1 MSDTFKNQLVNMG
14 TRAAAFQARLRC
26 LHDSHVRLLQNTQ
39 PAPSGD
45 DIANN
50 IKYFVQ
56 TLLAVLKD
64 VRTSPHDLIRDP
76 SEDPTRMS
84 AYPNLEYG
92 NLYNALTML
101 IDVAP
106 CVQCGQ
112 IAFGKYLLQ
121 GLCCLLPFLD
131 KDLIDN
137 LPYLVS
143 STMSVLPTALHQD
156 IINALCYYI
165 LPFTITRRTADEEC
179 QACQAVSSVIMMVL
193 QYSHNPAHHCQ
204 LLECLMTLKHNVVK
218 DILCVIAYGTSV
230 SRSSAAKLLF
240 YYWPAFDP
248 NLFDRKVLLSKLTND
263 MVPFVCQC
271 DQCPNTGNAEAA
283 KVCFDHGISTSY
295 AAERAPPLYLCI
307 ECANEIHRKHANL
320 EFGDILH
327 PMQQVSMV
335 CENKNCRSTDKA
347 AFSICFSTECASY
360 NGYHPIRYCAQCH
373 SNRHNSRRGG
383 DHVVHRSL
391 QIIWQMDPEIQMHMV
406 ESVISLLRE
415 AKPLNFEPGKD
426 GTDPKKNGDNGTPDT
441 ISLEERQMLGRYGI
455 WLLVGRCTPTPE
467 MPVEVLGRILSML
480 FHWFHVT
487 ACSYDVGSQIES
499 TIEKLK
505 VEHVCNWLKEICRL
519 HYNVFISCLLPHP
532 PEYAR
537 VGGHWETLASR
548 TSHLKEGLQRLI
560 CLVPYEVITSEIW
573 DYVMPHWMEAI
584 TNDVG
589 EKELIELKIVL
600 SKILDPEM
608 SPLGFDAKTMYN
620 FVAMRFEKT
629 TAKVQQQALHWLQI
643 LTKLGILIPLVQL
656 FAMFGDGVRIMK
668 YGVQHELMREKEG
681 QTKSPKTPSKEQ
693 KNELGNPPRRSSISP
708 VVEDDS
714 GNTSAISDDEA
725 PTNRH
730 MEFSTDAEH
739 NLTCCILMLDILLK
753 QMELQDVEQHM
764 GIHTSVC
771 ENVSRLIKCMVTAAR
786 VGLSSHVCSLKVAEC
801 AYCEASIMWHQLSTK
816 LVQFM
821 APLNPVRAPDVPIED
836 IIEEEKSSRKSPP
849 ESDKEKSRD
858 RDVSLSMAPLPI
870 PLGPLGG
877 FADIL
882 KLDQFFSDDGK
893 IIIMAGPVPVAVP
906 QPEPHSVGGVLVHM
920 PHVCSNND
928 NGRSVGS
935 IELRKVH
942 ATDEIMTATVET
954 VSEQLDLASI
964 LPADR
969 AIARSITLSDADV
982 GSANV
987 SVTKASVIGE
997 NGGANGSTAGG
1008 AGENGS
1014 VSDDEEDEEDGE
1026 DFWHTSVGKFKFTLE
1041 QLPQTLQYIHQLLTE
1056 IPTIKKPEILY
1067 YILQCLN
1074 VMALHGDALAKAA
1087 REHRGFFI
1095 WCQENLLIRNLWEL
1109 CNAEHSHICQAGV
1122 PLLLHCI
1129 TLPLGS
1135 DVFWRV
1141 VQEAFHDT
1149 DWRVRFT
1156 AVERVTVITR
1166 FMDSTPLRTEVGLQ
1180 TALATAFC
1188 HLIASM
1194 DDINVYVAQRATL
1207 YIGTIHDTAIRSLLF
1222 CLESQ
1227 FDLFIVDRPVV
1238 LQSVYQ
1244 LHNSLSDRRIL
1255 TWEFFLNRFDT
1266 LFVEAQIN
1274 LEKCGD
1280 ISYLRDLRNSENGSE
1295 ALSSKILKAR
1305 EALSQSDT
1313 SGSMAKTL
1321 SASFGTKW
1329 PYKRT
1334 MSAPASMIPRQD
1346 SKFVPEKE
1354 KIYSR
1359 QISAPILKR
1368 KTSRFGLGQ
1377 FLGSSGNHA
1386 NVTSHSYA
1394 SSSHPPT
1401 QHTRGGHNHSHPYAH
1416 PHSSHATTSSKHYSS
1431 TIASTTQPCPVHNP
1445 CTTNTTTTTTSISH
1459 SHFFFSSNSPSTST
1473 NTFTT
1478 HFAHFTSSNAL
1489 PPTSQPQSVATFST
1503 LASSA
1508 SHSQSHQYLV
1518 HCVAPTPNQTFIAH
1532 SPMPTLREAEPPQ
1545 SSMHILSTQKSSL
1558 PPHQSHHASYHSHF
1572 QKHPSAPN
1580 LLPPPSVT
1588 AMPSPSPAT
1597 STNPLLHCTCDGGGP
1612 GGAGIGGSGSGS
1624 GGGGGGAS
1632 SNAPASAH
1640 QDGHIHSLG
1649 GINDDNLI
1657 GLLSRITE
1665 LEESDRETIHLLVFL
1680 LMQFMSRTDQAFP
1693 SEDKPISKTQNI
1705 VLKHLFLLLGHNQI
1719 DKTFHTAPENLR
1731 ASAVFNAFLANLPQ
1745 VLDQNH
1751 LIGGLILPSIMQII
1765 LYAPNPSNTAAD
1777 CYQNLVFNYSLWYLE
1792 QYPRRNWMLT
1802 ILVVLYKYSYT
1813 QPPHS
1818 AYVISAMRMVM
1829 NSLRNHFHQCRR
1841 IPTTTILDIQGASRS
1856 RDVSQPSLGTDP
1868 DEKDPSPPASP
1879 MFPSEGTSAASKSK
1893 GQNVA
1898 FTPKLQHAFRK
1909 YNDSSLEADE
1919 TESELVAIPESD
1931 LSDSTLHG
1939 SSAPG
1944 SFDDTVHYDETPLS
1958 KGDIQRSRAMRAIEY
1973 EEKTTKPHHKS
1984 MITTKTGDTYT
1995 TKIRTSGA
2003 QEAVS
2008 TTVVTTHARHS
2019 LQEGV
2024 RMIVTPLVGT
2034 DTAAETAI
2042 VSPPV
2047 DVHRAITV
2055 RNKSLENA
2063 AASTSKMFAAIA
2075 TNHLKALGAL
2085 QDIQTKSSDSN
2096 SKSLTSSNGN
2106 RSTNSSTESSDKRQQ
2121 QQQQPCT
2128 SQQTQQQHQAAI
2140 SKKPIGRHKTIVEC
2154 SAGTS
2159 SSSTGTD
2166 DSRLSA
2172 NHKKPTGKS
2181 LKRSDKAYGSPDSPL
2196 SKMSVMPNP
2205 VDEMDATKLPA
2216 PKSIA
2221 ALEIPTP
2228 ERLLPIGTHESVG
2241 GLVERMREGLNLP
2254 DISHL
2259 KQDSLDVSEST
2270 KDDVTPSSR
2279 TTSPRRLIKQVAL
2292 ESPPNAG
2299 IAGQQDLHSSILKS
2313 VTQEVRSATSA
2324 AATTS
2329 ISGTHITTKPEAPKR
2344 PRQKLAPFNVDAS
2357 AIPDVRSRFAG
2368 AWPPPPYQP
2377 PEEVDDDGEESNE
2390 NGNGHSSAAAQPNR
2404 VSSRRVGDY
2413 TVCDR
2418 CTDCGALIEE
2428 YTDEDIG
2435 ILIVILGTFIHREPA
2450 MAAPF
2455 LPEILTLTSRICL
2468 TSTHSWQGEN
2478 GPALVCSAQ
2487 AVALQFIRCVLHQ
2500 LAPNGIF
2507 LQVFQTQVKM
2517 KVRHNSFR
2525 SIARALQDF
2534 QELNATHPIYMVC
2547 ESLQSKKSLP
2557 IEQLPVIFR
2566 NMAEYLQCVPTELTT
2581 GPGVWQQAMQA
2592 MESLLR
2598 QVIVLLPNLDNP
2610 EHLLGIMVATL
2621 KLNIVP
2627 KTLLD
2632 PYSKIMGFCVQNTNL
2647 EYNSLYELCTLNMRT
2662 FSKDRDKMLLCRQ
2675 LIFEFVQALKF
2686 KTNIPDNNLLM
2697 IIGFVLH
2704 DAGGALP
2711 PGTIAGLPE
2720 TAPPLTTNA
2729 ADCMRQ
2735 YVNDVIDFLADFHT
2749 LSKIKNFKNGHV
2761 QNGLGEDTL
2770 GGVLKG
2776 AVAQYLA
2783 LEMSRG
2789 NTRDNKS
2796 SSRYLPWLNNAPSS
2810 LQQGPKE
2817 FTECVGHMRLL
2828 SWLLLGSLTH
2838 LALTQRR
2845 NEHHTVPIPLQ
2856 QVPPTVPP
2864 AAVHYQ
2870 HHHQHPS
2877 ATAPI
2882 AMPVSQESSCHIAD
2896 HIQVI
2901 FAGFAEQSK
2910 TSVLHMS
2917 SLFHAFTLCQLWTV
2931 YLEHIA
2937 RTSSNAEGN
2946 TMGVLFE
2953 FWAKVTP
2960 CILQLVSHA
2969 RPPKES
2975 AGANVG
2981 SGGIADFTQNPNAKT
2996 PNAKLSEMVNLHF
3009 LSLLEALKETN
3020 STILGKLLPL
3030 WSPVLSSQTQLS
3042 DTLHV
3047 RLQNVRDYAPDYV
3060 EQQTHP
3066 SDALLKWLQR
3076 LQFKMGQIELQA
3088 STATQFYSI

>member
-1 MSDTFKNQLVNMG
+1 MTGSFKVQLINMG
-14 TRAAAFQARLRC
+14 TRAAAFQAKLRA
-26 LHDSHVRLLQNTQ
+26 LHEYHVRLLHNVL
-39 PAPSGD
+39 PAPSGV

-50 IKYFVQ
+50 IKYFSQ
-56 TLLAVLKD
+56 TLLTVLKD
-64 VRTSPHDLIRDP
+64 VRTSPHELIRDP
-76 SEDPTRMS
+76 LEDPTRMS

-106 CVQCGQ
+106 CIQYGQ
-112 IAFGKYLLQ
+112 IVFGKALLQ
-121 GLCCLLPFLD
+121 CLCCILPFLD

-143 STMSVLPTALHQD
+143 STISVLPPALHQD
-156 IINALCYYI
+156 IVNALCYYI
-165 LPFTITRRTADEEC
+165 LPFTITRRSSDEQEC
-179 QACQAVSSVIMMVL
+179 QACQSVSSVIMMVL
-193 QYSHNPAHHCQ
+193 QYSKNPAHHCQ

-218 DILCVIAYGTSV
+218 DILCVVAYGTAV

-263 MVPFVCQC
+263 LVPFTCQREH
-271 DQCPNTGNAEAA
+271 CPNAGNAEAA
-283 KVCFDHGISTSY
+283 KVCYDHSISITY
-295 AAERAPPLYLCI
+295 AQDCPPPLYLCI
-307 ECANEIHRKHANL
+307 ECANEIHREHTNL

-335 CENKNCRSTDKA
+335 CENKNCRSNEKS
-347 AFSICFSTECASY
+347 AFSICFSTECASF
-360 NGYHPIRYCAQCH
+360 NGNHPIRYCAQCH

-391 QIIWQMDPEIQMHMV
+391 QPAWQMDPEMQMHMV
-406 ESVISLLRE
+406 ESVVSLLRE
-415 AKPLNFEPGKD
+415 AKPLNFEPGKESLMD
-426 GTDPKKNGDNGTPDT
+426 VKKNGSATTPDN
-441 ISLEERQMLGRYGI
+441 ISLEERQRLGRYGI
-455 WLLVGRCTPTPE
+455 WLLVGRCTPTADT
-467 MPVEVLGRILSML
+467 PVEVLGRILSML

-487 ACSYDVGSQIES
+487 AYSYDAAGQVES

-505 VEHVCNWLKEICRL
+505 IDHVCNWLKEICRI

-584 TNDVG
+584 TNDVA
-589 EKELIELKIVL
+589 EKELHELKIVL

-620 FVAMRFEKT
+620 FVAIRFEKT

-643 LTKLGILIPLVQL
+643 LTKLEILIPLVQL

-668 YGVQHELMREKEG
+668 YGIQHELMREKEKEP
-681 QTKSPKTPSKEQ
+681 QTQQQAKAPKTPCKESKAEMA
-693 KNELGNPPRRSSISP
+693 NPPRRSSISP

-730 MEFSTDAEH
+730 TEFSTDAEH

-786 VGLSSHVCSLKVAEC
+786 VGLSSHVCALKVAEC
-801 AYCEASIMWHQLSTK
+801 AYCEASTMWHQLSTK
-816 LVQFM
+816 LVEFM
-821 APLNPVRAPDVPIED
+821 APLNPVRPPDVPIED

-849 ESDKEKSRD
+849 ESEKEKT

-877 FADIL
+877 F
-882 KLDQFFSDDGK
+882 
-893 IIIMAGPVPVAVP
+893 AGPVPVAVP

-920 PHVCSNND
+920 PHVCSNNE
-928 NGRSVGS
+928 NGHSVDS
-935 IELRKVH
+935 NELRKVH

-964 LPADR
+964 LPTDR
-969 AIARSITLSDADV
+969 AVARSITLSDADV

-987 SVTKASVIGE
+987 SVTKASVMGE
-997 NGGANGSTAGG
+997 NGANGSTAGG
-1008 AGENGS
+1008 ENGS
-1014 VSDDEEDEEDGE
+1014 GSENDEEEEDSD
-1026 DFWHTSVGKFKFTLE
+1026 DFWHTSVGKFKFTLD
-1041 QLPQTLQYIHQLLTE
+1041 QLPQPLQYIHQLLTE

-1067 YILQCLN
+1067 YVLQCLKT
-1074 VMALHGDALAKAA
+1074 MALHGDALTKAA
-1087 REHRGFFI
+1087 KEQRGFFI
-1095 WCQENLLIRNLWEL
+1095 WCQENLLIKNLWEL
-1109 CNAEHSHICQAGV
+1109 CNAEHSHICQVCV

-1141 VQEAFHDT
+1141 VQEAFHDV

-1166 FMDSTPLRTEVGLQ
+1166 FMDSTPLRSEVGLQ

-1244 LHNSLSDRRIL
+1244 LHNSLSDRKIL
-1255 TWEFFLNRFDT
+1255 SWEFFLNRFDT

-1280 ISYLRDLRNSENGSE
+1280 ISYLRDLRNSDNGSE
-1295 ALSSKILKAR
+1295 ALSAKILKAR

-1334 MSAPASMIPRQD
+1334 MSAPASMAPRQD

-1359 QISAPILKR
+1359 QVSAPILKR
-1368 KTSRFGLGQ
+1368 KTSRFGL
-1377 FLGSSGNHA
+1377 
-1386 NVTSHSYA
+1386 
-1394 SSSHPPT
+1394 
-1401 QHTRGGHNHSHPYAH
+1401 
-1416 PHSSHATTSSKHYSS
+1416 
-1431 TIASTTQPCPVHNP
+1431 
-1445 CTTNTTTTTTSISH
+1445 
-1459 SHFFFSSNSPSTST
+1459 
-1473 NTFTT
+1473 
-1478 HFAHFTSSNAL
+1478 
-1489 PPTSQPQSVATFST
+1489 
-1503 LASSA
+1503 
-1508 SHSQSHQYLV
+1508 
-1518 HCVAPTPNQTFIAH
+1518 
-1532 SPMPTLREAEPPQ
+1532 
-1545 SSMHILSTQKSSL
+1545 
-1558 PPHQSHHASYHSHF
+1558 
-1572 QKHPSAPN
+1572 
-1580 LLPPPSVT
+1580 
-1588 AMPSPSPAT
+1588 
-1597 STNPLLHCTCDGGGP
+1597 
-1612 GGAGIGGSGSGS
+1612 
-1624 GGGGGGAS
+1624 
-1632 SNAPASAH
+1632 
-1640 QDGHIHSLG
+1640 DGHIHSLG
-1649 GINDDNLI
+1649 GLNDDNLI

-1665 LEESDRETIHLLVFL
+1665 LEESDRETIHLLVFM

-1693 SEDKPISKTQNI
+1693 SEDKPMTRTQNI

-1719 DKTFHTAPENLR
+1719 DKTFHTTPESLR
-1731 ASAVFNAFLANLPQ
+1731 VSAVFNAFLANLPQ

-1751 LIGGLILPSIMQII
+1751 LIGGLMLPSVMQII
-1765 LYAPNPSNTAAD
+1765 LYAPNPTSTSGES
-1777 CYQNLVFNYSLWYLE
+1777 YQNIVFNYSLWYLE
-1792 QYPRRNWMLT
+1792 QYPRRNWLFT
-1802 ILVVLYKYSYT
+1802 LLVVLYKYSYT
-1813 QPPHS
+1813 QPPLS
-1818 AYVISAMRMVM
+1818 GYVISAIRMIM
-1829 NSLRNHFHQCRR
+1829 NSLRGHFHQCRR
-1841 IPTTTILDIQGASRS
+1841 IPTTTILDIQTSVGGAARS

-1868 DEKDPSPPASP
+1868 DDKEASPPASP

-1909 YNDSSLEADE
+1909 YNDSSLDADE

-1944 SFDDTVHYDETPLS
+1944 SFDDAIHFDDMLPTKIESL
-1958 KGDIQRSRAMRAIEY
+1958 RNRRAIEY
-1973 EEKTTKPHHKS
+1973 SEEKSKAPKS
-1984 MITTKTGDTYT
+1984 MITTKTGDTYS
-1995 TKIRTSGA
+1995 TKIKTNES
-2003 QEAVS
+2003 VS
-2008 TTVVTTHARHS
+2008 TTVVTTHTRHS

-2024 RMIVTPLVGT
+2024 RMIVTPLVGSET
-2034 DTAAETAI
+2034 TETAI

-2047 DVHRAITV
+2047 DVHRAVTV

-2063 AASTSKMFAAIA
+2063 ATSTSKMFAAIA

-2085 QDIQTKSSDSN
+2085 QDVPASSG
-2096 SKSLTSSNGN
+2096 SKPSTSSSTTGNGN
-2106 RSTNSSTESSDKRQQ
+2106 RSANGATATLASNIAKS
-2121 QQQQPCT
+2121 
-2128 SQQTQQQHQAAI
+2128 
-2140 SKKPIGRHKTIVEC
+2140 IGRHKTIVEC
-2154 SAGTS
+2154 SAATS
-2159 SSSTGTD
+2159 SSSVD
-2166 DSRLSA
+2166 DSRQ
-2172 NHKKPTGKS
+2172 KKSQTKS
-2181 LKRSDKAYGSPDSPL
+2181 LKRTDKPYGSPDSPL

-2205 VDEMDATKLPA
+2205 CDELDASLLP
-2216 PKSIA
+2216 PSKNIA

-2228 ERLLPIGTHESVG
+2228 ERLLPIGTQDTVAT
-2241 GLVERMREGLNLP
+2241 LVERMRDGLNLP

-2270 KDDVTPSSR
+2270 KDDVTHSSR
-2279 TTSPRRLIKQVAL
+2279 NNSPRRLIKQVAL
-2292 ESPPNAG
+2292 ESPPNPNAPV
-2299 IAGQQDLHSSILKS
+2299 ATPVAPPPHLPQSQTHQDLHTSILKN
-2313 VTQEVRSATSA
+2313 VTQDLKQQPSERQPQATGTS
-2324 AATTS
+2324 TTS
-2329 ISGTHITTKPEAPKR
+2329 NSVKR
-2344 PRQKLAPFNVDAS
+2344 PRQKLAPFNVDTN
-2357 AIPDVRSRFAG
+2357 AIPDIRSRFAG
-2368 AWPPPPYQP
+2368 SWPPPPPIQP
-2377 PEEVDDDGEESNE
+2377 TEEHDEEGEDSPEAT
-2390 NGNGHSSAAAQPNR
+2390 NGHTAHSTAQAQR
-2404 VSSRRVGDY
+2404 GSSRRVGNY
-2413 TVCDR
+2413 TIVDR
-2418 CTDCGALIEE
+2418 CSDCGAVIEE
-2428 YTDEDIG
+2428 YTDEEIG
-2435 ILIVILGTFIHREPA
+2435 IFIVILGTFIHREPA
-2450 MAAPF
+2450 IAAPF
-2455 LPEILTLTSRICL
+2455 LPEVLTMTSRICL
-2468 TSTHSWQGEN
+2468 SGTHSWQGEN
-2478 GPALVCSAQ
+2478 GLPLASSAQ

-2507 LQVFQTQVKM
+2507 LQVFQTQM
-2517 KVRHNSFR
+2517 KIKIRHNHFR
-2525 SIARALQDF
+2525 SIAKALQDF
-2534 QELNATHPIYMVC
+2534 QDLNATSPIYMVC
-2547 ESLQSKKSLP
+2547 DSLTSKKALP
-2557 IEQLPVIFR
+2557 IDQLPIIFR
-2566 NMAEYLQCVPTELTT
+2566 NMAEYLQCVPVEA
-2581 GPGVWQQAMQA
+2581 GVGLAVWSQAMQA
-2592 MESLLR
+2592 VESLLR
-2598 QVIVLLPNLDNP
+2598 QVIVIMPSLSNAEYMLD
-2610 EHLLGIMVATL
+2610 LIVATL
-2621 KLNIVP
+2621 RLNCVP

-2632 PYSKIMGFCVQNTNL
+2632 PYSKIMAYCVQHTNL
-2647 EYNSLYELCTLNMRT
+2647 EYQTLYDLCTLSTRSFN
-2662 FSKDRDKMLLCRQ
+2662 KDRDKNLLCRQ
-2675 LIFEFVQALKF
+2675 MIFEFVQALKF
-2686 KTNIPDNNLLM
+2686 KSNIPDHNLLM
-2697 IIGFVLH
+2697 IIGFVLL
-2704 DAGGALP
+2704 DAGGTLP
-2711 PGTIAGLPE
+2711 PGALPGLPDA
-2720 TAPPLTTNA
+2720 APVLTTNA
-2729 ADCMRQ
+2729 ADCLRQ
-2735 YVNDVIDFLADFHT
+2735 YINDVIDFLADFHT
-2749 LSKIKNFKNGHV
+2749 LSKIKNFKNG
-2761 QNGLGEDTL
+2761 QTSNGLGEDTL

-2789 NTRDNKS
+2789 NSRDNKAV
-2796 SSRYLPWLNNAPSS
+2796 SRYLPWLNNAPSS

-2838 LALTQRR
+2838 MALMQRR
-2845 NEHHTVPIPLQ
+2845 QETHTL
-2856 QVPPTVPP
+2856 PPALPPNVAPGQGQPP
-2864 AAVHYQ
+2864 AASVHYQ
-2870 HHHQHPS
+2870 HQGVTYS
-2877 ATAPI
+2877 Q
-2882 AMPVSQESSCHIAD
+2882 PVPQEASCHIAD

-2931 YLEHIA
+2931 YLEQMAHN
-2937 RTSSNAEGN
+2937 TNSNAEGS
-2946 TMGVLFE
+2946 TLGVLFE
-2953 FWAKVTP
+2953 FWTKVTP
-2960 CILQLVSHA
+2960 SILQLVSHA
-2969 RPPKES
+2969 KPPNKELHAQAS
-2975 AGANVG
+2975 V
-2981 SGGIADFTQNPNAKT
+2981 DFQTQSTNS
-2996 PNAKLSEMVNLHF
+2996 KLSEMVNLHF

-3020 STILGKLLPL
+3020 STVLSKLLPM
-3030 WSPVLSSQTQLS
+3030 WSTVLSSQTQLS

-3047 RLQNVRDYAPDYV
+3047 RLQNVRDYAPDFE
-3060 EQQTHP
+3060 EQQTHK
-3066 SDALLKWLQR
+3066 SEALLKWLQH

>member
-1 MSDTFKNQLVNMG
+1 MTGSFKVQLINMG
-14 TRAAAFQARLRC
+14 TRAAAFQAKLRA
-26 LHDSHVRLLQNTQ
+26 LHEYHVRLLHNVL
-39 PAPSGD
+39 PAPSGV

-50 IKYFVQ
+50 IKYFSQ
-56 TLLAVLKD
+56 TLLTVLKD
-64 VRTSPHDLIRDP
+64 VRTSPHELIRDP
-76 SEDPTRMS
+76 LEDPTRMS

-106 CVQCGQ
+106 CIQYGQ
-112 IAFGKYLLQ
+112 IVFGKALLQ
-121 GLCCLLPFLD
+121 CLSCILPFLD

-143 STMSVLPTALHQD
+143 STISVLPPALHQD
-156 IINALCYYI
+156 IVNALCYYI
-165 LPFTITRRTADEEC
+165 LPFTITRRSSDEQEC
-179 QACQAVSSVIMMVL
+179 QACQSVSSVIMMVL
-193 QYSHNPAHHCQ
+193 QYSNNPAHHCQ

-218 DILCVIAYGTSV
+218 DILCVVAYGTAV
-230 SRSSAAKLLF
+230 SRTSAAKLLF
-240 YYWPAFDP
+240 YYWPAFNA

-263 MVPFVCQC
+263 LVPFTCQREH
-271 DQCPNTGNAEAA
+271 CPNSGNAEAA
-283 KVCFDHGISTSY
+283 KVCYDHSISIAY
-295 AAERAPPLYLCI
+295 APDCPPPLYLCI
-307 ECANEIHRKHANL
+307 ECANEIHREHGSL

-335 CENKNCRSTDKA
+335 CENKNCRSNEKA
-347 AFSICFSTECASY
+347 AFSICFSTECASF
-360 NGYHPIRYCAQCH
+360 NGNHPIRYCSQCH

-391 QIIWQMDPEIQMHMV
+391 QPAWQMDPEMQMHMV
-406 ESVISLLRE
+406 ESVVSLLRE
-415 AKPLNFEPGKD
+415 AKPLNFEPGKESLSSES
-426 GTDPKKNGDNGTPDT
+426 KKNGSPLTADN
-441 ISLEERQMLGRYGI
+441 ISLEERQRLGRYGI
-455 WLLVGRCTPTPE
+455 WLLVGRCTPTADT
-467 MPVEVLGRILSML
+467 PVEVLGRILSML

-487 ACSYDVGSQIES
+487 AYSYDAAGQVES

-505 VEHVCNWLKEICRL
+505 VEHVCDWLKDICRI

-584 TNDVG
+584 TNDVA
-589 EKELIELKIVL
+589 EKELNELKIVL

-620 FVAMRFEKT
+620 FVAIRFEKT

-643 LTKLGILIPLVQL
+643 LTKLEILIPLVQL

-668 YGVQHELMREKEG
+668 YGIQHELMREKDA
-681 QTKSPKTPSKEQ
+681 QSQSLAKAPKTPCKESKET
-693 KNELGNPPRRSSISP
+693 KADMANPPRRSSISP

-730 MEFSTDAEH
+730 TEFSTDAEH

-786 VGLSSHVCSLKVAEC
+786 VGLSSHVCALKVAEC
-801 AYCEASIMWHQLSTK
+801 AYCEASIMWHQLATK

-821 APLNPVRAPDVPIED
+821 APLNPVRPPDIPIED

-849 ESDKEKSRD
+849 ESDKEKTRD

-877 FADIL
+877 F
-882 KLDQFFSDDGK
+882 
-893 IIIMAGPVPVAVP
+893 AGPVPVAVP

-920 PHVCSNND
+920 PHVCSNNE
-928 NGRSVGS
+928 NGHSVDS
-935 IELRKVH
+935 NELRKVH

-964 LPADR
+964 LPTDR
-969 AIARSITLSDADV
+969 AIARASSDADV
-982 GSANV
+982 GSA
-987 SVTKASVIGE
+987 SVMGE
-997 NGGANGSTAGG
+997 NGANGGAACGG
-1008 AGENGS
+1008 GENGS
-1014 VSDDEEDEEDGE
+1014 GSEEDEEEEDSD
-1026 DFWHTSVGKFKFTLE
+1026 DFWHTSVGKFKFTLDT
-1041 QLPQTLQYIHQLLTE
+1041 LPQPLQYIHQLLTE

-1067 YILQCLN
+1067 YVLQCLN
-1074 VMALHGDALAKAA
+1074 TMALHGDALAKAA
-1087 REHRGFFI
+1087 REQRGFFI
-1095 WCQENLLIRNLWEL
+1095 WCQENLLIKNLWEL
-1109 CNAEHSHICQAGV
+1109 CNAEHSHICQVGV

-1141 VQEAFHDT
+1141 VQEAFHDA

-1166 FMDSTPLRTEVGLQ
+1166 FMDSTPLRSEVGLQ

-1244 LHNSLSDRRIL
+1244 LHNSLSDRKML
-1255 TWEFFLNRFDT
+1255 GWEFFLNRFDT

-1280 ISYLRDLRNSENGSE
+1280 ISYLRDLRNSDNGSE
-1295 ALSSKILKAR
+1295 ALSAKIQKAR

-1334 MSAPASMIPRQD
+1334 MSAPASMAPRQD

-1359 QISAPILKR
+1359 QVSAPILKR
-1368 KTSRFGLGQ
+1368 KTSRFGL
-1377 FLGSSGNHA
+1377 
-1386 NVTSHSYA
+1386 
-1394 SSSHPPT
+1394 
-1401 QHTRGGHNHSHPYAH
+1401 
-1416 PHSSHATTSSKHYSS
+1416 
-1431 TIASTTQPCPVHNP
+1431 
-1445 CTTNTTTTTTSISH
+1445 
-1459 SHFFFSSNSPSTST
+1459 
-1473 NTFTT
+1473 
-1478 HFAHFTSSNAL
+1478 
-1489 PPTSQPQSVATFST
+1489 
-1503 LASSA
+1503 
-1508 SHSQSHQYLV
+1508 
-1518 HCVAPTPNQTFIAH
+1518 
-1532 SPMPTLREAEPPQ
+1532 
-1545 SSMHILSTQKSSL
+1545 
-1558 PPHQSHHASYHSHF
+1558 
-1572 QKHPSAPN
+1572 
-1580 LLPPPSVT
+1580 
-1588 AMPSPSPAT
+1588 
-1597 STNPLLHCTCDGGGP
+1597 
-1612 GGAGIGGSGSGS
+1612 
-1624 GGGGGGAS
+1624 
-1632 SNAPASAH
+1632 
-1640 QDGHIHSLG
+1640 DGHIHSLG
-1649 GINDDNLI
+1649 GLNDDNLI

-1665 LEESDRETIHLLVFL
+1665 LEESDRETIHLLVFM
-1680 LMQFMSRTDQAFP
+1680 LMQFMSRTDQAYP
-1693 SEDKPISKTQNI
+1693 SEEKPMTKTQNI

-1719 DKTFHTAPENLR
+1719 DKTFHTTPESLR
-1731 ASAVFNAFLANLPQ
+1731 VSAVFNAFLANLPQ

-1751 LIGGLILPSIMQII
+1751 LIGGLILPSVMQII
-1765 LYAPNPSNTAAD
+1765 LYAPNPTSTSGES
-1777 CYQNLVFNYSLWYLE
+1777 YQNLVFNYSLWHLE
-1792 QYPRRNWMLT
+1792 QYPRRNWLFT
-1802 ILVVLYKYSYT
+1802 LLVVLYKYSYT
-1813 QPPHS
+1813 TPPLS
-1818 AYVISAMRMVM
+1818 GYVIAGIRLIM
-1829 NSLRNHFHQCRR
+1829 NSLRGHFHQCRR
-1841 IPTTTILDIQGASRS
+1841 IPTTTILDIQGVGGAARS

-1868 DEKDPSPPASP
+1868 DDKEASPPASP

-1909 YNDSSLEADE
+1909 YNDSSLDADE

-1944 SFDDTVHYDETPLS
+1944 SFDDTIHFEDVMPRNRRTL
-1958 KGDIQRSRAMRAIEY
+1958 EY
-1973 EEKTTKPHHKS
+1973 TEEKSTKSHKS
-1984 MITTKTGDTYT
+1984 MITTKVGDTYT
-1995 TKIRTSGA
+1995 TKIKATTTS
-2003 QEAVS
+2003 E
-2008 TTVVTTHARHS
+2008 TLVTTHTRHS

-2024 RMIVTPLVGT
+2024 RMIVTPLVGAET
-2034 DTAAETAI
+2034 TETAI

-2047 DVHRAITV
+2047 DVHRAVTV

-2085 QDIQTKSSDSN
+2085 QDFPAAAERKAGSSSG
-2096 SKSLTSSNGN
+2096 SGSRSANGN
-2106 RSTNSSTESSDKRQQ
+2106 GSGGSAPAAMQASSSAGAS
-2121 QQQQPCT
+2121 
-2128 SQQTQQQHQAAI
+2128 
-2140 SKKPIGRHKTIVEC
+2140 KPIGRHKTIVEC
-2154 SAGTS
+2154 SAGNS
-2159 SSSTGTD
+2159 SSSAD
-2166 DSRLSA
+2166 DSRQ
-2172 NHKKPTGKS
+2172 KKSQAKA
-2181 LKRSDKAYGSPDSPL
+2181 LKRTDKNYGSPESPL

-2205 VDEMDATKLPA
+2205 RDEVDEGMQSLPP

-2228 ERLLPIGTHESVG
+2228 ERLLPIGTQDTVAT
-2241 GLVERMREGLNLP
+2241 LVERVRDGLNLP

-2279 TTSPRRLIKQVAL
+2279 TNSPRRLIKQVAL
-2292 ESPPNAG
+2292 ESPPNPNA
-2299 IAGQQDLHSSILKS
+2299 QLPSQPSVDLHTSILKN
-2313 VTQEVRSATSA
+2313 VQQELKQNAGASGGGLTSSN
-2324 AATTS
+2324 S
-2329 ISGTHITTKPEAPKR
+2329 IKR
-2344 PRQKLAPFNVDAS
+2344 PRQKLAPFNVDS
-2357 AIPDVRSRFAG
+2357 NAIPDIRSRFAG
-2368 AWPPPPYQP
+2368 SWPPPPFQP
-2377 PEEVDDDGEESNE
+2377 VDPEPDDDDEVGAEAS
-2390 NGNGHSSAAAQPNR
+2390 NGHGTQSTAHAPR
-2404 VSSRRVGDY
+2404 GSSRRVGDY
-2413 TVCDR
+2413 TIVER
-2418 CTDCGALIEE
+2418 CSDCGAHIEE
-2428 YTDEDIG
+2428 YTDEEIG
-2435 ILIVILGTFIHREPA
+2435 IFIVILGTFIHREPA

-2455 LPEILTLTSRICL
+2455 LPEILTMTSRICL
-2468 TSTHSWQGEN
+2468 SSTHAWQGEN
-2478 GPALVCSAQ
+2478 GPPLACSAQ
-2487 AVALQFIRCVLHQ
+2487 AVALQFFRCVLHQ

-2507 LQVFQTQVKM
+2507 LQVFQTQMKM
-2517 KVRHNSFR
+2517 KIRHNHFR
-2525 SIARALQDF
+2525 SIAKALQDF
-2534 QELNATHPIYMVC
+2534 QDLNATSPIYMVC
-2547 ESLQSKKSLP
+2547 DSLTSKKALP
-2557 IEQLPVIFR
+2557 VEQLPVIFR
-2566 NMAEYLQCVPTELTT
+2566 NMAEYLNLQCVPAEA
-2581 GPGVWQQAMQA
+2581 GVGLAVWSQAMQA

-2598 QVIVLLPNLDNP
+2598 QVIVVMPSLSNAEYMLD
-2610 EHLLGIMVATL
+2610 IIAATL
-2621 KLNIVP
+2621 RLNCVP

-2632 PYSKIMGFCVQNTNL
+2632 PYSKIMAYCVQHTNL
-2647 EYNSLYELCTLNMRT
+2647 EYQTLYELCTLNIRS
-2662 FSKDRDKMLLCRQ
+2662 FNKDRDKNLLCRQ
-2675 LIFEFVQALKF
+2675 MIFEFVQALKF
-2686 KTNIPDNNLLM
+2686 KSNIPDHNLLT
-2697 IIGFVLH
+2697 IIGFVLL
-2704 DAGGALP
+2704 DAGGTLP
-2711 PGTIAGLPE
+2711 PGAAPGLPDA
-2720 TAPPLTTNA
+2720 APMMTTNS
-2729 ADCMRQ
+2729 ADCLRQ
-2735 YVNDVIDFLADFHT
+2735 YINDVIDFLADFHT
-2749 LSKIKNFKNGHV
+2749 LSKIKNFKNG
-2761 QNGLGEDTL
+2761 QTSNGLGEDTL

-2789 NTRDNKS
+2789 NSRDNKAV
-2796 SSRYLPWLNNAPSS
+2796 SRYLPWLNNAPSS

-2838 LALTQRR
+2838 MALMQRR
-2845 NEHHTVPIPLQ
+2845 QETHSIPTPL
-2856 QVPPTVPP
+2856 PPQTGQGAGPT
-2864 AAVHYQ
+2864 ASVHYQ
-2870 HHHQHPS
+2870 HQGVTYS
-2877 ATAPI
+2877 Q
-2882 AMPVSQESSCHIAD
+2882 PVPQEASCHIAD

-2931 YLEHIA
+2931 YLEQMAHN
-2937 RTSSNAEGN
+2937 TNSNAEGS
-2946 TMGVLFE
+2946 TLGVLFE

-2969 RPPKES
+2969 KPTVNKDQPQTPLDFQTQS
-2975 AGANVG
+2975 AN
-2981 SGGIADFTQNPNAKT
+2981 S
-2996 PNAKLSEMVNLHF
+2996 KLSEMVNLHF
-3009 LSLLEALKETN
+3009 LSLLEALKDTN
-3020 STILGKLLPL
+3020 STVLGKLLPM

-3047 RLQNVRDYAPDYV
+3047 RLQNVRDYAPDYE
-3060 EQQTHP
+3060 EQQTFK
-3066 SDALLKWLQR
+3066 SEALLKWLQR

>member
-1 MSDTFKNQLVNMG
+1 MTDSFKTQLVNMG
-14 TRAAAFQARLRC
+14 TRAQAFKAKLRC
-26 LHDSHVRLLQNTQ
+26 LHEYHVRLLHNVL
-39 PAPSGD
+39 PAPSGA

-50 IKYFVQ
+50 IKYFSQ
-56 TLLAVLKD
+56 TLLTVLKD
-64 VRTSPHDLIRDP
+64 VRTSPHELIRDP
-76 SEDPTRMS
+76 TEDPTRMS

-106 CVQCGQ
+106 CIQYGQ
-112 IAFGKYLLQ
+112 LAFGRALLQ
-121 GLCCLLPFLD
+121 CLCCILPFLD

-137 LPYLVS
+137 LPYLAS
-143 STMSVLPTALHQD
+143 STISVLPPALHQD
-156 IINALCYYI
+156 IVNALCYYI
-165 LPFTITRRTADEEC
+165 LPFTITRRSADEQES
-179 QACQAVSSVIMMVL
+179 QACQSVSSVIMMVL
-193 QYSHNPAHHCQ
+193 QYSNNPAHHCQ

-218 DILCVIAYGTSV
+218 DILCVVAYGTAV

-263 MVPFVCQC
+263 LVPFVCQREN
-271 DQCPNTGNAEAA
+271 CPNSGNAEAA
-283 KVCFDHGISTSY
+283 KVCFDHSISITY
-295 AAERAPPLYLCI
+295 APDCPPPLYLCI
-307 ECANEIHRKHANL
+307 ECANEIHREHANL

-335 CENKNCRSTDKA
+335 CENKNCRSTEKS

-360 NGYHPIRYCAQCH
+360 NGNHPIRYCSQCH

-391 QIIWQMDPEIQMHMV
+391 PPAWQMDPEMQMHMV
-406 ESVISLLRE
+406 ECVVSLLRE
-415 AKPLNFEPGKD
+415 AKPINFEPGKESSD
-426 GTDPKKNGDNGTPDT
+426 SKKNGASATGGNGIMPDAIT
-441 ISLEERQMLGRYGI
+441 LEERQMLGRYGI
-455 WLLVGRCTPTPE
+455 WLLVGRCTPTADT
-467 MPVEVLGRILSML
+467 PVEILGRILSML

-487 ACSYDVGSQIES
+487 AYSYDAGQIES

-505 VEHVCNWLKEICRL
+505 TEHVVDWLKEICRI
-519 HYNVFISCLLPHP
+519 HYSVFTSCLLPHP
-532 PEYAR
+532 PEYGR

-548 TSHLKEGLQRLI
+548 TAHLKEGLQRLI

-584 TNDVG
+584 TNDVS
-589 EKELIELKIVL
+589 EKELNELKIVL

-620 FVAMRFEKT
+620 FVAIRFEKT
-629 TAKVQQQALHWLQI
+629 TAKVQQQALRWLQI
-643 LTKLGILIPLVQL
+643 LSKLGILIPLVQL

-668 YGVQHELMREKEG
+668 YGVQHELMREKDG
-681 QTKSPKTPSKEQ
+681 APKGGVKAVSKDTKD
-693 KNELGNPPRRSSISP
+693 NPPRRSSISP

-730 MEFSTDAEH
+730 TEFSTDAEH

-753 QMELQDVEQHM
+753 QMELQDIEQHM

-771 ENVSRLIKCMVTAAR
+771 EDVSRLMKCMVTAAR

-816 LVQFM
+816 IVQFM
-821 APLNPVRAPDVPIED
+821 APLNPLRPPDVPIED

-849 ESDKEKSRD
+849 ESDKEKSRE

-877 FADIL
+877 F
-882 KLDQFFSDDGK
+882 S
-893 IIIMAGPVPVAVP
+893 GPVPVAVP

-920 PHVCSNND
+920 PHVCSKND
-928 NGRSVGS
+928 NGQSVDS

-987 SVTKASVIGE
+987 SVTKASVLGGD
-997 NGGANGSTAGG
+997 NGVGNGSSGGACGLDNGSLS
-1008 AGENGS
+1008 GE
-1014 VSDDEEDEEDGE
+1014 DEEEEDGE
-1026 DFWHTSVGKFKFTLE
+1026 DFWHTSVGKFKFSLD
-1041 QLPQTLQYIHQLLTE
+1041 QLPQSLQYIHQLLTE

-1067 YILQCLN
+1067 YVLHCLN
-1074 VMALHGDALAKAA
+1074 VMTLHGDALAKAA

-1095 WCQENLLIRNLWEL
+1095 WCQENLLIKNLWEL
-1109 CNAEHSHICQAGV
+1109 CNAEHSHICQVGV

-1149 DWRVRFT
+1149 DWRIRFT

-1244 LHNSLSDRRIL
+1244 LHNSLSDRKIL

-1266 LFVEAQIN
+1266 LFVEAQIT

-1313 SGSMAKTL
+1313 ATGGMAKTL

-1346 SKFVPEKE
+1346 SKFVPDKE

-1368 KTSRFGLGQ
+1368 KTSRFGL
-1377 FLGSSGNHA
+1377 
-1386 NVTSHSYA
+1386 
-1394 SSSHPPT
+1394 
-1401 QHTRGGHNHSHPYAH
+1401 
-1416 PHSSHATTSSKHYSS
+1416 
-1431 TIASTTQPCPVHNP
+1431 
-1445 CTTNTTTTTTSISH
+1445 
-1459 SHFFFSSNSPSTST
+1459 
-1473 NTFTT
+1473 
-1478 HFAHFTSSNAL
+1478 
-1489 PPTSQPQSVATFST
+1489 
-1503 LASSA
+1503 
-1508 SHSQSHQYLV
+1508 
-1518 HCVAPTPNQTFIAH
+1518 
-1532 SPMPTLREAEPPQ
+1532 
-1545 SSMHILSTQKSSL
+1545 
-1558 PPHQSHHASYHSHF
+1558 
-1572 QKHPSAPN
+1572 
-1580 LLPPPSVT
+1580 
-1588 AMPSPSPAT
+1588 
-1597 STNPLLHCTCDGGGP
+1597 
-1612 GGAGIGGSGSGS
+1612 
-1624 GGGGGGAS
+1624 
-1632 SNAPASAH
+1632 
-1640 QDGHIHSLG
+1640 DGHIHSLSG
-1649 GINDDNLI
+1649 MNDDSLI

-1680 LMQFMSRTDQAFP
+1680 LMQFMSRPDQAYP
-1693 SEDKPISKTQNI
+1693 SEDKPISKTQGI

-1719 DKTFHTAPENLR
+1719 DKTFHTSPENLR
-1731 ASAVFNAFLANLPQ
+1731 ASAVFNAFMANLPQ

-1751 LIGGLILPSIMQII
+1751 LIGGLILSSVMQVI
-1765 LYAPNPSNTAAD
+1765 LYAPNPNNNAAD
-1777 CYQNLVFNYSLWYLE
+1777 LYQNQVFNYSLWYLE
-1792 QYPRRNWMLT
+1792 LYPRRNWMFT
-1802 ILVVLYKYSYT
+1802 MLVVLYKYSYT
-1813 QPPHS
+1813 QPPQS
-1818 AYVISAMRMVM
+1818 AYVNSAIRIIM

-1841 IPTTTILDIQGASRS
+1841 IPTTTILDMQGTSRS

-1868 DEKDPSPPASP
+1868 EDKEQSPPASP
-1879 MFPSEGTSAASKSK
+1879 MFPSEGTSGASKGK

-1909 YNDSSLEADE
+1909 YNDSSLDADE

-1944 SFDDTVHYDETPLS
+1944 SFDDTIHFEEINSS
-1958 KGDIQRSRAMRAIEY
+1958 KLDVLRSRRTT
-1973 EEKTTKPHHKS
+1973 EETMKNQKT

-1995 TKIRTSGA
+1995 TKIKSTVS
-2003 QEAVS
+2003 ETVS
-2008 TTVVTTHARHS
+2008 TTVVATHSRHS

-2034 DTAAETAI
+2034 EPSETAI
-2042 VSPPV
+2042 ISPPV

-2055 RNKSLENA
+2055 RNKSQDSA
-2063 AASTSKMFAAIA
+2063 ATSTSKMFAAIA

-2085 QDIQTKSSDSN
+2085 QDITSPRVTE
-2096 SKSLTSSNGN
+2096 SKSQSSTNGS
-2106 RSTNSSTESSDKRQQ
+2106 RSTNGNGESSDKR
-2121 QQQQPCT
+2121 PVVAK
-2128 SQQTQQQHQAAI
+2128 QTTVEQ
-2140 SKKPIGRHKTIVEC
+2140 SKKPLGRHKTIIEC

-2159 SSSTGTD
+2159 SSSNGND

-2172 NHKKPTGKS
+2172 NHKKLTSKT

-2205 VDEMDATKLPA
+2205 VDEIDPATLPP
-2216 PKSIA
+2216 PKNIGT
-2221 ALEIPTP
+2221 LEIPTP
-2228 ERLLPIGTHESVG
+2228 ERLLPIGTQESVAAIADR
-2241 GLVERMREGLNLP
+2241 LREGLNLP

-2279 TTSPRRLIKQVAL
+2279 TNSPRRLIKQVAL
-2292 ESPPNAG
+2292 EEPHTTHHVSA
-2299 IAGQQDLHSSILKS
+2299 QQAAHKDETQHDLHTSILKT
-2313 VTQEVRSATSA
+2313 VQEDKMNGALGPSTTSA
-2324 AATTS
+2324 GAQIPHNTAARTDS
-2329 ISGTHITTKPEAPKR
+2329 AKK
-2344 PRQKLAPFNVDAS
+2344 PRQKMAPFAVDVN
-2357 AIPDVRSRFAG
+2357 AIPDIRSRYAG
-2368 AWPPPPYQP
+2368 SWPPPPYQP
-2377 PEEVDDDGEESNE
+2377 PEEQDDDLDDGLE
-2390 NGNGHSSAAAQPNR
+2390 NGLGGQTIPQPDR
-2404 VSSRRVGDY
+2404 VSTRRVGDY
-2413 TVCDR
+2413 TVCER
-2418 CTDCGALIEE
+2418 CSECGALIEE
-2428 YTDEDIG
+2428 YTDEEIG
-2435 ILIVILGTFIHREPA
+2435 LLIVILGTFIHREPS

-2455 LPEILTLTSRICL
+2455 LPEILTITSKIS
-2468 TSTHSWQGEN
+2468 STCTYAWQGEN
-2478 GPALVCSAQ
+2478 GPPLLCSAQ
-2487 AVALQFIRCVLHQ
+2487 AVALQFLRCVLHQ

-2507 LQVFQTQVKM
+2507 LQILQTEVIM
-2517 KVRHNSFR
+2517 KVRRNTFR
-2525 SIARALQDF
+2525 SIAKALQDF
-2534 QELNATHPIYMVC
+2534 QELNASSPIYMVC
-2547 ESLQSKKSLP
+2547 EALQAKKSLP
-2557 IEQLPVIFR
+2557 IENLPIIFR
-2566 NMAEYLQCVPTELTT
+2566 NMAEYLQCVVPDGTVQSAW
-2581 GPGVWQQAMQA
+2581 PQAMTSL
-2592 MESLLR
+2592 ENLLR
-2598 QVIVLLPNLDNP
+2598 QVIVILPTLTNHEYLLDL
-2610 EHLLGIMVATL
+2610 MVATL
-2621 KLNIVP
+2621 RLNCVP

-2632 PYSKIMGFCVQNTNL
+2632 PYSKILAYCVQHTNL
-2647 EYNSLYELCTLNMRT
+2647 DYSVLYDICIYSRS
-2662 FSKDRDKMLLCRQ
+2662 FSRDRDKQYLCRQ

-2686 KTNIPDNNLLM
+2686 KTNIPDHNLLM
-2697 IIGFVLH
+2697 IIGFVLL
-2704 DAGGALP
+2704 DAGGTLP
-2711 PGTIAGLPE
+2711 PGTLQDIPE
-2720 TAPPLTTNA
+2720 VPPNISTNS
-2729 ADCMRQ
+2729 ADCLRQ
-2735 YVNDVIDFLADFHT
+2735 YINDVIDFLADFHT
-2749 LSKIKNFKNGHV
+2749 LSKIKNFKNSQT

-2776 AVAQYLA
+2776 AVSQYLA

-2789 NTRDNKS
+2789 NSRDNKAVA
-2796 SSRYLPWLNNAPSS
+2796 RYLPWLYNAPSS

-2838 LALTQRR
+2838 MALLQRR
-2845 NEHHTVPIPLQ
+2845 STIHIATNANATTNQPTNANNPAGGHHSAAAGHANFSQPVP
-2856 QVPPTVPP
+2856 
-2864 AAVHYQ
+2864 
-2870 HHHQHPS
+2870 
-2877 ATAPI
+2877 
-2882 AMPVSQESSCHIAD
+2882 QEASCHIAD

-2931 YLEHIA
+2931 YLEQIA
-2937 RTSSNAEGN
+2937 HTSNNPEGN

-2960 CILQLVSHA
+2960 CILQLVSHSK
-2969 RPPKES
+2969 PTKET
-2975 AGANVG
+2975 N
-2981 SGGIADFTQNPNAKT
+2981 DFSQNS
-2996 PNAKLSEMVNLHF
+2996 NAKLSEMVNLHF

-3020 STILGKLLPL
+3020 STVLSKLLPL

-3047 RLQNVRDYAPDYV
+3047 RLQNVRDYAPDY
-3060 EQQTHP
+3060 EEKQTHH
-3066 SDALLKWLQR
+3066 AENLLKWLQH

>member
-1 MSDTFKNQLVNMG
+1 MTGSFKVQLINMG
-14 TRAAAFQARLRC
+14 TRAAAFQAKLRA
-26 LHDSHVRLLQNTQ
+26 LHEYHVRLLHNVL
-39 PAPSGD
+39 PAPSGV

-50 IKYFVQ
+50 IKYFSQ
-56 TLLAVLKD
+56 TLLTVLKD
-64 VRTSPHDLIRDP
+64 VRTSPHELIRDP
-76 SEDPTRMS
+76 LEDPTRMS

-106 CVQCGQ
+106 CIQYGQ
-112 IAFGKYLLQ
+112 IVFGKALLQ
-121 GLCCLLPFLD
+121 CLSCILPFLD

-143 STMSVLPTALHQD
+143 STISVLPPALHQC

-165 LPFTITRRTADEEC
+165 LPFTITRRSSDEQEC
-179 QACQAVSSVIMMVL
+179 QACQSVSSVIMMVL
-193 QYSHNPAHHCQ
+193 QYSNNPAHHCQ

-218 DILCVIAYGTSV
+218 DILCVVAYGTAV
-230 SRSSAAKLLF
+230 SRTSAAKLLF
-240 YYWPAFDP
+240 YYWPAFNA

-263 MVPFVCQC
+263 LVPFTCQREH
-271 DQCPNTGNAEAA
+271 CPNSGNAEAA
-283 KVCFDHGISTSY
+283 KVCYDHSISIAY
-295 AAERAPPLYLCI
+295 APDCPPPLYLCI
-307 ECANEIHRKHANL
+307 ECANEIHREHGSL

-335 CENKNCRSTDKA
+335 CENKNCRSNEKS
-347 AFSICFSTECASY
+347 AFSICFSTECASF
-360 NGYHPIRYCAQCH
+360 NGNHPIRYCSQCH

-391 QIIWQMDPEIQMHMV
+391 QPAWQMDPEMQMHMV
-406 ESVISLLRE
+406 ESVVSLLRE
-415 AKPLNFEPGKD
+415 AKPLNFEPGKESSSSES
-426 GTDPKKNGDNGTPDT
+426 KKNGSGITADN
-441 ISLEERQMLGRYGI
+441 ISLEERQRLGRYGI
-455 WLLVGRCTPTPE
+455 WLLVGRCTPTADT
-467 MPVEVLGRILSML
+467 PVEVLGRILSML

-487 ACSYDVGSQIES
+487 AYSYDAAGQVES

-505 VEHVCNWLKEICRL
+505 VDHVCNWLKDICRI

-584 TNDVG
+584 TNDVA
-589 EKELIELKIVL
+589 EKELNELKIVL

-620 FVAMRFEKT
+620 FVAIRFEKT

-643 LTKLGILIPLVQL
+643 LTKLEILIPLVQL

-668 YGVQHELMREKEG
+668 YGIQHELMREKDA
-681 QTKSPKTPSKEQ
+681 QSQSLAKTPKTPCKESKET
-693 KNELGNPPRRSSISP
+693 KADMANPPRRSSISP

-730 MEFSTDAEH
+730 TEFSTDAEH

-786 VGLSSHVCSLKVAEC
+786 VGLSSHVCALKVAEC
-801 AYCEASIMWHQLSTK
+801 AYCEASIMWHQLATK

-821 APLNPVRAPDVPIED
+821 APLNPVRPPDVPIED

-849 ESDKEKSRD
+849 ESDKEKTRD

-877 FADIL
+877 FADIF

-920 PHVCSNND
+920 PHVCS
-928 NGRSVGS
+928 
-935 IELRKVH
+935 
-942 ATDEIMTATVET
+942 IMTATVET

-964 LPADR
+964 LPTDR

-987 SVTKASVIGE
+987 SVTKASVMGE
-997 NGGANGSTAGG
+997 NGANGGAACGG
-1008 AGENGS
+1008 GENGS
-1014 VSDDEEDEEDGE
+1014 GSEEDEEEEDSD
-1026 DFWHTSVGKFKFTLE
+1026 DFWHTSVGKFKFTLDT
-1041 QLPQTLQYIHQLLTE
+1041 LPQPLQYIHQLLTE

-1067 YILQCLN
+1067 YVLQCLN
-1074 VMALHGDALAKAA
+1074 TMALHGDALAKAA
-1087 REHRGFFI
+1087 REQRGFFI
-1095 WCQENLLIRNLWEL
+1095 WCQENLLIKNLWEL
-1109 CNAEHSHICQAGV
+1109 CNAEHSHICQVGV

-1166 FMDSTPLRTEVGLQ
+1166 FMDSTPLRSEVGLQ

-1244 LHNSLSDRRIL
+1244 LHNSLSDRKML
-1255 TWEFFLNRFDT
+1255 GWEFFLNRFDT

-1280 ISYLRDLRNSENGSE
+1280 ISYLRDLRNSDNGSE
-1295 ALSSKILKAR
+1295 ALSAKIQKAR

-1313 SGSMAKTL
+1313 SGGMAKTL

-1334 MSAPASMIPRQD
+1334 MSAPASMAPRQD

-1359 QISAPILKR
+1359 QVSAPILKR
-1368 KTSRFGLGQ
+1368 KTSRFGL
-1377 FLGSSGNHA
+1377 
-1386 NVTSHSYA
+1386 
-1394 SSSHPPT
+1394 
-1401 QHTRGGHNHSHPYAH
+1401 
-1416 PHSSHATTSSKHYSS
+1416 
-1431 TIASTTQPCPVHNP
+1431 
-1445 CTTNTTTTTTSISH
+1445 
-1459 SHFFFSSNSPSTST
+1459 
-1473 NTFTT
+1473 
-1478 HFAHFTSSNAL
+1478 
-1489 PPTSQPQSVATFST
+1489 
-1503 LASSA
+1503 
-1508 SHSQSHQYLV
+1508 
-1518 HCVAPTPNQTFIAH
+1518 
-1532 SPMPTLREAEPPQ
+1532 
-1545 SSMHILSTQKSSL
+1545 
-1558 PPHQSHHASYHSHF
+1558 
-1572 QKHPSAPN
+1572 
-1580 LLPPPSVT
+1580 
-1588 AMPSPSPAT
+1588 
-1597 STNPLLHCTCDGGGP
+1597 
-1612 GGAGIGGSGSGS
+1612 
-1624 GGGGGGAS
+1624 
-1632 SNAPASAH
+1632 
-1640 QDGHIHSLG
+1640 DGHIHSLG
-1649 GINDDNLI
+1649 GLNDDNLI

-1665 LEESDRETIHLLVFL
+1665 LEESDRETIHLLVFM
-1680 LMQFMSRTDQAFP
+1680 LMQFMSRTDQAYP
-1693 SEDKPISKTQNI
+1693 SEEKPMTKTQNI

-1719 DKTFHTAPENLR
+1719 DKTFHTTPESLR
-1731 ASAVFNAFLANLPQ
+1731 VSAVFNAFLANLPQ

-1751 LIGGLILPSIMQII
+1751 LIGGLILPSVMQII
-1765 LYAPNPSNTAAD
+1765 LYAPNPTSTSGES
-1777 CYQNLVFNYSLWYLE
+1777 YQNIVFNYSLWHLE
-1792 QYPRRNWMLT
+1792 QYPRRNWLFT
-1802 ILVVLYKYSYT
+1802 LLVVLYKYSYT
-1813 QPPHS
+1813 QPPLS
-1818 AYVISAMRMVM
+1818 GYVIAGIRLIM
-1829 NSLRNHFHQCRR
+1829 NSLRGHFHQCRR
-1841 IPTTTILDIQGASRS
+1841 IPTTTILDIQGVGGAARS

-1868 DEKDPSPPASP
+1868 DDKEASPPASP

-1893 GQNVA
+1893 GNVA

-1909 YNDSSLEADE
+1909 YNDSSLDADE

-1944 SFDDTVHYDETPLS
+1944 SFDDTIHFEDVMP
-1958 KGDIQRSRAMRAIEY
+1958 RNRRALEY
-1973 EEKTTKPHHKS
+1973 TEEKSTKSHKS
-1984 MITTKTGDTYT
+1984 MITTKVGDTYT
-1995 TKIRTSGA
+1995 TKIKATTTS
-2003 QEAVS
+2003 E
-2008 TTVVTTHARHS
+2008 TLVTTHTRHS

-2024 RMIVTPLVGT
+2024 RMIVTPLVGAET
-2034 DTAAETAI
+2034 TETAI

-2047 DVHRAITV
+2047 DVHRAVTV

-2085 QDIQTKSSDSN
+2085 QDMPAAVERKAGSSSG
-2096 SKSLTSSNGN
+2096 SGSRSGNGSGN
-2106 RSTNSSTESSDKRQQ
+2106 GSGGSV
-2121 QQQQPCT
+2121 P
-2128 SQQTQQQHQAAI
+2128 AAI
-2140 SKKPIGRHKTIVEC
+2140 QASSSAAASKPIGRHKTIVEC
-2154 SAGTS
+2154 SAGNS
-2159 SSSTGTD
+2159 SSSAD
-2166 DSRLSA
+2166 DSRQ
-2172 NHKKPTGKS
+2172 KKSQTKS
-2181 LKRSDKAYGSPDSPL
+2181 LRRTDKNYGSPDSPL

-2205 VDEMDATKLPA
+2205 RDEIDESMQSLPP

-2228 ERLLPIGTHESVG
+2228 ERLLPIGTQDTVAT
-2241 GLVERMREGLNLP
+2241 LVERVRDGLNLP

-2279 TTSPRRLIKQVAL
+2279 TNSPRRLIKQVAL
-2292 ESPPNAG
+2292 ESPPNPNAQLPSQPSADLHTS
-2299 IAGQQDLHSSILKS
+2299 ILKNVQQDLKQNAPEGNGL
-2313 VTQEVRSATSA
+2313 
-2324 AATTS
+2324 TTS
-2329 ISGTHITTKPEAPKR
+2329 NSIKR
-2344 PRQKLAPFNVDAS
+2344 PRQKLAPFNVDS
-2357 AIPDVRSRFAG
+2357 NAIPDIRSRFAG
-2368 AWPPPPYQP
+2368 SWPPPPFQP
-2377 PEEVDDDGEESNE
+2377 VDPEPDDDDEIGAEAS
-2390 NGNGHSSAAAQPNR
+2390 NGHGTHSTPHAPR
-2404 VSSRRVGDY
+2404 GSSRRVGDY
-2413 TVCDR
+2413 TIVER
-2418 CTDCGALIEE
+2418 CSDCGAHIEE
-2428 YTDEDIG
+2428 YTDEEIG
-2435 ILIVILGTFIHREPA
+2435 IFIVILGTFIHREPA

-2455 LPEILTLTSRICL
+2455 LPEILTMTSRICL
-2468 TSTHSWQGEN
+2468 SSTHAWQGEN
-2478 GPALVCSAQ
+2478 GPPLASSAQ
-2487 AVALQFIRCVLHQ
+2487 AVACQFFRCVLHQ

-2507 LQVFQTQVKM
+2507 LQVFQTQMKM
-2517 KVRHNSFR
+2517 KIRHHHFR
-2525 SIARALQDF
+2525 SIAKALQDF
-2534 QELNATHPIYMVC
+2534 QDLNSTSPIYMVC
-2547 ESLQSKKSLP
+2547 ESLTSKKALP
-2557 IEQLPVIFR
+2557 IDQLPVIFR
-2566 NMAEYLQCVPTELTT
+2566 NMAEYLNLQCVPTEA
-2581 GPGVWQQAMQA
+2581 GVGLAVWSQAMQA

-2598 QVIVLLPNLDNP
+2598 QVIVIMPSLTNAEYMLD
-2610 EHLLGIMVATL
+2610 IMAATL
-2621 KLNIVP
+2621 RLNCVP

-2632 PYSKIMGFCVQNTNL
+2632 PYSKIMAYCVQHTNL
-2647 EYNSLYELCTLNMRT
+2647 EYQTLYELCTLNIRS
-2662 FSKDRDKMLLCRQ
+2662 FSKDRDKNLLCRQ
-2675 LIFEFVQALKF
+2675 MIFEFVQALKF
-2686 KTNIPDNNLLM
+2686 KSNIPDHNLLT
-2697 IIGFVLH
+2697 IIGFVLL
-2704 DAGGALP
+2704 DAGGTLP
-2711 PGTIAGLPE
+2711 PGAAPGLPDA
-2720 TAPPLTTNA
+2720 APMMTTNS
-2729 ADCMRQ
+2729 ADCLRQ
-2735 YVNDVIDFLADFHT
+2735 YINDVIDFLADFHT
-2749 LSKIKNFKNGHV
+2749 LSKIKNFKNG
-2761 QNGLGEDTL
+2761 QTSSGLGEDTL

-2789 NTRDNKS
+2789 NSRDNKAV
-2796 SSRYLPWLNNAPSS
+2796 SRYLPWLNNAPSS

-2838 LALTQRR
+2838 MALMQRR
-2845 NEHHTVPIPLQ
+2845 QETHSIPTPMPQ
-2856 QVPPTVPP
+2856 QNSQGTGP
-2864 AAVHYQ
+2864 AASVHYQ
-2870 HHHQHPS
+2870 HQGVTYS
-2877 ATAPI
+2877 Q
-2882 AMPVSQESSCHIAD
+2882 PVPQEASCHIAD

-2931 YLEHIA
+2931 YLEQMAHN
-2937 RTSSNAEGN
+2937 TNSNAEGS
-2946 TMGVLFE
+2946 TLGVLFE

-2969 RPPKES
+2969 KPTVNKDQPQTPLDFQTQS
-2975 AGANVG
+2975 AN
-2981 SGGIADFTQNPNAKT
+2981 S
-2996 PNAKLSEMVNLHF
+2996 KLSEMVNLHF
-3009 LSLLEALKETN
+3009 LSLLEALKDTN
-3020 STILGKLLPL
+3020 STVLGKLLPM

-3047 RLQNVRDYAPDYV
+3047 RLQNVRDYAPDYE
-3060 EQQTHP
+3060 EQQTYK
-3066 SDALLKWLQR
+3066 SEALLKWLQR

>member
-14 TRAAAFQARLRC
+14 TRAAAFQAKLRC

-39 PAPSGD
+39 PTPSGV

-50 IKYFVQ
+50 IKYFSQ
-56 TLLAVLKD
+56 TLLTVLKD
-64 VRTSPHDLIRDP
+64 VRTSPHELIRDP

-106 CVQCGQ
+106 CIQYGQ
-112 IAFGKYLLQ
+112 IVFGKALLQ
-121 GLCCLLPFLD
+121 CLCCILPFLD

-143 STMSVLPTALHQD
+143 STMSVLPPALHQD
-156 IINALCYYI
+156 IVNALCYYI
-165 LPFTITRRTADEEC
+165 LPFTITRRSADEQEC

-218 DILCVIAYGTSV
+218 DILCVIAYGTSM

-271 DQCPNTGNAEAA
+271 EQCPNAGNAEAA
-283 KVCFDHGISTSY
+283 KVCFDHSISISY
-295 AAERAPPLYLCI
+295 APDCPPPLYLCI

-360 NGYHPIRYCAQCH
+360 NGNHPIRYCSLCH

-426 GTDPKKNGDNGTPDT
+426 GSDPKKNGGNGTPDT
-441 ISLEERQMLGRYGI
+441 ITLEERQMLGRYGI

-487 ACSYDVGSQIES
+487 ACSYDVASQIES

-505 VEHVCNWLKEICRL
+505 VEHVCNWLKEICRI

-589 EKELIELKIVL
+589 EKELNELKIVL

-620 FVAMRFEKT
+620 FVAIRFEKT

-681 QTKSPKTPSKEQ
+681 QGKEPKTPLKET

-730 MEFSTDAEH
+730 TEFSTDAEH

-801 AYCEASIMWHQLSTK
+801 AYCEASIMWHQLATK

-821 APLNPVRAPDVPIED
+821 APLNPVRPPDIPIED

-849 ESDKEKSRD
+849 ESDKEKSRE

-920 PHVCSNND
+920 PHVCS
-928 NGRSVGS
+928 
-935 IELRKVH
+935 
-942 ATDEIMTATVET
+942 IMTATVET

-987 SVTKASVIGE
+987 SVTRASVLGE
-997 NGGANGSTAGG
+997 NGGANGSTGGG

-1014 VSDDEEDEEDGE
+1014 VSDEEEDEEEGE
-1026 DFWHTSVGKFKFTLE
+1026 DFWHTSVGKFKFTLD

-1067 YILQCLN
+1067 YVLQCLN

-1095 WCQENLLIRNLWEL
+1095 WCQENLLIKNLWGL
-1109 CNAEHSHICQAGV
+1109 CNAEHSHICQASV

-1149 DWRVRFT
+1149 DWRIRFT

-1244 LHNSLSDRRIL
+1244 LHNSLSDRKIL
-1255 TWEFFLNRFDT
+1255 NWEFFLNRFDT

-1346 SKFVPEKE
+1346 SKFMPEKE

-1368 KTSRFGLGQ
+1368 KTSRFGL
-1377 FLGSSGNHA
+1377 
-1386 NVTSHSYA
+1386 
-1394 SSSHPPT
+1394 
-1401 QHTRGGHNHSHPYAH
+1401 
-1416 PHSSHATTSSKHYSS
+1416 
-1431 TIASTTQPCPVHNP
+1431 
-1445 CTTNTTTTTTSISH
+1445 
-1459 SHFFFSSNSPSTST
+1459 
-1473 NTFTT
+1473 
-1478 HFAHFTSSNAL
+1478 
-1489 PPTSQPQSVATFST
+1489 
-1503 LASSA
+1503 
-1508 SHSQSHQYLV
+1508 
-1518 HCVAPTPNQTFIAH
+1518 
-1532 SPMPTLREAEPPQ
+1532 
-1545 SSMHILSTQKSSL
+1545 
-1558 PPHQSHHASYHSHF
+1558 
-1572 QKHPSAPN
+1572 
-1580 LLPPPSVT
+1580 
-1588 AMPSPSPAT
+1588 
-1597 STNPLLHCTCDGGGP
+1597 
-1612 GGAGIGGSGSGS
+1612 
-1624 GGGGGGAS
+1624 
-1632 SNAPASAH
+1632 
-1640 QDGHIHSLG
+1640 DGHIHSLG

-1693 SEDKPISKTQNI
+1693 SEDKPVSKTQNI

-1719 DKTFHTAPENLR
+1719 DKTFHTTPENLR
-1731 ASAVFNAFLANLPQ
+1731 VSAVFNAFLANLPQ

-1802 ILVVLYKYSYT
+1802 VLVVLYKYSYT
-1813 QPPHS
+1813 QPPYS

-1841 IPTTTILDIQGASRS
+1841 IPTTTILDIQGTSRS

-1944 SFDDTVHYDETPLS
+1944 SFDDTVHFEETSLT
-1958 KGDIQRSRAMRAIEY
+1958 KGDMQRARTARAIEY
-1973 EEKTTKPHHKS
+1973 EEKTSKAQHKS
-1984 MITTKTGDTYT
+1984 LITTKTGDTYT
-1995 TKIRTSGA
+1995 TKIRTTGG

-2008 TTVVTTHARHS
+2008 TTVVTTQARHS

-2034 DTAAETAI
+2034 DAAAETAI

-2085 QDIQTKSSDSN
+2085 QDIQAKSSDSN

-2106 RSTNSSTESSDKRQQ
+2106 RSTNSSTENSGKCPQQ
-2121 QQQQPCT
+2121 LPPVTSQHVQNQQQQPPHHPPA
-2128 SQQTQQQHQAAI
+2128 S

-2172 NHKKPTGKS
+2172 NHKKPAGKS

-2205 VDEMDATKLPA
+2205 VDEVDTTKLPA

-2241 GLVERMREGLNLP
+2241 GLIDRLREGLNLP

-2259 KQDSLDVSEST
+2259 KQDSLDVSDST
-2270 KDDVTPSSR
+2270 KDDITPSSR

-2292 ESPPNAG
+2292 ESPPNASA
-2299 IAGQQDLHSSILKS
+2299 AGQQDLHSSILKS
-2313 VTQEVRSATSA
+2313 VTQEVKTATSVTVTA
-2324 AATTS
+2324 STS
-2329 ISGTHITTKPEAPKR
+2329 GVHTATKPEAPKR
-2344 PRQKLAPFNVDAS
+2344 PRQKLAPFNMDAS
-2357 AIPDVRSRFAG
+2357 AMPDIRSRFAG

-2377 PEEVDDDGEESNE
+2377 PEELDDDLDDGIE
-2390 NGNGHSSAAAQPNR
+2390 NGNGHSGAAAQPNR
-2404 VSSRRVGDY
+2404 VSTRRVGDY
-2413 TVCDR
+2413 TICDR

-2455 LPEILTLTSRICL
+2455 LPEILTITSRICL

-2487 AVALQFIRCVLHQ
+2487 AVSLQFIRCVLHQ

-2507 LQVFQTQVKM
+2507 VQVFQTQVKM

-2557 IEQLPVIFR
+2557 VEQLPVIFR
-2566 NMAEYLQCVPTELTT
+2566 NMAEYLHCVPTELTT

-2598 QVIVLLPNLDNP
+2598 QVIVLLPNLANP
-2610 EHLLGIMVATL
+2610 EHLLDIMVATL

-2632 PYSKIMGFCVQNTNL
+2632 PYSKIIGFCVQNTNL
-2647 EYNSLYELCTLNMRT
+2647 EYHSLYELCTLNMRS

-2704 DAGGALP
+2704 DAGGTLP
-2711 PGTIAGLPE
+2711 PGTIVGFPE
-2720 TAPPLTTNA
+2720 APLPLTTNA

-2749 LSKIKNFKNGHV
+2749 LSKIKNFKNGQI

-2845 NEHHTVPIPLQ
+2845 NERHAIPIPPQ

-2870 HHHQHPS
+2870 HHHQQPS
-2877 ATAPI
+2877 GMAPF

-2931 YLEHIA
+2931 YLEHVA
-2937 RTSSNAEGN
+2937 RSSSNAEGN

-2975 AGANVG
+2975 SSSGVGGA
-2981 SGGIADFTQNPNAKT
+2981 GIADFTQNPNAKS

-3042 DTLHV
+3042 KTLHV
-3047 RLQNVRDYAPDYV
+3047 RLQNVRDNAPDFE

>member
-1 MSDTFKNQLVNMG
+1 MTGSFKVQLINMG
-14 TRAAAFQARLRC
+14 TRAAAFQAKLRA
-26 LHDSHVRLLQNTQ
+26 LHEYHVRLLHNVL
-39 PAPSGD
+39 PAPSGV

-50 IKYFVQ
+50 IKYFSQ
-56 TLLAVLKD
+56 TLLTVLKD
-64 VRTSPHDLIRDP
+64 VRTSPHELIRDP
-76 SEDPTRMS
+76 LEDPTRMS

-106 CVQCGQ
+106 CIQYGQ
-112 IAFGKYLLQ
+112 IVFGKALLQ
-121 GLCCLLPFLD
+121 CLSCILPFLD

-143 STMSVLPTALHQD
+143 STISVLPPALHQC

-165 LPFTITRRTADEEC
+165 LPFTITRRSSDEQEC
-179 QACQAVSSVIMMVL
+179 QACQSVSSVIMMVL
-193 QYSHNPAHHCQ
+193 QYSNNPAHHCQ

-218 DILCVIAYGTSV
+218 DILCVVAYGTAV
-230 SRSSAAKLLF
+230 SRTSAAKLLF
-240 YYWPAFDP
+240 YYWPAFNA

-263 MVPFVCQC
+263 LVPFTCQREH
-271 DQCPNTGNAEAA
+271 CPNSGNAEAA
-283 KVCFDHGISTSY
+283 KVCYDHSISIAY
-295 AAERAPPLYLCI
+295 APDCPPPLYLCI
-307 ECANEIHRKHANL
+307 ECANEIHREHGSL

-335 CENKNCRSTDKA
+335 CENKNCRSNEKS
-347 AFSICFSTECASY
+347 AFSICFSTECASF
-360 NGYHPIRYCAQCH
+360 NGNHPIRYCSQCH

-391 QIIWQMDPEIQMHMV
+391 QPAWQMDPEMQMHMV
-406 ESVISLLRE
+406 ESVVSLLRE
-415 AKPLNFEPGKD
+415 AKPLNFEPGKESLSSES
-426 GTDPKKNGDNGTPDT
+426 KKNGSGITADN
-441 ISLEERQMLGRYGI
+441 ISLEERQRLGRYGI
-455 WLLVGRCTPTPE
+455 WLLVGRCTPTADT
-467 MPVEVLGRILSML
+467 PVEVLGRILSML

-487 ACSYDVGSQIES
+487 AYSYDAAGQVES

-505 VEHVCNWLKEICRL
+505 VDHVCNWLKDICRI

-584 TNDVG
+584 TNDVA
-589 EKELIELKIVL
+589 EKELNELKIVL

-620 FVAMRFEKT
+620 FVAIRFEKT

-643 LTKLGILIPLVQL
+643 LTKLEILIPLVQL

-668 YGVQHELMREKEG
+668 YGIQHELMREKDA
-681 QTKSPKTPSKEQ
+681 QSQSLAKAPKTPCKESKET
-693 KNELGNPPRRSSISP
+693 KADMANPPRRSSISP

-730 MEFSTDAEH
+730 TEFSTDAEH

-786 VGLSSHVCSLKVAEC
+786 VGLSSHVCALKVAEC
-801 AYCEASIMWHQLSTK
+801 AYCEASIMWHQLATK

-821 APLNPVRAPDVPIED
+821 APLNPVRPPDVPIED

-849 ESDKEKSRD
+849 ESDKEKTRD

-877 FADIL
+877 FADIF

-920 PHVCSNND
+920 PHVCS
-928 NGRSVGS
+928 
-935 IELRKVH
+935 
-942 ATDEIMTATVET
+942 IMTATVET

-964 LPADR
+964 LPTDR

-987 SVTKASVIGE
+987 SVTKASVMGE
-997 NGGANGSTAGG
+997 NGANGGAACGG
-1008 AGENGS
+1008 GENGS
-1014 VSDDEEDEEDGE
+1014 GSEDDEEEEDSD
-1026 DFWHTSVGKFKFTLE
+1026 DFWHTSVGKFKFTLDT
-1041 QLPQTLQYIHQLLTE
+1041 LPQPLQYIHQLLTE

-1067 YILQCLN
+1067 YVLQCLN
-1074 VMALHGDALAKAA
+1074 TMALHGDALAKAA
-1087 REHRGFFI
+1087 REQRGFFI
-1095 WCQENLLIRNLWEL
+1095 WCQENLLIKNLWEL
-1109 CNAEHSHICQAGV
+1109 CNAEHSHICQVGV

-1166 FMDSTPLRTEVGLQ
+1166 FMDSTPLRSEVGLQ

-1194 DDINVYVAQRATL
+1194 DDVNVYVAQRATL

-1244 LHNSLSDRRIL
+1244 LHNSLSDRKML
-1255 TWEFFLNRFDT
+1255 GWEFFLNRFDT

-1280 ISYLRDLRNSENGSE
+1280 ISYLRDLRNSDNGSE
-1295 ALSSKILKAR
+1295 ALSAKIQKAR

-1313 SGSMAKTL
+1313 SGGMAKTL

-1334 MSAPASMIPRQD
+1334 MSAPASMAPRQD

-1359 QISAPILKR
+1359 QVSAPILKR
-1368 KTSRFGLGQ
+1368 KTSRFGL
-1377 FLGSSGNHA
+1377 
-1386 NVTSHSYA
+1386 
-1394 SSSHPPT
+1394 
-1401 QHTRGGHNHSHPYAH
+1401 
-1416 PHSSHATTSSKHYSS
+1416 
-1431 TIASTTQPCPVHNP
+1431 
-1445 CTTNTTTTTTSISH
+1445 
-1459 SHFFFSSNSPSTST
+1459 
-1473 NTFTT
+1473 
-1478 HFAHFTSSNAL
+1478 
-1489 PPTSQPQSVATFST
+1489 
-1503 LASSA
+1503 
-1508 SHSQSHQYLV
+1508 
-1518 HCVAPTPNQTFIAH
+1518 
-1532 SPMPTLREAEPPQ
+1532 
-1545 SSMHILSTQKSSL
+1545 
-1558 PPHQSHHASYHSHF
+1558 
-1572 QKHPSAPN
+1572 
-1580 LLPPPSVT
+1580 
-1588 AMPSPSPAT
+1588 
-1597 STNPLLHCTCDGGGP
+1597 
-1612 GGAGIGGSGSGS
+1612 
-1624 GGGGGGAS
+1624 
-1632 SNAPASAH
+1632 
-1640 QDGHIHSLG
+1640 DGHIHSLG
-1649 GINDDNLI
+1649 GLNDDNLI

-1665 LEESDRETIHLLVFL
+1665 LEESDRETIHLLVFM
-1680 LMQFMSRTDQAFP
+1680 LMQFMSRTDQAYP
-1693 SEDKPISKTQNI
+1693 SEEKPMTKTQNI

-1719 DKTFHTAPENLR
+1719 DKTFHTTPESLR
-1731 ASAVFNAFLANLPQ
+1731 VSAVFNAFLANLPQ

-1751 LIGGLILPSIMQII
+1751 LIGGLIMPSVMQII
-1765 LYAPNPSNTAAD
+1765 LYAPNPTSTSGES
-1777 CYQNLVFNYSLWYLE
+1777 YQNIIFNYSLWHLE
-1792 QYPRRNWMLT
+1792 QYPRRNWLFT
-1802 ILVVLYKYSYT
+1802 LLVVLYKYSYT
-1813 QPPHS
+1813 QPPLS
-1818 AYVISAMRMVM
+1818 GYVIAGIRLIM
-1829 NSLRNHFHQCRR
+1829 NSLRGHFHQCRR
-1841 IPTTTILDIQGASRS
+1841 IPTTTILDIQGVGGAARS

-1868 DEKDPSPPASP
+1868 DDKEASPPASP

-1893 GQNVA
+1893 GNVA

-1909 YNDSSLEADE
+1909 YNDSSLDADE

-1944 SFDDTVHYDETPLS
+1944 SFDDTIHFEDVMP
-1958 KGDIQRSRAMRAIEY
+1958 RSRRTLEY
-1973 EEKTTKPHHKS
+1973 TEEKSTKSHKS
-1984 MITTKTGDTYT
+1984 MITTKVGDTYT
-1995 TKIRTSGA
+1995 TKIKATTTS
-2003 QEAVS
+2003 E
-2008 TTVVTTHARHS
+2008 TLVTTHTRHS

-2024 RMIVTPLVGT
+2024 RMIVTPLVGAET
-2034 DTAAETAI
+2034 TETAI

-2047 DVHRAITV
+2047 DVHRAVTV

-2085 QDIQTKSSDSN
+2085 QDMSPAVERKAGSSSGSGSRSANGNGNGNGSGGSAPAAIQA
-2096 SKSLTSSNGN
+2096 TSS
-2106 RSTNSSTESSDKRQQ
+2106 T
-2121 QQQQPCT
+2121 
-2128 SQQTQQQHQAAI
+2128 AA
-2140 SKKPIGRHKTIVEC
+2140 SKPIGRHKTIVEC
-2154 SAGTS
+2154 SAGNS
-2159 SSSTGTD
+2159 SSSAD
-2166 DSRLSA
+2166 DSRQ
-2172 NHKKPTGKS
+2172 KKSQTKS
-2181 LKRSDKAYGSPDSPL
+2181 LRRTDKNYGSPDSPL

-2205 VDEMDATKLPA
+2205 RDEMDESIQSLPP

-2228 ERLLPIGTHESVG
+2228 ERLLPIGTQDTVAT
-2241 GLVERMREGLNLP
+2241 LVERVRDGLNLP

-2279 TTSPRRLIKQVAL
+2279 TNSPRRLIKQVAL
-2292 ESPPNAG
+2292 ESPPNPNAQLPSQPSADLHTS
-2299 IAGQQDLHSSILKS
+2299 ILKNVQQDLKQNAPEGNGL
-2313 VTQEVRSATSA
+2313 
-2324 AATTS
+2324 TTS
-2329 ISGTHITTKPEAPKR
+2329 NSIKR
-2344 PRQKLAPFNVDAS
+2344 PRQKLAPFNVDS
-2357 AIPDVRSRFAG
+2357 NAIPDIRSRFAG
-2368 AWPPPPYQP
+2368 SWPPPPFQP
-2377 PEEVDDDGEESNE
+2377 VDPDPDDDDEIGAEAS
-2390 NGNGHSSAAAQPNR
+2390 NGHGTHSTTHAPR
-2404 VSSRRVGDY
+2404 GSSRRVGDY
-2413 TVCDR
+2413 TIVER
-2418 CTDCGALIEE
+2418 CSDCGAHIEE
-2428 YTDEDIG
+2428 YTDEEIG
-2435 ILIVILGTFIHREPA
+2435 IFIVILGTFIHREPA

-2455 LPEILTLTSRICL
+2455 LPEILTMTSRICL
-2468 TSTHSWQGEN
+2468 SSTHAWQGEN
-2478 GPALVCSAQ
+2478 GPPLASSAQ
-2487 AVALQFIRCVLHQ
+2487 AVACQFFRCVLHQ

-2507 LQVFQTQVKM
+2507 LQVFQTQMKM
-2517 KVRHNSFR
+2517 KIRHHHFR
-2525 SIARALQDF
+2525 SIAKALQDF
-2534 QELNATHPIYMVC
+2534 QDLNSTSPIYMVC
-2547 ESLQSKKSLP
+2547 ESLTSKKALP
-2557 IEQLPVIFR
+2557 IDQLPVIFR
-2566 NMAEYLQCVPTELTT
+2566 NMAEYLNLQCVPTEA
-2581 GPGVWQQAMQA
+2581 GVGLAVWSQAMQA

-2598 QVIVLLPNLDNP
+2598 QVIVIMPSLTNAEYMLD
-2610 EHLLGIMVATL
+2610 IMAATL
-2621 KLNIVP
+2621 RLNCVP

-2632 PYSKIMGFCVQNTNL
+2632 PYSKIMAYCVQHTNL
-2647 EYNSLYELCTLNMRT
+2647 EYQTLYELCTLNIRS
-2662 FSKDRDKMLLCRQ
+2662 FSKDRDKNLLCRQ
-2675 LIFEFVQALKF
+2675 MIFEFVQALKF
-2686 KTNIPDNNLLM
+2686 KSNIPDHNLLT
-2697 IIGFVLH
+2697 IIGFVLL
-2704 DAGGALP
+2704 DAGGTLP
-2711 PGTIAGLPE
+2711 PGAAPGLPDA
-2720 TAPPLTTNA
+2720 APMMTTNS
-2729 ADCMRQ
+2729 ADCLRQ
-2735 YVNDVIDFLADFHT
+2735 YINDVIDFLADFHT
-2749 LSKIKNFKNGHV
+2749 LSKIKNFKNG
-2761 QNGLGEDTL
+2761 QTSSGLGEDTL

-2789 NTRDNKS
+2789 NSRDNKAV
-2796 SSRYLPWLNNAPSS
+2796 SRYLPWLNNAPSS

-2838 LALTQRR
+2838 MALMQRR
-2845 NEHHTVPIPLQ
+2845 QETHSIPTPMPQ
-2856 QVPPTVPP
+2856 QNSQGTGPT
-2864 AAVHYQ
+2864 ASVHYQ
-2870 HHHQHPS
+2870 HQGVTYS
-2877 ATAPI
+2877 Q
-2882 AMPVSQESSCHIAD
+2882 PVPQEASCHIAD

-2931 YLEHIA
+2931 YLEQMAHN
-2937 RTSSNAEGN
+2937 TNSNAEGS
-2946 TMGVLFE
+2946 TLGVLFE

-2969 RPPKES
+2969 KPTVNKDQPQTPLDFQTQS
-2975 AGANVG
+2975 AN
-2981 SGGIADFTQNPNAKT
+2981 S
-2996 PNAKLSEMVNLHF
+2996 KLSEMVNLHF
-3009 LSLLEALKETN
+3009 LSLLEALKDTN
-3020 STILGKLLPL
+3020 STVLGKLLPM

-3047 RLQNVRDYAPDYV
+3047 RLQNVRDYAPDYE
-3060 EQQTHP
+3060 EQQTYK
-3066 SDALLKWLQR
+3066 SEALLKWLQR

>member
-14 TRAAAFQARLRC
+14 TRAAAFQAKLRC

-39 PAPSGD
+39 PTPSGV

-50 IKYFVQ
+50 IKYFSQ
-56 TLLAVLKD
+56 TLLTVLKD
-64 VRTSPHDLIRDP
+64 VRTSPHELIRDP

-106 CVQCGQ
+106 CIQYGQ
-112 IAFGKYLLQ
+112 IVFGKALLQ
-121 GLCCLLPFLD
+121 CLCCILPFLD

-143 STMSVLPTALHQD
+143 STMSVLPPALHQD
-156 IINALCYYI
+156 IVNALCYYI
-165 LPFTITRRTADEEC
+165 LPFTITRRSADEQEC

-218 DILCVIAYGTSV
+218 DILCVIAYGTSM

-271 DQCPNTGNAEAA
+271 EQCPNAGNAEAA
-283 KVCFDHGISTSY
+283 KVCFDHSISISY
-295 AAERAPPLYLCI
+295 APDCPPPLYLCI

-360 NGYHPIRYCAQCH
+360 NGNHPIRYCSLCH

-426 GTDPKKNGDNGTPDT
+426 GADAKKNGGNGTPDT
-441 ISLEERQMLGRYGI
+441 ITLEERQMLGRYGI

-487 ACSYDVGSQIES
+487 ACSYDVASQIES

-505 VEHVCNWLKEICRL
+505 VEHVCNWLKEICRI

-589 EKELIELKIVL
+589 EKELNELKIVL

-620 FVAMRFEKT
+620 FVAIRFEKT

-681 QTKSPKTPSKEQ
+681 QGKGPKTPLKET

-730 MEFSTDAEH
+730 TEFSTDAEH

-801 AYCEASIMWHQLSTK
+801 AYCEASIMWHQLATK

-821 APLNPVRAPDVPIED
+821 APLNPVRPPDIPIED

-849 ESDKEKSRD
+849 ESDKEKSRE

-920 PHVCSNND
+920 PHVCS
-928 NGRSVGS
+928 
-935 IELRKVH
+935 
-942 ATDEIMTATVET
+942 IMTATVET

-987 SVTKASVIGE
+987 SVTRASVLGE
-997 NGGANGSTAGG
+997 NGGANGSTGGG

-1014 VSDDEEDEEDGE
+1014 VSDEEEDEEEGE
-1026 DFWHTSVGKFKFTLE
+1026 DFWHTSVGKFKFTLD

-1067 YILQCLN
+1067 YVLQCLN

-1095 WCQENLLIRNLWEL
+1095 WCQENLLIKNLWGL
-1109 CNAEHSHICQAGV
+1109 CNAEHSHICQASV

-1149 DWRVRFT
+1149 DWRIRFT

-1244 LHNSLSDRRIL
+1244 LHNSLSDRKIL
-1255 TWEFFLNRFDT
+1255 NWEFFLNRFDT

-1274 LEKCGD
+1274 LEKCGG

-1346 SKFVPEKE
+1346 SKFMPEKE

-1368 KTSRFGLGQ
+1368 KTSRFGL
-1377 FLGSSGNHA
+1377 
-1386 NVTSHSYA
+1386 
-1394 SSSHPPT
+1394 
-1401 QHTRGGHNHSHPYAH
+1401 
-1416 PHSSHATTSSKHYSS
+1416 
-1431 TIASTTQPCPVHNP
+1431 
-1445 CTTNTTTTTTSISH
+1445 
-1459 SHFFFSSNSPSTST
+1459 
-1473 NTFTT
+1473 
-1478 HFAHFTSSNAL
+1478 
-1489 PPTSQPQSVATFST
+1489 
-1503 LASSA
+1503 
-1508 SHSQSHQYLV
+1508 
-1518 HCVAPTPNQTFIAH
+1518 
-1532 SPMPTLREAEPPQ
+1532 
-1545 SSMHILSTQKSSL
+1545 
-1558 PPHQSHHASYHSHF
+1558 
-1572 QKHPSAPN
+1572 
-1580 LLPPPSVT
+1580 
-1588 AMPSPSPAT
+1588 
-1597 STNPLLHCTCDGGGP
+1597 
-1612 GGAGIGGSGSGS
+1612 
-1624 GGGGGGAS
+1624 
-1632 SNAPASAH
+1632 
-1640 QDGHIHSLG
+1640 DGHIHSLG

-1693 SEDKPISKTQNI
+1693 SEDKPVSKTQNI

-1719 DKTFHTAPENLR
+1719 DKTFHTTPENLR
-1731 ASAVFNAFLANLPQ
+1731 VSAVFNAFLANLPQ

-1802 ILVVLYKYSYT
+1802 VLVVLYKYSYT
-1813 QPPHS
+1813 QPPYS

-1841 IPTTTILDIQGASRS
+1841 IPTTTILDIQGTSRS

-1868 DEKDPSPPASP
+1868 DEKDASPPASP

-1944 SFDDTVHYDETPLS
+1944 SFDDTVHFEETSLT
-1958 KGDIQRSRAMRAIEY
+1958 KGDMQRARAARAIEY
-1973 EEKTTKPHHKS
+1973 EEKTSRTQHKS
-1984 MITTKTGDTYT
+1984 LITTKTGDTYT
-1995 TKIRTSGA
+1995 TKIRTTGG

-2008 TTVVTTHARHS
+2008 TTVVTTQARHS

-2034 DTAAETAI
+2034 DAAAETAI

-2085 QDIQTKSSDSN
+2085 QDIQAKSSDSN

-2106 RSTNSSTESSDKRQQ
+2106 RSTNSSTENSGKCPQQ
-2121 QQQQPCT
+2121 LPPVTSQHVQNQQQQPP
-2128 SQQTQQQHQAAI
+2128 QHPPAS

-2172 NHKKPTGKS
+2172 NHKKPAGKS

-2205 VDEMDATKLPA
+2205 VDEVDTTKLPA

-2228 ERLLPIGTHESVG
+2228 ERLLPIGTHESVS
-2241 GLVERMREGLNLP
+2241 GLIDRLRDGLNLP

-2259 KQDSLDVSEST
+2259 KQDSLDVSDST
-2270 KDDVTPSSR
+2270 KDDITPSSR

-2292 ESPPNAG
+2292 ESPPNASA
-2299 IAGQQDLHSSILKS
+2299 AGQQDLHSSILKS
-2313 VTQEVRSATSA
+2313 VTQEVKTTTSATVTAS
-2324 AATTS
+2324 TS
-2329 ISGTHITTKPEAPKR
+2329 GVYTANKPEAPKR
-2344 PRQKLAPFNVDAS
+2344 PRQKLAPFNMDTS
-2357 AIPDVRSRFAG
+2357 AMPDIRSRFAG

-2377 PEEVDDDGEESNE
+2377 PEELDDDMDDGIE
-2390 NGNGHSSAAAQPNR
+2390 NGNGHSGAAAQPNR
-2404 VSSRRVGDY
+2404 VSTRRVGDY
-2413 TVCDR
+2413 TICDR

-2455 LPEILTLTSRICL
+2455 LPEILTITSRICL

-2487 AVALQFIRCVLHQ
+2487 AVSLQFIRCVLHQ

-2507 LQVFQTQVKM
+2507 VQVFQTQVKM

-2557 IEQLPVIFR
+2557 VEQLPVIFR
-2566 NMAEYLQCVPTELTT
+2566 NMAEYLHCVPTELTT

-2598 QVIVLLPNLDNP
+2598 QVIVLLPNLANP

-2621 KLNIVP
+2621 KLSIVP

-2632 PYSKIMGFCVQNTNL
+2632 PYSKIIGFCVQNTNL
-2647 EYNSLYELCTLNMRT
+2647 EYHSLYELCTLNMRS

-2704 DAGGALP
+2704 DAGGTLP
-2711 PGTIAGLPE
+2711 PGTLVGFPQAP
-2720 TAPPLTTNA
+2720 PPLTTNA

-2749 LSKIKNFKNGHV
+2749 LSKIKNFKNGQI

-2845 NEHHTVPIPLQ
+2845 NERHAIPIPLQ

-2870 HHHQHPS
+2870 HHHQQPS
-2877 ATAPI
+2877 GMAPF

-2931 YLEHIA
+2931 YLEHVA
-2937 RTSSNAEGN
+2937 RSSNNAEGN

-2975 AGANVG
+2975 SG
-2981 SGGIADFTQNPNAKT
+2981 SGVGGAGIADFTQN

-3042 DTLHV
+3042 KTLHV
-3047 RLQNVRDYAPDYV
+3047 RLQNVRDNAPDFE

>member
-14 TRAAAFQARLRC
+14 TRAAAFQAKLRC

-39 PAPSGD
+39 PTPSGV

-50 IKYFVQ
+50 IKYFSQ
-56 TLLAVLKD
+56 TLLTVLKD
-64 VRTSPHDLIRDP
+64 VRTSPHELIRDP

-106 CVQCGQ
+106 CIQYGQ
-112 IAFGKYLLQ
+112 IVFGKALLQ
-121 GLCCLLPFLD
+121 CLCCILPFLD

-143 STMSVLPTALHQD
+143 STMSVLPPALHQD
-156 IINALCYYI
+156 IVNALCYYI
-165 LPFTITRRTADEEC
+165 LPFTITRRSADEQEC

-218 DILCVIAYGTSV
+218 DILCVIAYGTSM

-271 DQCPNTGNAEAA
+271 EQCPNAGNAEAA
-283 KVCFDHGISTSY
+283 KVCFDHSISISY
-295 AAERAPPLYLCI
+295 APDCPPPLYLCI

-360 NGYHPIRYCAQCH
+360 NGNHPIRYCSLCH

-426 GTDPKKNGDNGTPDT
+426 GSDPKKNGGNGTPDT
-441 ISLEERQMLGRYGI
+441 ITLEERQMLGRYGI

-487 ACSYDVGSQIES
+487 ACSYDVASQIES

-505 VEHVCNWLKEICRL
+505 VEHVCNWLKEICRI

-589 EKELIELKIVL
+589 EKELNELKIVL

-620 FVAMRFEKT
+620 FVAIRFEKT

-681 QTKSPKTPSKEQ
+681 QGKEPKTPLKET

-730 MEFSTDAEH
+730 TEFSTDAEH

-801 AYCEASIMWHQLSTK
+801 AYCEASIMWHQLATK

-821 APLNPVRAPDVPIED
+821 APLNPVRPPDIPIED

-849 ESDKEKSRD
+849 ESDKEKSRE

-920 PHVCSNND
+920 PHVCS
-928 NGRSVGS
+928 
-935 IELRKVH
+935 
-942 ATDEIMTATVET
+942 IMTATVET

-987 SVTKASVIGE
+987 SVTRASVLGE
-997 NGGANGSTAGG
+997 NGGANGSTGGG

-1014 VSDDEEDEEDGE
+1014 VSDEEEDEEEGE
-1026 DFWHTSVGKFKFTLE
+1026 DFWHTSVGKFKFTLD

-1067 YILQCLN
+1067 YVLQCLN

-1095 WCQENLLIRNLWEL
+1095 WCQENLLIKNLWGL
-1109 CNAEHSHICQAGV
+1109 CNAEHSHICQASV

-1149 DWRVRFT
+1149 DWRIRFT

-1244 LHNSLSDRRIL
+1244 LHNSLSDRKIL
-1255 TWEFFLNRFDT
+1255 NWEFFLNRFDT

-1346 SKFVPEKE
+1346 SKFMPEKE

-1368 KTSRFGLGQ
+1368 KTSRFGL
-1377 FLGSSGNHA
+1377 
-1386 NVTSHSYA
+1386 
-1394 SSSHPPT
+1394 
-1401 QHTRGGHNHSHPYAH
+1401 
-1416 PHSSHATTSSKHYSS
+1416 
-1431 TIASTTQPCPVHNP
+1431 
-1445 CTTNTTTTTTSISH
+1445 
-1459 SHFFFSSNSPSTST
+1459 
-1473 NTFTT
+1473 
-1478 HFAHFTSSNAL
+1478 
-1489 PPTSQPQSVATFST
+1489 
-1503 LASSA
+1503 
-1508 SHSQSHQYLV
+1508 
-1518 HCVAPTPNQTFIAH
+1518 
-1532 SPMPTLREAEPPQ
+1532 
-1545 SSMHILSTQKSSL
+1545 
-1558 PPHQSHHASYHSHF
+1558 
-1572 QKHPSAPN
+1572 
-1580 LLPPPSVT
+1580 
-1588 AMPSPSPAT
+1588 
-1597 STNPLLHCTCDGGGP
+1597 
-1612 GGAGIGGSGSGS
+1612 
-1624 GGGGGGAS
+1624 
-1632 SNAPASAH
+1632 
-1640 QDGHIHSLG
+1640 DGHIHSLG

-1693 SEDKPISKTQNI
+1693 SEDKPVSKTQNI

-1719 DKTFHTAPENLR
+1719 DKTFHTTPENLR
-1731 ASAVFNAFLANLPQ
+1731 VSAVFNAFLANLPQ

-1802 ILVVLYKYSYT
+1802 VLVVLYKYSYT
-1813 QPPHS
+1813 QPPYS

-1841 IPTTTILDIQGASRS
+1841 IPTTTILDIQGTSRS

-1944 SFDDTVHYDETPLS
+1944 SFDDTVHFEETSLT
-1958 KGDIQRSRAMRAIEY
+1958 KGDMQRARTARAIEY
-1973 EEKTTKPHHKS
+1973 EEKTSKAQHKS
-1984 MITTKTGDTYT
+1984 LITTKTGDTYT
-1995 TKIRTSGA
+1995 TKIRTTGG

-2008 TTVVTTHARHS
+2008 TTVVTTQARHS

-2034 DTAAETAI
+2034 DAAAETAI

-2085 QDIQTKSSDSN
+2085 QDIQAKSSDSN

-2106 RSTNSSTESSDKRQQ
+2106 RSTNSSTENSGKCPQQ
-2121 QQQQPCT
+2121 LPPVTSQHVQNQQQQPPHHPPA
-2128 SQQTQQQHQAAI
+2128 S

-2172 NHKKPTGKS
+2172 NHKKPAGKS

-2205 VDEMDATKLPA
+2205 VDEVDTTKLPA

-2241 GLVERMREGLNLP
+2241 GLIDRLREGLNLP

-2259 KQDSLDVSEST
+2259 KQDSLDVSDST
-2270 KDDVTPSSR
+2270 KDDITPSSR

-2292 ESPPNAG
+2292 ESPPNASA
-2299 IAGQQDLHSSILKS
+2299 AGQQDLHSSILKS
-2313 VTQEVRSATSA
+2313 VTQEVKTATSVTVTA
-2324 AATTS
+2324 STS
-2329 ISGTHITTKPEAPKR
+2329 GVHTATKPEAPKR
-2344 PRQKLAPFNVDAS
+2344 PRQKLAPFNMDAS
-2357 AIPDVRSRFAG
+2357 AMPDIRSRFAG

-2377 PEEVDDDGEESNE
+2377 PEELDDDLDDGIE
-2390 NGNGHSSAAAQPNR
+2390 NGNGHSGAAAQPNR
-2404 VSSRRVGDY
+2404 VSTRRVGDY
-2413 TVCDR
+2413 TICDR

-2455 LPEILTLTSRICL
+2455 LPEILTITSRICL

-2487 AVALQFIRCVLHQ
+2487 AVSLQFIRCVLHQ

-2507 LQVFQTQVKM
+2507 VQVFQTQVKM

-2557 IEQLPVIFR
+2557 VEQLPVIFR
-2566 NMAEYLQCVPTELTT
+2566 NMAEYLHCVPTELTT

-2598 QVIVLLPNLDNP
+2598 QVIVLLPNLANP
-2610 EHLLGIMVATL
+2610 EHLLDIMVATL

-2632 PYSKIMGFCVQNTNL
+2632 PYSKIIGFCVQNTNL
-2647 EYNSLYELCTLNMRT
+2647 EYHSLYELCTLNMRS

-2704 DAGGALP
+2704 DAGGTLP
-2711 PGTIAGLPE
+2711 PGTIVGFPE
-2720 TAPPLTTNA
+2720 APLPLTTNA

-2749 LSKIKNFKNGHV
+2749 LSKIKNFKNGQI

-2845 NEHHTVPIPLQ
+2845 NERHAIPIPPQ

-2870 HHHQHPS
+2870 HHHQQPS
-2877 ATAPI
+2877 GMAPF

-2931 YLEHIA
+2931 YLEHVA
-2937 RTSSNAEGN
+2937 RSSSNAEGN

-2975 AGANVG
+2975 SSSGVGGA
-2981 SGGIADFTQNPNAKT
+2981 GIADFTQN

-3042 DTLHV
+3042 KTLHV
-3047 RLQNVRDYAPDYV
+3047 RLQNVRDNAPDFE

>member
-1 MSDTFKNQLVNMG
+1 MTDSFKTQLVNMG
-14 TRAAAFQARLRC
+14 TRAQAFKAKLRY
-26 LHDSHVRLLQNTQ
+26 LHEYHVKLLHNFL
-39 PAPSGD
+39 PAPSGV

-50 IKYFVQ
+50 IKYFSQ
-56 TLLAVLKD
+56 TLLTVLKD
-64 VRTSPHDLIRDP
+64 VRTSPHELIRDP
-76 SEDPTRMS
+76 SEDQTRMS

-106 CVQCGQ
+106 CIQYGQ
-112 IAFGKYLLQ
+112 IVFGKALLQ
-121 GLCCLLPFLD
+121 CLCCILPFLD

-137 LPYLVS
+137 LPYLAS
-143 STMSVLPTALHQD
+143 STISVLPPALHQD
-156 IINALCYYI
+156 IVNALCYYI
-165 LPFTITRRTADEEC
+165 LPFTITRRSADEQES
-179 QACQAVSSVIMMVL
+179 QACQSVSSVIMMVL
-193 QYSHNPAHHCQ
+193 QYSNNPAHHCQ

-248 NLFDRKVLLSKLTND
+248 NLFDRKVLLSKLAND
-263 MVPFVCQC
+263 LVPFVCQREH
-271 DQCPNTGNAEAA
+271 CPNAGNAEAA
-283 KVCFDHGISTSY
+283 KVCFDHSISITY
-295 AAERAPPLYLCI
+295 APDCPPPLYLCI
-307 ECANEIHRKHANL
+307 ECANEIHREHAHL

-335 CENKNCRSTDKA
+335 CENKNCRSKISDKS

-360 NGYHPIRYCAQCH
+360 NGNHPIRYCSQCH

-391 QIIWQMDPEIQMHMV
+391 PPAWQMDPEMQMHMV
-406 ESVISLLRE
+406 ECVVSLLRE
-415 AKPLNFEPGKD
+415 AKPLNFEPSKESSD
-426 GTDPKKNGDNGTPDT
+426 SKKNGSGSTTGTNGVIPDV
-441 ISLEERQMLGRYGI
+441 IPLEDRQMLGRYGI
-455 WLLVGRCTPTPE
+455 WLLVGRCTPTADT
-467 MPVEVLGRILSML
+467 PVEVLGRILSML

-487 ACSYDVGSQIES
+487 SCNYETDQIERP
-499 TIEKLK
+499 IEKLK
-505 VEHVCNWLKEICRL
+505 SEHVIGWLKEICRI

-532 PEYAR
+532 PEYGR

-548 TSHLKEGLQRLI
+548 TAHLKEGLKRLYY
-560 CLVPYEVITSEIW
+560 LVPYDVITSEIW

-584 TNDVG
+584 TNDVS
-589 EKELIELKIVL
+589 EKELNELQITLKKLLEPV
-600 SKILDPEM
+600 M
-608 SPLGFDAKTMYN
+608 SPLGFDVKTLYN
-620 FVAMRFEKT
+620 FVAIRFEKT
-629 TAKVQQQALHWLQI
+629 TAKVQQQALRWLQI
-643 LTKLGILIPLVQL
+643 LSKLDIVIPLEQL
-656 FAMFGDGVRIMK
+656 FFMFGDGVRIMK
-668 YGVQHELMREKEG
+668 YGVQHELTREKEG
-681 QTKSPKTPSKEQ
+681 VPKDVKTIPKDSKE
-693 KNELGNPPRRSSISP
+693 NPPRRSSISP

-730 MEFSTDAEH
+730 TEFSTDAEH

-753 QMELQDVEQHM
+753 QIELQQIKEHL

-771 ENVSRLIKCMVTAAR
+771 ENVTRLMKCMVTAAR
-786 VGLSSHVCSLKVAEC
+786 VGLSGHVCTQREC
-801 AYCEASIMWHQLSTK
+801 AYCEASVMWHQLSIQI
-816 LVQFM
+816 VQFM
-821 APLNPVRAPDVPIED
+821 APKHPTKPPDVPIEN

-849 ESDKEKSRD
+849 ESDKEKTRE

-870 PLGPLGG
+870 PLG
-877 FADIL
+877 
-882 KLDQFFSDDGK
+882 FSDDGK
-893 IIIMAGPVPVAVP
+893 IIIMAGPVQVAVP

-920 PHVCSNND
+920 PHVCSKND
-928 NGRSVGS
+928 NGQSVDS

-987 SVTKASVIGE
+987 SVTKASVLGGDNGIG
-997 NGGANGSTAGG
+997 NGSTGG
-1008 AGENGS
+1008 ACGLENGS
-1014 VSDDEEDEEDGE
+1014 LSDEEEEEEDGE
-1026 DFWHTSVGKFKFTLE
+1026 DFWHTSVGKFKFSLD
-1041 QLPQTLQYIHQLLTE
+1041 QLPQSLQYIHQLLTE

-1067 YILQCLN
+1067 YVLHCLN
-1074 VMALHGDALAKAA
+1074 VMTLHGDALAKAA

-1095 WCQENLLIRNLWEL
+1095 WCQENLLIKNLWEL
-1109 CNAEHSHICQAGV
+1109 CNAEHSHICQVGV

-1266 LFVEAQIN
+1266 LFVEAQIT

-1313 SGSMAKTL
+1313 ATGGMAKTL

-1346 SKFVPEKE
+1346 SKFVPDKE

-1359 QISAPILKR
+1359 QVSAPILKR
-1368 KTSRFGLGQ
+1368 KTSRFGLDLWLN
-1377 FLGSSGNHA
+1377 FH
-1386 NVTSHSYA
+1386 
-1394 SSSHPPT
+1394 
-1401 QHTRGGHNHSHPYAH
+1401 R
-1416 PHSSHATTSSKHYSS
+1416 
-1431 TIASTTQPCPVHNP
+1431 
-1445 CTTNTTTTTTSISH
+1445 
-1459 SHFFFSSNSPSTST
+1459 PS
-1473 NTFTT
+1473 
-1478 HFAHFTSSNAL
+1478 
-1489 PPTSQPQSVATFST
+1489 
-1503 LASSA
+1503 
-1508 SHSQSHQYLV
+1508 
-1518 HCVAPTPNQTFIAH
+1518 
-1532 SPMPTLREAEPPQ
+1532 
-1545 SSMHILSTQKSSL
+1545 
-1558 PPHQSHHASYHSHF
+1558 
-1572 QKHPSAPN
+1572 
-1580 LLPPPSVT
+1580 
-1588 AMPSPSPAT
+1588 
-1597 STNPLLHCTCDGGGP
+1597 HCTDFP
-1612 GGAGIGGSGSGS
+1612 GTY
-1624 GGGGGGAS
+1624 
-1632 SNAPASAH
+1632 
-1640 QDGHIHSLG
+1640 GHIHSLSG
-1649 GINDDNLI
+1649 MNDDSLI

-1680 LMQFMSRTDQAFP
+1680 LMQFMSRPDQAYP
-1693 SEDKPISKTQNI
+1693 SEDKPMSKTQGI

-1719 DKTFHTAPENLR
+1719 DKTFHTSPENLR
-1731 ASAVFNAFLANLPQ
+1731 ASAVFNAFMANLPQ

-1751 LIGGLILPSIMQII
+1751 LIGGLILSSVMQVI
-1765 LYAPNPSNTAAD
+1765 LYAPNPNNSVAD
-1777 CYQNLVFNYSLWYLE
+1777 SYQNQVFNYSLWYLE
-1792 QYPRRNWMLT
+1792 LYPRRNWMFT
-1802 ILVVLYKYSYT
+1802 MLVVLYKYSYT
-1813 QPPHS
+1813 QPPQS
-1818 AYVISAMRMVM
+1818 AYVNSAIRIIM

-1841 IPTTTILDIQGASRS
+1841 KPTKILDIQCTSRS

-1868 DEKDPSPPASP
+1868 EDKEQSPPASP
-1879 MFPSEGTSAASKSK
+1879 MFPSEGTSGASKGK

-1909 YNDSSLEADE
+1909 YNDSSLDADE

-1939 SSAPG
+1939 SAPG
-1944 SFDDTVHYDETPLS
+1944 SFDDTIHFEEINSTKLEAL
-1958 KGDIQRSRAMRAIEY
+1958 RSRRTT
-1973 EEKTTKPHHKS
+1973 EETIKNQKT

-1995 TKIRTSGA
+1995 TKIKSSAAET
-2003 QEAVS
+2003 VS
-2008 TTVVTTHARHS
+2008 TTVVATHSRHS

-2034 DTAAETAI
+2034 EPSETAI
-2042 VSPPV
+2042 ISPPV

-2055 RNKSLENA
+2055 RNKSQDSA
-2063 AASTSKMFAAIA
+2063 ATSTSKMFAAIA

-2085 QDIQTKSSDSN
+2085 QDINPRVIEAKSQCS
-2096 SKSLTSSNGN
+2096 TNGS
-2106 RSTNSSTESSDKRQQ
+2106 RSTNGSTGETSDKRTQSKAS
-2121 QQQQPCT
+2121 T
-2128 SQQTQQQHQAAI
+2128 AEQT
-2140 SKKPIGRHKTIVEC
+2140 KKALGRHKTIIEC

-2159 SSSTGTD
+2159 SSSNGND

-2172 NHKKPTGKS
+2172 NHKKLTSKT
-2181 LKRSDKAYGSPDSPL
+2181 LKRSDKTYGSPDSPL

-2205 VDEMDATKLPA
+2205 VDEIDQSSLPP
-2216 PKSIA
+2216 PKNIGT
-2221 ALEIPTP
+2221 LEIPTP
-2228 ERLLPIGTHESVG
+2228 ERLLPIGTQESVTAIADR
-2241 GLVERMREGLNLP
+2241 LREGLHLP

-2259 KQDSLDVSEST
+2259 KQDSLDISEST
-2270 KDDVTPSSR
+2270 KDDVTHSSR
-2279 TTSPRRLIKQVAL
+2279 TNSPRRLIKQVAL
-2292 ESPPNAG
+2292 EEPNATNQSTTQ
-2299 IAGQQDLHSSILKS
+2299 ASSVTSHRDEAQHDLHTSILKT
-2313 VTQEVRSATSA
+2313 VQQEMKTN
-2324 AATTS
+2324 
-2329 ISGTHITTKPEAPKR
+2329 GTHGNTASGSQIPTNVTTRMDGGKK
-2344 PRQKLAPFNVDAS
+2344 PRQKLAPFAMDVNAM
-2357 AIPDVRSRFAG
+2357 PDIRSRYAG

-2377 PEEVDDDGEESNE
+2377 PEEQDDDLEDGQE
-2390 NGNGHSSAAAQPNR
+2390 NGQDQAIPQPDR
-2404 VSSRRVGDY
+2404 VSTRRVGDY
-2413 TVCDR
+2413 TVCER
-2418 CTDCGALIEE
+2418 CSECGALIEE
-2428 YTDEDIG
+2428 YTDEEIG
-2435 ILIVILGTFIHREPA
+2435 LLIVILGTFIHREPA

-2455 LPEILTLTSRICL
+2455 LPEILTIASKIS
-2468 TSTHSWQGEN
+2468 STCTYAWQGEN
-2478 GPALVCSAQ
+2478 GPPLLCSAQ
-2487 AVALQFIRCVLHQ
+2487 AVALQFLRCVLHQ

-2507 LQVFQTQVKM
+2507 LQILQTEVMM
-2517 KVRHNSFR
+2517 KVRHNTFR
-2525 SIARALQDF
+2525 SIAKALQDF
-2534 QELNATHPIYMVC
+2534 QELNASSPIYMVC
-2547 ESLQSKKSLP
+2547 EALQAKKSLP
-2557 IEQLPVIFR
+2557 VENLPIIFR
-2566 NMAEYLQCVPTELTT
+2566 NMAEYLQCVVPDATIQSAW
-2581 GPGVWQQAMQA
+2581 PQAMTSL
-2592 MESLLR
+2592 ENLLR
-2598 QVIVLLPNLDNP
+2598 QVIVILPTLTNHEYLLDL
-2610 EHLLGIMVATL
+2610 IVATL
-2621 KLNIVP
+2621 RLNCVP

-2632 PYSKIMGFCVQNTNL
+2632 PYSKILAYCVQHTNL
-2647 EYNSLYELCTLNMRT
+2647 DYSVLYDICIYSRS
-2662 FSKDRDKMLLCRQ
+2662 FSRDRDKQYLCRQ

-2686 KTNIPDNNLLM
+2686 KINIPDHNLLM
-2697 IIGFVLH
+2697 IIGFVLL
-2704 DAGGALP
+2704 DAGGSLP
-2711 PGTIAGLPE
+2711 PDTLQDIPE
-2720 TAPPLTTNA
+2720 VPPNISTSS
-2729 ADCMRQ
+2729 ADCLRQ
-2735 YVNDVIDFLADFHT
+2735 YINDVIEFLADFHT
-2749 LSKIKNFKNGHV
+2749 LSKIKNFKNSQT

-2770 GGVLKG
+2770 GGALKG
-2776 AVAQYLA
+2776 AVSQYLA

-2789 NTRDNKS
+2789 NSRDNKAVA
-2796 SSRYLPWLNNAPSS
+2796 RYLPWLYNAPSS

-2817 FTECVGHMRLL
+2817 FTECVGHIRLL

-2838 LALTQRR
+2838 MVLLQRR
-2845 NEHHTVPIPLQ
+2845 STIHITPLNTNVTSNQPSNTNNPSGHHAATVFQP
-2856 QVPPTVPP
+2856 VP
-2864 AAVHYQ
+2864 
-2870 HHHQHPS
+2870 
-2877 ATAPI
+2877 
-2882 AMPVSQESSCHIAD
+2882 QEASCHIAD

-2917 SLFHAFTLCQLWTV
+2917 SLLHAFTLCHLWTV
-2931 YLEHIA
+2931 YLEQIA
-2937 RTSSNAEGN
+2937 HTSNNPEGN

-2960 CILQLVSHA
+2960 CILQLVSQSK
-2969 RPPKES
+2969 PTKDV
-2975 AGANVG
+2975 N
-2981 SGGIADFTQNPNAKT
+2981 DFTQNS
-2996 PNAKLSEMVNLHF
+2996 NAKLSEMVILHF
-3009 LSLLEALKETN
+3009 ISLLEALKETN
-3020 STILGKLLPL
+3020 STVLSKLLPL

-3047 RLQNVRDYAPDYV
+3047 RLQNVRDYAPQYE
-3060 EQQTHP
+3060 EQQTHQTEN
-3066 SDALLKWLQR
+3066 LLKWLQH
-3076 LQFKMGQIELQA
+3076 LQFKMGQIEVQA

>member
-1 MSDTFKNQLVNMG
+1 MTGSFKVQLINMG
-14 TRAAAFQARLRC
+14 TRAAAFQAKLRA
-26 LHDSHVRLLQNTQ
+26 LHEYHVRLLHNVL
-39 PAPSGD
+39 PAPSGV

-50 IKYFVQ
+50 IKYFSQ
-56 TLLAVLKD
+56 TLLTVLKD
-64 VRTSPHDLIRDP
+64 VRTSPHELIRDP
-76 SEDPTRMS
+76 LEDPTRMS

-106 CVQCGQ
+106 CIQYGQ
-112 IAFGKYLLQ
+112 IVFGKALLQ
-121 GLCCLLPFLD
+121 CLCCILPFLD

-143 STMSVLPTALHQD
+143 STISVLPPALHQD
-156 IINALCYYI
+156 IVNALCYYI
-165 LPFTITRRTADEEC
+165 LPFTITRRSSDEQEC
-179 QACQAVSSVIMMVL
+179 QACQSVSSVIMMVL
-193 QYSHNPAHHCQ
+193 QYSKNPAHHCQ

-218 DILCVIAYGTSV
+218 DILCVVAYGTAV

-263 MVPFVCQC
+263 LVPFTCQREH
-271 DQCPNTGNAEAA
+271 CPNAGNAEAA
-283 KVCFDHGISTSY
+283 KVCYDHSISITY
-295 AAERAPPLYLCI
+295 AQDCPPPLYLCI
-307 ECANEIHRKHANL
+307 ECANEIHREHTNL

-335 CENKNCRSTDKA
+335 CENKNCRSNEKS
-347 AFSICFSTECASY
+347 AFSICFSTECASF
-360 NGYHPIRYCAQCH
+360 NGNHPIRYCAQCH

-391 QIIWQMDPEIQMHMV
+391 QPAWQMDPEMQMHMV
-406 ESVISLLRE
+406 ESVVSLLRE
-415 AKPLNFEPGKD
+415 AKPLNFEPGKESLMD
-426 GTDPKKNGDNGTPDT
+426 VKKNGSATTPDN
-441 ISLEERQMLGRYGI
+441 ISLEERQRLGRYGI
-455 WLLVGRCTPTPE
+455 WLLVGRCTPTADT
-467 MPVEVLGRILSML
+467 PVEVLGRILSML

-487 ACSYDVGSQIES
+487 AYSYDAAGQVES

-505 VEHVCNWLKEICRL
+505 IDHVCNWLKEICRI

-584 TNDVG
+584 TNDVA
-589 EKELIELKIVL
+589 EKELHELKIVL

-620 FVAMRFEKT
+620 FVAIRFEKT

-643 LTKLGILIPLVQL
+643 LTKLEILIPLVQL

-668 YGVQHELMREKEG
+668 YGIQHELMREKEKEP
-681 QTKSPKTPSKEQ
+681 QTQQQAKAPKTPCKESKAEMA
-693 KNELGNPPRRSSISP
+693 NPPRRSSISP

-730 MEFSTDAEH
+730 TEFSTDAEH

-786 VGLSSHVCSLKVAEC
+786 VGLSSHVCALKVAEC
-801 AYCEASIMWHQLSTK
+801 AYCEASTMWHQLSTK
-816 LVQFM
+816 LVEFM
-821 APLNPVRAPDVPIED
+821 APLNPVRPPDVPIED

-849 ESDKEKSRD
+849 ESEKEKT

-877 FADIL
+877 FADIF

-920 PHVCSNND
+920 PHVCS
-928 NGRSVGS
+928 
-935 IELRKVH
+935 
-942 ATDEIMTATVET
+942 IMTATVET

-964 LPADR
+964 LPTDR
-969 AIARSITLSDADV
+969 AVARSITLSDADV

-987 SVTKASVIGE
+987 SVTKASVMGE
-997 NGGANGSTAGG
+997 NGANGSTAGG
-1008 AGENGS
+1008 ENGS
-1014 VSDDEEDEEDGE
+1014 GSENDEEEEDSD
-1026 DFWHTSVGKFKFTLE
+1026 DFWHTSVGKFKFTLD
-1041 QLPQTLQYIHQLLTE
+1041 QLPQPLQYIHQLLTE

-1067 YILQCLN
+1067 YVLQCLKT
-1074 VMALHGDALAKAA
+1074 MALHGDALTKAA
-1087 REHRGFFI
+1087 KEQRGFFI
-1095 WCQENLLIRNLWEL
+1095 WCQENLLIKNLWEL
-1109 CNAEHSHICQAGV
+1109 CNAEHSHICQVCV

-1141 VQEAFHDT
+1141 VQEAFHDV

-1166 FMDSTPLRTEVGLQ
+1166 FMDSTPLRSEVGLQ

-1244 LHNSLSDRRIL
+1244 LHNSLSDRKIL
-1255 TWEFFLNRFDT
+1255 SWEFFLNRFDT

-1280 ISYLRDLRNSENGSE
+1280 ISYLRDLRNSDNGSE
-1295 ALSSKILKAR
+1295 ALSAKILKAR

-1334 MSAPASMIPRQD
+1334 MSAPASMAPRQD

-1359 QISAPILKR
+1359 QVSAPILKR
-1368 KTSRFGLGQ
+1368 KTSRFGL
-1377 FLGSSGNHA
+1377 
-1386 NVTSHSYA
+1386 
-1394 SSSHPPT
+1394 
-1401 QHTRGGHNHSHPYAH
+1401 
-1416 PHSSHATTSSKHYSS
+1416 
-1431 TIASTTQPCPVHNP
+1431 
-1445 CTTNTTTTTTSISH
+1445 
-1459 SHFFFSSNSPSTST
+1459 
-1473 NTFTT
+1473 
-1478 HFAHFTSSNAL
+1478 
-1489 PPTSQPQSVATFST
+1489 
-1503 LASSA
+1503 
-1508 SHSQSHQYLV
+1508 
-1518 HCVAPTPNQTFIAH
+1518 
-1532 SPMPTLREAEPPQ
+1532 
-1545 SSMHILSTQKSSL
+1545 
-1558 PPHQSHHASYHSHF
+1558 
-1572 QKHPSAPN
+1572 
-1580 LLPPPSVT
+1580 
-1588 AMPSPSPAT
+1588 
-1597 STNPLLHCTCDGGGP
+1597 
-1612 GGAGIGGSGSGS
+1612 
-1624 GGGGGGAS
+1624 
-1632 SNAPASAH
+1632 
-1640 QDGHIHSLG
+1640 DGHIHSLG
-1649 GINDDNLI
+1649 GLNDDNLI

-1665 LEESDRETIHLLVFL
+1665 LEESDRETIHLLVFM

-1693 SEDKPISKTQNI
+1693 SEDKPMTRTQNI

-1719 DKTFHTAPENLR
+1719 DKTFHTTPESLR
-1731 ASAVFNAFLANLPQ
+1731 VSAVFNAFLANLPQ

-1751 LIGGLILPSIMQII
+1751 LIGGLMLPSVMQII
-1765 LYAPNPSNTAAD
+1765 LYAPNPTSTSGES
-1777 CYQNLVFNYSLWYLE
+1777 YQNIVFNYSLWYLE
-1792 QYPRRNWMLT
+1792 QYPRRNWLFT
-1802 ILVVLYKYSYT
+1802 LLVVLYKYSYT
-1813 QPPHS
+1813 QPPLS
-1818 AYVISAMRMVM
+1818 GYVISAIRMIM
-1829 NSLRNHFHQCRR
+1829 NSLRGHFHQCRR
-1841 IPTTTILDIQGASRS
+1841 IPTTTILDIQTSVGGAARS

-1868 DEKDPSPPASP
+1868 DDKEASPPASP

-1909 YNDSSLEADE
+1909 YNDSSLDADE

-1944 SFDDTVHYDETPLS
+1944 SFDDAIHFDDMLPTKIESL
-1958 KGDIQRSRAMRAIEY
+1958 RNRRAIEY
-1973 EEKTTKPHHKS
+1973 SEEKSKAPKS
-1984 MITTKTGDTYT
+1984 MITTKTGDTYS
-1995 TKIRTSGA
+1995 TKIKTNES
-2003 QEAVS
+2003 VS
-2008 TTVVTTHARHS
+2008 TTVVTTHTRHS

-2024 RMIVTPLVGT
+2024 RMIVTPLVGSET
-2034 DTAAETAI
+2034 TETAI

-2047 DVHRAITV
+2047 DVHRAVTV

-2063 AASTSKMFAAIA
+2063 ATSTSKMFAAIA

-2085 QDIQTKSSDSN
+2085 QDVPASSG
-2096 SKSLTSSNGN
+2096 SKPSTSSSTTGNGN
-2106 RSTNSSTESSDKRQQ
+2106 RSANGATATLASNIAKS
-2121 QQQQPCT
+2121 
-2128 SQQTQQQHQAAI
+2128 
-2140 SKKPIGRHKTIVEC
+2140 IGRHKTIVEC
-2154 SAGTS
+2154 SAATS
-2159 SSSTGTD
+2159 SSSVD
-2166 DSRLSA
+2166 DSRQ
-2172 NHKKPTGKS
+2172 KKSQTKS
-2181 LKRSDKAYGSPDSPL
+2181 LKRTDKPYGSPDSPL

-2205 VDEMDATKLPA
+2205 CDELDASLLP
-2216 PKSIA
+2216 PSKNIA

-2228 ERLLPIGTHESVG
+2228 ERLLPIGTQDTVAT
-2241 GLVERMREGLNLP
+2241 LVERMRDGLNLP

-2270 KDDVTPSSR
+2270 KDDVTHSSR
-2279 TTSPRRLIKQVAL
+2279 NNSPRRLIKQVAL
-2292 ESPPNAG
+2292 ESPPNPNAPV
-2299 IAGQQDLHSSILKS
+2299 ATPVAPPPHLPQSQTHQDLHTSILKN
-2313 VTQEVRSATSA
+2313 VTQDLKQQPSERQPQATGTS
-2324 AATTS
+2324 TTS
-2329 ISGTHITTKPEAPKR
+2329 NSVKR
-2344 PRQKLAPFNVDAS
+2344 PRQKLAPFNVDTN
-2357 AIPDVRSRFAG
+2357 AIPDIRSRFAG
-2368 AWPPPPYQP
+2368 SWPPPPPIQP
-2377 PEEVDDDGEESNE
+2377 TEEHDEEGEDSPEAT
-2390 NGNGHSSAAAQPNR
+2390 NGHTAHSTAQAQR
-2404 VSSRRVGDY
+2404 GSSRRVGNY
-2413 TVCDR
+2413 TIVDR
-2418 CTDCGALIEE
+2418 CSDCGAVIEE
-2428 YTDEDIG
+2428 YTDEEIG
-2435 ILIVILGTFIHREPA
+2435 IFIVILGTFIHREPA
-2450 MAAPF
+2450 IAAPF
-2455 LPEILTLTSRICL
+2455 LPEVLTMTSRICL
-2468 TSTHSWQGEN
+2468 SGTHSWQGEN
-2478 GPALVCSAQ
+2478 GLPLASSAQ

-2507 LQVFQTQVKM
+2507 LQVFQTQM
-2517 KVRHNSFR
+2517 KIKIRHNHFR
-2525 SIARALQDF
+2525 SIAKALQDF
-2534 QELNATHPIYMVC
+2534 QDLNATSPIYMVC
-2547 ESLQSKKSLP
+2547 DSLTSKKALP
-2557 IEQLPVIFR
+2557 IDQLPIIFR
-2566 NMAEYLQCVPTELTT
+2566 NMAEYLQCVPVEA
-2581 GPGVWQQAMQA
+2581 GVGLAVWSQAMQA
-2592 MESLLR
+2592 VESLLR
-2598 QVIVLLPNLDNP
+2598 QVIVIMPSLSNAEYMLD
-2610 EHLLGIMVATL
+2610 LIVATL
-2621 KLNIVP
+2621 RLNCVP

-2632 PYSKIMGFCVQNTNL
+2632 PYSKIMAYCVQHTNL
-2647 EYNSLYELCTLNMRT
+2647 EYQTLYDLCTLSTRSFN
-2662 FSKDRDKMLLCRQ
+2662 KDRDKNLLCRQ
-2675 LIFEFVQALKF
+2675 MIFEFVQALKF
-2686 KTNIPDNNLLM
+2686 KSNIPDHNLLM
-2697 IIGFVLH
+2697 IIGFVLL
-2704 DAGGALP
+2704 DAGGTLP
-2711 PGTIAGLPE
+2711 PGALPGLPDA
-2720 TAPPLTTNA
+2720 APVLTTNA
-2729 ADCMRQ
+2729 ADCLRQ
-2735 YVNDVIDFLADFHT
+2735 YINDVIDFLADFHT
-2749 LSKIKNFKNGHV
+2749 LSKIKNFKNG
-2761 QNGLGEDTL
+2761 QTSNGLGEDTL

-2789 NTRDNKS
+2789 NSRDNKAV
-2796 SSRYLPWLNNAPSS
+2796 SRYLPWLNNAPSS

-2838 LALTQRR
+2838 MALMQRR
-2845 NEHHTVPIPLQ
+2845 QETHTL
-2856 QVPPTVPP
+2856 PPALPPNVAPGQGQPP
-2864 AAVHYQ
+2864 AASVHYQ
-2870 HHHQHPS
+2870 HQGVTYS
-2877 ATAPI
+2877 Q
-2882 AMPVSQESSCHIAD
+2882 PVPQEASCHIAD

-2931 YLEHIA
+2931 YLEQMAHN
-2937 RTSSNAEGN
+2937 TNSNAEGS
-2946 TMGVLFE
+2946 TLGVLFE
-2953 FWAKVTP
+2953 FWTKVTP
-2960 CILQLVSHA
+2960 SILQLVSHA
-2969 RPPKES
+2969 KPPNKELHAQAS
-2975 AGANVG
+2975 V
-2981 SGGIADFTQNPNAKT
+2981 DFQTQSTNS
-2996 PNAKLSEMVNLHF
+2996 KLSEMVNLHF

-3020 STILGKLLPL
+3020 STVLSKLLPM
-3030 WSPVLSSQTQLS
+3030 WSTVLSSQTQLS

-3047 RLQNVRDYAPDYV
+3047 RLQNVRDYAPDFE
-3060 EQQTHP
+3060 EQQTHK
-3066 SDALLKWLQR
+3066 SEALLKWLQH

>member
-14 TRAAAFQARLRC
+14 TRAAAFQAKLRC

-39 PAPSGD
+39 PAPSGV

-50 IKYFVQ
+50 IKYFSQ
-56 TLLAVLKD
+56 TLLTVLKD
-64 VRTSPHDLIRDP
+64 VRTSPHELIRDP

-106 CVQCGQ
+106 CIQYGQ
-112 IAFGKYLLQ
+112 IAFGKALLQ
-121 GLCCLLPFLD
+121 CLCCILPFLD

-137 LPYLVS
+137 LPYLAS
-143 STMSVLPTALHQD
+143 STMSVLPPALHQD
-156 IINALCYYI
+156 IVNALCYYI
-165 LPFTITRRTADEEC
+165 LPFTITRRSADEQEC

-218 DILCVIAYGTSV
+218 DILCVIAYGTAI

-271 DQCPNTGNAEAA
+271 EQCPNAGNAEAA
-283 KVCFDHGISTSY
+283 KVCFDHSISISY
-295 AAERAPPLYLCI
+295 APECPPPLYLCI

-320 EFGDILH
+320 GFGDILH

-360 NGYHPIRYCAQCH
+360 NGNHPIRYCAQCH

-426 GTDPKKNGDNGTPDT
+426 GSDAKKNGGNGTPDT

-487 ACSYDVGSQIES
+487 ACSYDVASQIES

-505 VEHVCNWLKEICRL
+505 VEHVCNWLKEICRI

-589 EKELIELKIVL
+589 EKELHELKIVL

-620 FVAMRFEKT
+620 FVAIRFEKT

-681 QTKSPKTPSKEQ
+681 QAKSPKTPSKEQ

-730 MEFSTDAEH
+730 TEFSTDAEH

-821 APLNPVRAPDVPIED
+821 APLNPVRPPDVPIED

-858 RDVSLSMAPLPI
+858 RDISLSMAPLPI

-920 PHVCSNND
+920 PHVCS
-928 NGRSVGS
+928 
-935 IELRKVH
+935 
-942 ATDEIMTATVET
+942 IMTATVET

-997 NGGANGSTAGG
+997 NGGANGSTGG
-1008 AGENGS
+1008 GVGENGS
-1014 VSDDEEDEEDGE
+1014 VSDDEDDEEDGE
-1026 DFWHTSVGKFKFTLE
+1026 DFWHTSVGKFKFTLD
-1041 QLPQTLQYIHQLLTE
+1041 QLPQPLQYIHQLLTE

-1074 VMALHGDALAKAA
+1074 VMTLHGDALAKAA

-1095 WCQENLLIRNLWEL
+1095 WCQENLLIKNLWEL

-1207 YIGTIHDTAIRSLLF
+1207 YIGTIHDMAIRSLLF

-1368 KTSRFGLGQ
+1368 KTSRFGL
-1377 FLGSSGNHA
+1377 
-1386 NVTSHSYA
+1386 
-1394 SSSHPPT
+1394 
-1401 QHTRGGHNHSHPYAH
+1401 
-1416 PHSSHATTSSKHYSS
+1416 
-1431 TIASTTQPCPVHNP
+1431 
-1445 CTTNTTTTTTSISH
+1445 
-1459 SHFFFSSNSPSTST
+1459 
-1473 NTFTT
+1473 
-1478 HFAHFTSSNAL
+1478 
-1489 PPTSQPQSVATFST
+1489 
-1503 LASSA
+1503 
-1508 SHSQSHQYLV
+1508 
-1518 HCVAPTPNQTFIAH
+1518 
-1532 SPMPTLREAEPPQ
+1532 
-1545 SSMHILSTQKSSL
+1545 
-1558 PPHQSHHASYHSHF
+1558 
-1572 QKHPSAPN
+1572 
-1580 LLPPPSVT
+1580 
-1588 AMPSPSPAT
+1588 
-1597 STNPLLHCTCDGGGP
+1597 
-1612 GGAGIGGSGSGS
+1612 
-1624 GGGGGGAS
+1624 
-1632 SNAPASAH
+1632 
-1640 QDGHIHSLG
+1640 DGHIHSLG

-1719 DKTFHTAPENLR
+1719 DKTFHTTPENLR

-1751 LIGGLILPSIMQII
+1751 LIGGLILPSVMQII

-1841 IPTTTILDIQGASRS
+1841 IPTTTILDIQGTSRS

-1868 DEKDPSPPASP
+1868 DDKDPSPPASP

-1939 SSAPG
+1939 SSAPQG
-1944 SFDDTVHYDETPLS
+1944 SFDDTVHFEETPLG
-1958 KGDIQRSRAMRAIEY
+1958 KADMQRVRGPRAIEY
-1973 EEKTTKPHHKS
+1973 EEKTMKPHHKS

-2024 RMIVTPLVGT
+2024 RMIVTPLVGA

-2055 RNKSLENA
+2055 RNKSLETA

-2121 QQQQPCT
+2121 QQQQQQPCT
-2128 SQQTQQQHQAAI
+2128 SQQTQLQQQQQQHQAAT

-2205 VDEMDATKLPA
+2205 VDEMDAAKLPA

-2241 GLVERMREGLNLP
+2241 GLVDRLREGLNIP

-2292 ESPPNAG
+2292 ESPPNASG
-2299 IAGQQDLHSSILKS
+2299 AGQQDLHSSILRS
-2313 VTQEVRSATSA
+2313 VTQEVKPAISVAAATSA
-2324 AATTS
+2324 GGMHAA
-2329 ISGTHITTKPEAPKR
+2329 GKPEPPKR

-2357 AIPDVRSRFAG
+2357 AIPDIRSRFAG

-2377 PEEVDDDGEESNE
+2377 PEELDDDAEESNE

-2404 VSSRRVGDY
+2404 VSTRRVGDY
-2413 TVCDR
+2413 TICDR

-2487 AVALQFIRCVLHQ
+2487 AVSLQFIRCVLHQ

-2507 LQVFQTQVKM
+2507 LQIFQTQVKM

-2566 NMAEYLQCVPTELTT
+2566 NMAEYLHCVPTELTT

-2598 QVIVLLPNLDNP
+2598 QVIVLLPNLGNP
-2610 EHLLGIMVATL
+2610 EHLLDIMVATL

-2632 PYSKIMGFCVQNTNL
+2632 PYSKIIGFCVQNTNL
-2647 EYNSLYELCTLNMRT
+2647 EYNTIYELCTLNMRS

-2704 DAGGALP
+2704 DAGGTLP
-2711 PGTIAGLPE
+2711 PGTLAGLPE
-2720 TAPPLTTNA
+2720 TAPPLNTNA

-2845 NEHHTVPIPLQ
+2845 HEHHTTPMPPQ

-2870 HHHQHPS
+2870 HHHQQPS
-2877 ATAPI
+2877 AAAPI

-2937 RTSSNAEGN
+2937 RTASNAEGN

-2969 RPPKES
+2969 RPS
-2975 AGANVG
+2975 NQSTGAGVG
-2981 SGGIADFTQNPNAKT
+2981 GGGIADFTQN

-3047 RLQNVRDYAPDYV
+3047 RLQNVRDYAPNYE

>member
-14 TRAAAFQARLRC
+14 TRAAAFQAKLRC

-39 PAPSGD
+39 PTPSGV

-50 IKYFVQ
+50 IKYFSQ
-56 TLLAVLKD
+56 TLLTVLKD
-64 VRTSPHDLIRDP
+64 VRTSPHELIRDP

-106 CVQCGQ
+106 CIQYGQ
-112 IAFGKYLLQ
+112 IVFGKALLQ
-121 GLCCLLPFLD
+121 CLCCILPFLD

-143 STMSVLPTALHQD
+143 STMSVLPPALHQD
-156 IINALCYYI
+156 IVNALCYYI
-165 LPFTITRRTADEEC
+165 LPFTITRRSADEQEC

-218 DILCVIAYGTSV
+218 DILCVIAYGTSM

-271 DQCPNTGNAEAA
+271 EQCPNAGNAEAA
-283 KVCFDHGISTSY
+283 KVCFDHSISISY
-295 AAERAPPLYLCI
+295 APDCPPPLYLCI

-360 NGYHPIRYCAQCH
+360 NGNHPIRYCSLCH

-426 GTDPKKNGDNGTPDT
+426 GADAKKNGGNGTPDT
-441 ISLEERQMLGRYGI
+441 ITLEERQMLGRYGI

-487 ACSYDVGSQIES
+487 ACSYDVASQIES

-505 VEHVCNWLKEICRL
+505 VEHVCNWLKEICRI

-589 EKELIELKIVL
+589 EKELNELKIVL

-620 FVAMRFEKT
+620 FVAIRFEKT

-681 QTKSPKTPSKEQ
+681 QGKGPKTPLKET

-730 MEFSTDAEH
+730 TEFSTDAEH

-801 AYCEASIMWHQLSTK
+801 AYCEASIMWHQLATK

-821 APLNPVRAPDVPIED
+821 APLNPVRPPDIPIED

-849 ESDKEKSRD
+849 ESDKEKSRE

-877 FADIL
+877 FA
-882 KLDQFFSDDGK
+882 DDGK

-928 NGRSVGS
+928 NGHSVDS

-987 SVTKASVIGE
+987 SVTRASVLGE
-997 NGGANGSTAGG
+997 NGGANGSTGGG

-1014 VSDDEEDEEDGE
+1014 VSDEEEDEEEGE
-1026 DFWHTSVGKFKFTLE
+1026 DFWHTSVGKFKFTLD

-1067 YILQCLN
+1067 YVLQCLN

-1095 WCQENLLIRNLWEL
+1095 WCQENLLIKNLWGL
-1109 CNAEHSHICQAGV
+1109 CNAEHSHICQASV

-1149 DWRVRFT
+1149 DWRIRFT

-1244 LHNSLSDRRIL
+1244 LHNSLSDRKIL
-1255 TWEFFLNRFDT
+1255 NWEFFLNRFDT

-1274 LEKCGD
+1274 LEKCGG

-1346 SKFVPEKE
+1346 SKFMPEKE

-1368 KTSRFGLGQ
+1368 KTSRFGL
-1377 FLGSSGNHA
+1377 
-1386 NVTSHSYA
+1386 
-1394 SSSHPPT
+1394 
-1401 QHTRGGHNHSHPYAH
+1401 
-1416 PHSSHATTSSKHYSS
+1416 
-1431 TIASTTQPCPVHNP
+1431 
-1445 CTTNTTTTTTSISH
+1445 
-1459 SHFFFSSNSPSTST
+1459 
-1473 NTFTT
+1473 
-1478 HFAHFTSSNAL
+1478 
-1489 PPTSQPQSVATFST
+1489 
-1503 LASSA
+1503 
-1508 SHSQSHQYLV
+1508 
-1518 HCVAPTPNQTFIAH
+1518 
-1532 SPMPTLREAEPPQ
+1532 
-1545 SSMHILSTQKSSL
+1545 
-1558 PPHQSHHASYHSHF
+1558 
-1572 QKHPSAPN
+1572 
-1580 LLPPPSVT
+1580 
-1588 AMPSPSPAT
+1588 
-1597 STNPLLHCTCDGGGP
+1597 
-1612 GGAGIGGSGSGS
+1612 
-1624 GGGGGGAS
+1624 
-1632 SNAPASAH
+1632 
-1640 QDGHIHSLG
+1640 DGHIHSLG

-1693 SEDKPISKTQNI
+1693 SEDKPVSKTQNI

-1719 DKTFHTAPENLR
+1719 DKTFHTTPENLR
-1731 ASAVFNAFLANLPQ
+1731 VSAVFNAFLANLPQ

-1802 ILVVLYKYSYT
+1802 VLVVLYKYSYT
-1813 QPPHS
+1813 QPPYS

-1841 IPTTTILDIQGASRS
+1841 IPTTTILDIQGTSRS

-1868 DEKDPSPPASP
+1868 DEKDASPPASP

-1944 SFDDTVHYDETPLS
+1944 SFDDTVHFEETSLT
-1958 KGDIQRSRAMRAIEY
+1958 KGDMQRARAARAIEY
-1973 EEKTTKPHHKS
+1973 EEKTSRTQHKS
-1984 MITTKTGDTYT
+1984 LITTKTGDTYT
-1995 TKIRTSGA
+1995 TKIRTTGG

-2008 TTVVTTHARHS
+2008 TTVVTTQARHS

-2034 DTAAETAI
+2034 DAAAETAI

-2085 QDIQTKSSDSN
+2085 QDIQAKSSDSN

-2106 RSTNSSTESSDKRQQ
+2106 RSTNSSTENSGKCPQQ
-2121 QQQQPCT
+2121 LPPVTSQHVQNQQQQPP
-2128 SQQTQQQHQAAI
+2128 QHPPAS

-2172 NHKKPTGKS
+2172 NHKKPAGKS

-2205 VDEMDATKLPA
+2205 VDEVDTTKLPA

-2228 ERLLPIGTHESVG
+2228 ERLLPIGTHESVS
-2241 GLVERMREGLNLP
+2241 GLIDRLRDGLNLP

-2259 KQDSLDVSEST
+2259 KQDSLDVSDST
-2270 KDDVTPSSR
+2270 KDDITPSSR

-2292 ESPPNAG
+2292 ESPPNASA
-2299 IAGQQDLHSSILKS
+2299 AGQQDLHSSILKS
-2313 VTQEVRSATSA
+2313 VTQEVKTTTSATVTAS
-2324 AATTS
+2324 TS
-2329 ISGTHITTKPEAPKR
+2329 GVYTANKPEAPKR
-2344 PRQKLAPFNVDAS
+2344 PRQKLAPFNMDTS
-2357 AIPDVRSRFAG
+2357 AMPDIRSRFAG

-2377 PEEVDDDGEESNE
+2377 PEELDDDMDDGIE
-2390 NGNGHSSAAAQPNR
+2390 NGNGHSGAAAQPNR
-2404 VSSRRVGDY
+2404 VSTRRVGDY
-2413 TVCDR
+2413 TICDR

-2455 LPEILTLTSRICL
+2455 LPEILTITSRICL

-2487 AVALQFIRCVLHQ
+2487 AVSLQFIRCVLHQ

-2507 LQVFQTQVKM
+2507 VQVFQTQVKM

-2557 IEQLPVIFR
+2557 VEQLPVIFR
-2566 NMAEYLQCVPTELTT
+2566 NMAEYLHCVPTELTT

-2598 QVIVLLPNLDNP
+2598 QVIVLLPNLANP

-2621 KLNIVP
+2621 KLSIVP

-2632 PYSKIMGFCVQNTNL
+2632 PYSKIIGFCVQNTNL
-2647 EYNSLYELCTLNMRT
+2647 EYHSLYELCTLNMRS

-2704 DAGGALP
+2704 DAGGTLP
-2711 PGTIAGLPE
+2711 PGTLVGFPQAP
-2720 TAPPLTTNA
+2720 PPLTTNA

-2749 LSKIKNFKNGHV
+2749 LSKIKNFKNGQI

-2845 NEHHTVPIPLQ
+2845 NERHAIPIPLQ

-2870 HHHQHPS
+2870 HHHQQPS
-2877 ATAPI
+2877 GMAPF

-2931 YLEHIA
+2931 YLEHVA
-2937 RTSSNAEGN
+2937 RSSNNAEGN

-2975 AGANVG
+2975 SG
-2981 SGGIADFTQNPNAKT
+2981 SGVGGAGIADFTQNPNAKS

-3042 DTLHV
+3042 KTLHV
-3047 RLQNVRDYAPDYV
+3047 RLQNVRDNAPDFE

>member
-1 MSDTFKNQLVNMG
+1 MTGSFKVQLINMG
-14 TRAAAFQARLRC
+14 TRAAAFQAKLRA
-26 LHDSHVRLLQNTQ
+26 LHEYHVRLLHNVL
-39 PAPSGD
+39 PAPSGV

-50 IKYFVQ
+50 IKYFSQ
-56 TLLAVLKD
+56 TLLTVLKD
-64 VRTSPHDLIRDP
+64 VRTSPHELIRDP
-76 SEDPTRMS
+76 LEDPTRMS

-106 CVQCGQ
+106 CIQYGQ
-112 IAFGKYLLQ
+112 IVFGKALLQ
-121 GLCCLLPFLD
+121 CLSCILPFLD

-143 STMSVLPTALHQD
+143 STISVLPPALHQC

-165 LPFTITRRTADEEC
+165 LPFTITRRSSDEQEC
-179 QACQAVSSVIMMVL
+179 QACQSVSSVIMMVL
-193 QYSHNPAHHCQ
+193 QYSNNPAHHCQ

-218 DILCVIAYGTSV
+218 DILCVVAYGTAV
-230 SRSSAAKLLF
+230 SRTSAAKLLF
-240 YYWPAFDP
+240 YYWPAFNA

-263 MVPFVCQC
+263 LVPFTCQREH
-271 DQCPNTGNAEAA
+271 CPNSGNAEAA
-283 KVCFDHGISTSY
+283 KVCYDHSISIAY
-295 AAERAPPLYLCI
+295 APDCPPPLYLCI
-307 ECANEIHRKHANL
+307 ECANEIHREHGSL

-335 CENKNCRSTDKA
+335 CENKNCRSNEKS
-347 AFSICFSTECASY
+347 AFSICFSTECASF
-360 NGYHPIRYCAQCH
+360 NGNHPIRYCSQCH

-391 QIIWQMDPEIQMHMV
+391 QPAWQMDPEMQMHMV
-406 ESVISLLRE
+406 ESVVSLLRE
-415 AKPLNFEPGKD
+415 AKPLNFEPGKESSSSES
-426 GTDPKKNGDNGTPDT
+426 KKNGSGITADN
-441 ISLEERQMLGRYGI
+441 ISLEERQRLGRYGI
-455 WLLVGRCTPTPE
+455 WLLVGRCTPTADT
-467 MPVEVLGRILSML
+467 PVEVLGRILSML

-487 ACSYDVGSQIES
+487 AYSYDAAGQVES

-505 VEHVCNWLKEICRL
+505 VDHVCNWLKDICRI

-584 TNDVG
+584 TNDVA
-589 EKELIELKIVL
+589 EKELNELKIVL

-620 FVAMRFEKT
+620 FVAIRFEKT

-643 LTKLGILIPLVQL
+643 LTKLEILIPLVQL

-668 YGVQHELMREKEG
+668 YGIQHELMREKDA
-681 QTKSPKTPSKEQ
+681 QSQSLAKTPKTPCKESKET
-693 KNELGNPPRRSSISP
+693 KADMANPPRRSSISP

-730 MEFSTDAEH
+730 TEFSTDAEH

-786 VGLSSHVCSLKVAEC
+786 VGLSSHVCALKVAEC
-801 AYCEASIMWHQLSTK
+801 AYCEASIMWHQLATK

-821 APLNPVRAPDVPIED
+821 APLNPVRPPDVPIED

-849 ESDKEKSRD
+849 ESDKEKTRD

-877 FADIL
+877 FADIF

-920 PHVCSNND
+920 PHVCSNNE
-928 NGRSVGS
+928 NGHSVDS
-935 IELRKVH
+935 NELRKVH

-964 LPADR
+964 LPTDR

-987 SVTKASVIGE
+987 SVTKASVMGE
-997 NGGANGSTAGG
+997 NGANGGAACGG
-1008 AGENGS
+1008 GENGS
-1014 VSDDEEDEEDGE
+1014 GSEEDEEEEDSD
-1026 DFWHTSVGKFKFTLE
+1026 DFWHTSVGKFKFTLDT
-1041 QLPQTLQYIHQLLTE
+1041 LPQPLQYIHQLLTE

-1067 YILQCLN
+1067 YVLQCLN
-1074 VMALHGDALAKAA
+1074 TMALHGDALAKAA
-1087 REHRGFFI
+1087 REQRGFFI
-1095 WCQENLLIRNLWEL
+1095 WCQENLLIKNLWEL
-1109 CNAEHSHICQAGV
+1109 CNAEHSHICQVGV

-1166 FMDSTPLRTEVGLQ
+1166 FMDSTPLRSEVGLQ

-1244 LHNSLSDRRIL
+1244 LHNSLSDRKML
-1255 TWEFFLNRFDT
+1255 GWEFFLNRFDT

-1280 ISYLRDLRNSENGSE
+1280 ISYLRDLRNSDNGSE
-1295 ALSSKILKAR
+1295 ALSAKIQKAR

-1313 SGSMAKTL
+1313 SGGMAKTL

-1334 MSAPASMIPRQD
+1334 MSAPASMAPRQD

-1359 QISAPILKR
+1359 QVSAPILKR

-1377 FLGSSGNHA
+1377 FLGSSSGGASGSSQSVNPA
-1386 NVTSHSYA
+1386 ATAA
-1394 SSSHPPT
+1394 SSSRPKPP
-1401 QHTRGGHNHSHPYAH
+1401 
-1416 PHSSHATTSSKHYSS
+1416 
-1431 TIASTTQPCPVHNP
+1431 PCPVHQP
-1445 CTTNTTTTTTSISH
+1445 AHTAFPYHTHHHHPHAHHPYPHPHPHHHPHHHAGSSAHVATTATTSAGLV
-1459 SHFFFSSNSPSTST
+1459 ST
-1473 NTFTT
+1473 
-1478 HFAHFTSSNAL
+1478 
-1489 PPTSQPQSVATFST
+1489 
-1503 LASSA
+1503 
-1508 SHSQSHQYLV
+1508 HSQSHQYLV
-1518 HCVAPTPNQTFIAH
+1518 HCVPPSHH
-1532 SPMPTLREAEPPQ
+1532 SPMPTLQEAETLLRSQ
-1545 SSMHILSTQKSSL
+1545 AAADAAAASGSFGGSL
-1558 PPHQSHHASYHSHF
+1558 GHPGQEAAAVGTGTAGGSAGNPNPHHSFHSHF

-1580 LLPPPSVT
+1580 LLPPPP
-1588 AMPSPSPAT
+1588 APSPSP
-1597 STNPLLHCTCDGGGP
+1597 STLAFPMHCTCDAAP
-1612 GGAGIGGSGSGS
+1612 HPHPQVSGAAATGS
-1624 GGGGGGAS
+1624 AA
-1632 SNAPASAH
+1632 NP
-1640 QDGHIHSLG
+1640 DGHIHSLG
-1649 GINDDNLI
+1649 GLNDDNLI

-1665 LEESDRETIHLLVFL
+1665 LEESDRETIHLLVFM
-1680 LMQFMSRTDQAFP
+1680 LMQFMSRTDQAYP
-1693 SEDKPISKTQNI
+1693 SEEKPMTKTQNI

-1719 DKTFHTAPENLR
+1719 DKTFHTTPESLR
-1731 ASAVFNAFLANLPQ
+1731 VSAVFNAFLANLPQ

-1751 LIGGLILPSIMQII
+1751 LIGGLILPSVMQII
-1765 LYAPNPSNTAAD
+1765 LYAPNPTSTSGES
-1777 CYQNLVFNYSLWYLE
+1777 YQNIVFNYSLWHLE
-1792 QYPRRNWMLT
+1792 QYPRRNWLFT
-1802 ILVVLYKYSYT
+1802 LLVVLYKYSYT
-1813 QPPHS
+1813 QPPLS
-1818 AYVISAMRMVM
+1818 GYVIAGIRLIM
-1829 NSLRNHFHQCRR
+1829 NSLRGHFHQCRR
-1841 IPTTTILDIQGASRS
+1841 IPTTTILDIQGVGGAARS

-1868 DEKDPSPPASP
+1868 DDKEASPPASP

-1893 GQNVA
+1893 GNVA

-1909 YNDSSLEADE
+1909 YNDSSLDADE

-1944 SFDDTVHYDETPLS
+1944 SFDDTIHFEDVMP
-1958 KGDIQRSRAMRAIEY
+1958 RNRRALEY
-1973 EEKTTKPHHKS
+1973 TEEKSTKSHKS
-1984 MITTKTGDTYT
+1984 MITTKVGDTYT
-1995 TKIRTSGA
+1995 TKIKATTTS
-2003 QEAVS
+2003 E
-2008 TTVVTTHARHS
+2008 TLVTTHTRHS

-2024 RMIVTPLVGT
+2024 RMIVTPLVGAET
-2034 DTAAETAI
+2034 TETAI

-2047 DVHRAITV
+2047 DVHRAVTV
-2055 RNKSLENA
+2055 RIRSLENA

-2085 QDIQTKSSDSN
+2085 QDMPAAVERKAGSSSG
-2096 SKSLTSSNGN
+2096 SGSRSGNGSGN
-2106 RSTNSSTESSDKRQQ
+2106 GSGGSV
-2121 QQQQPCT
+2121 P
-2128 SQQTQQQHQAAI
+2128 AAI
-2140 SKKPIGRHKTIVEC
+2140 QASSSAAASKPIGRHKTIVEC
-2154 SAGTS
+2154 SAGNS
-2159 SSSTGTD
+2159 SSSAD
-2166 DSRLSA
+2166 DSRQ
-2172 NHKKPTGKS
+2172 KKSQTKS
-2181 LKRSDKAYGSPDSPL
+2181 LRRTDKNYGSPDSPL

-2205 VDEMDATKLPA
+2205 RDEIDESMQSLPP

-2228 ERLLPIGTHESVG
+2228 ERLLPIGTQDTVAT
-2241 GLVERMREGLNLP
+2241 LVERVRDGLNLP

-2279 TTSPRRLIKQVAL
+2279 TNSPRRLIKQVAL
-2292 ESPPNAG
+2292 ESPPNPNAQLPSQPSADLHTS
-2299 IAGQQDLHSSILKS
+2299 ILKNVQQDLKQNAPEGNGL
-2313 VTQEVRSATSA
+2313 
-2324 AATTS
+2324 TTS
-2329 ISGTHITTKPEAPKR
+2329 NSIKR
-2344 PRQKLAPFNVDAS
+2344 PRQKLAPFNVDS
-2357 AIPDVRSRFAG
+2357 NAIPDIRSRFAG
-2368 AWPPPPYQP
+2368 SWPPPPFQP
-2377 PEEVDDDGEESNE
+2377 VDPEPDDDDEIGAEAS
-2390 NGNGHSSAAAQPNR
+2390 NGHGTHSTPHAPR
-2404 VSSRRVGDY
+2404 GSSRRVGDY
-2413 TVCDR
+2413 TIVER
-2418 CTDCGALIEE
+2418 CSDCGAHIEE
-2428 YTDEDIG
+2428 YTDEEIG
-2435 ILIVILGTFIHREPA
+2435 IFIVILGTFIHREPA

-2455 LPEILTLTSRICL
+2455 LPEILTMTSRICL
-2468 TSTHSWQGEN
+2468 SSTHAWQGEN
-2478 GPALVCSAQ
+2478 GPPLASSAQ
-2487 AVALQFIRCVLHQ
+2487 AVACQFFRCVLHQ

-2507 LQVFQTQVKM
+2507 LQVFQTQMKM
-2517 KVRHNSFR
+2517 KIRHHHFR
-2525 SIARALQDF
+2525 SIAKALQDF
-2534 QELNATHPIYMVC
+2534 QDLNSTSPIYMVC
-2547 ESLQSKKSLP
+2547 ESLTSKKALP
-2557 IEQLPVIFR
+2557 IDQLPVIFR
-2566 NMAEYLQCVPTELTT
+2566 NMAEYLNLQCVPTEA
-2581 GPGVWQQAMQA
+2581 GVGLAVWSQAMQA

-2598 QVIVLLPNLDNP
+2598 QVIVIMPSLTNAEYMLD
-2610 EHLLGIMVATL
+2610 IMAATL
-2621 KLNIVP
+2621 RLNCVP

-2632 PYSKIMGFCVQNTNL
+2632 PYSKIMAYCVQHTNL
-2647 EYNSLYELCTLNMRT
+2647 EYQTLYELCTLNIRS
-2662 FSKDRDKMLLCRQ
+2662 FSKDRDKNLLCRQ
-2675 LIFEFVQALKF
+2675 MIFEFVQALKF
-2686 KTNIPDNNLLM
+2686 KSNIPDHNLLT
-2697 IIGFVLH
+2697 IIGFVLL
-2704 DAGGALP
+2704 DAGGTLP
-2711 PGTIAGLPE
+2711 PGAAPGLPDA
-2720 TAPPLTTNA
+2720 APMMTTNS
-2729 ADCMRQ
+2729 ADCLRQ
-2735 YVNDVIDFLADFHT
+2735 YINDVIDFLADFHT
-2749 LSKIKNFKNGHV
+2749 LSKIKNFKNG
-2761 QNGLGEDTL
+2761 QTSSGLGEDTL

-2789 NTRDNKS
+2789 NSRDNKAV
-2796 SSRYLPWLNNAPSS
+2796 SRYLPWLNNAPSS

-2838 LALTQRR
+2838 MALMQRR
-2845 NEHHTVPIPLQ
+2845 QETHSIPTPMPQ
-2856 QVPPTVPP
+2856 QNSQGTGP
-2864 AAVHYQ
+2864 AASVHYQ
-2870 HHHQHPS
+2870 HQGVTYS
-2877 ATAPI
+2877 Q
-2882 AMPVSQESSCHIAD
+2882 PVPQEASCHIAD

-2931 YLEHIA
+2931 YLEQMAHN
-2937 RTSSNAEGN
+2937 TNSNAEGS
-2946 TMGVLFE
+2946 TLGVLFE

-2969 RPPKES
+2969 KPTVNKDQPQTPLDFQTQS
-2975 AGANVG
+2975 AN
-2981 SGGIADFTQNPNAKT
+2981 S
-2996 PNAKLSEMVNLHF
+2996 KLSEMVNLHF
-3009 LSLLEALKETN
+3009 LSLLEALKDTN
-3020 STILGKLLPL
+3020 STVLGKLLPM

-3047 RLQNVRDYAPDYV
+3047 RLQNVRDYAPDYE
-3060 EQQTHP
+3060 EQQTYK
-3066 SDALLKWLQR
+3066 SEALLKWLQR

>member
-1 MSDTFKNQLVNMG
+1 MTGSFKVQLINMG
-14 TRAAAFQARLRC
+14 TRAAAFQAKLRA
-26 LHDSHVRLLQNTQ
+26 LHEYHVRLLHNVL
-39 PAPSGD
+39 PAPSGV

-50 IKYFVQ
+50 IKYFSQ
-56 TLLAVLKD
+56 TLLTVLKD
-64 VRTSPHDLIRDP
+64 VRTSPHELIRDP
-76 SEDPTRMS
+76 LEDPTRMS

-106 CVQCGQ
+106 CIQYGQ
-112 IAFGKYLLQ
+112 IVFGKALLQ
-121 GLCCLLPFLD
+121 CLSCILPFLD

-143 STMSVLPTALHQD
+143 STISVLPPALHQD
-156 IINALCYYI
+156 IVNALCYYI
-165 LPFTITRRTADEEC
+165 LPFTITRRSSDEQEC
-179 QACQAVSSVIMMVL
+179 QACQSVSSVIMMVL
-193 QYSHNPAHHCQ
+193 QYSNNPAHHCQ

-218 DILCVIAYGTSV
+218 DILCVVAYGTAV
-230 SRSSAAKLLF
+230 SRYAAAKLLF

-263 MVPFVCQC
+263 LVPFTCQREH
-271 DQCPNTGNAEAA
+271 CPNAGNAEAA
-283 KVCFDHGISTSY
+283 KVCYDHNISITY
-295 AAERAPPLYLCI
+295 APDCPPPLYLCI
-307 ECANEIHRKHANL
+307 ECANEIHREHGSL

-335 CENKNCRSTDKA
+335 CENKNCRSNEKS

-360 NGYHPIRYCAQCH
+360 NGNHPIRYCAQCH

-391 QIIWQMDPEIQMHMV
+391 QPAWQMDPEMQMHMV
-406 ESVISLLRE
+406 ESVVSLLRE
-415 AKPLNFEPGKD
+415 AKPLNFEPGKESSSAD
-426 GTDPKKNGDNGTPDT
+426 SKKNGGSGTADN
-441 ISLEERQMLGRYGI
+441 ISLEERQRLGRYGI
-455 WLLVGRCTPTPE
+455 WLLVGRCTPTADT
-467 MPVEVLGRILSML
+467 PVEVLGRILSML

-487 ACSYDVGSQIES
+487 AYSYHSAGQVES

-505 VEHVCNWLKEICRL
+505 VDHVCNWLKEICRI

-584 TNDVG
+584 TNDVA
-589 EKELIELKIVL
+589 EKELNELKIVL

-620 FVAMRFEKT
+620 FVAIRFEKT

-643 LTKLGILIPLVQL
+643 LTKLEILIPLVQL

-668 YGVQHELMREKEG
+668 YGIQHELMREKE
-681 QTKSPKTPSKEQ
+681 KDAKAPKTMCKESKET
-693 KNELGNPPRRSSISP
+693 KADMANPPRRSSISP

-730 MEFSTDAEH
+730 TEFSTDAEH

-753 QMELQDVEQHM
+753 QMELQDIEQHM

-786 VGLSSHVCSLKVAEC
+786 VGLSSHVCALKVAEC

-821 APLNPVRAPDVPIED
+821 APLNPVRPPDVPIED

-849 ESDKEKSRD
+849 ESDKEKSRE

-877 FADIL
+877 FADIF

-920 PHVCSNND
+920 PHVCSNNE
-928 NGRSVGS
+928 NGHSVDS
-935 IELRKVH
+935 NELRKVH

-964 LPADR
+964 LPTDR

-987 SVTKASVIGE
+987 SVTKASVMGE
-997 NGGANGSTAGG
+997 NGGANGSLH
-1008 AGENGS
+1008 ENGS
-1014 VSDDEEDEEDGE
+1014 GSEEDEEEDSD
-1026 DFWHTSVGKFKFTLE
+1026 DFWHTSVGKFKFTLD

-1067 YILQCLN
+1067 YVLQCLN
-1074 VMALHGDALAKAA
+1074 TMALHGDALTKAA

-1095 WCQENLLIRNLWEL
+1095 WCQENLLIKNLWEL
-1109 CNAEHSHICQAGV
+1109 CNAEHSHICQVGV

-1129 TLPLGS
+1129 TLSYGS

-1141 VQEAFHDT
+1141 VQEAFHDV

-1166 FMDSTPLRTEVGLQ
+1166 FMDSTPLRSEVGLQ

-1244 LHNSLSDRRIL
+1244 LHNSLSDRKML
-1255 TWEFFLNRFDT
+1255 GWEFFLNRFDT

-1280 ISYLRDLRNSENGSE
+1280 ISYLRDLRNSDNGSE
-1295 ALSSKILKAR
+1295 ALSAKIQKAR

-1334 MSAPASMIPRQD
+1334 MSAPASMAPRQD

-1359 QISAPILKR
+1359 QVSAPILKR
-1368 KTSRFGLGQ
+1368 KTSRFGL
-1377 FLGSSGNHA
+1377 
-1386 NVTSHSYA
+1386 
-1394 SSSHPPT
+1394 
-1401 QHTRGGHNHSHPYAH
+1401 
-1416 PHSSHATTSSKHYSS
+1416 
-1431 TIASTTQPCPVHNP
+1431 
-1445 CTTNTTTTTTSISH
+1445 
-1459 SHFFFSSNSPSTST
+1459 
-1473 NTFTT
+1473 
-1478 HFAHFTSSNAL
+1478 
-1489 PPTSQPQSVATFST
+1489 
-1503 LASSA
+1503 
-1508 SHSQSHQYLV
+1508 
-1518 HCVAPTPNQTFIAH
+1518 
-1532 SPMPTLREAEPPQ
+1532 
-1545 SSMHILSTQKSSL
+1545 
-1558 PPHQSHHASYHSHF
+1558 
-1572 QKHPSAPN
+1572 
-1580 LLPPPSVT
+1580 
-1588 AMPSPSPAT
+1588 
-1597 STNPLLHCTCDGGGP
+1597 
-1612 GGAGIGGSGSGS
+1612 
-1624 GGGGGGAS
+1624 
-1632 SNAPASAH
+1632 
-1640 QDGHIHSLG
+1640 DGHIHSLG
-1649 GINDDNLI
+1649 GLNDENLI

-1665 LEESDRETIHLLVFL
+1665 LEESDRETIHLLVFM

-1693 SEDKPISKTQNI
+1693 SEDKPMSKTQNI

-1719 DKTFHTAPENLR
+1719 DKTFHTTPECLR
-1731 ASAVFNAFLANLPQ
+1731 VSAVFNAFLANLPQ

-1751 LIGGLILPSIMQII
+1751 LIGGLILPSVMQII
-1765 LYAPNPSNTAAD
+1765 LYAPSPTQTSGES
-1777 CYQNLVFNYSLWYLE
+1777 YQNIVFNYSLWHLE
-1792 QYPRRNWMLT
+1792 QYPRRNWLFT
-1802 ILVVLYKYSYT
+1802 LLVVLYKYSYT
-1813 QPPHS
+1813 QPPLS
-1818 AYVISAMRMVM
+1818 GYVISAIRLIM
-1829 NSLRNHFHQCRR
+1829 NSLRGHFHQCRR
-1841 IPTTTILDIQGASRS
+1841 IPTTTILDIQGVVSGASRS

-1868 DEKDPSPPASP
+1868 DDKASPPASP

-1893 GQNVA
+1893 GGQNVA

-1909 YNDSSLEADE
+1909 YNDSSLDADE

-1944 SFDDTVHYDETPLS
+1944 SFDDTIHFEDVLPRNRRTV
-1958 KGDIQRSRAMRAIEY
+1958 EY
-1973 EEKTTKPHHKS
+1973 TEEKSTKSHKS
-1984 MITTKTGDTYT
+1984 MITTKIGDTYT
-1995 TKIRTSGA
+1995 TKIKATN
-2003 QEAVS
+2003 E
-2008 TTVVTTHARHS
+2008 TTMVTRHS

-2024 RMIVTPLVGT
+2024 RMIVTPLVG
-2034 DTAAETAI
+2034 AETTETAV

-2047 DVHRAITV
+2047 DVHRAVTV

-2075 TNHLKALGAL
+2075 TNHLQALGAL
-2085 QDIQTKSSDSN
+2085 QDMSISVGSGERKTS
-2096 SKSLTSSNGN
+2096 SSNGSGS
-2106 RSTNSSTESSDKRQQ
+2106 RSTNGNANASAPPPPPT
-2121 QQQQPCT
+2121 
-2128 SQQTQQQHQAAI
+2128 
-2140 SKKPIGRHKTIVEC
+2140 KPIGRHKTIVEC
-2154 SAGTS
+2154 SAGNSGS
-2159 SSSTGTD
+2159 SSTD
-2166 DSRLSA
+2166 DSRQ
-2172 NHKKPTGKS
+2172 KKSQAKS
-2181 LKRSDKAYGSPDSPL
+2181 LKRNEKMNYGSPDSPL

-2205 VDEMDATKLPA
+2205 RDEPDEAAAAGLPP

-2228 ERLLPIGTHESVG
+2228 ERLLPIGTQDTVAA
-2241 GLVERMREGLNLP
+2241 LVERVRDGLNLP

-2279 TTSPRRLIKQVAL
+2279 TQSPRRLIKQVAL
-2292 ESPPNAG
+2292 ESPPNPNAPVTMT
-2299 IAGQQDLHSSILKS
+2299 AHQQQQQQQPSQDLHTSILKN
-2313 VTQEVRSATSA
+2313 VQQELKQHGPNSAGGGGA
-2324 AATTS
+2324 GGGGLAPNNS
-2329 ISGTHITTKPEAPKR
+2329 IKR
-2344 PRQKLAPFNVDAS
+2344 PRQKLAPFTVDTN
-2357 AIPDVRSRFAG
+2357 AIPDIRSRYAG
-2368 AWPPPPYQP
+2368 SWPPPPFQP
-2377 PEEVDDDGEESNE
+2377 AEPELDDECEEAGAGAGAAASETN
-2390 NGNGHSSAAAQPNR
+2390 NGHGHTNHDPHAPR
-2404 VSSRRVGDY
+2404 GSSRRVGDY
-2413 TVCDR
+2413 TVVER
-2418 CTDCGALIEE
+2418 CSDCGAHIEE
-2428 YTDEDIG
+2428 YTDEEIG

-2455 LPEILTLTSRICL
+2455 LPEILTMTSRICL
-2468 TSTHSWQGEN
+2468 SCTHAWQGEN
-2478 GPALVCSAQ
+2478 GPPLASSAQ

-2507 LQVFQTQVKM
+2507 LQVFQTQMKM
-2517 KVRHNSFR
+2517 KIRHNHFR
-2525 SIARALQDF
+2525 SIAKALQDF
-2534 QELNATHPIYMVC
+2534 QDLNATSPIYMVC
-2547 ESLQSKKSLP
+2547 DSLTSKKALP
-2557 IEQLPVIFR
+2557 IDQLPVIFR
-2566 NMAEYLQCVPTELTT
+2566 NMAEYLNLQCVPAEA
-2581 GPGVWQQAMQA
+2581 GVGLAVWSQAMQA
-2592 MESLLR
+2592 METLLR
-2598 QVIVLLPNLDNP
+2598 QVIVIMPNLSNA
-2610 EHLLGIMVATL
+2610 EYLLDIMAATL
-2621 KLNIVP
+2621 RLNCVP

-2632 PYSKIMGFCVQNTNL
+2632 PYSKIMAYCVQHTNL
-2647 EYNSLYELCTLNMRT
+2647 EYQTLYELCTLNTRS
-2662 FSKDRDKMLLCRQ
+2662 FSKDRDKNLLCRQ
-2675 LIFEFVQALKF
+2675 MIFEFVQALKF
-2686 KTNIPDNNLLM
+2686 KSNIPDHNLLTV
-2697 IIGFVLH
+2697 IGFVLL
-2704 DAGGALP
+2704 DAGGTMP
-2711 PGTIAGLPE
+2711 PGSCPGLPDA
-2720 TAPPLTTNA
+2720 APVLTTNA
-2729 ADCMRQ
+2729 ADCLRQ
-2735 YVNDVIDFLADFHT
+2735 YINDVIDFLADFHT
-2749 LSKIKNFKNGHV
+2749 LSKIKNFKNGQV
-2761 QNGLGEDTL
+2761 SNGLGEDTL

-2789 NTRDNKS
+2789 NSRDNKAV
-2796 SSRYLPWLNNAPSS
+2796 SRYLPWLNNAPSS

-2838 LALTQRR
+2838 MALIQRR
-2845 NEHHTVPIPLQ
+2845 QETHTIPTPLPPNPTPGQGQPI
-2856 QVPPTVPP
+2856 
-2864 AAVHYQ
+2864 AASVHYQ
-2870 HHHQHPS
+2870 HQGVTYS
-2877 ATAPI
+2877 Q
-2882 AMPVSQESSCHIAD
+2882 PVPQEASCHIAD

-2931 YLEHIA
+2931 YLEQMAHN
-2937 RTSSNAEGN
+2937 TSSNVEGS
-2946 TMGVLFE
+2946 TLGVLFE

-2969 RPPKES
+2969 KPTVQKDGHGQHQQHQQQQQQQ
-2975 AGANVG
+2975 AQCTV
-2981 SGGIADFTQNPNAKT
+2981 DFQTQSSNS
-2996 PNAKLSEMVNLHF
+2996 KLSEMVNLHF
-3009 LSLLEALKETN
+3009 LSLLEALKDTN
-3020 STILGKLLPL
+3020 STVLGKLLPM

-3047 RLQNVRDYAPDYV
+3047 RLQNVRDYAPDYE
-3060 EQQTHP
+3060 EQQANK
-3066 SDALLKWLQR
+3066 SEALLKWLQR

>member
-1 MSDTFKNQLVNMG
+1 MTGSFKVQLINMG
-14 TRAAAFQARLRC
+14 TRAAAFQAKLRA
-26 LHDSHVRLLQNTQ
+26 LHEYHVRLLHNVL
-39 PAPSGD
+39 PAPSGV

-50 IKYFVQ
+50 IKYFSQ
-56 TLLAVLKD
+56 TLLTVLKD
-64 VRTSPHDLIRDP
+64 VRTSPHELIRDP
-76 SEDPTRMS
+76 LEDPTRMS

-106 CVQCGQ
+106 CIQYGQ
-112 IAFGKYLLQ
+112 IVFGKALLQ
-121 GLCCLLPFLD
+121 CLCCILPFLD

-143 STMSVLPTALHQD
+143 STISVLPPALHQD
-156 IINALCYYI
+156 IVNALCYYI
-165 LPFTITRRTADEEC
+165 LPFTITRRSSDEQEC
-179 QACQAVSSVIMMVL
+179 QACQSVSSVIMMVL
-193 QYSHNPAHHCQ
+193 QYSKNPAHHCQ

-218 DILCVIAYGTSV
+218 DILCVVAYGTAV

-263 MVPFVCQC
+263 LVPFTCQREH
-271 DQCPNTGNAEAA
+271 CPNAGNAEAA
-283 KVCFDHGISTSY
+283 KVCYDHSISITY
-295 AAERAPPLYLCI
+295 AQDCPPPLYLCI
-307 ECANEIHRKHANL
+307 ECANEIHREHTNL

-335 CENKNCRSTDKA
+335 CENKNCRSNEKS
-347 AFSICFSTECASY
+347 AFSICFSTECASF
-360 NGYHPIRYCAQCH
+360 NGNHPIRYCAQCH

-391 QIIWQMDPEIQMHMV
+391 QPAWQMDPEMQMHMV
-406 ESVISLLRE
+406 ESVVSLLRE
-415 AKPLNFEPGKD
+415 AKPLNFEPGKESLMD
-426 GTDPKKNGDNGTPDT
+426 VKKNGSATTPDN
-441 ISLEERQMLGRYGI
+441 ISLEERQRLGRYGI
-455 WLLVGRCTPTPE
+455 WLLVGRCTPTADT
-467 MPVEVLGRILSML
+467 PVEVLGRILSML

-487 ACSYDVGSQIES
+487 AYSYDAAGQVES

-505 VEHVCNWLKEICRL
+505 IDHVCNWLKEICRI

-584 TNDVG
+584 TNDVA
-589 EKELIELKIVL
+589 EKELNELKIVL

-620 FVAMRFEKT
+620 FVAIRFEKT

-643 LTKLGILIPLVQL
+643 LTKLEILIPLVQL

-668 YGVQHELMREKEG
+668 YGIQHELMREKEKEP
-681 QTKSPKTPSKEQ
+681 QTQQQAKAPKTPCKESKAEMA
-693 KNELGNPPRRSSISP
+693 NPPRRSSISP

-730 MEFSTDAEH
+730 TEFSTDAEH

-786 VGLSSHVCSLKVAEC
+786 VGLSSHVCALKVAEC
-801 AYCEASIMWHQLSTK
+801 AYCEASTMWHQLSTK
-816 LVQFM
+816 LVEFM
-821 APLNPVRAPDVPIED
+821 APLNPVRPPDVPIED

-849 ESDKEKSRD
+849 ESEKEKT

-877 FADIL
+877 F
-882 KLDQFFSDDGK
+882 
-893 IIIMAGPVPVAVP
+893 AGPVPVAVP

-920 PHVCSNND
+920 PHVCSNNE
-928 NGRSVGS
+928 NGHSVDS
-935 IELRKVH
+935 NELRKVH

-964 LPADR
+964 LPTDR
-969 AIARSITLSDADV
+969 AVARSITLSDADV

-987 SVTKASVIGE
+987 SVTKASVMGE
-997 NGGANGSTAGG
+997 NGANGSTAGG
-1008 AGENGS
+1008 ENGS
-1014 VSDDEEDEEDGE
+1014 GSENDEEEEDSD
-1026 DFWHTSVGKFKFTLE
+1026 DFWHTSVGKFKFTLD
-1041 QLPQTLQYIHQLLTE
+1041 QLPQPLQYIHQLLTE

-1067 YILQCLN
+1067 YVLQCLKT
-1074 VMALHGDALAKAA
+1074 MALHGDALTKAA
-1087 REHRGFFI
+1087 KEQRGFFI
-1095 WCQENLLIRNLWEL
+1095 WCQENLLIKNLWEL
-1109 CNAEHSHICQAGV
+1109 CNAEHSHICQVCV

-1141 VQEAFHDT
+1141 VQEAFHDV

-1166 FMDSTPLRTEVGLQ
+1166 FMDSTPLRSEVGLQ

-1244 LHNSLSDRRIL
+1244 LHNSLSDRKIL
-1255 TWEFFLNRFDT
+1255 SWEFFLNRFDT

-1280 ISYLRDLRNSENGSE
+1280 ISYLRDLRNSDNGSE
-1295 ALSSKILKAR
+1295 ALSAKILKAR

-1334 MSAPASMIPRQD
+1334 MSAPASMAPRQD

-1359 QISAPILKR
+1359 QVSAPILKR
-1368 KTSRFGLGQ
+1368 KTSRFGL
-1377 FLGSSGNHA
+1377 
-1386 NVTSHSYA
+1386 
-1394 SSSHPPT
+1394 
-1401 QHTRGGHNHSHPYAH
+1401 
-1416 PHSSHATTSSKHYSS
+1416 
-1431 TIASTTQPCPVHNP
+1431 
-1445 CTTNTTTTTTSISH
+1445 
-1459 SHFFFSSNSPSTST
+1459 
-1473 NTFTT
+1473 
-1478 HFAHFTSSNAL
+1478 
-1489 PPTSQPQSVATFST
+1489 
-1503 LASSA
+1503 
-1508 SHSQSHQYLV
+1508 
-1518 HCVAPTPNQTFIAH
+1518 
-1532 SPMPTLREAEPPQ
+1532 
-1545 SSMHILSTQKSSL
+1545 
-1558 PPHQSHHASYHSHF
+1558 
-1572 QKHPSAPN
+1572 
-1580 LLPPPSVT
+1580 
-1588 AMPSPSPAT
+1588 
-1597 STNPLLHCTCDGGGP
+1597 
-1612 GGAGIGGSGSGS
+1612 
-1624 GGGGGGAS
+1624 
-1632 SNAPASAH
+1632 
-1640 QDGHIHSLG
+1640 DGHIHSLG
-1649 GINDDNLI
+1649 GLNDENLI

-1665 LEESDRETIHLLVFL
+1665 LEESDRETIHLLVFM

-1693 SEDKPISKTQNI
+1693 SEDKPMTRTQNI

-1719 DKTFHTAPENLR
+1719 DKTFHTTPESLR
-1731 ASAVFNAFLANLPQ
+1731 VSAVFNAFLANLPQ

-1751 LIGGLILPSIMQII
+1751 LIGGLMLPSVMQII
-1765 LYAPNPSNTAAD
+1765 LYAPNPTSTSGES
-1777 CYQNLVFNYSLWYLE
+1777 YQNIVFNYSLWYLE
-1792 QYPRRNWMLT
+1792 QYPRRNWLFT
-1802 ILVVLYKYSYT
+1802 LLVVLYKYSYT
-1813 QPPHS
+1813 QPPLS
-1818 AYVISAMRMVM
+1818 GYVISAIRMIM
-1829 NSLRNHFHQCRR
+1829 NSLRGHFHQCRR
-1841 IPTTTILDIQGASRS
+1841 IPTTTILDIQTSVGGAARS

-1868 DEKDPSPPASP
+1868 DDKEASPPASP

-1909 YNDSSLEADE
+1909 YNDSSLDADE

-1944 SFDDTVHYDETPLS
+1944 SFDDAIHFDDMLPTKIESLRNRRT
-1958 KGDIQRSRAMRAIEY
+1958 IEY
-1973 EEKTTKPHHKS
+1973 SEEKSKAPKS
-1984 MITTKTGDTYT
+1984 MITTKTGDTYS
-1995 TKIRTSGA
+1995 TKIKTNES
-2003 QEAVS
+2003 VS

-2024 RMIVTPLVGT
+2024 RMIVTPLVGSET
-2034 DTAAETAI
+2034 TETAI

-2047 DVHRAITV
+2047 DVHRAVTV

-2085 QDIQTKSSDSN
+2085 QDVPTTSG
-2096 SKSLTSSNGN
+2096 SKPSTSSSTTGNGN
-2106 RSTNSSTESSDKRQQ
+2106 RSTNGATATLASNIAKS
-2121 QQQQPCT
+2121 
-2128 SQQTQQQHQAAI
+2128 
-2140 SKKPIGRHKTIVEC
+2140 IGRHKTIVEC
-2154 SAGTS
+2154 SAATS
-2159 SSSTGTD
+2159 SSSVD
-2166 DSRLSA
+2166 DSRQ
-2172 NHKKPTGKS
+2172 KKSQTKS
-2181 LKRSDKAYGSPDSPL
+2181 LKRTDKPYGSPDSPL

-2205 VDEMDATKLPA
+2205 CDELDASLLP
-2216 PKSIA
+2216 PSKNIA

-2228 ERLLPIGTHESVG
+2228 ERLLPIGTQDTVAT
-2241 GLVERMREGLNLP
+2241 LVERMRDGLNLP

-2270 KDDVTPSSR
+2270 KDDVTHSSR
-2279 TTSPRRLIKQVAL
+2279 NNSPRRLIKQVAL
-2292 ESPPNAG
+2292 ESPPNPNAPV
-2299 IAGQQDLHSSILKS
+2299 ATPVAPSQHLPQSQTHQDLHTSILKN
-2313 VTQEVRSATSA
+2313 VTQDLRQQSSERQPQATGTS
-2324 AATTS
+2324 TTS
-2329 ISGTHITTKPEAPKR
+2329 NSVKR
-2344 PRQKLAPFNVDAS
+2344 PRQKLAPFNVDTN
-2357 AIPDVRSRFAG
+2357 AIPDIRSRFAG
-2368 AWPPPPYQP
+2368 SWPPPPPVQP
-2377 PEEVDDDGEESNE
+2377 TEEHDEEGEDSPEAA
-2390 NGNGHSSAAAQPNR
+2390 NGHAAHSTAHAQR
-2404 VSSRRVGDY
+2404 GSSRRVGNY
-2413 TVCDR
+2413 TIVDR
-2418 CTDCGALIEE
+2418 CSDCGAVIEE
-2428 YTDEDIG
+2428 YTDEEIG
-2435 ILIVILGTFIHREPA
+2435 IFIVILGTFIHREPA
-2450 MAAPF
+2450 IAAPF
-2455 LPEILTLTSRICL
+2455 LPEVLTMTSRICL
-2468 TSTHSWQGEN
+2468 SGTHSWQGEN
-2478 GPALVCSAQ
+2478 GPPLASSAQ

-2507 LQVFQTQVKM
+2507 LQVFQTQM
-2517 KVRHNSFR
+2517 KIKIRHNHFR
-2525 SIARALQDF
+2525 SIAKALQDF
-2534 QELNATHPIYMVC
+2534 QDLNATSPIYMVC
-2547 ESLQSKKSLP
+2547 DSLTSKKALP
-2557 IEQLPVIFR
+2557 IDQLPIIFR
-2566 NMAEYLQCVPTELTT
+2566 NMAEYLQCVPVEA
-2581 GPGVWQQAMQA
+2581 GVGLAVWSQAMQA
-2592 MESLLR
+2592 VESLLR
-2598 QVIVLLPNLDNP
+2598 QVIVIMPSLSNAEYMLD
-2610 EHLLGIMVATL
+2610 LIVATL
-2621 KLNIVP
+2621 RLNCVP

-2632 PYSKIMGFCVQNTNL
+2632 PYSKIMAYCVQHTNL
-2647 EYNSLYELCTLNMRT
+2647 EYQTLYDLCTLSTRSFN
-2662 FSKDRDKMLLCRQ
+2662 KDRDKNLLCRQ
-2675 LIFEFVQALKF
+2675 MIFEFVQALKF
-2686 KTNIPDNNLLM
+2686 KSNIPDHNLLM
-2697 IIGFVLH
+2697 IIGFVLL
-2704 DAGGALP
+2704 DAGGTLP
-2711 PGTIAGLPE
+2711 PGALPDLPDA
-2720 TAPPLTTNA
+2720 APVLTTNA
-2729 ADCMRQ
+2729 ADCLRQ
-2735 YVNDVIDFLADFHT
+2735 YINDVIDFLADFHT
-2749 LSKIKNFKNGHV
+2749 LSKIKNFKNG
-2761 QNGLGEDTL
+2761 QTSNGLGEDTL

-2789 NTRDNKS
+2789 NSRDNKAV
-2796 SSRYLPWLNNAPSS
+2796 SRYLPWLNNAPSS

-2838 LALTQRR
+2838 MALMQRR
-2845 NEHHTVPIPLQ
+2845 QETHTL
-2856 QVPPTVPP
+2856 PPVLPPNVAPGQGQPP
-2864 AAVHYQ
+2864 AASVHYQ
-2870 HHHQHPS
+2870 HQGVTYS
-2877 ATAPI
+2877 Q
-2882 AMPVSQESSCHIAD
+2882 PVPQEASCHIAD

-2931 YLEHIA
+2931 YLEQMAHN
-2937 RTSSNAEGN
+2937 TNSNAEGS
-2946 TMGVLFE
+2946 TLGVLFE
-2953 FWAKVTP
+2953 FWTKVTP
-2960 CILQLVSHA
+2960 SILQLVSHA
-2969 RPPKES
+2969 KPPNKELHAQAS
-2975 AGANVG
+2975 V
-2981 SGGIADFTQNPNAKT
+2981 DFQTQSTNS
-2996 PNAKLSEMVNLHF
+2996 KLSEMVNLHF

-3020 STILGKLLPL
+3020 STVLGKLLPM
-3030 WSPVLSSQTQLS
+3030 WSTVLSSQTQLS

-3047 RLQNVRDYAPDYV
+3047 RLQNVRDYAPDFE
-3060 EQQTHP
+3060 EQQTHK
-3066 SDALLKWLQR
+3066 SEALLKWLQH

>member
-14 TRAAAFQARLRC
+14 TRAAAFQAKLRC

-39 PAPSGD
+39 PTPSGV

-50 IKYFVQ
+50 IKYFSQ
-56 TLLAVLKD
+56 TLLTVLKD
-64 VRTSPHDLIRDP
+64 VRTSPHELIRDP

-106 CVQCGQ
+106 CIQYGQ
-112 IAFGKYLLQ
+112 IVFGKALLQ
-121 GLCCLLPFLD
+121 CLCCILPFLD

-143 STMSVLPTALHQD
+143 STMSVLPPALHQD
-156 IINALCYYI
+156 IVNALCYYI
-165 LPFTITRRTADEEC
+165 LPFTITRRSADEQEC

-218 DILCVIAYGTSV
+218 DILCVIAYGTSM

-271 DQCPNTGNAEAA
+271 EQCPNAGNAEAA
-283 KVCFDHGISTSY
+283 KVCFDHSISISY
-295 AAERAPPLYLCI
+295 APDCPPPLYLCI

-360 NGYHPIRYCAQCH
+360 NGNHPIRYCTLCH

-426 GTDPKKNGDNGTPDT
+426 GSDPKKNGGNGTPDT
-441 ISLEERQMLGRYGI
+441 ITLEERQMLGRYGI

-487 ACSYDVGSQIES
+487 ACSYDASQIES

-505 VEHVCNWLKEICRL
+505 VEHVCNWLKEICRI

-589 EKELIELKIVL
+589 EKELNELKIVL

-620 FVAMRFEKT
+620 FVAIRFEKT

-681 QTKSPKTPSKEQ
+681 QGKGPKTPLKET

-730 MEFSTDAEH
+730 TEFSTDAEH

-801 AYCEASIMWHQLSTK
+801 AYCEASIMWHQLATK

-821 APLNPVRAPDVPIED
+821 APLNPVRPPDIPIED

-849 ESDKEKSRD
+849 ESDKEKSRE

-928 NGRSVGS
+928 YGHSVDS

-987 SVTKASVIGE
+987 SVTRASVLGE
-997 NGGANGSTAGG
+997 NGGANGSTGGG

-1014 VSDDEEDEEDGE
+1014 VSDEEEDEEEGE
-1026 DFWHTSVGKFKFTLE
+1026 DFWHTSVGKFKFTLD

-1067 YILQCLN
+1067 YVLQCLN

-1095 WCQENLLIRNLWEL
+1095 WCQENLLIKNLWGL
-1109 CNAEHSHICQAGV
+1109 CNAEHSHICQASV

-1149 DWRVRFT
+1149 DWRIRFT

-1244 LHNSLSDRRIL
+1244 LHNSLSDRKIL
-1255 TWEFFLNRFDT
+1255 NWEFFLNRFDT

-1346 SKFVPEKE
+1346 SKFMPEKE

-1368 KTSRFGLGQ
+1368 KTSRFGL
-1377 FLGSSGNHA
+1377 
-1386 NVTSHSYA
+1386 
-1394 SSSHPPT
+1394 
-1401 QHTRGGHNHSHPYAH
+1401 
-1416 PHSSHATTSSKHYSS
+1416 
-1431 TIASTTQPCPVHNP
+1431 
-1445 CTTNTTTTTTSISH
+1445 
-1459 SHFFFSSNSPSTST
+1459 
-1473 NTFTT
+1473 
-1478 HFAHFTSSNAL
+1478 
-1489 PPTSQPQSVATFST
+1489 
-1503 LASSA
+1503 
-1508 SHSQSHQYLV
+1508 
-1518 HCVAPTPNQTFIAH
+1518 
-1532 SPMPTLREAEPPQ
+1532 
-1545 SSMHILSTQKSSL
+1545 
-1558 PPHQSHHASYHSHF
+1558 
-1572 QKHPSAPN
+1572 
-1580 LLPPPSVT
+1580 
-1588 AMPSPSPAT
+1588 
-1597 STNPLLHCTCDGGGP
+1597 
-1612 GGAGIGGSGSGS
+1612 
-1624 GGGGGGAS
+1624 
-1632 SNAPASAH
+1632 
-1640 QDGHIHSLG
+1640 DGHIHSLG

-1693 SEDKPISKTQNI
+1693 SEDKPVSKTQNI

-1719 DKTFHTAPENLR
+1719 DKTFHTTPENLR
-1731 ASAVFNAFLANLPQ
+1731 VSAVFNAFLANLPQ

-1802 ILVVLYKYSYT
+1802 VLVVLYKYSYT
-1813 QPPHS
+1813 QPPYS

-1841 IPTTTILDIQGASRS
+1841 IPTTTILDIQGTSRS

-1944 SFDDTVHYDETPLS
+1944 SFDDTVHFEETSLT
-1958 KGDIQRSRAMRAIEY
+1958 KGDMQRARAARAIEY
-1973 EEKTTKPHHKS
+1973 EEKTSRAQHKS
-1984 MITTKTGDTYT
+1984 LITTKTGDTYT
-1995 TKIRTSGA
+1995 TKIRTTGG

-2008 TTVVTTHARHS
+2008 TTVVTTQARHS

-2034 DTAAETAI
+2034 DAAAETAI

-2085 QDIQTKSSDSN
+2085 QDIQAKSSDSN

-2106 RSTNSSTESSDKRQQ
+2106 RSTNSSTENSGKCPQQ
-2121 QQQQPCT
+2121 LPPVTSQHVQNQQQQPPHHPPA
-2128 SQQTQQQHQAAI
+2128 S

-2172 NHKKPTGKS
+2172 NHKKPAGKS

-2205 VDEMDATKLPA
+2205 VDEVDTTKLPA

-2241 GLVERMREGLNLP
+2241 GLIDRLRDGLNLP

-2259 KQDSLDVSEST
+2259 KQDSLDVSDST
-2270 KDDVTPSSR
+2270 KDDITPSSR

-2292 ESPPNAG
+2292 ESPPNASA
-2299 IAGQQDLHSSILKS
+2299 AGQQDLHSSILKS
-2313 VTQEVRSATSA
+2313 VTQEVKTTTSATVTAS
-2324 AATTS
+2324 TS
-2329 ISGTHITTKPEAPKR
+2329 GVHNATKPEAPKR
-2344 PRQKLAPFNVDAS
+2344 PRQKLAPFNMDAS
-2357 AIPDVRSRFAG
+2357 AMPDIRSRFAG

-2377 PEEVDDDGEESNE
+2377 PEELDDDLDDGIE
-2390 NGNGHSSAAAQPNR
+2390 NGNGHTGAAAQPNR
-2404 VSSRRVGDY
+2404 VSTRRVGDY
-2413 TVCDR
+2413 TICDR

-2455 LPEILTLTSRICL
+2455 LPEILTITSRICL

-2487 AVALQFIRCVLHQ
+2487 AVSLQFIRCVLHQ

-2507 LQVFQTQVKM
+2507 VQVFQTQVKM

-2557 IEQLPVIFR
+2557 VEQLPVIFR
-2566 NMAEYLQCVPTELTT
+2566 NMAEYLHCVPTELTT

-2598 QVIVLLPNLDNP
+2598 QVIVLLPNLANP
-2610 EHLLGIMVATL
+2610 EHLLDIMVATL
-2621 KLNIVP
+2621 KMNIVP

-2632 PYSKIMGFCVQNTNL
+2632 PYSKIIGFCVQNTNL
-2647 EYNSLYELCTLNMRT
+2647 EYHSLYDLCTLNMRS

-2704 DAGGALP
+2704 DAGGTLP
-2711 PGTIAGLPE
+2711 PGTIIGFPE
-2720 TAPPLTTNA
+2720 APPPLTTNA

-2749 LSKIKNFKNGHV
+2749 LSKIKNFKNGQI

-2845 NEHHTVPIPLQ
+2845 DERHTIPIPSQ

-2870 HHHQHPS
+2870 HHHQQPS
-2877 ATAPI
+2877 GMAPF

-2931 YLEHIA
+2931 YLEHVA
-2937 RTSSNAEGN
+2937 RSSSNAEGN

-2975 AGANVG
+2975 SG
-2981 SGGIADFTQNPNAKT
+2981 SGVGGAGIADFTQNPNAKS

-3042 DTLHV
+3042 KTLHV
-3047 RLQNVRDYAPDYV
+3047 RLQNVRDNAPDFE

>member
-1 MSDTFKNQLVNMG
+1 MTGSFKVQLINMG
-14 TRAAAFQARLRC
+14 TRAAAFQAKLRA
-26 LHDSHVRLLQNTQ
+26 LHEYHVRLLHNVL
-39 PAPSGD
+39 PAPSGV

-50 IKYFVQ
+50 IKYFSQ
-56 TLLAVLKD
+56 TLLTVLKD
-64 VRTSPHDLIRDP
+64 VRTSPHELIRDP
-76 SEDPTRMS
+76 LEDPTRMS

-106 CVQCGQ
+106 CIQYGQ
-112 IAFGKYLLQ
+112 IVFGKALLQ
-121 GLCCLLPFLD
+121 CLSCILPFLD

-143 STMSVLPTALHQD
+143 STISVLPPALHQC

-165 LPFTITRRTADEEC
+165 LPFTITRRSSDEQEC
-179 QACQAVSSVIMMVL
+179 QACQSVSSVIMMVL
-193 QYSHNPAHHCQ
+193 QYSNNPAHHCQ

-218 DILCVIAYGTSV
+218 DILCVVAYGTAV
-230 SRSSAAKLLF
+230 SRTSAAKLLF
-240 YYWPAFDP
+240 YYWPAFNA

-263 MVPFVCQC
+263 LVPFTCQREH
-271 DQCPNTGNAEAA
+271 CPNSGNAEAA
-283 KVCFDHGISTSY
+283 KVCYDHSISIAY
-295 AAERAPPLYLCI
+295 APDCPPPLYLCI
-307 ECANEIHRKHANL
+307 ECANEIHREHGSL

-335 CENKNCRSTDKA
+335 CENKNCRSNEKS
-347 AFSICFSTECASY
+347 AFSICFSTECASF
-360 NGYHPIRYCAQCH
+360 NGNHPIRYCSQCH

-391 QIIWQMDPEIQMHMV
+391 QPAWQMDPEMQMHMV
-406 ESVISLLRE
+406 ESVVSLLRE
-415 AKPLNFEPGKD
+415 AKPLNFEPGKESSSSES
-426 GTDPKKNGDNGTPDT
+426 KKNGSGITADN
-441 ISLEERQMLGRYGI
+441 ISLEERQRLGRYGI
-455 WLLVGRCTPTPE
+455 WLLVGRCTPTADT
-467 MPVEVLGRILSML
+467 PVEVLGRILSML

-487 ACSYDVGSQIES
+487 AYSYDAAGQVES

-505 VEHVCNWLKEICRL
+505 VDHVCNWLKDICRI

-584 TNDVG
+584 TNDVA
-589 EKELIELKIVL
+589 EKELNELKIVL

-620 FVAMRFEKT
+620 FVAIRFEKT

-643 LTKLGILIPLVQL
+643 LTKLEILIPLVQL

-668 YGVQHELMREKEG
+668 YGIQHELMREKDA
-681 QTKSPKTPSKEQ
+681 QSQSLAKTPKTPCKESKET
-693 KNELGNPPRRSSISP
+693 KADMANPPRRSSISP

-730 MEFSTDAEH
+730 TEFSTDAEH

-786 VGLSSHVCSLKVAEC
+786 VGLSSHVCALKVAEC
-801 AYCEASIMWHQLSTK
+801 AYCEASIMWHQLATK

-821 APLNPVRAPDVPIED
+821 APLNPVRPPDVPIED

-849 ESDKEKSRD
+849 ESDKEKTRD

-877 FADIL
+877 F
-882 KLDQFFSDDGK
+882 
-893 IIIMAGPVPVAVP
+893 AGPVPVAVP

-920 PHVCSNND
+920 PHVCS
-928 NGRSVGS
+928 
-935 IELRKVH
+935 
-942 ATDEIMTATVET
+942 IMTATVET

-964 LPADR
+964 LPTDR

-987 SVTKASVIGE
+987 SVTKASVMGE
-997 NGGANGSTAGG
+997 NGANGGAACGG
-1008 AGENGS
+1008 GENGS
-1014 VSDDEEDEEDGE
+1014 GSEEDEEEEDSD
-1026 DFWHTSVGKFKFTLE
+1026 DFWHTSVGKFKFTLDT
-1041 QLPQTLQYIHQLLTE
+1041 LPQPLQYIHQLLTE

-1067 YILQCLN
+1067 YVLQCLN
-1074 VMALHGDALAKAA
+1074 TMALHGDALAKAA
-1087 REHRGFFI
+1087 REQRGFFI
-1095 WCQENLLIRNLWEL
+1095 WCQENLLIKNLWEL
-1109 CNAEHSHICQAGV
+1109 CNAEHSHICQVGV

-1166 FMDSTPLRTEVGLQ
+1166 FMDSTPLRSEVGLQ

-1244 LHNSLSDRRIL
+1244 LHNSLSDRKML
-1255 TWEFFLNRFDT
+1255 GWEFFLNRFDT

-1280 ISYLRDLRNSENGSE
+1280 ISYLRDLRNSDNGSE
-1295 ALSSKILKAR
+1295 ALSAKIQKAR

-1313 SGSMAKTL
+1313 SGGMAKTL

-1334 MSAPASMIPRQD
+1334 MSAPASMAPRQD

-1359 QISAPILKR
+1359 QVSAPILKR

-1377 FLGSSGNHA
+1377 FLGSSSGGASGSSQSVNPA
-1386 NVTSHSYA
+1386 ATAA
-1394 SSSHPPT
+1394 SSSRPKPP
-1401 QHTRGGHNHSHPYAH
+1401 
-1416 PHSSHATTSSKHYSS
+1416 
-1431 TIASTTQPCPVHNP
+1431 PCPVHQP
-1445 CTTNTTTTTTSISH
+1445 AHTAFPYHTHHHHPHAHHPYPHPHPHHHPHHHAGSSAHVATTATTSAGLV
-1459 SHFFFSSNSPSTST
+1459 ST
-1473 NTFTT
+1473 
-1478 HFAHFTSSNAL
+1478 
-1489 PPTSQPQSVATFST
+1489 
-1503 LASSA
+1503 
-1508 SHSQSHQYLV
+1508 HSQSHQYLV
-1518 HCVAPTPNQTFIAH
+1518 HCVPPSHH
-1532 SPMPTLREAEPPQ
+1532 SPMPTLQEAETLLRSQ
-1545 SSMHILSTQKSSL
+1545 AAADAAAASGSFGGSL
-1558 PPHQSHHASYHSHF
+1558 GHPGQEAAAVGTGTAGGSAGNPNPHHSFHSHF

-1580 LLPPPSVT
+1580 LLPPPP
-1588 AMPSPSPAT
+1588 APSPSP
-1597 STNPLLHCTCDGGGP
+1597 STLAFPMHCTCDAAP
-1612 GGAGIGGSGSGS
+1612 HPHPQVSGAAATGS
-1624 GGGGGGAS
+1624 AA
-1632 SNAPASAH
+1632 NP
-1640 QDGHIHSLG
+1640 DGHIHSLG
-1649 GINDDNLI
+1649 GLNDDNLI

-1665 LEESDRETIHLLVFL
+1665 LEESDRETIHLLVFM
-1680 LMQFMSRTDQAFP
+1680 LMQFMSRTDQAYP
-1693 SEDKPISKTQNI
+1693 SEEKPMTKTQNI

-1719 DKTFHTAPENLR
+1719 DKTFHTTPESLR
-1731 ASAVFNAFLANLPQ
+1731 VSAVFNAFLANLPQ

-1751 LIGGLILPSIMQII
+1751 LIGGLILPSVMQII
-1765 LYAPNPSNTAAD
+1765 LYAPNPTSTSGES
-1777 CYQNLVFNYSLWYLE
+1777 YQNIVFNYSLWHLE
-1792 QYPRRNWMLT
+1792 QYPRRNWLFT
-1802 ILVVLYKYSYT
+1802 LLVVLYKYSYT
-1813 QPPHS
+1813 QPPLS
-1818 AYVISAMRMVM
+1818 GYVIAGIRLIM
-1829 NSLRNHFHQCRR
+1829 NSLRGHFHQCRR
-1841 IPTTTILDIQGASRS
+1841 IPTTTILDIQGVGGAARS

-1868 DEKDPSPPASP
+1868 DDKEASPPASP

-1893 GQNVA
+1893 GNVA

-1909 YNDSSLEADE
+1909 YNDSSLDADE

-1944 SFDDTVHYDETPLS
+1944 SFDDTIHFEDVMP
-1958 KGDIQRSRAMRAIEY
+1958 RNRRALEY
-1973 EEKTTKPHHKS
+1973 TEEKSTKSHKS
-1984 MITTKTGDTYT
+1984 MITTKVGDTYT
-1995 TKIRTSGA
+1995 TKIKATTTS
-2003 QEAVS
+2003 E
-2008 TTVVTTHARHS
+2008 TLVTTHTRHS

-2024 RMIVTPLVGT
+2024 RMIVTPLVGAET
-2034 DTAAETAI
+2034 TETAI

-2047 DVHRAITV
+2047 DVHRAVTV

-2085 QDIQTKSSDSN
+2085 QDMPAAVERKAGSSSG
-2096 SKSLTSSNGN
+2096 SGSRSGNGSGN
-2106 RSTNSSTESSDKRQQ
+2106 GSGGSV
-2121 QQQQPCT
+2121 P
-2128 SQQTQQQHQAAI
+2128 AAI
-2140 SKKPIGRHKTIVEC
+2140 QASSSAAASKPIGRHKTIVEC
-2154 SAGTS
+2154 SAGNS
-2159 SSSTGTD
+2159 SSSAD
-2166 DSRLSA
+2166 DSRQ
-2172 NHKKPTGKS
+2172 KKSQTKS
-2181 LKRSDKAYGSPDSPL
+2181 LRRTDKNYGSPDSPL

-2205 VDEMDATKLPA
+2205 RDEIDESMQSLPP

-2228 ERLLPIGTHESVG
+2228 ERLLPIGTQDTVAT
-2241 GLVERMREGLNLP
+2241 LVERVRDGLNLP

-2279 TTSPRRLIKQVAL
+2279 TNSPRRLIKQVAL
-2292 ESPPNAG
+2292 ESPPNPNAQLPSQPSADLHTS
-2299 IAGQQDLHSSILKS
+2299 ILKNVQQDLKQNAPEGNGL
-2313 VTQEVRSATSA
+2313 
-2324 AATTS
+2324 TTS
-2329 ISGTHITTKPEAPKR
+2329 NSIKR
-2344 PRQKLAPFNVDAS
+2344 PRQKLAPFNVDS
-2357 AIPDVRSRFAG
+2357 NAIPDIRSRFAG
-2368 AWPPPPYQP
+2368 SWPPPPFQP
-2377 PEEVDDDGEESNE
+2377 VDPEPDDDDEIGAEAS
-2390 NGNGHSSAAAQPNR
+2390 NGHGTHSTPHAPR
-2404 VSSRRVGDY
+2404 GSSRRVGDY
-2413 TVCDR
+2413 TIVER
-2418 CTDCGALIEE
+2418 CSDCGAHIEE
-2428 YTDEDIG
+2428 YTDEEIG
-2435 ILIVILGTFIHREPA
+2435 IFIVILGTFIHREPA

-2455 LPEILTLTSRICL
+2455 LPEILTMTSRICL
-2468 TSTHSWQGEN
+2468 SSTHAWQGEN
-2478 GPALVCSAQ
+2478 GPPLASSAQ
-2487 AVALQFIRCVLHQ
+2487 AVACQFFRCVLHQ

-2507 LQVFQTQVKM
+2507 LQVFQTQMKM
-2517 KVRHNSFR
+2517 KIRHHHFR
-2525 SIARALQDF
+2525 SIAKALQDF
-2534 QELNATHPIYMVC
+2534 QDLNSTSPIYMVC
-2547 ESLQSKKSLP
+2547 ESLTSKKALP
-2557 IEQLPVIFR
+2557 IDQLPVIFR
-2566 NMAEYLQCVPTELTT
+2566 NMAEYLNLQCVPTEA
-2581 GPGVWQQAMQA
+2581 GVGLAVWSQAMQA

-2598 QVIVLLPNLDNP
+2598 QVIVIMPSLTNAEYMLD
-2610 EHLLGIMVATL
+2610 IMAATL
-2621 KLNIVP
+2621 RLNCVP

-2632 PYSKIMGFCVQNTNL
+2632 PYSKIMAYCVQHTNL
-2647 EYNSLYELCTLNMRT
+2647 EYQTLYELCTLNIRS
-2662 FSKDRDKMLLCRQ
+2662 FSKDRDKNLLCRQ
-2675 LIFEFVQALKF
+2675 MIFEFVQALKF
-2686 KTNIPDNNLLM
+2686 KSNIPDHNLLT
-2697 IIGFVLH
+2697 IIGFVLL
-2704 DAGGALP
+2704 DAGGTLP
-2711 PGTIAGLPE
+2711 PGAAPGLPDA
-2720 TAPPLTTNA
+2720 APMMTTNS
-2729 ADCMRQ
+2729 ADCLRQ
-2735 YVNDVIDFLADFHT
+2735 YINDVIDFLADFHT
-2749 LSKIKNFKNGHV
+2749 LSKIKNFKNG
-2761 QNGLGEDTL
+2761 QTSSGLGEDTL

-2789 NTRDNKS
+2789 NSRDNKAV
-2796 SSRYLPWLNNAPSS
+2796 SRYLPWLNNAPSS

-2838 LALTQRR
+2838 MALMQRR
-2845 NEHHTVPIPLQ
+2845 QETHSIPTPMPQ
-2856 QVPPTVPP
+2856 QNSQGTGP
-2864 AAVHYQ
+2864 AASVHYQ
-2870 HHHQHPS
+2870 HQGVTYS
-2877 ATAPI
+2877 Q
-2882 AMPVSQESSCHIAD
+2882 PVPQEASCHIAD

-2931 YLEHIA
+2931 YLEQMAHN
-2937 RTSSNAEGN
+2937 TNSNAEGS
-2946 TMGVLFE
+2946 TLGVLFE

-2969 RPPKES
+2969 KPTVNKDQPQTPLDFQTQS
-2975 AGANVG
+2975 AN
-2981 SGGIADFTQNPNAKT
+2981 S
-2996 PNAKLSEMVNLHF
+2996 KLSEMVNLHF
-3009 LSLLEALKETN
+3009 LSLLEALKDTN
-3020 STILGKLLPL
+3020 STVLGKLLPM

-3047 RLQNVRDYAPDYV
+3047 RLQNVRDYAPDYE
-3060 EQQTHP
+3060 EQQTYK
-3066 SDALLKWLQR
+3066 SEALLKWLQR

>member
-1 MSDTFKNQLVNMG
+1 MTGSFKVQLINMG
-14 TRAAAFQARLRC
+14 TRAAAFQAKLRA
-26 LHDSHVRLLQNTQ
+26 LHDYHVRLLHNVL
-39 PAPSGD
+39 PAPSGV

-50 IKYFVQ
+50 IKYFSQ
-56 TLLAVLKD
+56 TLLTVLKD
-64 VRTSPHDLIRDP
+64 VRTSPHELIRDP
-76 SEDPTRMS
+76 HEDPTRMS

-106 CVQCGQ
+106 CIQYGQ
-112 IAFGKYLLQ
+112 IVFGKALLQ
-121 GLCCLLPFLD
+121 CLSCILPFLD

-143 STMSVLPTALHQD
+143 STISVLPPALHQD
-156 IINALCYYI
+156 IVNALCYYI
-165 LPFTITRRTADEEC
+165 LPFTITRRSSDEQEC
-179 QACQAVSSVIMMVL
+179 QACQSVSSVIMMVL
-193 QYSHNPAHHCQ
+193 QYSNNPAHHCQ

-218 DILCVIAYGTSV
+218 DILCVVAYGTAV

-240 YYWPAFDP
+240 YYWPAFDA

-263 MVPFVCQC
+263 LVPFTCQREH
-271 DQCPNTGNAEAA
+271 CPNAGNAEAA
-283 KVCFDHGISTSY
+283 KVCYDHSISIAY
-295 AAERAPPLYLCI
+295 APDCPPPLYLCI
-307 ECANEIHRKHANL
+307 ECANEIHREHANL

-335 CENKNCRSTDKA
+335 CENKNCRSNEKS
-347 AFSICFSTECASY
+347 AFSICFSTECATF
-360 NGYHPIRYCAQCH
+360 NGNHPIRYCSQCH

-391 QIIWQMDPEIQMHMV
+391 QPAWQMDPEMQMHMV
-406 ESVISLLRE
+406 ESVVSLLRE
-415 AKPLNFEPGKD
+415 SKPLNFEPGKESSSSEA
-426 GTDPKKNGDNGTPDT
+426 KKNGSAATADN
-441 ISLEERQMLGRYGI
+441 ISREERQRLGRYGI
-455 WLLVGRCTPTPE
+455 WLLVGRCTPTADT
-467 MPVEVLGRILSML
+467 PVEVLGRILSML

-487 ACSYDVGSQIES
+487 AYSYDAAGQVES

-505 VEHVCNWLKEICRL
+505 VDHVCNWLKEICRI
-519 HYNVFISCLLPHP
+519 HYNVFIACLLPHP

-548 TSHLKEGLQRLI
+548 TSHLKEGMQRLI

-584 TNDVG
+584 TNDVA
-589 EKELIELKIVL
+589 EKELNELKIVL

-608 SPLGFDAKTMYN
+608 SPLGFDGKTMYN
-620 FVAMRFEKT
+620 FVAIRFEKT

-643 LTKLGILIPLVQL
+643 LTKLEILIPLVQL

-668 YGVQHELMREKEG
+668 YGIQHELMREKDAAQLQLPKAPKVPCKE
-681 QTKSPKTPSKEQ
+681 TKAEMA
-693 KNELGNPPRRSSISP
+693 NPPRRSSISP

-730 MEFSTDAEH
+730 TEFSTDAEH

-786 VGLSSHVCSLKVAEC
+786 VGLSSHVCALKVAEC
-801 AYCEASIMWHQLSTK
+801 AYCEASIMWHQLATK

-821 APLNPVRAPDVPIED
+821 APLNPVRPPDVPIED

-849 ESDKEKSRD
+849 ESDKEKT

-877 FADIL
+877 F
-882 KLDQFFSDDGK
+882 
-893 IIIMAGPVPVAVP
+893 AGPVPVAVP

-920 PHVCSNND
+920 PHVCSNNE
-928 NGRSVGS
+928 NGHSVDS
-935 IELRKVH
+935 NELRKVH

-964 LPADR
+964 LPTDR

-987 SVTKASVIGE
+987 SVTKASVMGE
-997 NGGANGSTAGG
+997 NGANGSTACG
-1008 AGENGS
+1008 GENGS
-1014 VSDDEEDEEDGE
+1014 GSDEDEEEEDSD
-1026 DFWHTSVGKFKFTLE
+1026 DFWHTSVGKFKFTLDT
-1041 QLPQTLQYIHQLLTE
+1041 LPQPLQYIHQLLTE

-1067 YILQCLN
+1067 YVLQCLN
-1074 VMALHGDALAKAA
+1074 TMALHGDALAKAA
-1087 REHRGFFI
+1087 KEQRGFFI
-1095 WCQENLLIRNLWEL
+1095 WCQENLLIKNLWEL
-1109 CNAEHSHICQAGV
+1109 CNAEHSHICQVGV

-1166 FMDSTPLRTEVGLQ
+1166 FMDSTPLRSEVGLQ

-1244 LHNSLSDRRIL
+1244 LHNSLSDRKL
-1255 TWEFFLNRFDT
+1255 LGWDFFLNRFDT

-1280 ISYLRDLRNSENGSE
+1280 ISYLRDLRNSDNGSE
-1295 ALSSKILKAR
+1295 ALSAKILKAR

-1334 MSAPASMIPRQD
+1334 MSAPASMAPRQD

-1359 QISAPILKR
+1359 QVSAPILKR
-1368 KTSRFGLGQ
+1368 KTSRFGL
-1377 FLGSSGNHA
+1377 
-1386 NVTSHSYA
+1386 
-1394 SSSHPPT
+1394 
-1401 QHTRGGHNHSHPYAH
+1401 
-1416 PHSSHATTSSKHYSS
+1416 
-1431 TIASTTQPCPVHNP
+1431 
-1445 CTTNTTTTTTSISH
+1445 
-1459 SHFFFSSNSPSTST
+1459 
-1473 NTFTT
+1473 
-1478 HFAHFTSSNAL
+1478 
-1489 PPTSQPQSVATFST
+1489 
-1503 LASSA
+1503 
-1508 SHSQSHQYLV
+1508 
-1518 HCVAPTPNQTFIAH
+1518 
-1532 SPMPTLREAEPPQ
+1532 
-1545 SSMHILSTQKSSL
+1545 
-1558 PPHQSHHASYHSHF
+1558 
-1572 QKHPSAPN
+1572 
-1580 LLPPPSVT
+1580 
-1588 AMPSPSPAT
+1588 
-1597 STNPLLHCTCDGGGP
+1597 
-1612 GGAGIGGSGSGS
+1612 
-1624 GGGGGGAS
+1624 
-1632 SNAPASAH
+1632 
-1640 QDGHIHSLG
+1640 DGHIHSLG
-1649 GINDDNLI
+1649 GLNDENLI

-1665 LEESDRETIHLLVFL
+1665 LEESDRETIHLLVFM

-1693 SEDKPISKTQNI
+1693 SEDKPVTRTQNI

-1719 DKTFHTAPENLR
+1719 DKTFHTTPESLR
-1731 ASAVFNAFLANLPQ
+1731 VSAVFNAFLANLPQ

-1751 LIGGLILPSIMQII
+1751 LIGGLILPSVMQII
-1765 LYAPNPSNTAAD
+1765 LYAPYPTNTSGES
-1777 CYQNLVFNYSLWYLE
+1777 YQNIVFNYSLWHLE
-1792 QYPRRNWMLT
+1792 QYPRRNWLFT
-1802 ILVVLYKYSYT
+1802 LLVVLYKYSYT
-1813 QPPHS
+1813 QPPLS
-1818 AYVISAMRMVM
+1818 GYIISGIRMIM
-1829 NSLRNHFHQCRR
+1829 NSLRGHFHQCRR
-1841 IPTTTILDIQGASRS
+1841 IPTTTILDIQGVGGAARS

-1868 DEKDPSPPASP
+1868 DDKEASPPVSP
-1879 MFPSEGTSAASKSK
+1879 MFPSEATSAASKSK
-1893 GQNVA
+1893 GNVA

-1909 YNDSSLEADE
+1909 YNDSSLDADE

-1939 SSAPG
+1939 SAPG
-1944 SFDDTVHYDETPLS
+1944 SFDDTIHFEDVMPTRKRL
-1958 KGDIQRSRAMRAIEY
+1958 EY
-1973 EEKTTKPHHKS
+1973 TEEKSTKSHKS
-1984 MITTKTGDTYT
+1984 MITTKVGDTYT
-1995 TKIRTSGA
+1995 TKIKATTTS
-2003 QEAVS
+2003 E
-2008 TTVVTTHARHS
+2008 TLVTTRHS

-2024 RMIVTPLVGT
+2024 RMIVTPLV
-2034 DTAAETAI
+2034 AAETTETAI

-2047 DVHRAITV
+2047 DVHRAVTV

-2085 QDIQTKSSDSN
+2085 QDVPGTADRKPGSSSGSGSRSVNGNATAAPAPTAAPTKS
-2096 SKSLTSSNGN
+2096 
-2106 RSTNSSTESSDKRQQ
+2106 
-2121 QQQQPCT
+2121 
-2128 SQQTQQQHQAAI
+2128 
-2140 SKKPIGRHKTIVEC
+2140 IGRHKTIVEC

-2159 SSSTGTD
+2159 SSSMD
-2166 DSRLSA
+2166 DSR
-2172 NHKKPTGKS
+2172 HQKKSQTKS
-2181 LKRSDKAYGSPDSPL
+2181 LKRTDKNYGSPDSPL

-2205 VDEMDATKLPA
+2205 RDEMDAAMQGLPP
-2216 PKSIA
+2216 PKNIA

-2228 ERLLPIGTHESVG
+2228 ERLLPIGTQDTVAA
-2241 GLVERMREGLNLP
+2241 LVERVREGLNLP

-2279 TTSPRRLIKQVAL
+2279 TNSPRRLIKQVAL
-2292 ESPPNAG
+2292 ESPPNPNAPSTS
-2299 IAGQQDLHSSILKS
+2299 QQPTQPPADLHTSILKN
-2313 VTQEVRSATSA
+2313 VQQELKQSAGGAPAGGAAGGGLTSSN
-2324 AATTS
+2324 S
-2329 ISGTHITTKPEAPKR
+2329 IKR
-2344 PRQKLAPFNVDAS
+2344 PRQKLAPFNVDTN
-2357 AIPDVRSRFAG
+2357 AIPDIRSRFAG
-2368 AWPPPPYQP
+2368 SWPPPPFQP
-2377 PEEVDDDGEESNE
+2377 AEPDPDDEGDDGVGEAT
-2390 NGNGHSSAAAQPNR
+2390 NGHGTSHGTAHVPRGSA
-2404 VSSRRVGDY
+2404 RRVGDY
-2413 TVCDR
+2413 TIVER
-2418 CTDCGALIEE
+2418 CSDCGAHIEE
-2428 YTDEDIG
+2428 YTDEEIG
-2435 ILIVILGTFIHREPA
+2435 IFIVILGAFIHREPA

-2455 LPEILTLTSRICL
+2455 LPEILTMTSRICL
-2468 TSTHSWQGEN
+2468 SSTHSWQGEN
-2478 GPALVCSAQ
+2478 GPPLACSAQ

-2507 LQVFQTQVKM
+2507 LQVFQTQMKM
-2517 KVRHNSFR
+2517 KIRHNHFR
-2525 SIARALQDF
+2525 SIAKALQDF
-2534 QELNATHPIYMVC
+2534 QDLNATSPIYMVC
-2547 ESLQSKKSLP
+2547 ESLTSKKALP
-2557 IEQLPVIFR
+2557 VDQLPVIFR
-2566 NMAEYLQCVPTELTT
+2566 NMAEYLNLQCVPAEA
-2581 GPGVWQQAMQA
+2581 GVGLAMWSQAMQA

-2598 QVIVLLPNLDNP
+2598 QVIVIMPSLTNAEYMLD
-2610 EHLLGIMVATL
+2610 IIAATL
-2621 KLNIVP
+2621 RLNCVP

-2632 PYSKIMGFCVQNTNL
+2632 PYSKIMAYCVQHTNL
-2647 EYNSLYELCTLNMRT
+2647 EYQTVYELCTLNTRS
-2662 FSKDRDKMLLCRQ
+2662 FSKDRDKNLLCRQ
-2675 LIFEFVQALKF
+2675 MIFEFVQALKF
-2686 KTNIPDNNLLM
+2686 KSNIPDHNLLV
-2697 IIGFVLH
+2697 IIGVVLL
-2704 DAGGALP
+2704 DAGGTLP
-2711 PGTIAGLPE
+2711 PGS
-2720 TAPPLTTNA
+2720 APGMPDAAPMLTTNS
-2729 ADCMRQ
+2729 ADCLRQ
-2735 YVNDVIDFLADFHT
+2735 YINDVIDFLADFHT
-2749 LSKIKNFKNGHV
+2749 LSKIKHLKNG
-2761 QNGLGEDTL
+2761 QTSNGLGEDTL

-2789 NTRDNKS
+2789 NSRDNRAV
-2796 SSRYLPWLNNAPSS
+2796 SRYLPWLNNAPSS

-2838 LALTQRR
+2838 MVLMQRR
-2845 NEHHTVPIPLQ
+2845 QETHTIPT
-2856 QVPPTVPP
+2856 PPPNPPPGQGQAP
-2864 AAVHYQ
+2864 AASVHYQ
-2870 HHHQHPS
+2870 HQGVTYS
-2877 ATAPI
+2877 Q
-2882 AMPVSQESSCHIAD
+2882 PVPQEASCHIAD

-2931 YLEHIA
+2931 YLEQMAHNT
-2937 RTSSNAEGN
+2937 TSNVEGG
-2946 TMGVLFE
+2946 TLGVLFE

-2969 RPPKES
+2969 KPTINKDQPQSSVDFQTQS
-2975 AGANVG
+2975 AN
-2981 SGGIADFTQNPNAKT
+2981 S
-2996 PNAKLSEMVNLHF
+2996 KLSEMVNLHF
-3009 LSLLEALKETN
+3009 LSLLEALKDTN
-3020 STILGKLLPL
+3020 STVLGKLLPM

-3047 RLQNVRDYAPDYV
+3047 RLQNVRDCAPDYE
-3060 EQQTHP
+3060 EQQAFR
-3066 SDALLKWLQR
+3066 SEALLKWLQR

>member
-1 MSDTFKNQLVNMG
+1 MTGSFKVQLINMG
-14 TRAAAFQARLRC
+14 TRAAAFQAKLRA
-26 LHDSHVRLLQNTQ
+26 LHEYHVRLLHNVL
-39 PAPSGD
+39 PAPSGV

-50 IKYFVQ
+50 IKYFSQ
-56 TLLAVLKD
+56 TLLTVLKD
-64 VRTSPHDLIRDP
+64 VRTSPHELIRDP
-76 SEDPTRMS
+76 LEDPTRMS

-106 CVQCGQ
+106 CIQYGQ
-112 IAFGKYLLQ
+112 IVFGKALLQ
-121 GLCCLLPFLD
+121 CLSCILPFLD

-143 STMSVLPTALHQD
+143 STISVLPPALHQC

-165 LPFTITRRTADEEC
+165 LPFTITRRSSDEQEC
-179 QACQAVSSVIMMVL
+179 QACQSVSSVIMMVL
-193 QYSHNPAHHCQ
+193 QYSNNPAHHCQ

-218 DILCVIAYGTSV
+218 DILCVVAYGTAV
-230 SRSSAAKLLF
+230 SRTSAAKLLF
-240 YYWPAFDP
+240 YYWPAFNA

-263 MVPFVCQC
+263 LVPFTCQREH
-271 DQCPNTGNAEAA
+271 CPNSGNAEAA
-283 KVCFDHGISTSY
+283 KVCYDHSISIAY
-295 AAERAPPLYLCI
+295 APDCPPPLYLCI
-307 ECANEIHRKHANL
+307 ECANEIHREHGSL

-335 CENKNCRSTDKA
+335 CENKNCRSNEKS
-347 AFSICFSTECASY
+347 AFSICFSTECASF
-360 NGYHPIRYCAQCH
+360 NGNHPIRYCSQCH

-391 QIIWQMDPEIQMHMV
+391 QPAWQMDPEMQMHMV
-406 ESVISLLRE
+406 ESVVSLLRE
-415 AKPLNFEPGKD
+415 AKPINFEPGKD
-426 GTDPKKNGDNGTPDT
+426 SAMSDSKKNGSPLTADN
-441 ISLEERQMLGRYGI
+441 ISLEERQRLGRYGI
-455 WLLVGRCTPTPE
+455 WLLVGRCTPTADT
-467 MPVEVLGRILSML
+467 PVEVLGRILSML

-487 ACSYDVGSQIES
+487 AYSYDAAGQVES

-505 VEHVCNWLKEICRL
+505 VDHVCDWLKEICRI

-584 TNDVG
+584 TNDVA
-589 EKELIELKIVL
+589 EKELNELKIVL

-620 FVAMRFEKT
+620 FVAIRFEKT

-643 LTKLGILIPLVQL
+643 LTKLEILIPLVQL

-668 YGVQHELMREKEG
+668 YGIQHELMREKDA
-681 QTKSPKTPSKEQ
+681 QAQSLAKAPKTPCKESKET
-693 KNELGNPPRRSSISP
+693 KADMANPPRRSSISP

-730 MEFSTDAEH
+730 TEFSTDAEH

-786 VGLSSHVCSLKVAEC
+786 VGLSSHVCALKVAEC
-801 AYCEASIMWHQLSTK
+801 AYCEASIMWHQLATK

-821 APLNPVRAPDVPIED
+821 APLNPVRPPDIPIED

-849 ESDKEKSRD
+849 ESDKEKTRD

-877 FADIL
+877 FADIF

-920 PHVCSNND
+920 PHVCSNNE
-928 NGRSVGS
+928 NGHSVDS
-935 IELRKVH
+935 NELRKVH

-964 LPADR
+964 LPTDR

-987 SVTKASVIGE
+987 SVTKASVMGE
-997 NGGANGSTAGG
+997 NGANGGAACGG
-1008 AGENGS
+1008 GENGS
-1014 VSDDEEDEEDGE
+1014 GSEEDEEEEDSD
-1026 DFWHTSVGKFKFTLE
+1026 DFWHTSVGKFKFTLDT
-1041 QLPQTLQYIHQLLTE
+1041 LPQPLQYIHQLLTE

-1067 YILQCLN
+1067 YVLQCLN
-1074 VMALHGDALAKAA
+1074 TMALHGDALAKAA
-1087 REHRGFFI
+1087 REQRGFFI
-1095 WCQENLLIRNLWEL
+1095 WCQENLLIKNLWEL
-1109 CNAEHSHICQAGV
+1109 CNAEHSHICQVGV

-1166 FMDSTPLRTEVGLQ
+1166 FMDSTPLRSEVGLQ

-1244 LHNSLSDRRIL
+1244 LHNSLSDRKL
-1255 TWEFFLNRFDT
+1255 LGWDFFLNRFDT

-1280 ISYLRDLRNSENGSE
+1280 ISYLRDLRNSDNGSE
-1295 ALSSKILKAR
+1295 ALSAKIQKAR

-1334 MSAPASMIPRQD
+1334 MSAPASMAPRQD

-1359 QISAPILKR
+1359 QVSAPILKR
-1368 KTSRFGLGQ
+1368 KTSRFGL
-1377 FLGSSGNHA
+1377 
-1386 NVTSHSYA
+1386 
-1394 SSSHPPT
+1394 
-1401 QHTRGGHNHSHPYAH
+1401 
-1416 PHSSHATTSSKHYSS
+1416 
-1431 TIASTTQPCPVHNP
+1431 
-1445 CTTNTTTTTTSISH
+1445 
-1459 SHFFFSSNSPSTST
+1459 
-1473 NTFTT
+1473 
-1478 HFAHFTSSNAL
+1478 
-1489 PPTSQPQSVATFST
+1489 
-1503 LASSA
+1503 
-1508 SHSQSHQYLV
+1508 
-1518 HCVAPTPNQTFIAH
+1518 
-1532 SPMPTLREAEPPQ
+1532 
-1545 SSMHILSTQKSSL
+1545 
-1558 PPHQSHHASYHSHF
+1558 
-1572 QKHPSAPN
+1572 
-1580 LLPPPSVT
+1580 
-1588 AMPSPSPAT
+1588 
-1597 STNPLLHCTCDGGGP
+1597 
-1612 GGAGIGGSGSGS
+1612 
-1624 GGGGGGAS
+1624 
-1632 SNAPASAH
+1632 
-1640 QDGHIHSLG
+1640 DGHIHSLG
-1649 GINDDNLI
+1649 GLNDDNLI

-1665 LEESDRETIHLLVFL
+1665 LEESDRETIHLLVFM
-1680 LMQFMSRTDQAFP
+1680 LMQFMSRTDQAYP
-1693 SEDKPISKTQNI
+1693 SEEKPMTKTQNI

-1719 DKTFHTAPENLR
+1719 DKTFHTTPESLR
-1731 ASAVFNAFLANLPQ
+1731 VSAVFNAFLANLPQ

-1751 LIGGLILPSIMQII
+1751 LIGGLILPSVMQII
-1765 LYAPNPSNTAAD
+1765 LYAPNPTSTSGES
-1777 CYQNLVFNYSLWYLE
+1777 YQNIVFNYSLWHLE
-1792 QYPRRNWMLT
+1792 QYPRRNWLFT
-1802 ILVVLYKYSYT
+1802 LLVVLYKYSYT
-1813 QPPHS
+1813 QPPLS
-1818 AYVISAMRMVM
+1818 GYVIAGIRLIM
-1829 NSLRNHFHQCRR
+1829 NSLRGHFHQCRR
-1841 IPTTTILDIQGASRS
+1841 IPTTTILDIQGVGGAARS

-1868 DEKDPSPPASP
+1868 DDKEASPPASP

-1909 YNDSSLEADE
+1909 YNDSSLDADE

-1944 SFDDTVHYDETPLS
+1944 SFDDTIHFEDVMPRNRRTLEYTEE
-1958 KGDIQRSRAMRAIEY
+1958 RS
-1973 EEKTTKPHHKS
+1973 TKSHKS
-1984 MITTKTGDTYT
+1984 MITTKVGDTYT
-1995 TKIRTSGA
+1995 TKIKATTTS
-2003 QEAVS
+2003 E
-2008 TTVVTTHARHS
+2008 TLVTTHTRHS
-2019 LQEGV
+2019 VQEGV
-2024 RMIVTPLVGT
+2024 RMIVTPLVGAET
-2034 DTAAETAI
+2034 TETAI

-2047 DVHRAITV
+2047 DVHRAVTV

-2085 QDIQTKSSDSN
+2085 QDLPTADRKAGSSSG
-2096 SKSLTSSNGN
+2096 SGS
-2106 RSTNSSTESSDKRQQ
+2106 RSTNGNGSGGSAPAVIQASSSG
-2121 QQQQPCT
+2121 
-2128 SQQTQQQHQAAI
+2128 AA
-2140 SKKPIGRHKTIVEC
+2140 SKPIGRHKTIVEC
-2154 SAGTS
+2154 SAGNS
-2159 SSSTGTD
+2159 SSSAD
-2166 DSRLSA
+2166 DSRQ
-2172 NHKKPTGKS
+2172 KKSQTKS
-2181 LKRSDKAYGSPDSPL
+2181 LRRTDKNYGSPESPL

-2205 VDEMDATKLPA
+2205 RDEVDEGMQSLPP

-2228 ERLLPIGTHESVG
+2228 ERLLPIGTQDSVAT
-2241 GLVERMREGLNLP
+2241 LVERVRDGLNLP

-2270 KDDVTPSSR
+2270 KDDITPSSR
-2279 TTSPRRLIKQVAL
+2279 TNSPRRLIKQVAL
-2292 ESPPNAG
+2292 ESPPNPNA
-2299 IAGQQDLHSSILKS
+2299 QLPSQPSMDLHSSILKN
-2313 VTQEVRSATSA
+2313 VQQELKQNAEASGGGGL
-2324 AATTS
+2324 TTS
-2329 ISGTHITTKPEAPKR
+2329 NSIKR
-2344 PRQKLAPFNVDAS
+2344 PRQKLAPFNVDS
-2357 AIPDVRSRFAG
+2357 NAIPDIRSRFAG
-2368 AWPPPPYQP
+2368 SWPPPPFQP
-2377 PEEVDDDGEESNE
+2377 VDPDPDDDDEIAAEAS
-2390 NGNGHSSAAAQPNR
+2390 NGHGTHSTAHAPR
-2404 VSSRRVGDY
+2404 GSSRRVGDY
-2413 TVCDR
+2413 TIVER
-2418 CTDCGALIEE
+2418 CSDCGAHIEE
-2428 YTDEDIG
+2428 YTDEEIG
-2435 ILIVILGTFIHREPA
+2435 IFIVILGTFIHREPA

-2455 LPEILTLTSRICL
+2455 LPEILTMTSRICL
-2468 TSTHSWQGEN
+2468 SSTHAWQGEN
-2478 GPALVCSAQ
+2478 GPPLASSAQ
-2487 AVALQFIRCVLHQ
+2487 AVALQFFRCVLHQ

-2507 LQVFQTQVKM
+2507 LQVFQTQMKM
-2517 KVRHNSFR
+2517 KVRHNHFR
-2525 SIARALQDF
+2525 SIAKALQDF
-2534 QELNATHPIYMVC
+2534 QDLNATSPIYMVC
-2547 ESLQSKKSLP
+2547 DSLTSKKALP

-2566 NMAEYLQCVPTELTT
+2566 NMAEYLNLQCVPAEA
-2581 GPGVWQQAMQA
+2581 GVGLAVWSQAMQA

-2598 QVIVLLPNLDNP
+2598 QVIVIMPSLTNAEYMLD
-2610 EHLLGIMVATL
+2610 IIAATL
-2621 KLNIVP
+2621 RLNCVP

-2632 PYSKIMGFCVQNTNL
+2632 PYSKIMAYCVQHTNL
-2647 EYNSLYELCTLNMRT
+2647 EYQTLYELCTLNIRS
-2662 FSKDRDKMLLCRQ
+2662 FSKDRDKNLLCRQ
-2675 LIFEFVQALKF
+2675 MIFEFVQALKF
-2686 KTNIPDNNLLM
+2686 KTNIPDHNLLT
-2697 IIGFVLH
+2697 IIGFVLL
-2704 DAGGALP
+2704 DAGGTLP
-2711 PGTIAGLPE
+2711 PGAAPGLPDA
-2720 TAPPLTTNA
+2720 APMMTTNS
-2729 ADCMRQ
+2729 ADCLRQ
-2735 YVNDVIDFLADFHT
+2735 YINDVIDFLADFHT
-2749 LSKIKNFKNGHV
+2749 LSKIKNIKNG
-2761 QNGLGEDTL
+2761 QTSNGLGEDTL

-2789 NTRDNKS
+2789 NSRDNKAV
-2796 SSRYLPWLNNAPSS
+2796 SRYLPWLNNAPSS

-2838 LALTQRR
+2838 MALMQRR
-2845 NEHHTVPIPLQ
+2845 QETHSIPTPL
-2856 QVPPTVPP
+2856 PPQPGQGTGPT
-2864 AAVHYQ
+2864 ASVHYQ
-2870 HHHQHPS
+2870 HQGVTYS
-2877 ATAPI
+2877 Q
-2882 AMPVSQESSCHIAD
+2882 PVPQEASCHIAD

-2931 YLEHIA
+2931 YLEQMAHN
-2937 RTSSNAEGN
+2937 TNSNAEGS
-2946 TMGVLFE
+2946 TLGVLFE

-2969 RPPKES
+2969 KPAVNKDQPQTPLDFQTQS
-2975 AGANVG
+2975 AN
-2981 SGGIADFTQNPNAKT
+2981 S
-2996 PNAKLSEMVNLHF
+2996 KLSEMVNLHF
-3009 LSLLEALKETN
+3009 LSLLEALKDTN
-3020 STILGKLLPL
+3020 STVLGKLLPM

-3047 RLQNVRDYAPDYV
+3047 RLQNVRDYAPDYE
-3060 EQQTHP
+3060 EQQAYK
-3066 SDALLKWLQR
+3066 SEALLKWLQR

>member
-14 TRAAAFQARLRC
+14 TRAAAFQAKLRC

-39 PAPSGD
+39 PTPSGV

-50 IKYFVQ
+50 IKYFSQ
-56 TLLAVLKD
+56 TLLTVLKD
-64 VRTSPHDLIRDP
+64 VRTSPHELIRDP

-106 CVQCGQ
+106 CIQYGQ
-112 IAFGKYLLQ
+112 IVFGKALLQ
-121 GLCCLLPFLD
+121 CLCCILPFLD

-143 STMSVLPTALHQD
+143 STMSVLPPALHQD
-156 IINALCYYI
+156 IVNALCYYI
-165 LPFTITRRTADEEC
+165 LPFTITRRSADEQEC

-218 DILCVIAYGTSV
+218 DILCVIAYGTSM

-271 DQCPNTGNAEAA
+271 EQCPNAGNAEAA
-283 KVCFDHGISTSY
+283 KVCFDHSISISY
-295 AAERAPPLYLCI
+295 APDCPPPLYLCI

-360 NGYHPIRYCAQCH
+360 NGNHPIRYCSLCH

-426 GTDPKKNGDNGTPDT
+426 GSDPKKNGGTGTPDT
-441 ISLEERQMLGRYGI
+441 ITLEERQMLGRYGI

-487 ACSYDVGSQIES
+487 ACSYDVASQIES

-505 VEHVCNWLKEICRL
+505 VEHVCNWLKEICRI
-519 HYNVFISCLLPHP
+519 HYNIFISCLLPHP

-589 EKELIELKIVL
+589 EKELNELKIVL

-620 FVAMRFEKT
+620 FVAIRFEKT

-681 QTKSPKTPSKEQ
+681 QAKGPKTPLKET

-725 PTNRH
+725 PSNRH
-730 MEFSTDAEH
+730 TEFSTDAEH

-753 QMELQDVEQHM
+753 QMELQDIEQHM

-801 AYCEASIMWHQLSTK
+801 AYCEASIMWHQLATK

-821 APLNPVRAPDVPIED
+821 APLNPVRPPDIPIED

-849 ESDKEKSRD
+849 ESDKEKSRE

-928 NGRSVGS
+928 NGHSVDS

-987 SVTKASVIGE
+987 SVTRASVLGE
-997 NGGANGSTAGG
+997 NGGANGSTGG
-1008 AGENGS
+1008 GVGENGS
-1014 VSDDEEDEEDGE
+1014 VSDEEEEEEEGE
-1026 DFWHTSVGKFKFTLE
+1026 DFWHTSVGKFKFTLD

-1087 REHRGFFI
+1087 REYRGFFI
-1095 WCQENLLIRNLWEL
+1095 WCQENLLIKNLWGL
-1109 CNAEHSHICQAGV
+1109 CIAEHSHICQASV

-1149 DWRVRFT
+1149 DWRIRFT

-1244 LHNSLSDRRIL
+1244 LHNSLSDRKIL

-1346 SKFVPEKE
+1346 SKFMPEKE

-1368 KTSRFGLGQ
+1368 KTSRFGL
-1377 FLGSSGNHA
+1377 
-1386 NVTSHSYA
+1386 
-1394 SSSHPPT
+1394 
-1401 QHTRGGHNHSHPYAH
+1401 
-1416 PHSSHATTSSKHYSS
+1416 
-1431 TIASTTQPCPVHNP
+1431 
-1445 CTTNTTTTTTSISH
+1445 
-1459 SHFFFSSNSPSTST
+1459 
-1473 NTFTT
+1473 
-1478 HFAHFTSSNAL
+1478 
-1489 PPTSQPQSVATFST
+1489 
-1503 LASSA
+1503 
-1508 SHSQSHQYLV
+1508 
-1518 HCVAPTPNQTFIAH
+1518 
-1532 SPMPTLREAEPPQ
+1532 
-1545 SSMHILSTQKSSL
+1545 
-1558 PPHQSHHASYHSHF
+1558 
-1572 QKHPSAPN
+1572 
-1580 LLPPPSVT
+1580 
-1588 AMPSPSPAT
+1588 
-1597 STNPLLHCTCDGGGP
+1597 
-1612 GGAGIGGSGSGS
+1612 
-1624 GGGGGGAS
+1624 
-1632 SNAPASAH
+1632 
-1640 QDGHIHSLG
+1640 DGHIHSLG

-1719 DKTFHTAPENLR
+1719 DKTFHTTPENLR
-1731 ASAVFNAFLANLPQ
+1731 VSAVFNAFLANLPQ

-1751 LIGGLILPSIMQII
+1751 LIGGLILPSVMQII

-1792 QYPRRNWMLT
+1792 QYPRRNWMFT

-1813 QPPHS
+1813 QPPYS

-1841 IPTTTILDIQGASRS
+1841 IPTTTILDIQGTSRS

-1944 SFDDTVHYDETPLS
+1944 SFDDTVHFEETSLT
-1958 KGDIQRSRAMRAIEY
+1958 KGDMQRARTARTVDY
-1973 EEKTTKPHHKS
+1973 EEKTTKAQHKS
-1984 MITTKTGDTYT
+1984 LITTKTGDTYT
-1995 TKIRTSGA
+1995 TKIRTTGG

-2008 TTVVTTHARHS
+2008 TTVVTTQARHS

-2024 RMIVTPLVGT
+2024 RMIVTPLVGS

-2055 RNKSLENA
+2055 RNKSLDNA
-2063 AASTSKMFAAIA
+2063 ATSTSKMFAAIA

-2085 QDIQTKSSDSN
+2085 QDIQAKSSDSN
-2096 SKSLTSSNGN
+2096 SKSLTPTNGN
-2106 RSTNSSTESSDKRQQ
+2106 RSTNSSTENSGKCPQQ
-2121 QQQQPCT
+2121 LPPYTSQHVQNQQQP
-2128 SQQTQQQHQAAI
+2128 SHHPP
-2140 SKKPIGRHKTIVEC
+2140 SHLKKPIGRHKTIVEC

-2172 NHKKPTGKS
+2172 NHKKPAGKS

-2196 SKMSVMPNP
+2196 SKMNVMPNP
-2205 VDEMDATKLPA
+2205 VDEVDTTKLPA

-2228 ERLLPIGTHESVG
+2228 ERLLPIGTHESIG
-2241 GLVERMREGLNLP
+2241 GLIDRLRDGLNLP

-2259 KQDSLDVSEST
+2259 KQDSLDVSDST
-2270 KDDVTPSSR
+2270 KDDITPSSR

-2292 ESPPNAG
+2292 ESPPNAS
-2299 IAGQQDLHSSILKS
+2299 ITGQQDLHSSILKS
-2313 VTQEVRSATSA
+2313 VTQEVKTTTSATVTAS
-2324 AATTS
+2324 TS
-2329 ISGTHITTKPEAPKR
+2329 GMHTATKPEAPKR
-2344 PRQKLAPFNVDAS
+2344 PRQKLAPFNMDAS
-2357 AIPDVRSRFAG
+2357 AMPDIRSRFAG

-2377 PEEVDDDGEESNE
+2377 AEELDDDLDDGIE
-2390 NGNGHSSAAAQPNR
+2390 NGNGHISAATQPNR
-2404 VSSRRVGDY
+2404 VSTRRVGDY
-2413 TVCDR
+2413 TICDR
-2418 CTDCGALIEE
+2418 CSDCGALIEE

-2455 LPEILTLTSRICL
+2455 LPEILTISSRICL

-2487 AVALQFIRCVLHQ
+2487 AVSLQFIRCVLHQ

-2507 LQVFQTQVKM
+2507 VQVFQTQVKM

-2557 IEQLPVIFR
+2557 VEQLPVIFR
-2566 NMAEYLQCVPTELTT
+2566 NMAEYLHCVPTELTT

-2598 QVIVLLPNLDNP
+2598 QVIVLLPNLANP
-2610 EHLLGIMVATL
+2610 EHLLDIMVATL
-2621 KLNIVP
+2621 KMNIVP

-2632 PYSKIMGFCVQNTNL
+2632 PYSKIIGFCVQNTNL
-2647 EYNSLYELCTLNMRT
+2647 EYHSLYELCTLNMRS

-2704 DAGGALP
+2704 DAGGTLP

-2720 TAPPLTTNA
+2720 TPPPLTTNA

-2749 LSKIKNFKNGHV
+2749 LSKIKNFTNGQI

-2789 NTRDNKS
+2789 NARDNKS

-2845 NEHHTVPIPLQ
+2845 NERHAIPIPPQ

-2870 HHHQHPS
+2870 HHHQQPS
-2877 ATAPI
+2877 GMASF

-2931 YLEHIA
+2931 YLEHVA
-2937 RTSSNAEGN
+2937 RSSSNAEGN

-2975 AGANVG
+2975 SG
-2981 SGGIADFTQNPNAKT
+2981 SGIGGAGIADFTQNPNAKS

-3042 DTLHV
+3042 KTLHV
-3047 RLQNVRDYAPDYV
+3047 RLQNVRDNAPDYE

>member
-1 MSDTFKNQLVNMG
+1 MTGSFKVQLINMG
-14 TRAAAFQARLRC
+14 TRAAAFQAKLRA
-26 LHDSHVRLLQNTQ
+26 LHEYHVRLLHNVL
-39 PAPSGD
+39 PAPSGV

-50 IKYFVQ
+50 IKYFSQ
-56 TLLAVLKD
+56 TLLTVLKD
-64 VRTSPHDLIRDP
+64 VRTSPHELIRDP
-76 SEDPTRMS
+76 LEDPTRMS

-106 CVQCGQ
+106 CIQYGQ
-112 IAFGKYLLQ
+112 IVFGKALLQ
-121 GLCCLLPFLD
+121 CLSCILPFLD

-143 STMSVLPTALHQD
+143 STISVLPPALHQC

-165 LPFTITRRTADEEC
+165 LPFTITRRSSDEQEC
-179 QACQAVSSVIMMVL
+179 QACQSVSSVIMMVL
-193 QYSHNPAHHCQ
+193 QYSNNPAHHCQ

-218 DILCVIAYGTSV
+218 DILCVVAYGTAV
-230 SRSSAAKLLF
+230 SRTSAAKLLF
-240 YYWPAFDP
+240 YYWPAFNA

-263 MVPFVCQC
+263 LVPFTCQREH
-271 DQCPNTGNAEAA
+271 CPNSGNAEAA
-283 KVCFDHGISTSY
+283 KVCYDHSISIAY
-295 AAERAPPLYLCI
+295 APDCPPPLYLCI
-307 ECANEIHRKHANL
+307 ECANEIHREHGSL

-335 CENKNCRSTDKA
+335 CENKNCRSNEKS
-347 AFSICFSTECASY
+347 AFSICFSTECASF
-360 NGYHPIRYCAQCH
+360 NGNHPIRYCSQCH

-391 QIIWQMDPEIQMHMV
+391 QPAWQMDPEMQMHMV
-406 ESVISLLRE
+406 ESVVSLLRE
-415 AKPLNFEPGKD
+415 AKPLNFEPGKESSSSES
-426 GTDPKKNGDNGTPDT
+426 KKNGSGITADN
-441 ISLEERQMLGRYGI
+441 ISLEERQRLGRYGI
-455 WLLVGRCTPTPE
+455 WLLVGRCTPTADT
-467 MPVEVLGRILSML
+467 PVEVLGRILSML

-487 ACSYDVGSQIES
+487 AYSYDAAGQVES

-505 VEHVCNWLKEICRL
+505 VDHVCNWLKDICRI

-584 TNDVG
+584 TNDVA
-589 EKELIELKIVL
+589 EKELNELKIVL

-620 FVAMRFEKT
+620 FVAIRFEKT

-643 LTKLGILIPLVQL
+643 LTKLEILIPLVQL

-668 YGVQHELMREKEG
+668 YGIQHELMREKDA
-681 QTKSPKTPSKEQ
+681 QSQSLAKTPKTPCKESKET
-693 KNELGNPPRRSSISP
+693 KADMANPPRRSSISP

-730 MEFSTDAEH
+730 TEFSTDAEH

-786 VGLSSHVCSLKVAEC
+786 VGLSSHVCALKVAEC
-801 AYCEASIMWHQLSTK
+801 AYCEASIMWHQLATK

-821 APLNPVRAPDVPIED
+821 APLNPVRPPDVPIED

-849 ESDKEKSRD
+849 ESDKEKTRD

-877 FADIL
+877 F
-882 KLDQFFSDDGK
+882 
-893 IIIMAGPVPVAVP
+893 AGPVPVAVP

-920 PHVCSNND
+920 PHVCSNNE
-928 NGRSVGS
+928 NGHSVDS
-935 IELRKVH
+935 NELRKVH

-964 LPADR
+964 LPTDR

-987 SVTKASVIGE
+987 SVTKASVMGE
-997 NGGANGSTAGG
+997 NGANGGAACGG
-1008 AGENGS
+1008 GENGS
-1014 VSDDEEDEEDGE
+1014 GSEEDEEEEDSD
-1026 DFWHTSVGKFKFTLE
+1026 DFWHTSVGKFKFTLDT
-1041 QLPQTLQYIHQLLTE
+1041 LPQPLQYIHQLLTE

-1067 YILQCLN
+1067 YVLQCLN
-1074 VMALHGDALAKAA
+1074 TMALHGDALAKAA
-1087 REHRGFFI
+1087 REQRGFFI
-1095 WCQENLLIRNLWEL
+1095 WCQENLLIKNLWEL
-1109 CNAEHSHICQAGV
+1109 CNAEHSHICQVGV

-1166 FMDSTPLRTEVGLQ
+1166 FMDSTPLRSEVGLQ

-1244 LHNSLSDRRIL
+1244 LHNSLSDRKML
-1255 TWEFFLNRFDT
+1255 GWEFFLNRFDT

-1280 ISYLRDLRNSENGSE
+1280 ISYLRDLRNSDNGSE
-1295 ALSSKILKAR
+1295 ALSAKIQKAR

-1313 SGSMAKTL
+1313 SGGMAKTL

-1334 MSAPASMIPRQD
+1334 MSAPASMAPRQD

-1359 QISAPILKR
+1359 QVSAPILKR

-1377 FLGSSGNHA
+1377 FLGSSSGGASGSSQSVNPA
-1386 NVTSHSYA
+1386 ATAA
-1394 SSSHPPT
+1394 SSSRPKPP
-1401 QHTRGGHNHSHPYAH
+1401 
-1416 PHSSHATTSSKHYSS
+1416 
-1431 TIASTTQPCPVHNP
+1431 PCPVHQP
-1445 CTTNTTTTTTSISH
+1445 AHTAFPYHTHHHHPHAHHPYPHPHPHHHPHHHAGSSAHVATTATTSAGLV
-1459 SHFFFSSNSPSTST
+1459 ST
-1473 NTFTT
+1473 
-1478 HFAHFTSSNAL
+1478 
-1489 PPTSQPQSVATFST
+1489 
-1503 LASSA
+1503 
-1508 SHSQSHQYLV
+1508 HSQSHQYLV
-1518 HCVAPTPNQTFIAH
+1518 HCVPPSHH
-1532 SPMPTLREAEPPQ
+1532 SPMPTLQEAETLLRSQ
-1545 SSMHILSTQKSSL
+1545 AAADAAAASGSFGGSL
-1558 PPHQSHHASYHSHF
+1558 GHPGQEAAAVGTGTAGGSAGNPNPHHSFHSHF

-1580 LLPPPSVT
+1580 LLPPPP
-1588 AMPSPSPAT
+1588 APSPSP
-1597 STNPLLHCTCDGGGP
+1597 STLAFPMHCTCDAAP
-1612 GGAGIGGSGSGS
+1612 HPHPQVSGAAATGS
-1624 GGGGGGAS
+1624 AA
-1632 SNAPASAH
+1632 NP
-1640 QDGHIHSLG
+1640 DGHIHSLG
-1649 GINDDNLI
+1649 GLNDDNLI

-1665 LEESDRETIHLLVFL
+1665 LEESDRETIHLLVFM
-1680 LMQFMSRTDQAFP
+1680 LMQFMSRTDQAYP
-1693 SEDKPISKTQNI
+1693 SEEKPMTKTQNI

-1719 DKTFHTAPENLR
+1719 DKTFHTTPESLR
-1731 ASAVFNAFLANLPQ
+1731 VSAVFNAFLANLPQ

-1751 LIGGLILPSIMQII
+1751 LIGGLILPSVMQII
-1765 LYAPNPSNTAAD
+1765 LYAPNPTSTSGES
-1777 CYQNLVFNYSLWYLE
+1777 YQNIVFNYSLWHLE
-1792 QYPRRNWMLT
+1792 QYPRRNWLFT
-1802 ILVVLYKYSYT
+1802 LLVVLYKYSYT
-1813 QPPHS
+1813 QPPLS
-1818 AYVISAMRMVM
+1818 GYVIAGIRLIM
-1829 NSLRNHFHQCRR
+1829 NSLRGHFHQCRR
-1841 IPTTTILDIQGASRS
+1841 IPTTTILDIQGVGGAARS

-1868 DEKDPSPPASP
+1868 DDKEASPPASP

-1893 GQNVA
+1893 GNVA

-1909 YNDSSLEADE
+1909 YNDSSLDADE

-1944 SFDDTVHYDETPLS
+1944 SFDDTIHFEDVMP
-1958 KGDIQRSRAMRAIEY
+1958 RNRRALEY
-1973 EEKTTKPHHKS
+1973 TEEKSTKSHKS
-1984 MITTKTGDTYT
+1984 MITTKVGDTYT
-1995 TKIRTSGA
+1995 TKIKATTTS
-2003 QEAVS
+2003 E
-2008 TTVVTTHARHS
+2008 TLVTTHTRHS

-2024 RMIVTPLVGT
+2024 RMIVTPLVGAET
-2034 DTAAETAI
+2034 TETAI

-2047 DVHRAITV
+2047 DVHRAVTV

-2085 QDIQTKSSDSN
+2085 QDMPAAVERKAGSSSG
-2096 SKSLTSSNGN
+2096 SGSRSGNGSGN
-2106 RSTNSSTESSDKRQQ
+2106 GSGGSV
-2121 QQQQPCT
+2121 P
-2128 SQQTQQQHQAAI
+2128 AAI
-2140 SKKPIGRHKTIVEC
+2140 QASSSAAASKPIGRHKTIVEC
-2154 SAGTS
+2154 SAGNS
-2159 SSSTGTD
+2159 SSSAD
-2166 DSRLSA
+2166 DSRQ
-2172 NHKKPTGKS
+2172 KKSQTKS
-2181 LKRSDKAYGSPDSPL
+2181 LRRTDKNYGSPDSPL

-2205 VDEMDATKLPA
+2205 RDEIDESMQSLPP

-2228 ERLLPIGTHESVG
+2228 ERLLPIGTQDTVAT
-2241 GLVERMREGLNLP
+2241 LVERVRDGLNLP

-2279 TTSPRRLIKQVAL
+2279 TNSPRRLIKQVAL
-2292 ESPPNAG
+2292 ESPPNPNAQLPSQPSADLHTS
-2299 IAGQQDLHSSILKS
+2299 ILKNVQQDLKQNAPEGNGL
-2313 VTQEVRSATSA
+2313 
-2324 AATTS
+2324 TTS
-2329 ISGTHITTKPEAPKR
+2329 NSIKR
-2344 PRQKLAPFNVDAS
+2344 PRQKLAPFNVDS
-2357 AIPDVRSRFAG
+2357 NAIPDIRSRFAG
-2368 AWPPPPYQP
+2368 SWPPPPFQP
-2377 PEEVDDDGEESNE
+2377 VDPEPDDDDEIGAEAS
-2390 NGNGHSSAAAQPNR
+2390 NGHGTHSTPHAPR
-2404 VSSRRVGDY
+2404 GSSRRVGDY
-2413 TVCDR
+2413 TIVER
-2418 CTDCGALIEE
+2418 CSDCGAHIEE
-2428 YTDEDIG
+2428 YTDEEIG
-2435 ILIVILGTFIHREPA
+2435 IFIVILGTFIHREPA

-2455 LPEILTLTSRICL
+2455 LPEILTMTSRICL
-2468 TSTHSWQGEN
+2468 SSTHAWQGEN
-2478 GPALVCSAQ
+2478 GPPLASSAQ
-2487 AVALQFIRCVLHQ
+2487 AVACQFFRCVLHQ

-2507 LQVFQTQVKM
+2507 LQVFQTQMKM
-2517 KVRHNSFR
+2517 KIRHHHFR
-2525 SIARALQDF
+2525 SIAKALQDF
-2534 QELNATHPIYMVC
+2534 QDLNSTSPIYMVC
-2547 ESLQSKKSLP
+2547 ESLTSKKALP
-2557 IEQLPVIFR
+2557 IDQLPVIFR
-2566 NMAEYLQCVPTELTT
+2566 NMAEYLNLQCVPTEA
-2581 GPGVWQQAMQA
+2581 GVGLAVWSQAMQA

-2598 QVIVLLPNLDNP
+2598 QVIVIMPSLTNAEYMLD
-2610 EHLLGIMVATL
+2610 IMAATL
-2621 KLNIVP
+2621 RLNCVP

-2632 PYSKIMGFCVQNTNL
+2632 PYSKIMAYCVQHTNL
-2647 EYNSLYELCTLNMRT
+2647 EYQTLYELCTLNIRS
-2662 FSKDRDKMLLCRQ
+2662 FSKDRDKNLLCRQ
-2675 LIFEFVQALKF
+2675 MIFEFVQALKF
-2686 KTNIPDNNLLM
+2686 KSNIPDHNLLT
-2697 IIGFVLH
+2697 IIGFVLL
-2704 DAGGALP
+2704 DAGGTLP
-2711 PGTIAGLPE
+2711 PGAAPGLPDA
-2720 TAPPLTTNA
+2720 APMMTTNS
-2729 ADCMRQ
+2729 ADCLRQ
-2735 YVNDVIDFLADFHT
+2735 YINDVIDFLADFHT
-2749 LSKIKNFKNGHV
+2749 LSKIKNFKNG
-2761 QNGLGEDTL
+2761 QTSSGLGEDTL

-2789 NTRDNKS
+2789 NSRDNKAV
-2796 SSRYLPWLNNAPSS
+2796 SRYLPWLNNAPSS

-2838 LALTQRR
+2838 MALMQRR
-2845 NEHHTVPIPLQ
+2845 QETHSIPTPMPQ
-2856 QVPPTVPP
+2856 QNSQGTGP
-2864 AAVHYQ
+2864 AASVHYQ
-2870 HHHQHPS
+2870 HQGVTYS
-2877 ATAPI
+2877 Q
-2882 AMPVSQESSCHIAD
+2882 PVPQEASCHIAD

-2931 YLEHIA
+2931 YLEQMAHN
-2937 RTSSNAEGN
+2937 TNSNAEGS
-2946 TMGVLFE
+2946 TLGVLFE

-2969 RPPKES
+2969 KPTVNKDQPQTPLDFQTQS
-2975 AGANVG
+2975 AN
-2981 SGGIADFTQNPNAKT
+2981 S
-2996 PNAKLSEMVNLHF
+2996 KLSEMVNLHF
-3009 LSLLEALKETN
+3009 LSLLEALKDTN
-3020 STILGKLLPL
+3020 STVLGKLLPM

-3047 RLQNVRDYAPDYV
+3047 RLQNVRDYAPDYE
-3060 EQQTHP
+3060 EQQTYK
-3066 SDALLKWLQR
+3066 SEALLKWLQR

>member
-1 MSDTFKNQLVNMG
+1 MTGSFKVQLINMG
-14 TRAAAFQARLRC
+14 TRAAAFQAKLRA
-26 LHDSHVRLLQNTQ
+26 LHEYHVRLLHNVL
-39 PAPSGD
+39 PAPSGV

-50 IKYFVQ
+50 IKYFSQ
-56 TLLAVLKD
+56 TLLTVLKD
-64 VRTSPHDLIRDP
+64 VRTSPHELIRDP
-76 SEDPTRMS
+76 LEDPTRMS

-106 CVQCGQ
+106 CIQYGQ
-112 IAFGKYLLQ
+112 IVFGKALLQ
-121 GLCCLLPFLD
+121 CLCCILPFLD

-143 STMSVLPTALHQD
+143 STISVLPPALHQD
-156 IINALCYYI
+156 IVNALCYYI
-165 LPFTITRRTADEEC
+165 LPFTITRRSADEQEC
-179 QACQAVSSVIMMVL
+179 QACQSVSSVIMMVL
-193 QYSHNPAHHCQ
+193 QYSKNPAHHCQ

-218 DILCVIAYGTSV
+218 DILCVVAYGTAV

-248 NLFDRKVLLSKLTND
+248 NLFDRRVLLSKLTND
-263 MVPFVCQC
+263 LMPFTCQREH
-271 DQCPNTGNAEAA
+271 CPNAGNAEAA
-283 KVCFDHGISTSY
+283 KVCYDHSISITY
-295 AAERAPPLYLCI
+295 APDCPPPLYLCI
-307 ECANEIHRKHANL
+307 ECANEIHREHGNL
-320 EFGDILH
+320 GFGDILH

-335 CENKNCRSTDKA
+335 CENKNCRSNEKS

-360 NGYHPIRYCAQCH
+360 NGNHPIRYCAQCH

-391 QIIWQMDPEIQMHMV
+391 QPAWQMDPEMQMHMV
-406 ESVISLLRE
+406 ESVVSLLRE

-426 GTDPKKNGDNGTPDT
+426 SSVDAKKNGGNGTVDN
-441 ISLEERQMLGRYGI
+441 ISLEERQQLGRYGI
-455 WLLVGRCTPTPE
+455 WLLVGRCTPNADT
-467 MPVEVLGRILSML
+467 PVEVLGRILSML

-487 ACSYDVGSQIES
+487 AYSYDAAGQIES

-505 VEHVCNWLKEICRL
+505 VDHVCNWLKEICRV

-584 TNDVG
+584 TNDVA
-589 EKELIELKIVL
+589 EKELNELKIVL

-620 FVAMRFEKT
+620 FVAIRFEKT

-643 LTKLGILIPLVQL
+643 LTKLEILIPLVQL

-668 YGVQHELMREKEG
+668 YGIQHELMREKEKDP
-681 QTKSPKTPSKEQ
+681 QCQLQAKLPKTPCKEA
-693 KNELGNPPRRSSISP
+693 KAEMANPPRRSSISP

-730 MEFSTDAEH
+730 TEFSTDAEH
-739 NLTCCILMLDILLK
+739 NLTCCILMLDILLR

-786 VGLSSHVCSLKVAEC
+786 VGLSSHVCALKVAEC
-801 AYCEASIMWHQLSTK
+801 AYCEASTMWHQLSTK
-816 LVQFM
+816 LVEFM
-821 APLNPVRAPDVPIED
+821 APLNPVRPPDVPIED

-849 ESDKEKSRD
+849 ESDKEKT

-877 FADIL
+877 FADIF

-920 PHVCSNND
+920 PHVCSNNENGHSVD
-928 NGRSVGS
+928 NN
-935 IELRKVH
+935 ELRKVH

-954 VSEQLDLASI
+954 VSEQLDLGSI
-964 LPADR
+964 LPTDR

-982 GSANV
+982 GSANA
-987 SVTKASVIGE
+987 SVTKASVMGE
-997 NGGANGSTAGG
+997 NGANGSTAGG
-1008 AGENGS
+1008 ENGS
-1014 VSDDEEDEEDGE
+1014 GSDDEEEEEDSD
-1026 DFWHTSVGKFKFTLE
+1026 DFWHTSVGKFKFTLD

-1067 YILQCLN
+1067 YVLQCLKT
-1074 VMALHGDALAKAA
+1074 MALHGDALSKAA
-1087 REHRGFFI
+1087 KEHRGFFI
-1095 WCQENLLIRNLWEL
+1095 WCQENLLIKNLWEL
-1109 CNAEHSHICQAGV
+1109 CNAEHSHICQVCV

-1141 VQEAFHDT
+1141 VQEAFHDV

-1166 FMDSTPLRTEVGLQ
+1166 FMDSTPLRSEVGLQ

-1244 LHNSLSDRRIL
+1244 LHNSLSDRKL
-1255 TWEFFLNRFDT
+1255 LGWDFFLNRFDT
-1266 LFVEAQIN
+1266 LFIEAQIN

-1280 ISYLRDLRNSENGSE
+1280 ISYLRDLRNSDNSSE
-1295 ALSSKILKAR
+1295 ALSAKILKAR

-1313 SGSMAKTL
+1313 TGSMAKTL

-1334 MSAPASMIPRQD
+1334 MSAPASMAPRQD

-1359 QISAPILKR
+1359 QVSAPILKR
-1368 KTSRFGLGQ
+1368 KTSRFGL
-1377 FLGSSGNHA
+1377 
-1386 NVTSHSYA
+1386 
-1394 SSSHPPT
+1394 
-1401 QHTRGGHNHSHPYAH
+1401 
-1416 PHSSHATTSSKHYSS
+1416 
-1431 TIASTTQPCPVHNP
+1431 
-1445 CTTNTTTTTTSISH
+1445 
-1459 SHFFFSSNSPSTST
+1459 
-1473 NTFTT
+1473 
-1478 HFAHFTSSNAL
+1478 
-1489 PPTSQPQSVATFST
+1489 
-1503 LASSA
+1503 
-1508 SHSQSHQYLV
+1508 
-1518 HCVAPTPNQTFIAH
+1518 
-1532 SPMPTLREAEPPQ
+1532 
-1545 SSMHILSTQKSSL
+1545 
-1558 PPHQSHHASYHSHF
+1558 
-1572 QKHPSAPN
+1572 
-1580 LLPPPSVT
+1580 
-1588 AMPSPSPAT
+1588 
-1597 STNPLLHCTCDGGGP
+1597 
-1612 GGAGIGGSGSGS
+1612 
-1624 GGGGGGAS
+1624 
-1632 SNAPASAH
+1632 
-1640 QDGHIHSLG
+1640 DGHIHSLG
-1649 GINDDNLI
+1649 GLNDENLI

-1665 LEESDRETIHLLVFL
+1665 LEESDRETIHLLVFM

-1693 SEDKPISKTQNI
+1693 SEEKPVTKTQNI

-1719 DKTFHTAPENLR
+1719 DKTFHTTPGNLR
-1731 ASAVFNAFLANLPQ
+1731 VSAVFNAFLANLPQ

-1751 LIGGLILPSIMQII
+1751 LIGGLILPSVMQII
-1765 LYAPNPSNTAAD
+1765 LYAPNPVNTSGES
-1777 CYQNLVFNYSLWYLE
+1777 YQNLVFNYSLWNLE
-1792 QYPRRNWMLT
+1792 QYPRRNWLFT
-1802 ILVVLYKYSYT
+1802 LLVVLYKYSYT
-1813 QPPHS
+1813 QPPLS
-1818 AYVISAMRMVM
+1818 GYVISAIRVIM
-1829 NSLRNHFHQCRR
+1829 NSLRGHFHQCRR
-1841 IPTTTILDIQGASRS
+1841 IPTTTILDIQGVGSARS

-1868 DEKDPSPPASP
+1868 EDKDASPPASP

-1909 YNDSSLEADE
+1909 YNDSSLDADE

-1944 SFDDTVHYDETPLS
+1944 SFDDTIHFEDITPS
-1958 KGDIQRSRAMRAIEY
+1958 KMESLRKY
-1973 EEKTTKPHHKS
+1973 TEEKTNKSHKS

-1995 TKIRTSGA
+1995 TKIKTNS
-2003 QEAVS
+2003 S
-2008 TTVVTTHARHS
+2008 DK
-2019 LQEGV
+2019 EGV

-2034 DTAAETAI
+2034 EITETAI

-2047 DVHRAITV
+2047 DVHRAVTV
-2055 RNKSLENA
+2055 RNKSLESA

-2085 QDIQTKSSDSN
+2085 QDMPVTTTAQINKPSSSG
-2096 SKSLTSSNGN
+2096 SGS
-2106 RSTNSSTESSDKRQQ
+2106 RSTNGSS
-2121 QQQQPCT
+2121 
-2128 SQQTQQQHQAAI
+2128 AAAAAAK
-2140 SKKPIGRHKTIVEC
+2140 SIGRHKTIVEC

-2159 SSSTGTD
+2159 SSSAD
-2166 DSRLSA
+2166 EARQ
-2172 NHKKPTGKS
+2172 KKTQAKTLRCADKS
-2181 LKRSDKAYGSPDSPL
+2181 YGSPDSPL
-2196 SKMSVMPNP
+2196 SKMNVMPNP
-2205 VDEMDATKLPA
+2205 RDELDAGLLPT
-2216 PKSIA
+2216 PKNIA

-2228 ERLLPIGTHESVG
+2228 ERLLPIGTQDTVA
-2241 GLVERMREGLNLP
+2241 GLVERVRDGLSLP

-2259 KQDSLDVSEST
+2259 RQQDSLDVSEST
-2270 KDDVTPSSR
+2270 KDDVTQSSR
-2279 TTSPRRLIKQVAL
+2279 NNSPRRLIKQVAL
-2292 ESPPNAG
+2292 ESPPNAN
-2299 IAGQQDLHSSILKS
+2299 APTTNATAAAAAAPATTTTPAQPPADLHTSILKN
-2313 VTQEVRSATSA
+2313 VTQELKQQPA
-2324 AATTS
+2324 AAAIQPQGST
-2329 ISGTHITTKPEAPKR
+2329 KR
-2344 PRQKLAPFNVDAS
+2344 PRQKMAPFNVDTN
-2357 AIPDVRSRFAG
+2357 AIPDIRSRFAG
-2368 AWPPPPYQP
+2368 SWPPPPFQP
-2377 PEEVDDDGEESNE
+2377 VATDHDDDADEAAETS
-2390 NGNGHSSAAAQPNR
+2390 NGHTHTIATAQQR
-2404 VSSRRVGDY
+2404 GSSRRVGDY
-2413 TVCDR
+2413 TIVER
-2418 CTDCGALIEE
+2418 CSDCGAVIEE
-2428 YTDEDIG
+2428 YTDEEIG
-2435 ILIVILGTFIHREPA
+2435 IFIVILGTFIHREPA

-2455 LPEILTLTSRICL
+2455 LPEVLTMTSRICL
-2468 TSTHSWQGEN
+2468 SSTHAWQGESSL
-2478 GPALVCSAQ
+2478 PLASSAQ

-2507 LQVFQTQVKM
+2507 LQVFQTQMKM
-2517 KVRHNSFR
+2517 KIRHKHFR

-2534 QELNATHPIYMVC
+2534 QDLNATSPIYMVC
-2547 ESLQSKKSLP
+2547 DTLTSKKALPVDQLP
-2557 IEQLPVIFR
+2557 IIFR
-2566 NMAEYLQCVPTELTT
+2566 NMAEYLQCVPTEA
-2581 GPGVWQQAMQA
+2581 GVGQAVWSQAMQA

-2598 QVIVLLPNLDNP
+2598 QVIVVMPNLSNAEYMLD
-2610 EHLLGIMVATL
+2610 LMVSTL
-2621 KLNIVP
+2621 RLNCVP

-2632 PYSKIMGFCVQNTNL
+2632 PYSKIMAYCVQHTNL
-2647 EYNSLYELCTLNMRT
+2647 EYPTLYELCTLNTRS
-2662 FSKDRDKMLLCRQ
+2662 FNKDRDKNLLCRQ
-2675 LIFEFVQALKF
+2675 MIFEFVQALKF
-2686 KTNIPDNNLLM
+2686 KSNIPDHNLLM
-2697 IIGFVLH
+2697 IIGFVLL
-2704 DAGGALP
+2704 DAGGSLP
-2711 PGTIAGLPE
+2711 PGALNGLPDE
-2720 TAPPLTTNA
+2720 PPVLTTNA
-2729 ADCMRQ
+2729 ADCLRQ
-2735 YVNDVIDFLADFHT
+2735 YINDVIDFLADFHT
-2749 LSKIKNFKNGHV
+2749 LSKIKNFKNG
-2761 QNGLGEDTL
+2761 QASNGLSEDTL

-2789 NTRDNKS
+2789 NNRDNKAV
-2796 SSRYLPWLNNAPSS
+2796 SRYLPWLNNAPSS

-2838 LALTQRR
+2838 MALLQRR
-2845 NEHHTVPIPLQ
+2845 QETHTLPPLS
-2856 QVPPTVPP
+2856 VNPP
-2864 AAVHYQ
+2864 AAGQAPVVSVHYQ
-2870 HHHQHPS
+2870 HQGVTYS
-2877 ATAPI
+2877 Q
-2882 AMPVSQESSCHIAD
+2882 PVPQEASCHIAD

-2931 YLEHIA
+2931 YLEQMAHN
-2937 RTSSNAEGN
+2937 TNSNAEGC
-2946 TMGVLFE
+2946 TLGVLFE

-2969 RPPKES
+2969 KPANKDQ
-2975 AGANVG
+2975 GAQPN
-2981 SGGIADFTQNPNAKT
+2981 ADFQAQSANS
-2996 PNAKLSEMVNLHF
+2996 KLSEMVNLHF

-3020 STILGKLLPL
+3020 STVLGKLLPM
-3030 WSPVLSSQTQLS
+3030 WSTVLSSQTQLS

-3047 RLQNVRDYAPDYV
+3047 RLQNVRDYAPDYE
-3060 EQQTHP
+3060 EQQTNK
-3066 SDALLKWLQR
+3066 SEALLKWLQR
-3076 LQFKMGQIELQA
+3076 LQFKMGQIELQS

>member
-14 TRAAAFQARLRC
+14 TRAAAFQAKLRC

-39 PAPSGD
+39 PTPSGV

-50 IKYFVQ
+50 IKYFSQ
-56 TLLAVLKD
+56 TLLTVLKD
-64 VRTSPHDLIRDP
+64 VRTSPHELIRDP

-106 CVQCGQ
+106 CIQYGQ
-112 IAFGKYLLQ
+112 IVFGKALLQ
-121 GLCCLLPFLD
+121 CLCCILPFLD

-143 STMSVLPTALHQD
+143 STMSVLPPALHQD
-156 IINALCYYI
+156 IVNALCYYI
-165 LPFTITRRTADEEC
+165 LPFTITRRSADEQEC

-218 DILCVIAYGTSV
+218 DILCVIAYGTSM

-271 DQCPNTGNAEAA
+271 EQCPNAGNAEAA
-283 KVCFDHGISTSY
+283 KVCFDHSISISY
-295 AAERAPPLYLCI
+295 APDCPPPLYLCI

-360 NGYHPIRYCAQCH
+360 NGNHPIRYCTLCH

-426 GTDPKKNGDNGTPDT
+426 GSDPKKNGGNGTPDT
-441 ISLEERQMLGRYGI
+441 ITLEERQMLGRYGI

-487 ACSYDVGSQIES
+487 ACSYDVASQIES

-505 VEHVCNWLKEICRL
+505 VEHVCNWLKEICRI

-589 EKELIELKIVL
+589 EKELNELKIVL

-620 FVAMRFEKT
+620 FVAIRFEKT

-681 QTKSPKTPSKEQ
+681 QGKGPKTPLKET

-730 MEFSTDAEH
+730 TEFSTDAEH

-771 ENVSRLIKCMVTAAR
+771 ENVARLIKCMVTAAR

-801 AYCEASIMWHQLSTK
+801 AYCEASIMWHQLATK

-821 APLNPVRAPDVPIED
+821 APLNPVRPPDIPIED

-849 ESDKEKSRD
+849 ESDKEKSRE

-928 NGRSVGS
+928 YGHSVDS

-987 SVTKASVIGE
+987 SVTRASVLGE
-997 NGGANGSTAGG
+997 NGGANGSTGGG

-1014 VSDDEEDEEDGE
+1014 VSDEEEDEEEGE
-1026 DFWHTSVGKFKFTLE
+1026 DFWHTSVGKFKFTLD

-1067 YILQCLN
+1067 YVLQCLN

-1095 WCQENLLIRNLWEL
+1095 WCQEHLLIKNLWGL
-1109 CNAEHSHICQAGV
+1109 CNAEHSHICQASV

-1149 DWRVRFT
+1149 DWRIRFT

-1244 LHNSLSDRRIL
+1244 LHNSLSDRKIL
-1255 TWEFFLNRFDT
+1255 NWEFFLNRFDT

-1346 SKFVPEKE
+1346 SKFMPEKE

-1368 KTSRFGLGQ
+1368 KTSRFGL
-1377 FLGSSGNHA
+1377 
-1386 NVTSHSYA
+1386 
-1394 SSSHPPT
+1394 
-1401 QHTRGGHNHSHPYAH
+1401 
-1416 PHSSHATTSSKHYSS
+1416 
-1431 TIASTTQPCPVHNP
+1431 
-1445 CTTNTTTTTTSISH
+1445 
-1459 SHFFFSSNSPSTST
+1459 
-1473 NTFTT
+1473 
-1478 HFAHFTSSNAL
+1478 
-1489 PPTSQPQSVATFST
+1489 
-1503 LASSA
+1503 
-1508 SHSQSHQYLV
+1508 
-1518 HCVAPTPNQTFIAH
+1518 
-1532 SPMPTLREAEPPQ
+1532 
-1545 SSMHILSTQKSSL
+1545 
-1558 PPHQSHHASYHSHF
+1558 
-1572 QKHPSAPN
+1572 
-1580 LLPPPSVT
+1580 
-1588 AMPSPSPAT
+1588 
-1597 STNPLLHCTCDGGGP
+1597 
-1612 GGAGIGGSGSGS
+1612 
-1624 GGGGGGAS
+1624 
-1632 SNAPASAH
+1632 
-1640 QDGHIHSLG
+1640 DGHIHSLG

-1693 SEDKPISKTQNI
+1693 SEDKPVSKTQNI

-1719 DKTFHTAPENLR
+1719 DKTFHTTPENLR
-1731 ASAVFNAFLANLPQ
+1731 VSAVFNAFLANLPQ

-1802 ILVVLYKYSYT
+1802 VLVVLYKYSYT
-1813 QPPHS
+1813 QPPYS

-1841 IPTTTILDIQGASRS
+1841 IPTTTILDIQGTSRS

-1944 SFDDTVHYDETPLS
+1944 SFDDTVHFEETSLT
-1958 KGDIQRSRAMRAIEY
+1958 KGDMQRARAARAIEY
-1973 EEKTTKPHHKS
+1973 EEKTSRAQHKS
-1984 MITTKTGDTYT
+1984 LITTKTGDTYT
-1995 TKIRTSGA
+1995 TKIRTTGG

-2008 TTVVTTHARHS
+2008 TTVVTTQARHS

-2034 DTAAETAI
+2034 DAAAETAI

-2085 QDIQTKSSDSN
+2085 QDIQAKSSDSN

-2106 RSTNSSTESSDKRQQ
+2106 RSTNSSTENSGKCPQQ
-2121 QQQQPCT
+2121 LPPVTSQHVQNQQQQPPHHPPA
-2128 SQQTQQQHQAAI
+2128 S

-2172 NHKKPTGKS
+2172 NHKKPAGKS

-2205 VDEMDATKLPA
+2205 VDEVDTTKLPA

-2241 GLVERMREGLNLP
+2241 GLIDRLRDGLNLP

-2259 KQDSLDVSEST
+2259 KQDSLDVSDST
-2270 KDDVTPSSR
+2270 KDDITPSSR

-2292 ESPPNAG
+2292 ESPPNASA
-2299 IAGQQDLHSSILKS
+2299 AGQQDLHSSILKS
-2313 VTQEVRSATSA
+2313 VTQEVKTTTSATVTAS
-2324 AATTS
+2324 TS
-2329 ISGTHITTKPEAPKR
+2329 GVHNATKPEAPKR
-2344 PRQKLAPFNVDAS
+2344 PRQKLAPFNMDAS
-2357 AIPDVRSRFAG
+2357 AMPDIRSRFAG

-2377 PEEVDDDGEESNE
+2377 PEELDDDLDDGIE
-2390 NGNGHSSAAAQPNR
+2390 NGNGHSGAAAQPNR
-2404 VSSRRVGDY
+2404 VSTRRVGDY
-2413 TVCDR
+2413 TICDR

-2455 LPEILTLTSRICL
+2455 LPEILTITSRICL

-2487 AVALQFIRCVLHQ
+2487 AVSLQFIRCVLHQ

-2507 LQVFQTQVKM
+2507 VQVFQTQVKM

-2557 IEQLPVIFR
+2557 VEQLPVIFR
-2566 NMAEYLQCVPTELTT
+2566 NMAEYLHCVPTELTT

-2598 QVIVLLPNLDNP
+2598 QVIVLLPNLANP
-2610 EHLLGIMVATL
+2610 EHLLDIMVATL
-2621 KLNIVP
+2621 KMNIVP

-2632 PYSKIMGFCVQNTNL
+2632 PYSKIIGFCVQNTNL
-2647 EYNSLYELCTLNMRT
+2647 EYHSLYDLCTLNMRS

-2704 DAGGALP
+2704 DAGGTLP
-2711 PGTIAGLPE
+2711 PGTIIGFPE
-2720 TAPPLTTNA
+2720 APPPLTTNA

-2749 LSKIKNFKNGHV
+2749 LSKIKNFKNGQI

-2845 NEHHTVPIPLQ
+2845 DERHAIPIPSQ

-2870 HHHQHPS
+2870 HHQQQPS
-2877 ATAPI
+2877 GMAPF

-2931 YLEHIA
+2931 YLEHVA
-2937 RTSSNAEGN
+2937 RSSSNAEGN

-2975 AGANVG
+2975 SG
-2981 SGGIADFTQNPNAKT
+2981 SGVGGAGIADFTQNPNAKS

-3042 DTLHV
+3042 KTLHV
-3047 RLQNVRDYAPDYV
+3047 RLQNVRDNAPDFE

>member
-1 MSDTFKNQLVNMG
+1 MTGSFKVQLINMG
-14 TRAAAFQARLRC
+14 TRAAAFQAKLRA
-26 LHDSHVRLLQNTQ
+26 LHEYHVRLLHNVL
-39 PAPSGD
+39 PAPSGV

-50 IKYFVQ
+50 IKYFSQ
-56 TLLAVLKD
+56 TLLTVLKD

-76 SEDPTRMS
+76 LEDPTRMS

-106 CVQCGQ
+106 CIQYGQ
-112 IAFGKYLLQ
+112 IVFGKALLQ
-121 GLCCLLPFLD
+121 CLSCILPFLD

-143 STMSVLPTALHQD
+143 STISVLPPALHQD
-156 IINALCYYI
+156 IVNALCYYI
-165 LPFTITRRTADEEC
+165 LPFTITRRTAGSDEQEC
-179 QACQAVSSVIMMVL
+179 QACQSVSSVIMMVL
-193 QYSHNPAHHCQ
+193 QYSNNPAHHCQ

-218 DILCVIAYGTSV
+218 DILCVVAYGTAV
-230 SRSSAAKLLF
+230 SRTSAAKLLF
-240 YYWPAFDP
+240 YYWPAFDA

-263 MVPFVCQC
+263 LVPFTCQREH
-271 DQCPNTGNAEAA
+271 CPNAGNAEAA
-283 KVCFDHGISTSY
+283 KVCYDHSISITY
-295 AAERAPPLYLCI
+295 APDCPPPLYLCI
-307 ECANEIHRKHANL
+307 ECANEIHREHANL

-335 CENKNCRSTDKA
+335 CENKNCRSNEKS

-360 NGYHPIRYCAQCH
+360 NGNHPIRYCAQCH

-391 QIIWQMDPEIQMHMV
+391 QPAWQMDPEMQMHMV
-406 ESVISLLRE
+406 ECVVSLLRE

-426 GTDPKKNGDNGTPDT
+426 SSDAKKNGGTGTADN

-455 WLLVGRCTPTPE
+455 WLLVGRCTPTADT
-467 MPVEVLGRILSML
+467 PVEVLGRILSML

-487 ACSYDVGSQIES
+487 AYSYDAAGQIES

-505 VEHVCNWLKEICRL
+505 VDHVCNWLKEICRI
-519 HYNVFISCLLPHP
+519 HYNVFIACLLPHP

-584 TNDVG
+584 TNDVA
-589 EKELIELKIVL
+589 EKELNELKIVL

-620 FVAMRFEKT
+620 FVAIRFEKT

-643 LTKLGILIPLVQL
+643 LTKLEILIPLVQL

-668 YGVQHELMREKEG
+668 YGIQHELMREKEKEPPCP
-681 QTKSPKTPSKEQ
+681 TAKAPKTPCKEA
-693 KNELGNPPRRSSISP
+693 KADMANPPRRSSISP

-714 GNTSAISDDEA
+714 GNTSAISDDEG

-730 MEFSTDAEH
+730 TEFSTDAEH

-821 APLNPVRAPDVPIED
+821 APLNPVRPPDVPIED

-849 ESDKEKSRD
+849 ESDKEKTRE

-877 FADIL
+877 FADIF

-928 NGRSVGS
+928 NGHSVDN

-964 LPADR
+964 LPSDR

-987 SVTKASVIGE
+987 SVTKASVMGE
-997 NGGANGSTAGG
+997 NGVNGSG
-1008 AGENGS
+1008 AGEDGS
-1014 VSDDEEDEEDGE
+1014 GSDDDEEEEDSD
-1026 DFWHTSVGKFKFTLE
+1026 DFWHTSVGKFKFTLD

-1067 YILQCLN
+1067 YVLQCLN
-1074 VMALHGDALAKAA
+1074 TMALHGDALAKAA
-1087 REHRGFFI
+1087 REQRGFFI
-1095 WCQENLLIRNLWEL
+1095 WCQENLLIKNLWEL
-1109 CNAEHSHICQAGV
+1109 CNAEHSHICQVGV

-1244 LHNSLSDRRIL
+1244 LHNSLSDRKML
-1255 TWEFFLNRFDT
+1255 NWEFFLNRFDT

-1280 ISYLRDLRNSENGSE
+1280 ISYLRDLRNSDNGSE
-1295 ALSSKILKAR
+1295 ALSAKILKAR

-1334 MSAPASMIPRQD
+1334 MSAPASMVPRQD

-1359 QISAPILKR
+1359 QVSAPILKR
-1368 KTSRFGLGQ
+1368 KTSRFGL
-1377 FLGSSGNHA
+1377 
-1386 NVTSHSYA
+1386 
-1394 SSSHPPT
+1394 
-1401 QHTRGGHNHSHPYAH
+1401 
-1416 PHSSHATTSSKHYSS
+1416 
-1431 TIASTTQPCPVHNP
+1431 
-1445 CTTNTTTTTTSISH
+1445 
-1459 SHFFFSSNSPSTST
+1459 
-1473 NTFTT
+1473 
-1478 HFAHFTSSNAL
+1478 
-1489 PPTSQPQSVATFST
+1489 
-1503 LASSA
+1503 
-1508 SHSQSHQYLV
+1508 
-1518 HCVAPTPNQTFIAH
+1518 
-1532 SPMPTLREAEPPQ
+1532 
-1545 SSMHILSTQKSSL
+1545 
-1558 PPHQSHHASYHSHF
+1558 
-1572 QKHPSAPN
+1572 
-1580 LLPPPSVT
+1580 
-1588 AMPSPSPAT
+1588 
-1597 STNPLLHCTCDGGGP
+1597 
-1612 GGAGIGGSGSGS
+1612 
-1624 GGGGGGAS
+1624 
-1632 SNAPASAH
+1632 
-1640 QDGHIHSLG
+1640 DGHIHSLG
-1649 GINDDNLI
+1649 GLNDDHLI

-1693 SEDKPISKTQNI
+1693 SEDKPVTRTQNI

-1719 DKTFHTAPENLR
+1719 DKTFHTSPDSLR
-1731 ASAVFNAFLANLPQ
+1731 VSAVFNAFLANLPQ

-1751 LIGGLILPSIMQII
+1751 LIGGLILPSVMQII
-1765 LYAPNPSNTAAD
+1765 LYAPNPTNTSGD
-1777 CYQNLVFNYSLWYLE
+1777 SYQNLVFNYSLWHLE
-1792 QYPRRNWMLT
+1792 QYPRRNWLFT
-1802 ILVVLYKYSYT
+1802 LLVVLYKYSYT
-1813 QPPHS
+1813 QPPLS
-1818 AYVISAMRMVM
+1818 GYVISAIRIIM
-1829 NSLRNHFHQCRR
+1829 NSMRGHFHQCRR
-1841 IPTTTILDIQGASRS
+1841 IPTTTILDIQGVGGAARS

-1868 DEKDPSPPASP
+1868 DDKEASPPASP

-1909 YNDSSLEADE
+1909 YNDSSLDADE

-1944 SFDDTVHYDETPLS
+1944 SFDDTIHFEDVMPAKLETLRHRR
-1958 KGDIQRSRAMRAIEY
+1958 GLEY
-1973 EEKTTKPHHKS
+1973 TEEKSTKVHKS

-1995 TKIRTSGA
+1995 TKIKATTS
-2003 QEAVS
+2003 ETVS
-2008 TTVVTTHARHS
+2008 TTVVTTHTRHS

-2024 RMIVTPLVGT
+2024 RMIVTPLVGAET
-2034 DTAAETAI
+2034 AETAI

-2047 DVHRAITV
+2047 DVHRAVTV

-2085 QDIQTKSSDSN
+2085 QEVPTGKISEAKASGSSSG
-2096 SKSLTSSNGN
+2096 S
-2106 RSTNSSTESSDKRQQ
+2106 RSTTNGSSSGSAGKPTTTAAASAAAAASS
-2121 QQQQPCT
+2121 
-2128 SQQTQQQHQAAI
+2128 S
-2140 SKKPIGRHKTIVEC
+2140 KPIGRHKTIVEC
-2154 SAGTS
+2154 SAGNS
-2159 SSSTGTD
+2159 SSSNTT
-2166 DSRLSA
+2166 SNAEETR
-2172 NHKKPTGKS
+2172 HKKSQTKS
-2181 LKRSDKAYGSPDSPL
+2181 LKRSDKTYGSPDSPL
-2196 SKMSVMPNP
+2196 SKMNVMPNP
-2205 VDEMDATKLPA
+2205 RDEADAALLPP
-2216 PKSIA
+2216 PKNIA
-2221 ALEIPTP
+2221 QLEIPTP
-2228 ERLLPIGTHESVG
+2228 ERLLPIGTQDSVAA
-2241 GLVERMREGLNLP
+2241 LVERVREGLHLP

-2279 TTSPRRLIKQVAL
+2279 TASPRRLIKQVAL
-2292 ESPPNAG
+2292 ESPPNPNAPQPQ
-2299 IAGQQDLHSSILKS
+2299 IAPSTAQSQQQPDLHTSILKNVS
-2313 VTQEVRSATSA
+2313 HDLRSGAHAPGHVSDRQHAAGTSA
-2324 AATTS
+2324 ATGSS
-2329 ISGTHITTKPEAPKR
+2329 IKR
-2344 PRQKLAPFNVDAS
+2344 PRQKLAPFNVDTN
-2357 AIPDVRSRFAG
+2357 AIPDIRSRFAG
-2368 AWPPPPYQP
+2368 SWPPPPFQP
-2377 PEEVDDDGEESNE
+2377 AEDNDDDADEAPETA
-2390 NGNGHSSAAAQPNR
+2390 NGHTSQAGPSAQAHR
-2404 VSSRRVGDY
+2404 GSSRRVGDY
-2413 TVCDR
+2413 TVVER
-2418 CTDCGALIEE
+2418 CSDCGAVIEE
-2428 YTDEDIG
+2428 YTDEEIG

-2450 MAAPF
+2450 IAAPF
-2455 LPEILTLTSRICL
+2455 LPEILTMTSRICL
-2468 TSTHSWQGEN
+2468 SCTHAWQGEN
-2478 GPALVCSAQ
+2478 GPPLASSAQ

-2507 LQVFQTQVKM
+2507 SQVFQTQMKM
-2517 KVRHNSFR
+2517 KIRHNHFR
-2525 SIARALQDF
+2525 SIAKALQDF
-2534 QELNATHPIYMVC
+2534 QDLNATSPIYMVC
-2547 ESLQSKKSLP
+2547 ESLTSKKALP
-2557 IEQLPVIFR
+2557 VEQLPVIFR
-2566 NMAEYLQCVPTELTT
+2566 NMAEYLQCVPVEA
-2581 GPGVWQQAMQA
+2581 GVGLAVWSQAMQA

-2598 QVIVLLPNLDNP
+2598 QVIVIMPSLSNP
-2610 EHLLGIMVATL
+2610 EYLLDLIASTL
-2621 KLNIVP
+2621 RLNCVP

-2632 PYSKIMGFCVQNTNL
+2632 PYSKIMAYCVQHTNL
-2647 EYNSLYELCTLNMRT
+2647 EYQTIYDLCTLNTRS
-2662 FSKDRDKMLLCRQ
+2662 FNKDRDKNLLCRQ
-2675 LIFEFVQALKF
+2675 MIYEFVQALKF
-2686 KTNIPDNNLLM
+2686 KSNIPDHNLLM
-2697 IIGFVLH
+2697 IIGFVLL
-2704 DAGGALP
+2704 DAGGTLP
-2711 PGTIAGLPE
+2711 PGALPGLPE
-2720 TAPPLTTNA
+2720 TAPALTTNA
-2729 ADCMRQ
+2729 ADCLRQ
-2735 YVNDVIDFLADFHT
+2735 YISNDVIDFLADFHT
-2749 LSKIKNFKNGHV
+2749 LSKIKNFKNG
-2761 QNGLGEDTL
+2761 QTSNGLGEDTL

-2789 NTRDNKS
+2789 NSRDNRAVT
-2796 SSRYLPWLNNAPSS
+2796 RYLPWLNNAPSS

-2838 LALTQRR
+2838 MALMQRR
-2845 NEHHTVPIPLQ
+2845 AETQALP
-2856 QVPPTVPP
+2856 PPTPPPQQQGQPP
-2864 AAVHYQ
+2864 APSVHYQ
-2870 HHHQHPS
+2870 HQGVTYS
-2877 ATAPI
+2877 Q
-2882 AMPVSQESSCHIAD
+2882 PVPQEASCHIAD

-2910 TSVLHMS
+2910 ASVLHMS

-2931 YLEHIA
+2931 YLEQMAHN
-2937 RTSSNAEGN
+2937 TNSNIEGS
-2946 TMGVLFE
+2946 TLGVLFE

-2969 RPPKES
+2969 KPASKDMHAQS
-2975 AGANVG
+2975 
-2981 SGGIADFTQNPNAKT
+2981 SADFQTQSA
-2996 PNAKLSEMVNLHF
+2996 NAKLSEMVNLHF

-3020 STILGKLLPL
+3020 STVLGKLLPM

-3047 RLQNVRDYAPDYV
+3047 RLQNVRDYAPDYE
-3060 EQQTHP
+3060 EQQAHK
-3066 SDALLKWLQR
+3066 SEALLKWLQR

>member
-1 MSDTFKNQLVNMG
+1 MTGSFKVQLINMG
-14 TRAAAFQARLRC
+14 TRAAAFQAKLRA
-26 LHDSHVRLLQNTQ
+26 LHEYHVRLLHNIL
-39 PAPSGD
+39 PAPSGV

-50 IKYFVQ
+50 IKYFSQ
-56 TLLAVLKD
+56 TLLTVLKD
-64 VRTSPHDLIRDP
+64 VRTSPHELIRDP
-76 SEDPTRMS
+76 LEDPTRMS

-106 CVQCGQ
+106 CIQYGQ
-112 IAFGKYLLQ
+112 IVFGKALLQ
-121 GLCCLLPFLD
+121 CLSCILPFLD

-143 STMSVLPTALHQD
+143 STISVLPPALHQD
-156 IINALCYYI
+156 IVNALCYYI
-165 LPFTITRRTADEEC
+165 LPFTITRRSSDEQEC
-179 QACQAVSSVIMMVL
+179 QACQSVSSVIMMVL
-193 QYSHNPAHHCQ
+193 QYSNNPAHHCQ

-218 DILCVIAYGTSV
+218 DILCVVAYGTAV

-240 YYWPAFDP
+240 YYWPAFDA

-263 MVPFVCQC
+263 LVPFTCQREH
-271 DQCPNTGNAEAA
+271 CPNAGNAEAA
-283 KVCFDHGISTSY
+283 KVCYDHSISITY
-295 AAERAPPLYLCI
+295 APDCPPPLYLCI
-307 ECANEIHRKHANL
+307 ECANEIHREHANL

-335 CENKNCRSTDKA
+335 CENKNCRSNEKS
-347 AFSICFSTECASY
+347 AFSICFSTECATF
-360 NGYHPIRYCAQCH
+360 NGNHPIRYCSQCH

-391 QIIWQMDPEIQMHMV
+391 QPAWQMDPEMQMHMV
-406 ESVISLLRE
+406 ESVVSLLRE
-415 AKPLNFEPGKD
+415 SKPLNFEPGKESSSSD
-426 GTDPKKNGDNGTPDT
+426 AKKNGSSATADN
-441 ISLEERQMLGRYGI
+441 ISREERQRLGRYGI
-455 WLLVGRCTPTPE
+455 WLLVGRCTPTADT
-467 MPVEVLGRILSML
+467 PVEVLGRILSML

-487 ACSYDVGSQIES
+487 AYSYDAAGQVES

-505 VEHVCNWLKEICRL
+505 VDHVCNWLKEICRI
-519 HYNVFISCLLPHP
+519 HYNVFIACLLPHP

-584 TNDVG
+584 TNDVA
-589 EKELIELKIVL
+589 EKELNELKIVL

-620 FVAMRFEKT
+620 FVAIRFEKT

-643 LTKLGILIPLVQL
+643 LTKLEILIPLLQL

-668 YGVQHELMREKEG
+668 YGIQHELMREKDAAQLQLPKAPKVPCKE
-681 QTKSPKTPSKEQ
+681 TKAEMA
-693 KNELGNPPRRSSISP
+693 NPPRRSSISP

-730 MEFSTDAEH
+730 TEFSTDAEH

-786 VGLSSHVCSLKVAEC
+786 VGLSSHVCALKVAEC

-821 APLNPVRAPDVPIED
+821 APLNPVRPPDIPIED

-849 ESDKEKSRD
+849 ESDKEKT

-877 FADIL
+877 FADIF

-920 PHVCSNND
+920 PHVCS
-928 NGRSVGS
+928 
-935 IELRKVH
+935 
-942 ATDEIMTATVET
+942 IMTATVET

-964 LPADR
+964 LPTDR

-987 SVTKASVIGE
+987 SVTKASVMGE
-997 NGGANGSTAGG
+997 NGANGSNACG
-1008 AGENGS
+1008 GENGS
-1014 VSDDEEDEEDGE
+1014 GSDEDEEEEDSD
-1026 DFWHTSVGKFKFTLE
+1026 DFWHTSVGKFKFTLDT
-1041 QLPQTLQYIHQLLTE
+1041 LPQPLQYIHQLLTE

-1067 YILQCLN
+1067 YVLQCLN
-1074 VMALHGDALAKAA
+1074 TMALHGDALAKAA
-1087 REHRGFFI
+1087 REQRGFFI
-1095 WCQENLLIRNLWEL
+1095 WCQENLLIKNLWEL
-1109 CNAEHSHICQAGV
+1109 CNAEHSHICQVGV

-1141 VQEAFHDT
+1141 VQEAFHDS

-1166 FMDSTPLRTEVGLQ
+1166 FMDSTPLRSEVGLQ

-1244 LHNSLSDRRIL
+1244 LHNSLSDRKL
-1255 TWEFFLNRFDT
+1255 LGWDFFLNRFDT

-1280 ISYLRDLRNSENGSE
+1280 ISYLRDLRNSDNGSE
-1295 ALSSKILKAR
+1295 ALSAKILKAR

-1334 MSAPASMIPRQD
+1334 MSAPASMAPRQD

-1359 QISAPILKR
+1359 QVSAPILKR
-1368 KTSRFGLGQ
+1368 KTSRFGL
-1377 FLGSSGNHA
+1377 
-1386 NVTSHSYA
+1386 
-1394 SSSHPPT
+1394 
-1401 QHTRGGHNHSHPYAH
+1401 
-1416 PHSSHATTSSKHYSS
+1416 
-1431 TIASTTQPCPVHNP
+1431 
-1445 CTTNTTTTTTSISH
+1445 
-1459 SHFFFSSNSPSTST
+1459 
-1473 NTFTT
+1473 
-1478 HFAHFTSSNAL
+1478 
-1489 PPTSQPQSVATFST
+1489 
-1503 LASSA
+1503 
-1508 SHSQSHQYLV
+1508 
-1518 HCVAPTPNQTFIAH
+1518 
-1532 SPMPTLREAEPPQ
+1532 
-1545 SSMHILSTQKSSL
+1545 
-1558 PPHQSHHASYHSHF
+1558 
-1572 QKHPSAPN
+1572 
-1580 LLPPPSVT
+1580 
-1588 AMPSPSPAT
+1588 
-1597 STNPLLHCTCDGGGP
+1597 
-1612 GGAGIGGSGSGS
+1612 
-1624 GGGGGGAS
+1624 
-1632 SNAPASAH
+1632 
-1640 QDGHIHSLG
+1640 DGHIHSLG
-1649 GINDDNLI
+1649 GLNDENLI

-1665 LEESDRETIHLLVFL
+1665 LEESDRETIHLLVFM

-1693 SEDKPISKTQNI
+1693 SEDKPVTRTQNI

-1719 DKTFHTAPENLR
+1719 DKTFHTTPESLR
-1731 ASAVFNAFLANLPQ
+1731 VSAVFNAFLANLPQ

-1751 LIGGLILPSIMQII
+1751 LIGGLILPSVMQII
-1765 LYAPNPSNTAAD
+1765 LYAPYPTNTSGES
-1777 CYQNLVFNYSLWYLE
+1777 YQNIVFNYSLWHLE
-1792 QYPRRNWMLT
+1792 QYPRRNWLFT
-1802 ILVVLYKYSYT
+1802 LLVVLYKYSYT
-1813 QPPHS
+1813 QPPLS
-1818 AYVISAMRMVM
+1818 GYIISGIRMIM
-1829 NSLRNHFHQCRR
+1829 NSLRGHFHQCRR
-1841 IPTTTILDIQGASRS
+1841 IPTTTILDIQGVGGAARS

-1868 DEKDPSPPASP
+1868 DDKEASPPVSP
-1879 MFPSEGTSAASKSK
+1879 MFPSEATSAASKSK
-1893 GQNVA
+1893 GNVA

-1909 YNDSSLEADE
+1909 YNDSSLDADE

-1944 SFDDTVHYDETPLS
+1944 SFDDTIHFEDVMPTTRKRL
-1958 KGDIQRSRAMRAIEY
+1958 EY
-1973 EEKTTKPHHKS
+1973 TEEKSSKSHKS
-1984 MITTKTGDTYT
+1984 MITTKVGDTYT
-1995 TKIRTSGA
+1995 TKIKA
-2003 QEAVS
+2003 
-2008 TTVVTTHARHS
+2008 TTASETLMTTHTTRHS

-2024 RMIVTPLVGT
+2024 RMIVTPLVGAET
-2034 DTAAETAI
+2034 TETAI

-2047 DVHRAITV
+2047 DVHRAVTV

-2085 QDIQTKSSDSN
+2085 QDVPGTADRKPGSGNGSGSR
-2096 SKSLTSSNGN
+2096 SANGN
-2106 RSTNSSTESSDKRQQ
+2106 GGN
-2121 QQQQPCT
+2121 
-2128 SQQTQQQHQAAI
+2128 AAAAP
-2140 SKKPIGRHKTIVEC
+2140 SAGPAKCIGRHKTIVEC

-2159 SSSTGTD
+2159 SSSMD
-2166 DSRLSA
+2166 DSR
-2172 NHKKPTGKS
+2172 HQKKSQTKS
-2181 LKRSDKAYGSPDSPL
+2181 LKRTDKNYGSPDSPL

-2205 VDEMDATKLPA
+2205 RDEMDAAMQGLPP
-2216 PKSIA
+2216 PKNIA

-2228 ERLLPIGTHESVG
+2228 ERLLPIGTQDTVAA
-2241 GLVERMREGLNLP
+2241 LVERVREGLNLP

-2279 TTSPRRLIKQVAL
+2279 TNSPRRLIKQVAL
-2292 ESPPNAG
+2292 ESPPNPNAPSTS
-2299 IAGQQDLHSSILKS
+2299 QQPSQQPPADLHTSILKN
-2313 VTQEVRSATSA
+2313 VQQELKHSSGVAAGGGLTSSN
-2324 AATTS
+2324 S
-2329 ISGTHITTKPEAPKR
+2329 IKR
-2344 PRQKLAPFNVDAS
+2344 PRQKLAPFNVDTN
-2357 AIPDVRSRFAG
+2357 AIPDIRSRFAG
-2368 AWPPPPYQP
+2368 SWPPPPFQP
-2377 PEEVDDDGEESNE
+2377 AEPDPDDEGEDGVGEAT
-2390 NGNGHSSAAAQPNR
+2390 NGHGTSHGTAHVPR
-2404 VSSRRVGDY
+2404 GSSRRVGDY
-2413 TVCDR
+2413 TIVER
-2418 CTDCGALIEE
+2418 CSDCGAHIEE
-2428 YTDEDIG
+2428 YTDEEIG
-2435 ILIVILGTFIHREPA
+2435 IFIVILGTFIHREPA

-2455 LPEILTLTSRICL
+2455 LPEILTMTSRICL
-2468 TSTHSWQGEN
+2468 SSTHSWQGEN
-2478 GPALVCSAQ
+2478 GPPLACSAQ

-2507 LQVFQTQVKM
+2507 LQVFQTQMKM
-2517 KVRHNSFR
+2517 KIRHNHFR
-2525 SIARALQDF
+2525 SIAKALQDF
-2534 QELNATHPIYMVC
+2534 QDLNATSPIYMVC
-2547 ESLQSKKSLP
+2547 ESLTSKKALP
-2557 IEQLPVIFR
+2557 VDQLPVIFR
-2566 NMAEYLQCVPTELTT
+2566 NMAEYLNLQCVPAES
-2581 GPGVWQQAMQA
+2581 GVGLAMWSQAMQA

-2598 QVIVLLPNLDNP
+2598 QVIVIMPSLSNAEYMLD
-2610 EHLLGIMVATL
+2610 IIAATL
-2621 KLNIVP
+2621 RLNCVP

-2632 PYSKIMGFCVQNTNL
+2632 PYSKIMAYCVQHTNL
-2647 EYNSLYELCTLNMRT
+2647 EYQTIYELCTLNTRS
-2662 FSKDRDKMLLCRQ
+2662 FSKDRDKNLLCRQ
-2675 LIFEFVQALKF
+2675 MIFEFVQALKF
-2686 KTNIPDNNLLM
+2686 KSNIPDHNLLV
-2697 IIGFVLH
+2697 IIGFVLL
-2704 DAGGALP
+2704 DAGGTLP
-2711 PGTIAGLPE
+2711 PGS
-2720 TAPPLTTNA
+2720 APGMPDAAPMLTTNS
-2729 ADCMRQ
+2729 ADCLRQ
-2735 YVNDVIDFLADFHT
+2735 YINDVIDFLADFHT
-2749 LSKIKNFKNGHV
+2749 LSKIKNG
-2761 QNGLGEDTL
+2761 QTSNGLGEDTL

-2789 NTRDNKS
+2789 NSRDNKAV
-2796 SSRYLPWLNNAPSS
+2796 SRYLPWLNNAPSS

-2838 LALTQRR
+2838 MVLMQRR
-2845 NEHHTVPIPLQ
+2845 QETHTIPT
-2856 QVPPTVPP
+2856 PPPNPPPGQGQAP
-2864 AAVHYQ
+2864 AASVHYQ
-2870 HHHQHPS
+2870 HQGVTYS
-2877 ATAPI
+2877 Q
-2882 AMPVSQESSCHIAD
+2882 PVPQEASCHIAD

-2931 YLEHIA
+2931 YLEQMAHNT
-2937 RTSSNAEGN
+2937 TSNVEGG
-2946 TMGVLFE
+2946 TLGVLFE

-2969 RPPKES
+2969 KPTVNKDQPPSSVDFQTQS
-2975 AGANVG
+2975 AN
-2981 SGGIADFTQNPNAKT
+2981 S
-2996 PNAKLSEMVNLHF
+2996 KLSEMVNLHF
-3009 LSLLEALKETN
+3009 LSLLEALKDTN
-3020 STILGKLLPL
+3020 STVLGKLLPM

-3047 RLQNVRDYAPDYV
+3047 RLQNVRDCAPDYE
-3060 EQQTHP
+3060 EQQAFR
-3066 SDALLKWLQR
+3066 SEALLKWLQR

>member
-14 TRAAAFQARLRC
+14 TRAAAFQAKLRC

-39 PAPSGD
+39 PAPSGV

-50 IKYFVQ
+50 IKYFSQ
-56 TLLAVLKD
+56 TLLTVLKD
-64 VRTSPHDLIRDP
+64 VRTSPHELIRDP

-106 CVQCGQ
+106 CIQYGQ
-112 IAFGKYLLQ
+112 IAFGKALLQ
-121 GLCCLLPFLD
+121 CLCCILPFLD

-137 LPYLVS
+137 LPYLAS
-143 STMSVLPTALHQD
+143 STMSVLPPALHQD
-156 IINALCYYI
+156 IVNALCYYI
-165 LPFTITRRTADEEC
+165 LPFTITRRSADEQEC

-218 DILCVIAYGTSV
+218 DILCVIAYGTAI

-271 DQCPNTGNAEAA
+271 EQCPNAGNAEAA
-283 KVCFDHGISTSY
+283 KVCFDHSISISY
-295 AAERAPPLYLCI
+295 APECPPPLYLCI

-320 EFGDILH
+320 GFGDILH

-360 NGYHPIRYCAQCH
+360 NGNHPIRYCAQCH

-426 GTDPKKNGDNGTPDT
+426 GSDAKKNGGNGTPDT

-487 ACSYDVGSQIES
+487 ACSYDVASQIES

-505 VEHVCNWLKEICRL
+505 VEHVCNWLKEICRI

-589 EKELIELKIVL
+589 EKELHELKIVL

-620 FVAMRFEKT
+620 FVAIRFEKT

-681 QTKSPKTPSKEQ
+681 QAKSPKTPSKEQ

-730 MEFSTDAEH
+730 TEFSTDAEH

-821 APLNPVRAPDVPIED
+821 APLNPVRPPDVPIED

-858 RDVSLSMAPLPI
+858 RDISLSMAPLPI

-877 FADIL
+877 F
-882 KLDQFFSDDGK
+882 
-893 IIIMAGPVPVAVP
+893 AGPVPVAVP

-928 NGRSVGS
+928 NGHSVDS

-997 NGGANGSTAGG
+997 NGGANGSTGG
-1008 AGENGS
+1008 GVGENGS
-1014 VSDDEEDEEDGE
+1014 VSDDEDDEEDGE
-1026 DFWHTSVGKFKFTLE
+1026 DFWHTSVGKFKFTLD
-1041 QLPQTLQYIHQLLTE
+1041 QLPQPLQYIHQLLTE

-1074 VMALHGDALAKAA
+1074 VMTLHGDALAKAA

-1095 WCQENLLIRNLWEL
+1095 WCQENLLIKNLWEL

-1207 YIGTIHDTAIRSLLF
+1207 YIGTIHDMAIRSLLF

-1368 KTSRFGLGQ
+1368 KTSRFGL
-1377 FLGSSGNHA
+1377 
-1386 NVTSHSYA
+1386 
-1394 SSSHPPT
+1394 
-1401 QHTRGGHNHSHPYAH
+1401 
-1416 PHSSHATTSSKHYSS
+1416 
-1431 TIASTTQPCPVHNP
+1431 
-1445 CTTNTTTTTTSISH
+1445 
-1459 SHFFFSSNSPSTST
+1459 
-1473 NTFTT
+1473 
-1478 HFAHFTSSNAL
+1478 
-1489 PPTSQPQSVATFST
+1489 
-1503 LASSA
+1503 
-1508 SHSQSHQYLV
+1508 
-1518 HCVAPTPNQTFIAH
+1518 
-1532 SPMPTLREAEPPQ
+1532 
-1545 SSMHILSTQKSSL
+1545 
-1558 PPHQSHHASYHSHF
+1558 
-1572 QKHPSAPN
+1572 
-1580 LLPPPSVT
+1580 
-1588 AMPSPSPAT
+1588 
-1597 STNPLLHCTCDGGGP
+1597 
-1612 GGAGIGGSGSGS
+1612 
-1624 GGGGGGAS
+1624 
-1632 SNAPASAH
+1632 
-1640 QDGHIHSLG
+1640 DGHIHSLG

-1719 DKTFHTAPENLR
+1719 DKTFHTTPENLR

-1751 LIGGLILPSIMQII
+1751 LIGGLILPSVMQII

-1841 IPTTTILDIQGASRS
+1841 IPTTTILDIQGTSRS

-1868 DEKDPSPPASP
+1868 DDKDPSPPASP

-1939 SSAPG
+1939 SSAPQG
-1944 SFDDTVHYDETPLS
+1944 SFDDTVHFEETPLG
-1958 KGDIQRSRAMRAIEY
+1958 KADMQRVRGPRAIEY
-1973 EEKTTKPHHKS
+1973 EEKTMKPHHKS

-2024 RMIVTPLVGT
+2024 RMIVTPLVGA

-2055 RNKSLENA
+2055 RNKSLETA

-2121 QQQQPCT
+2121 QQQQQQPCT
-2128 SQQTQQQHQAAI
+2128 SQQTQLQQQQQQHQAAT

-2205 VDEMDATKLPA
+2205 VDEMDAAKLPA

-2241 GLVERMREGLNLP
+2241 GLVDRLREGLNIP

-2292 ESPPNAG
+2292 ESPPNASG
-2299 IAGQQDLHSSILKS
+2299 AGQQDLHSSILRS
-2313 VTQEVRSATSA
+2313 VTQEVKPAISVAAATSA
-2324 AATTS
+2324 GGMHAA
-2329 ISGTHITTKPEAPKR
+2329 GKPEPPKR

-2357 AIPDVRSRFAG
+2357 AIPDIRSRFAG

-2377 PEEVDDDGEESNE
+2377 PEELDDDAEESNE

-2404 VSSRRVGDY
+2404 VSTRRVGDY
-2413 TVCDR
+2413 TICDR

-2487 AVALQFIRCVLHQ
+2487 AVSLQFIRCVLHQ

-2507 LQVFQTQVKM
+2507 LQIFQTQVKM

-2566 NMAEYLQCVPTELTT
+2566 NMAEYLHCVPTELTT

-2598 QVIVLLPNLDNP
+2598 QVIVLLPNLGNP
-2610 EHLLGIMVATL
+2610 EHLLDIMVATL

-2632 PYSKIMGFCVQNTNL
+2632 PYSKIIGFCVQNTNL
-2647 EYNSLYELCTLNMRT
+2647 EYNTIYELCTLNMRS

-2704 DAGGALP
+2704 DAGGTLP
-2711 PGTIAGLPE
+2711 PGTLAGLPE
-2720 TAPPLTTNA
+2720 TAPPLNTNA

-2845 NEHHTVPIPLQ
+2845 HEHHTTPMPPQ

-2870 HHHQHPS
+2870 HHHQQPS
-2877 ATAPI
+2877 AAAPI

-2937 RTSSNAEGN
+2937 RTASNAEGN

-2969 RPPKES
+2969 RPS
-2975 AGANVG
+2975 NQSTGAGVG
-2981 SGGIADFTQNPNAKT
+2981 GGGIADFTQN

-3047 RLQNVRDYAPDYV
+3047 RLQNVRDYAPNYE

>member
-1 MSDTFKNQLVNMG
+1 MTGSFKVQLINMG
-14 TRAAAFQARLRC
+14 TRAAAFQAKLRA
-26 LHDSHVRLLQNTQ
+26 LHEYHVRLLHNVL
-39 PAPSGD
+39 PAPSGV

-50 IKYFVQ
+50 IKYFSQ
-56 TLLAVLKD
+56 TLLTVLKD
-64 VRTSPHDLIRDP
+64 VRTSPHELIRDP
-76 SEDPTRMS
+76 LEDPTRMS

-106 CVQCGQ
+106 CIQYGQ
-112 IAFGKYLLQ
+112 IVFGKALLQ
-121 GLCCLLPFLD
+121 CLSCILPFLD

-143 STMSVLPTALHQD
+143 STISVLPPALHQC

-165 LPFTITRRTADEEC
+165 LPFTITRRSSDEQEC
-179 QACQAVSSVIMMVL
+179 QACQSVSSVIMMVL
-193 QYSHNPAHHCQ
+193 QYSNNPAHHCQ

-218 DILCVIAYGTSV
+218 DILCVVAYGTAV
-230 SRSSAAKLLF
+230 SRTSAAKLLF
-240 YYWPAFDP
+240 YYWPAFNA

-263 MVPFVCQC
+263 LVPFTCQREH
-271 DQCPNTGNAEAA
+271 CPNSGNAEAA
-283 KVCFDHGISTSY
+283 KVCYDHSISIAY
-295 AAERAPPLYLCI
+295 APDCPPPLYLCI
-307 ECANEIHRKHANL
+307 ECANEIHREHGSL

-335 CENKNCRSTDKA
+335 CENKNCRSNEKS
-347 AFSICFSTECASY
+347 AFSICFSTECASF
-360 NGYHPIRYCAQCH
+360 NGNHPIRYCSQCH

-391 QIIWQMDPEIQMHMV
+391 QPAWQMDPEMQMHMV
-406 ESVISLLRE
+406 ESVVSLLRE
-415 AKPLNFEPGKD
+415 AKPLNFEPGKESSSSES
-426 GTDPKKNGDNGTPDT
+426 KKNGSGITADN
-441 ISLEERQMLGRYGI
+441 ISLEERQRLGRYGI
-455 WLLVGRCTPTPE
+455 WLLVGRCTPTADT
-467 MPVEVLGRILSML
+467 PVEVLGRILSML

-487 ACSYDVGSQIES
+487 AYSYDAAGQVES

-505 VEHVCNWLKEICRL
+505 VDHVCNWLKDICRI

-584 TNDVG
+584 TNDVA
-589 EKELIELKIVL
+589 EKELNELKIVL

-620 FVAMRFEKT
+620 FVAIRFEKT

-643 LTKLGILIPLVQL
+643 LTKLEILIPLVQL

-668 YGVQHELMREKEG
+668 YGIQHELMREKDA
-681 QTKSPKTPSKEQ
+681 QSQSLAKAPKTPCKESKET
-693 KNELGNPPRRSSISP
+693 KADMANPPRRSSISP

-730 MEFSTDAEH
+730 TEFSTDAEH

-786 VGLSSHVCSLKVAEC
+786 VGLSSHVCALKVAEC
-801 AYCEASIMWHQLSTK
+801 AYCEASIMWHQLATK

-821 APLNPVRAPDVPIED
+821 APLNPVRPPDVPIED

-849 ESDKEKSRD
+849 ESDKEKTRD

-877 FADIL
+877 F
-882 KLDQFFSDDGK
+882 
-893 IIIMAGPVPVAVP
+893 AGPVPVAVP

-920 PHVCSNND
+920 PHVCSNNE
-928 NGRSVGS
+928 NGHSVDS
-935 IELRKVH
+935 NELRKVH

-964 LPADR
+964 LPTDR

-987 SVTKASVIGE
+987 SVTKASVMGE
-997 NGGANGSTAGG
+997 NGANGGAACGG
-1008 AGENGS
+1008 GENGS
-1014 VSDDEEDEEDGE
+1014 GSEEDEEEEDSD
-1026 DFWHTSVGKFKFTLE
+1026 DFWHTSVGKFKFTLDT
-1041 QLPQTLQYIHQLLTE
+1041 LPQPLQYIHQLLTE

-1067 YILQCLN
+1067 YVLQCLN
-1074 VMALHGDALAKAA
+1074 TMALHGDALAKAA
-1087 REHRGFFI
+1087 REQRGFFI
-1095 WCQENLLIRNLWEL
+1095 WCQENLLIKNLWEL
-1109 CNAEHSHICQAGV
+1109 CNAEHSHICQVGV

-1166 FMDSTPLRTEVGLQ
+1166 FMDSTPLRSEVGLQ

-1244 LHNSLSDRRIL
+1244 LHNSLSDRKML
-1255 TWEFFLNRFDT
+1255 GWEFFLNRFDT

-1280 ISYLRDLRNSENGSE
+1280 ISYLRDLRNSDNGSE
-1295 ALSSKILKAR
+1295 ALSAKIQKAR

-1313 SGSMAKTL
+1313 SGGMAKTL

-1334 MSAPASMIPRQD
+1334 MSAPASMAPRQD

-1359 QISAPILKR
+1359 QVSAPILKR

-1377 FLGSSGNHA
+1377 FLGSSSGGASGSSQSVNPA
-1386 NVTSHSYA
+1386 ATAA
-1394 SSSHPPT
+1394 SSSRPKPP
-1401 QHTRGGHNHSHPYAH
+1401 
-1416 PHSSHATTSSKHYSS
+1416 
-1431 TIASTTQPCPVHNP
+1431 PCPVHQP
-1445 CTTNTTTTTTSISH
+1445 AHTAFPYHTHHHHPHAHHPYPHPHPHHHPHHHAGSSAHVATTATTSAGLV
-1459 SHFFFSSNSPSTST
+1459 ST
-1473 NTFTT
+1473 
-1478 HFAHFTSSNAL
+1478 
-1489 PPTSQPQSVATFST
+1489 
-1503 LASSA
+1503 
-1508 SHSQSHQYLV
+1508 HSQSHQYLV
-1518 HCVAPTPNQTFIAH
+1518 HCVPPSHH
-1532 SPMPTLREAEPPQ
+1532 SPMPTLQEAETLLRSQAAADAAAASGSFGGSLAHPGQ
-1545 SSMHILSTQKSSL
+1545 EAAAVGTSTAGSSAGN
-1558 PPHQSHHASYHSHF
+1558 PNPHHSFHSHF

-1580 LLPPPSVT
+1580 LLPPPP
-1588 AMPSPSPAT
+1588 APSPSP
-1597 STNPLLHCTCDGGGP
+1597 STLAFPMHCTCDAAP
-1612 GGAGIGGSGSGS
+1612 HPHPQVSGAAATGS
-1624 GGGGGGAS
+1624 AA
-1632 SNAPASAH
+1632 NP
-1640 QDGHIHSLG
+1640 DGHIHSLG
-1649 GINDDNLI
+1649 GLNDDNLI

-1665 LEESDRETIHLLVFL
+1665 LEESDRETIHLLVFM
-1680 LMQFMSRTDQAFP
+1680 LMQFMSRTDQAYP
-1693 SEDKPISKTQNI
+1693 SEEKPMTKTQNI

-1719 DKTFHTAPENLR
+1719 DKTFHTTPESLR
-1731 ASAVFNAFLANLPQ
+1731 VSAVFNAFLANLPQ

-1751 LIGGLILPSIMQII
+1751 LIGGLILPSVMQII
-1765 LYAPNPSNTAAD
+1765 LYAPNPTSTSGES
-1777 CYQNLVFNYSLWYLE
+1777 YQNIVFNYSLWHLE
-1792 QYPRRNWMLT
+1792 QYPRRNWLFT
-1802 ILVVLYKYSYT
+1802 LLVVLYKYSYT
-1813 QPPHS
+1813 QPPLS
-1818 AYVISAMRMVM
+1818 GYVIAGIRLIM
-1829 NSLRNHFHQCRR
+1829 NSLRGHFHQCRR
-1841 IPTTTILDIQGASRS
+1841 IPTTTILDIQGVGGAARS

-1868 DEKDPSPPASP
+1868 DDKEASPPASP

-1893 GQNVA
+1893 GNVA

-1909 YNDSSLEADE
+1909 YNDSSLDADE

-1944 SFDDTVHYDETPLS
+1944 SFDDTIHFEDVMP
-1958 KGDIQRSRAMRAIEY
+1958 RNRRALEY
-1973 EEKTTKPHHKS
+1973 TEEKSTKSHKS
-1984 MITTKTGDTYT
+1984 LITTKVGDTYT
-1995 TKIRTSGA
+1995 TKIKATTTS
-2003 QEAVS
+2003 E
-2008 TTVVTTHARHS
+2008 TLVTTHTRHS

-2024 RMIVTPLVGT
+2024 RMIVTPLVGAET
-2034 DTAAETAI
+2034 TETAI

-2047 DVHRAITV
+2047 DVHRAVTV

-2085 QDIQTKSSDSN
+2085 QDMPAAVERKAGSSSG
-2096 SKSLTSSNGN
+2096 SGN
-2106 RSTNSSTESSDKRQQ
+2106 RSGNGSGNGSGGSA
-2121 QQQQPCT
+2121 P
-2128 SQQTQQQHQAAI
+2128 AAI
-2140 SKKPIGRHKTIVEC
+2140 QASSSAAASKPIGRHKTIVEC
-2154 SAGTS
+2154 SAGNS
-2159 SSSTGTD
+2159 SSSAD
-2166 DSRLSA
+2166 DSRQ
-2172 NHKKPTGKS
+2172 KKSQTKS
-2181 LKRSDKAYGSPDSPL
+2181 LRRTDKNYGSPDSPL

-2205 VDEMDATKLPA
+2205 RDEIDESMQSLPP

-2228 ERLLPIGTHESVG
+2228 ERLLPIGTQDTVAT
-2241 GLVERMREGLNLP
+2241 LVERVRDGLNLP

-2279 TTSPRRLIKQVAL
+2279 TNSPRRLIKQVAL
-2292 ESPPNAG
+2292 ESPPNPNAPLPSQPSADLHTS
-2299 IAGQQDLHSSILKS
+2299 ILKNVQQDLKQNAPEGNGL
-2313 VTQEVRSATSA
+2313 
-2324 AATTS
+2324 TTS
-2329 ISGTHITTKPEAPKR
+2329 NSIKR
-2344 PRQKLAPFNVDAS
+2344 PRQKLAPFNVDS
-2357 AIPDVRSRFAG
+2357 NAIPDIRSRFAG
-2368 AWPPPPYQP
+2368 SWPPPPFQP
-2377 PEEVDDDGEESNE
+2377 VDPDPDDDDEIGAEAS
-2390 NGNGHSSAAAQPNR
+2390 NGHGTHSTLHAPR
-2404 VSSRRVGDY
+2404 GSSRRVGDY
-2413 TVCDR
+2413 TIVER
-2418 CTDCGALIEE
+2418 CSDCGAHIEE
-2428 YTDEDIG
+2428 YTDEEIG
-2435 ILIVILGTFIHREPA
+2435 IFIVILGTFIHREPA

-2455 LPEILTLTSRICL
+2455 LPEILTMTSRICL
-2468 TSTHSWQGEN
+2468 SSTHAWQGEN
-2478 GPALVCSAQ
+2478 GPPLASSAQ
-2487 AVALQFIRCVLHQ
+2487 AVACQFFRCVLHQ

-2507 LQVFQTQVKM
+2507 LQVFQTQMKM
-2517 KVRHNSFR
+2517 KIRHHHFR
-2525 SIARALQDF
+2525 SIAKALQDF
-2534 QELNATHPIYMVC
+2534 QDLNSTSPIYMVC
-2547 ESLQSKKSLP
+2547 ESLTSKKALP
-2557 IEQLPVIFR
+2557 IDQLPVIFR
-2566 NMAEYLQCVPTELTT
+2566 NMAEYLNLQCVPTEA
-2581 GPGVWQQAMQA
+2581 GVGLAVWSQAMQA

-2598 QVIVLLPNLDNP
+2598 QVIVIMPSLTNAEYMLD
-2610 EHLLGIMVATL
+2610 IMAATL
-2621 KLNIVP
+2621 RLNCVP

-2632 PYSKIMGFCVQNTNL
+2632 PYSKIMAYCVQHTNL
-2647 EYNSLYELCTLNMRT
+2647 EYQTLYELCTLNIRS
-2662 FSKDRDKMLLCRQ
+2662 FSKDRDKNLLCRQ
-2675 LIFEFVQALKF
+2675 MIFEFVQALKF
-2686 KTNIPDNNLLM
+2686 KSNIPDHNLLT
-2697 IIGFVLH
+2697 IIGFVLL
-2704 DAGGALP
+2704 DAGGTLP
-2711 PGTIAGLPE
+2711 PGAAPGLPDA
-2720 TAPPLTTNA
+2720 APMMTTNS
-2729 ADCMRQ
+2729 ADCLRQ
-2735 YVNDVIDFLADFHT
+2735 YINDVIDFLADFHT
-2749 LSKIKNFKNGHV
+2749 LSKIKNFKNG
-2761 QNGLGEDTL
+2761 QTSSGLGEDTL

-2789 NTRDNKS
+2789 NSRDNKAV
-2796 SSRYLPWLNNAPSS
+2796 SRYLPWLNNAPSS

-2838 LALTQRR
+2838 MALMQRR
-2845 NEHHTVPIPLQ
+2845 QETHSIPTPMPQ
-2856 QVPPTVPP
+2856 QNSQGTGP
-2864 AAVHYQ
+2864 AASVHYQ
-2870 HHHQHPS
+2870 HQGVTYS
-2877 ATAPI
+2877 Q
-2882 AMPVSQESSCHIAD
+2882 PVPQEASCHIAD

-2931 YLEHIA
+2931 YLEQMAHN
-2937 RTSSNAEGN
+2937 TNSNAEGS
-2946 TMGVLFE
+2946 TLGVLFE

-2969 RPPKES
+2969 KPTVNKDQPQTPLDFQTQS
-2975 AGANVG
+2975 AN
-2981 SGGIADFTQNPNAKT
+2981 S
-2996 PNAKLSEMVNLHF
+2996 KLSEMVNLHF
-3009 LSLLEALKETN
+3009 LSLLEALKDTN
-3020 STILGKLLPL
+3020 STVLGKLLPM

-3047 RLQNVRDYAPDYV
+3047 RLQNVRDYAPDYE
-3060 EQQTHP
+3060 EQQTYK
-3066 SDALLKWLQR
+3066 SEALLKWLQR

>member
-1 MSDTFKNQLVNMG
+1 MTGSFKVQLINMG
-14 TRAAAFQARLRC
+14 TRAAAFQAKLRA
-26 LHDSHVRLLQNTQ
+26 LHEYHVRLLHNVL
-39 PAPSGD
+39 PAPSGV

-50 IKYFVQ
+50 IKYFSQ
-56 TLLAVLKD
+56 TLLTVLKD
-64 VRTSPHDLIRDP
+64 VRTSPHELIRDP
-76 SEDPTRMS
+76 LEDPTRMS

-106 CVQCGQ
+106 CIQYGQ
-112 IAFGKYLLQ
+112 IVFGKALLQ
-121 GLCCLLPFLD
+121 CLSCILPFLD

-143 STMSVLPTALHQD
+143 STISVLPPALHQD
-156 IINALCYYI
+156 IVNALCYYI
-165 LPFTITRRTADEEC
+165 LPFTITRRSSDEQEC
-179 QACQAVSSVIMMVL
+179 QACQSVSSVIMMVL
-193 QYSHNPAHHCQ
+193 QYSNNPAHHCQ

-218 DILCVIAYGTSV
+218 DILCVVAYGTAV

-240 YYWPAFDP
+240 YYWPAFDA

-263 MVPFVCQC
+263 LVPFTCQREH
-271 DQCPNTGNAEAA
+271 CPNAGNAEAA
-283 KVCFDHGISTSY
+283 KVCYDHSISITY
-295 AAERAPPLYLCI
+295 APDCPPPLYLCI
-307 ECANEIHRKHANL
+307 ECANEIHREHGSL

-335 CENKNCRSTDKA
+335 CENKNCRSNEKS
-347 AFSICFSTECASY
+347 AFSICFSTECASF
-360 NGYHPIRYCAQCH
+360 NGNHPIRYCSQCH

-391 QIIWQMDPEIQMHMV
+391 QPAWQMDPEMQMHMV
-406 ESVISLLRE
+406 ESVVSLLRE
-415 AKPLNFEPGKD
+415 AKPLNFEPGKESSSSD
-426 GTDPKKNGDNGTPDT
+426 AKKNGSALTADN
-441 ISLEERQMLGRYGI
+441 ISLEERQRLGRYGI
-455 WLLVGRCTPTPE
+455 WLLVGRCTPTADT
-467 MPVEVLGRILSML
+467 PVEVLGRILSML

-487 ACSYDVGSQIES
+487 AYSYDAAGQVES

-505 VEHVCNWLKEICRL
+505 VDHVCNWLKEICRI

-584 TNDVG
+584 TNDVA
-589 EKELIELKIVL
+589 EKELNELKIVL

-620 FVAMRFEKT
+620 FVAIRFEKT

-643 LTKLGILIPLVQL
+643 LTKLEILIPLVQL

-668 YGVQHELMREKEG
+668 YGIQHELMREKDA
-681 QTKSPKTPSKEQ
+681 QSQAKAPKTPCKESKET
-693 KNELGNPPRRSSISP
+693 KADMANPPRRSSISP

-730 MEFSTDAEH
+730 TEFSTDAEH

-786 VGLSSHVCSLKVAEC
+786 VGLSSHVCALKVAEC

-821 APLNPVRAPDVPIED
+821 APLNPVRPPDVPIED

-849 ESDKEKSRD
+849 ESDKEKTRD

-877 FADIL
+877 FADIF

-920 PHVCSNND
+920 PHVCSNNEY
-928 NGRSVGS
+928 GHSVDS
-935 IELRKVH
+935 NELRKVH

-964 LPADR
+964 LPTDR
-969 AIARSITLSDADV
+969 AIARILSDADV
-982 GSANV
+982 VSANV
-987 SVTKASVIGE
+987 SVTRASVMGE
-997 NGGANGSTAGG
+997 NGANGGAACGG
-1008 AGENGS
+1008 GENGS
-1014 VSDDEEDEEDGE
+1014 GSEEDEEEEDSD
-1026 DFWHTSVGKFKFTLE
+1026 DFWHTSVGKFKFTLDT
-1041 QLPQTLQYIHQLLTE
+1041 LPQPLQYIHQLLTE

-1067 YILQCLN
+1067 YVLQCLN
-1074 VMALHGDALAKAA
+1074 TMALHGDALAKAA
-1087 REHRGFFI
+1087 REQRGFFI
-1095 WCQENLLIRNLWEL
+1095 WCQENLLIKNLWEL
-1109 CNAEHSHICQAGV
+1109 CNAEHSHICQVGV

-1166 FMDSTPLRTEVGLQ
+1166 FMDSTPLRSEVGLQ

-1244 LHNSLSDRRIL
+1244 LHNSLSDRKML
-1255 TWEFFLNRFDT
+1255 GWEFFLNRFDT
-1266 LFVEAQIN
+1266 LFVEAQIS

-1280 ISYLRDLRNSENGSE
+1280 ISYLRDLRNSDNGSE
-1295 ALSSKILKAR
+1295 ALSAKIQKAR
-1305 EALSQSDT
+1305 EALNQSDT

-1334 MSAPASMIPRQD
+1334 MSAPASMAPRQD

-1359 QISAPILKR
+1359 QVSAPILKR
-1368 KTSRFGLGQ
+1368 KTSRFGL
-1377 FLGSSGNHA
+1377 
-1386 NVTSHSYA
+1386 
-1394 SSSHPPT
+1394 
-1401 QHTRGGHNHSHPYAH
+1401 
-1416 PHSSHATTSSKHYSS
+1416 
-1431 TIASTTQPCPVHNP
+1431 
-1445 CTTNTTTTTTSISH
+1445 
-1459 SHFFFSSNSPSTST
+1459 
-1473 NTFTT
+1473 
-1478 HFAHFTSSNAL
+1478 
-1489 PPTSQPQSVATFST
+1489 
-1503 LASSA
+1503 
-1508 SHSQSHQYLV
+1508 
-1518 HCVAPTPNQTFIAH
+1518 
-1532 SPMPTLREAEPPQ
+1532 
-1545 SSMHILSTQKSSL
+1545 
-1558 PPHQSHHASYHSHF
+1558 
-1572 QKHPSAPN
+1572 
-1580 LLPPPSVT
+1580 
-1588 AMPSPSPAT
+1588 
-1597 STNPLLHCTCDGGGP
+1597 
-1612 GGAGIGGSGSGS
+1612 
-1624 GGGGGGAS
+1624 
-1632 SNAPASAH
+1632 
-1640 QDGHIHSLG
+1640 DGHIHSLG
-1649 GINDDNLI
+1649 GLNDDNLI

-1665 LEESDRETIHLLVFL
+1665 LEESDRETIHLLVFM

-1693 SEDKPISKTQNI
+1693 SEDKPVTKTQNI

-1719 DKTFHTAPENLR
+1719 DKSFHTTPESLR
-1731 ASAVFNAFLANLPQ
+1731 VSAVFNAFLANLPQ

-1751 LIGGLILPSIMQII
+1751 LIGGLILPSVMQII
-1765 LYAPNPSNTAAD
+1765 LYAPNPTSTTGE
-1777 CYQNLVFNYSLWYLE
+1777 YQNIVFNYSLWHLE
-1792 QYPRRNWMLT
+1792 QYPRRNWLFT
-1802 ILVVLYKYSYT
+1802 LLVVLYKYSYT
-1813 QPPHS
+1813 QPPLS
-1818 AYVISAMRMVM
+1818 GYVISAIRMIM
-1829 NSLRNHFHQCRR
+1829 NSLRGHFHQCRR
-1841 IPTTTILDIQGASRS
+1841 IPTTTILDIQGVGGAARS

-1868 DEKDPSPPASP
+1868 DDKEASPPASP

-1909 YNDSSLEADE
+1909 YNDSSLDADE

-1944 SFDDTVHYDETPLS
+1944 SFDDTIHFEDVMPRNRRTL
-1958 KGDIQRSRAMRAIEY
+1958 EY
-1973 EEKTTKPHHKS
+1973 TEEKSTKSHKS
-1984 MITTKTGDTYT
+1984 MITTKVGDTYT
-1995 TKIRTSGA
+1995 TKIKATTTS
-2003 QEAVS
+2003 E
-2008 TTVVTTHARHS
+2008 TLVTTHTRHS

-2024 RMIVTPLVGT
+2024 RMIVTPLVGAET
-2034 DTAAETAI
+2034 TETAI

-2047 DVHRAITV
+2047 DVHRAVTV

-2085 QDIQTKSSDSN
+2085 QDVPTAATVDRKAGSSSG
-2096 SKSLTSSNGN
+2096 SGSRSANGN
-2106 RSTNSSTESSDKRQQ
+2106 GSGGSAPAAVQASSSATA
-2121 QQQQPCT
+2121 PT
-2128 SQQTQQQHQAAI
+2128 VTA
-2140 SKKPIGRHKTIVEC
+2140 KPIGRHKTIVEC
-2154 SAGTS
+2154 SAGNS
-2159 SSSTGTD
+2159 SSSAD
-2166 DSRLSA
+2166 DSRQ
-2172 NHKKPTGKS
+2172 KKSQTKS
-2181 LKRSDKAYGSPDSPL
+2181 LKRTDKNYGSPESPL

-2205 VDEMDATKLPA
+2205 RDEVDEGMQSLPP

-2228 ERLLPIGTHESVG
+2228 ERLLPIGTQDSVAT
-2241 GLVERMREGLNLP
+2241 LVERVRDGLNIP

-2279 TTSPRRLIKQVAL
+2279 TNSPRRLIKQVAL
-2292 ESPPNAG
+2292 ESPPNPNAQLPSQPS
-2299 IAGQQDLHSSILKS
+2299 ADLHTSILKN
-2313 VTQEVRSATSA
+2313 VQQELKQNAGA
-2324 AATTS
+2324 NGGGGLTTS
-2329 ISGTHITTKPEAPKR
+2329 NSIKR
-2344 PRQKLAPFNVDAS
+2344 PRQKLAPFNVDTN
-2357 AIPDVRSRFAG
+2357 AIPDIRSRYAG
-2368 AWPPPPYQP
+2368 SWPPPPFQP
-2377 PEEVDDDGEESNE
+2377 VDPEPDDDGDEIGAETT
-2390 NGNGHSSAAAQPNR
+2390 NGHGAQSTSHAARGQ
-2404 VSSRRVGDY
+2404 SSRRVGDY
-2413 TVCDR
+2413 TIVER
-2418 CTDCGALIEE
+2418 CSDCGAHIEE
-2428 YTDEDIG
+2428 YTDEEIG
-2435 ILIVILGTFIHREPA
+2435 IFIVILGTFIHREPA

-2455 LPEILTLTSRICL
+2455 LPEILTMTSRICL
-2468 TSTHSWQGEN
+2468 SCTHAWQGEN
-2478 GPALVCSAQ
+2478 GPPLASSAQ
-2487 AVALQFIRCVLHQ
+2487 AVALQFFRCILHQ

-2507 LQVFQTQVKM
+2507 LQVFQTQMKM
-2517 KVRHNSFR
+2517 KIRHNHFR
-2525 SIARALQDF
+2525 SIAKALQDF
-2534 QELNATHPIYMVC
+2534 QDLNATSPIYMVC
-2547 ESLQSKKSLP
+2547 ESLTSKKALP
-2557 IEQLPVIFR
+2557 VDQLPVIFR
-2566 NMAEYLQCVPTELTT
+2566 NMAEYLNLQCVPAEA
-2581 GPGVWQQAMQA
+2581 GVGLAVWSQAMQA

-2598 QVIVLLPNLDNP
+2598 QVIVIMPSLSNAEYMLD
-2610 EHLLGIMVATL
+2610 IIAATL
-2621 KLNIVP
+2621 RLNCVP

-2632 PYSKIMGFCVQNTNL
+2632 PYSKIMAYCVQHTNL
-2647 EYNSLYELCTLNMRT
+2647 EYQTLYELCTLNTRS
-2662 FSKDRDKMLLCRQ
+2662 FSKDRDKNLLCRQ
-2675 LIFEFVQALKF
+2675 MIFEFVQALKF
-2686 KTNIPDNNLLM
+2686 KSNIPDHNLLT
-2697 IIGFVLH
+2697 IVGFVLL
-2704 DAGGALP
+2704 DAGGTLP
-2711 PGTIAGLPE
+2711 PGSAPGLPDA
-2720 TAPPLTTNA
+2720 APMLTTNA
-2729 ADCMRQ
+2729 ADCLRQ
-2735 YVNDVIDFLADFHT
+2735 YINDVIDFLADFHT
-2749 LSKIKNFKNGHV
+2749 LSKIKNFKNG
-2761 QNGLGEDTL
+2761 QASNGLGEDTL

-2789 NTRDNKS
+2789 NSRDNKAV
-2796 SSRYLPWLNNAPSS
+2796 SRYLPWLNNAPSS

-2838 LALTQRR
+2838 MALMQRR
-2845 NEHHTVPIPLQ
+2845 QETHTIPTPL
-2856 QVPPTVPP
+2856 PPNLAPGQGS
-2864 AAVHYQ
+2864 AGVHYQ
-2870 HHHQHPS
+2870 HQGVTYS
-2877 ATAPI
+2877 Q
-2882 AMPVSQESSCHIAD
+2882 PVPQEASCHIAD

-2931 YLEHIA
+2931 YLEQMAHN
-2937 RTSSNAEGN
+2937 TNSNAEGS
-2946 TMGVLFE
+2946 TLGVLFE

-2969 RPPKES
+2969 KPTVNKDQQPTTMDFQTQS
-2975 AGANVG
+2975 AN
-2981 SGGIADFTQNPNAKT
+2981 S
-2996 PNAKLSEMVNLHF
+2996 KLSEMVNLHF
-3009 LSLLEALKETN
+3009 LSLLEALKDTN
-3020 STILGKLLPL
+3020 STVLGKLLPM

-3047 RLQNVRDYAPDYV
+3047 RLQNVRDYAPDYE
-3060 EQQTHP
+3060 EQQALK
-3066 SDALLKWLQR
+3066 SEALLKWLQR

>member
-1 MSDTFKNQLVNMG
+1 MTGSFKVQLINMG
-14 TRAAAFQARLRC
+14 TRAAAFQAKLRA
-26 LHDSHVRLLQNTQ
+26 LHEYHVRLLHNVL
-39 PAPSGD
+39 PAPSGV

-50 IKYFVQ
+50 IKYFSQ
-56 TLLAVLKD
+56 TLLTVLKD
-64 VRTSPHDLIRDP
+64 VRTSPHELIRDP
-76 SEDPTRMS
+76 LEDPTRMS

-106 CVQCGQ
+106 CIQYGQ
-112 IAFGKYLLQ
+112 IVFGKALLQ
-121 GLCCLLPFLD
+121 CLSCILPFLD

-143 STMSVLPTALHQD
+143 STISVLPPALHQD
-156 IINALCYYI
+156 IVNALCYYI
-165 LPFTITRRTADEEC
+165 LPFTITRRSADEQEC
-179 QACQAVSSVIMMVL
+179 QACQSVSSVIMMVL
-193 QYSHNPAHHCQ
+193 QYSKNPAHHCQ

-218 DILCVIAYGTSV
+218 DILCVVAYGTAV

-263 MVPFVCQC
+263 LVPFTCQREH
-271 DQCPNTGNAEAA
+271 CPNAGNAEAA
-283 KVCFDHGISTSY
+283 KVCYDHSISITY
-295 AAERAPPLYLCI
+295 AQDCPPPLYLCI
-307 ECANEIHRKHANL
+307 ECANEIHREHANL

-335 CENKNCRSTDKA
+335 CENKNCRSNEKS
-347 AFSICFSTECASY
+347 AFSICFSTECASF
-360 NGYHPIRYCAQCH
+360 NGNHPIRYCAQCH

-391 QIIWQMDPEIQMHMV
+391 QPAWQMDPEMQMHMV
-406 ESVISLLRE
+406 ESVVSLLRE
-415 AKPLNFEPGKD
+415 AKPLNFEPGKESLLD
-426 GTDPKKNGDNGTPDT
+426 VKKNGIGTTPDN
-441 ISLEERQMLGRYGI
+441 ISLEERQRLGRYGI
-455 WLLVGRCTPTPE
+455 WLLVGRCTPTADT
-467 MPVEVLGRILSML
+467 PVEILGRILSML

-487 ACSYDVGSQIES
+487 AYSYDAAGQVES

-505 VEHVCNWLKEICRL
+505 IDHVCNWLKEICRI

-584 TNDVG
+584 TNDVA
-589 EKELIELKIVL
+589 EKELNELKIVL

-620 FVAMRFEKT
+620 FVAIRFEKT

-643 LTKLGILIPLVQL
+643 LTKLEILIPLVQL

-668 YGVQHELMREKEG
+668 YGIQHELMREKEKEP
-681 QTKSPKTPSKEQ
+681 QTQQQAKAPKTPCKESKAEMA
-693 KNELGNPPRRSSISP
+693 NPPRRSSISP

-730 MEFSTDAEH
+730 TEFSTDAEH

-786 VGLSSHVCSLKVAEC
+786 VGLSSHVCALKVAEC
-801 AYCEASIMWHQLSTK
+801 AYCEASTMWHQLSTK
-816 LVQFM
+816 LVEFM
-821 APLNPVRAPDVPIED
+821 APLNPVRPPDVPIED

-849 ESDKEKSRD
+849 ESEKEKT

-877 FADIL
+877 FADIF

-920 PHVCSNND
+920 PHVCSNNE
-928 NGRSVGS
+928 NGHSVDS
-935 IELRKVH
+935 NELRKVH

-964 LPADR
+964 LPSDR
-969 AIARSITLSDADV
+969 AVARSITLSDADV

-987 SVTKASVIGE
+987 SVTKASVMGE
-997 NGGANGSTAGG
+997 NGANGSTAGG
-1008 AGENGS
+1008 ENGS
-1014 VSDDEEDEEDGE
+1014 GSEDEEEEEDSD
-1026 DFWHTSVGKFKFTLE
+1026 DFWHTSVGKFKFTLD
-1041 QLPQTLQYIHQLLTE
+1041 QLPQPLQYIHQLLTE

-1067 YILQCLN
+1067 YVLQCLKT
-1074 VMALHGDALAKAA
+1074 MALHGDALAKAA
-1087 REHRGFFI
+1087 REQRGFFI
-1095 WCQENLLIRNLWEL
+1095 WCQENLLIKNLWEL
-1109 CNAEHSHICQAGV
+1109 CNAEHSHICQVCV

-1141 VQEAFHDT
+1141 VQEAFHDA

-1166 FMDSTPLRTEVGLQ
+1166 FMDSTPLRSEVGLQ

-1244 LHNSLSDRRIL
+1244 LHNSLSDRKML
-1255 TWEFFLNRFDT
+1255 GWEFFLNRFDT

-1280 ISYLRDLRNSENGSE
+1280 ISYLRDLRNSDNGSE
-1295 ALSSKILKAR
+1295 ALSAKILKAR

-1334 MSAPASMIPRQD
+1334 MSAPASMAPRQD

-1359 QISAPILKR
+1359 QVSAPILKR
-1368 KTSRFGLGQ
+1368 KTSRFGL
-1377 FLGSSGNHA
+1377 
-1386 NVTSHSYA
+1386 
-1394 SSSHPPT
+1394 
-1401 QHTRGGHNHSHPYAH
+1401 
-1416 PHSSHATTSSKHYSS
+1416 
-1431 TIASTTQPCPVHNP
+1431 
-1445 CTTNTTTTTTSISH
+1445 
-1459 SHFFFSSNSPSTST
+1459 
-1473 NTFTT
+1473 
-1478 HFAHFTSSNAL
+1478 
-1489 PPTSQPQSVATFST
+1489 
-1503 LASSA
+1503 
-1508 SHSQSHQYLV
+1508 
-1518 HCVAPTPNQTFIAH
+1518 
-1532 SPMPTLREAEPPQ
+1532 
-1545 SSMHILSTQKSSL
+1545 
-1558 PPHQSHHASYHSHF
+1558 
-1572 QKHPSAPN
+1572 
-1580 LLPPPSVT
+1580 
-1588 AMPSPSPAT
+1588 
-1597 STNPLLHCTCDGGGP
+1597 
-1612 GGAGIGGSGSGS
+1612 
-1624 GGGGGGAS
+1624 
-1632 SNAPASAH
+1632 
-1640 QDGHIHSLG
+1640 DGHIHSLG
-1649 GINDDNLI
+1649 GLNDENLI

-1665 LEESDRETIHLLVFL
+1665 LEESDRETIHLLVFM

-1693 SEDKPISKTQNI
+1693 SEDKPVTRTQNI

-1719 DKTFHTAPENLR
+1719 DKTFHTTPESLR
-1731 ASAVFNAFLANLPQ
+1731 VSAVFNAFLANLPQ

-1751 LIGGLILPSIMQII
+1751 LIGGLMLPSVMQII
-1765 LYAPNPSNTAAD
+1765 LYAPNPTSTSGES
-1777 CYQNLVFNYSLWYLE
+1777 YQNIVFNYSLWHLE
-1792 QYPRRNWMLT
+1792 QYPRRNWLFT
-1802 ILVVLYKYSYT
+1802 LLVVLYKYSYT
-1813 QPPHS
+1813 QPPLS
-1818 AYVISAMRMVM
+1818 GYVISAIRMIM
-1829 NSLRNHFHQCRR
+1829 NSLRGHFHQCRR
-1841 IPTTTILDIQGASRS
+1841 IPTTTILDIQTSVGGAARS

-1868 DEKDPSPPASP
+1868 DDKEASPPASP

-1909 YNDSSLEADE
+1909 YNDSSLDADE

-1944 SFDDTVHYDETPLS
+1944 SFDDTIHFE
-1958 KGDIQRSRAMRAIEY
+1958 DILPTKMESLRNRRTMEY
-1973 EEKTTKPHHKS
+1973 SEEKSKTHKS
-1984 MITTKTGDTYT
+1984 LITTKTGDTYS
-1995 TKIRTSGA
+1995 TKIKTNES
-2003 QEAVS
+2003 VS
-2008 TTVVTTHARHS
+2008 TTVVTTHTRHS

-2024 RMIVTPLVGT
+2024 RMIVTPLVGSET
-2034 DTAAETAI
+2034 TETAI

-2047 DVHRAITV
+2047 DVHRAVTV

-2085 QDIQTKSSDSN
+2085 QDLPTASGSKPSTSGGNSS
-2096 SKSLTSSNGN
+2096 
-2106 RSTNSSTESSDKRQQ
+2106 RSTNGASGAPASGIAKS
-2121 QQQQPCT
+2121 
-2128 SQQTQQQHQAAI
+2128 
-2140 SKKPIGRHKTIVEC
+2140 IGRHKTIVEC

-2159 SSSTGTD
+2159 SSSVD
-2166 DSRLSA
+2166 DSRQ
-2172 NHKKPTGKS
+2172 KKSQTKS
-2181 LKRSDKAYGSPDSPL
+2181 LRRNDKPYGSPDSPL

-2205 VDEMDATKLPA
+2205 CDELDAGLLP
-2216 PKSIA
+2216 PSKNIA

-2228 ERLLPIGTHESVG
+2228 ERLLPIGTQDTVAT
-2241 GLVERMREGLNLP
+2241 LVERMRDGLNLP

-2270 KDDVTPSSR
+2270 KDDVTQSSR
-2279 TTSPRRLIKQVAL
+2279 NNSPRRLIKQVAL
-2292 ESPPNAG
+2292 ESPPNPNAP
-2299 IAGQQDLHSSILKS
+2299 IATPVVQPQPLPQSHTQQDLHTSILKN
-2313 VTQEVRSATSA
+2313 VTQDLKQLPSERQPHPTGPS
-2324 AATTS
+2324 TTS
-2329 ISGTHITTKPEAPKR
+2329 NSIKR
-2344 PRQKLAPFNVDAS
+2344 PRQKLAPFNVDTN
-2357 AIPDVRSRFAG
+2357 AIPDIRSRFAG
-2368 AWPPPPYQP
+2368 SWPPPPFQP
-2377 PEEVDDDGEESNE
+2377 VEEHDEDGEDTPEVA
-2390 NGNGHSSAAAQPNR
+2390 NGHTTHSSTHAHR
-2404 VSSRRVGDY
+2404 GSSRRVGNY
-2413 TVCDR
+2413 TIVER
-2418 CTDCGALIEE
+2418 CSDCGAVIEE
-2428 YTDEDIG
+2428 YTDEEIG
-2435 ILIVILGTFIHREPA
+2435 IFIVILGTFIHREPA
-2450 MAAPF
+2450 IAAPF
-2455 LPEILTLTSRICL
+2455 LPEVLTMTSRICL
-2468 TSTHSWQGEN
+2468 SGTHAWQGEN
-2478 GPALVCSAQ
+2478 GLPLASSAQ

-2507 LQVFQTQVKM
+2507 LQVFQTQM
-2517 KVRHNSFR
+2517 KIKIRHNHFR
-2525 SIARALQDF
+2525 SIAKALQDF
-2534 QELNATHPIYMVC
+2534 QDLNATSPIYMVC
-2547 ESLQSKKSLP
+2547 ESLTSKKALPVDQLP
-2557 IEQLPVIFR
+2557 IIFR
-2566 NMAEYLQCVPTELTT
+2566 NMAEYLQCVPVEA
-2581 GPGVWQQAMQA
+2581 GVGLAVWSQAMQA

-2598 QVIVLLPNLDNP
+2598 QVIVIMPSLSNAEYMLD
-2610 EHLLGIMVATL
+2610 LIVATL
-2621 KLNIVP
+2621 RLNCVP

-2632 PYSKIMGFCVQNTNL
+2632 PYSKIMAYCVQHTNL
-2647 EYNSLYELCTLNMRT
+2647 EYQTLYDLCTLSTRSFN
-2662 FSKDRDKMLLCRQ
+2662 KDRDKNLLCRQ
-2675 LIFEFVQALKF
+2675 MIFEFVQALKF
-2686 KTNIPDNNLLM
+2686 KSNIPDHNLLM
-2697 IIGFVLH
+2697 IIGFVLL
-2704 DAGGALP
+2704 DAGGSLP
-2711 PGTIAGLPE
+2711 PGALPGLPE
-2720 TAPPLTTNA
+2720 AAPVLTTNA
-2729 ADCMRQ
+2729 ADCLRQ
-2735 YVNDVIDFLADFHT
+2735 YINDVIDFLADFHT
-2749 LSKIKNFKNGHV
+2749 LSKIKNFKNG
-2761 QNGLGEDTL
+2761 QTNNGLGEDTL

-2789 NTRDNKS
+2789 NSRDNKAV
-2796 SSRYLPWLNNAPSS
+2796 SRYLPWLNNAPSS

-2838 LALTQRR
+2838 MALVQRR
-2845 NEHHTVPIPLQ
+2845 QETHTLPPIL
-2856 QVPPTVPP
+2856 PPNVAPGQGQPP
-2864 AAVHYQ
+2864 VATVHYQ
-2870 HHHQHPS
+2870 HQGVTYS
-2877 ATAPI
+2877 Q
-2882 AMPVSQESSCHIAD
+2882 PVPQEASCHIAD

-2931 YLEHIA
+2931 YLEQMAHN
-2937 RTSSNAEGN
+2937 TTSNAEGS
-2946 TMGVLFE
+2946 TLGVLFE
-2953 FWAKVTP
+2953 FWTKVTP
-2960 CILQLVSHA
+2960 SILQLVSHA
-2969 RPPKES
+2969 KPANKELHAQAS
-2975 AGANVG
+2975 VDFQAQNAN
-2981 SGGIADFTQNPNAKT
+2981 S
-2996 PNAKLSEMVNLHF
+2996 KLSEMVNLHF

-3020 STILGKLLPL
+3020 STVLGKLLPM
-3030 WSPVLSSQTQLS
+3030 WSTVLSSQTQLS

-3047 RLQNVRDYAPDYV
+3047 RLQNVRDYAPDFE
-3060 EQQTHP
+3060 EQQTHK
-3066 SDALLKWLQR
+3066 SEALLKWLQH

>member
-1 MSDTFKNQLVNMG
+1 MTGSFKVQLINMG
-14 TRAAAFQARLRC
+14 TRAAAFQAKLRC
-26 LHDSHVRLLQNTQ
+26 LHEYHVRLLHNVL
-39 PAPSGD
+39 PAPSGV

-50 IKYFVQ
+50 IKYFSQ
-56 TLLAVLKD
+56 TLLTVLKD
-64 VRTSPHDLIRDP
+64 VRTSPHELIRNP
-76 SEDPTRMS
+76 MEDPTRMS

-106 CVQCGQ
+106 CIQYGQ
-112 IAFGKYLLQ
+112 IVFGKALLQ
-121 GLCCLLPFLD
+121 CLCCILPFLD

-143 STMSVLPTALHQD
+143 STISVLPPALHQE
-156 IINALCYYI
+156 IVNALCYYV
-165 LPFTITRRTADEEC
+165 LPFTITRRSADEQEC
-179 QACQAVSSVIMMVL
+179 QACQSVSSVIMMVL
-193 QYSHNPAHHCQ
+193 QYSSNPAHHCQ

-218 DILCVIAYGTSV
+218 DILCVVAYGTAV
-230 SRSSAAKLLF
+230 SRFSAAKLLF
-240 YYWPAFDP
+240 YYWPAFDA

-263 MVPFVCQC
+263 MVPFVCQRE
-271 DQCPNTGNAEAA
+271 QCPNAGNAEAA
-283 KVCFDHGISTSY
+283 KVCFDHSISITY
-295 AAERAPPLYLCI
+295 APDCPPPLYLCI
-307 ECANEIHRKHANL
+307 ECANEIHREHANL

-335 CENKNCRSTDKA
+335 CENKNCRSTEKS

-360 NGYHPIRYCAQCH
+360 NGNHPIRYCAQCH
-373 SNRHNSRRGG
+373 SNRHNARRGG

-391 QIIWQMDPEIQMHMV
+391 PPAWQMDAEMQMHMV
-406 ESVISLLRE
+406 ESVVSLLRE
-415 AKPLNFEPGKD
+415 TKPLNFEPGKESSD
-426 GTDPKKNGDNGTPDT
+426 SKKNGHNGIPDT
-441 ISLEERQMLGRYGI
+441 ISLDERQMLGRYGI
-455 WLLVGRCTPTPE
+455 WLLVGRCTPTPDT
-467 MPVEVLGRILSML
+467 PVEILGRILSML

-487 ACSYDVGSQIES
+487 AYSYDAAGQIES

-505 VEHVCNWLKEICRL
+505 VEHVCNWLKEICRI

-584 TNDVG
+584 TNDVA
-589 EKELIELKIVL
+589 EKELNELKIVL

-620 FVAMRFEKT
+620 FVAIRFEKT

-643 LTKLGILIPLVQL
+643 LTKLEILIPLVQL

-668 YGVQHELMREKEG
+668 FGVQHELMREKESQKQG
-681 QTKSPKTPSKEQ
+681 PKTPSKES
-693 KNELGNPPRRSSISP
+693 KADMTNPPRRSSISP

-730 MEFSTDAEH
+730 TEFSTDAEH

-753 QMELQDVEQHM
+753 QMELQDIEQHM
-764 GIHTSVC
+764 GIHTTVC

-821 APLNPVRAPDVPIED
+821 APLNPVRPPDIPIED
-836 IIEEEKSSRKSPP
+836 LIEEEKSSRKSPP

-877 FADIL
+877 FA
-882 KLDQFFSDDGK
+882 
-893 IIIMAGPVPVAVP
+893 GPMPVAVP

-920 PHVCSNND
+920 PHVCSSND
-928 NGRSVGS
+928 NGHSIDS

-964 LPADR
+964 IPTDR

-987 SVTKASVIGE
+987 SVTKASVLGE
-997 NGGANGSTAGG
+997 NGGGNGSTGAGG
-1008 AGENGS
+1008 GDNGS
-1014 VSDDEEDEEDGE
+1014 LSDEDEDEEDGE
-1026 DFWHTSVGKFKFTLE
+1026 DFWHTSVGKFKFTLD

-1067 YILQCLN
+1067 YVLQCLN

-1095 WCQENLLIRNLWEL
+1095 WCQENLLIKNLWEL
-1109 CNAEHSHICQAGV
+1109 SNAEHSHICQACV

-1149 DWRVRFT
+1149 DWRIRFT

-1238 LQSVYQ
+1238 LQSVYH
-1244 LHNSLSDRRIL
+1244 LHNSLSDRKVL
-1255 TWEFFLNRFDT
+1255 SWEFFLNRFDT

-1334 MSAPASMIPRQD
+1334 MSAPASMVPRQD
-1346 SKFVPEKE
+1346 SKFVLEKE

-1359 QISAPILKR
+1359 QVSAPILKR
-1368 KTSRFGLGQ
+1368 KTSRFGL
-1377 FLGSSGNHA
+1377 
-1386 NVTSHSYA
+1386 
-1394 SSSHPPT
+1394 
-1401 QHTRGGHNHSHPYAH
+1401 
-1416 PHSSHATTSSKHYSS
+1416 
-1431 TIASTTQPCPVHNP
+1431 
-1445 CTTNTTTTTTSISH
+1445 
-1459 SHFFFSSNSPSTST
+1459 
-1473 NTFTT
+1473 
-1478 HFAHFTSSNAL
+1478 
-1489 PPTSQPQSVATFST
+1489 
-1503 LASSA
+1503 
-1508 SHSQSHQYLV
+1508 
-1518 HCVAPTPNQTFIAH
+1518 
-1532 SPMPTLREAEPPQ
+1532 
-1545 SSMHILSTQKSSL
+1545 
-1558 PPHQSHHASYHSHF
+1558 
-1572 QKHPSAPN
+1572 
-1580 LLPPPSVT
+1580 
-1588 AMPSPSPAT
+1588 
-1597 STNPLLHCTCDGGGP
+1597 
-1612 GGAGIGGSGSGS
+1612 
-1624 GGGGGGAS
+1624 
-1632 SNAPASAH
+1632 
-1640 QDGHIHSLG
+1640 DGHIHSLG
-1649 GINDDNLI
+1649 GINDENLI

-1680 LMQFMSRTDQAFP
+1680 LMQFMSRTDQAYP
-1693 SEDKPISKTQNI
+1693 SEDKPVTKTQNI

-1719 DKTFHTAPENLR
+1719 DKTFHTTPEALR

-1765 LYAPNPSNTAAD
+1765 LFAPNPNNSAAD
-1777 CYQNLVFNYSLWYLE
+1777 CYQNLVFNYSLWNLE
-1792 QYPRRNWMLT
+1792 YYPRRNWMFT
-1802 ILVVLYKYSYT
+1802 ILVVLYKYAYT
-1813 QPPHS
+1813 QPPQS
-1818 AYVISAMRMVM
+1818 AYIISAIRMVM
-1829 NSLRNHFHQCRR
+1829 NSLRGHFHQCRR
-1841 IPTTTILDIQGASRS
+1841 IPTTTILDIQGTARS

-1868 DEKDPSPPASP
+1868 DDKEQSPPASP

-1909 YNDSSLEADE
+1909 YNDSSLDADE

-1944 SFDDTVHYDETPLS
+1944 SFDDTIHFEEVAPSKLETLRNRTLRTSEYTDEKST
-1958 KGDIQRSRAMRAIEY
+1958 
-1973 EEKTTKPHHKS
+1973 KTMKS

-1995 TKIRTSGA
+1995 TKIKSTA
-2003 QEAVS
+2003 TETVS
-2008 TTVVTTHARHS
+2008 TTVVTTHSRHS

-2034 DTAAETAI
+2034 ETAETAI
-2042 VSPPV
+2042 ISPPV

-2055 RNKSLENA
+2055 RNKTTDNA

-2075 TNHLKALGAL
+2075 SNHLKALGAL
-2085 QDIQTKSSDSN
+2085 QDIQTKPSENHSA
-2096 SKSLTSSNGN
+2096 SSNGN
-2106 RSTNSSTESSDKRQQ
+2106 RSTNSSSEGTDKKRQQSVPHTSCNVQQ
-2121 QQQQPCT
+2121 QQQQ
-2128 SQQTQQQHQAAI
+2128 QHQKVI
-2140 SKKPIGRHKTIVEC
+2140 SKKPIGRHKTIIEC

-2159 SSSTGTD
+2159 TSSSTGTD
-2166 DSRLSA
+2166 DSRLGTS
-2172 NHKKPTGKS
+2172 HKKIASKT
-2181 LKRSDKAYGSPDSPL
+2181 LKRSEKAYGSPDSPL
-2196 SKMSVMPNP
+2196 SKMNVMPNP
-2205 VDEMDATKLPA
+2205 TDEASIGKMTGT
-2216 PKSIA
+2216 KSITT
-2221 ALEIPTP
+2221 LEIPTQ
-2228 ERLLPIGTHESVG
+2228 ERLLPIGTQESVTA
-2241 GLVERMREGLNLP
+2241 LVERVRDALNLP

-2279 TTSPRRLIKQVAL
+2279 TNSPRRLIKQVAL
-2292 ESPPNAG
+2292 ESPPNATT
-2299 IAGQQDLHSSILKS
+2299 ALTQDLHTSILKTVS
-2313 VTQEVRSATSA
+2313 QELKPHLTNGFGTGTNVSATRA
-2324 AATTS
+2324 D
-2329 ISGTHITTKPEAPKR
+2329 SGKK
-2344 PRQKLAPFNVDAS
+2344 PRQKLVPFTMDSNAM
-2357 AIPDVRSRFAG
+2357 PDIRSRFAG
-2368 AWPPPPYQP
+2368 SWPPPPYQP
-2377 PEEVDDDGEESNE
+2377 PEEPFEDTEDDND
-2390 NGNGHSSAAAQPNR
+2390 NGNGHDTAQQPNR
-2404 VSSRRVGDY
+2404 VSTRRVGDY
-2413 TVCDR
+2413 TVCER
-2418 CTDCGALIEE
+2418 CTDCGAVIEE
-2428 YTDEDIG
+2428 YTDEEIG

-2455 LPEILTLTSRICL
+2455 LPEILTLISKTCL
-2468 TSTHSWQGEN
+2468 TCTHAWQGEN
-2478 GPALVCSAQ
+2478 GPPLACSAQ

-2507 LQVFQTQVKM
+2507 VQIFQTQLKM
-2517 KVRHNSFR
+2517 KIRRNSLR
-2525 SIARALQDF
+2525 SIAKALQDF
-2534 QELNATHPIYMVC
+2534 QELNATSPIYMVC
-2547 ESLQSKKSLP
+2547 ESLQAKKSLP
-2557 IEQLPVIFR
+2557 IDQLPTIFR
-2566 NMAEYLQCVPTELTT
+2566 NMAEYLHCVLVE
-2581 GPGVWQQAMQA
+2581 GGIGQVVWAQAMQA

-2598 QVIVLLPNLDNP
+2598 QVIVIMPNLTHHEYMLD
-2610 EHLLGIMVATL
+2610 LMVSSL
-2621 KLNIVP
+2621 RLNCVP

-2632 PYSKIMGFCVQNTNL
+2632 PYSKILAYCVQHTIL
-2647 EYNSLYELCTLNMRT
+2647 EHSVLYDLCTLNGRS
-2662 FSKDRDKMLLCRQ
+2662 FSKDRDKMYLCRQ

-2686 KTNIPDNNLLM
+2686 KINIPDHNLLM
-2697 IIGFVLH
+2697 IIGFVLQ
-2704 DAGGALP
+2704 DAGGTLP
-2711 PGTIAGLPE
+2711 PGSIQGLPD
-2720 TAPPLTTNA
+2720 TSPVLTTNA
-2729 ADCMRQ
+2729 AECLRQ
-2735 YVNDVIDFLADFHT
+2735 YINDVIDFLADFHT
-2749 LSKIKNFKNGHV
+2749 LSKIKNFKNGQT

-2789 NTRDNKS
+2789 NSRDNKAVA
-2796 SSRYLPWLNNAPSS
+2796 RYLPWLYNAPSS

-2838 LALTQRR
+2838 MALTQRPLGL
-2845 NEHHTVPIPLQ
+2845 HSAPTIPAVP
-2856 QVPPTVPP
+2856 TT
-2864 AAVHYQ
+2864 VHYQ
-2870 HHHQHPS
+2870 HQHHG
-2877 ATAPI
+2877 AP
-2882 AMPVSQESSCHIAD
+2882 MSQPVPQEASCHIAD

-2931 YLEHIA
+2931 YLEQVAHT
-2937 RTSSNAEGN
+2937 TSNTEGS

-2969 RPPKES
+2969 KPAKD
-2975 AGANVG
+2975 NT
-2981 SGGIADFTQNPNAKT
+2981 DFTQNSNAKVNIFDIEKYYNGSNILFT
-2996 PNAKLSEMVNLHF
+2996 QLSEMVNLHF

-3020 STILGKLLPL
+3020 STVLAKLLPL

-3047 RLQNVRDYAPDYV
+3047 RLQNVRDYAPDYE
-3060 EQQTHP
+3060 EQQTNA
-3066 SDALLKWLQR
+3066 SEALLKWLQR

>member
-14 TRAAAFQARLRC
+14 TRAAAFQAKLRC

-39 PAPSGD
+39 PTPSGV

-50 IKYFVQ
+50 IKYFSQ
-56 TLLAVLKD
+56 TLLTVLKD
-64 VRTSPHDLIRDP
+64 VRTSPHELIRDP

-106 CVQCGQ
+106 CIQYGQ
-112 IAFGKYLLQ
+112 IVFGKALLQ
-121 GLCCLLPFLD
+121 CLCCILPFLD

-143 STMSVLPTALHQD
+143 STMSVLPPALHQD
-156 IINALCYYI
+156 IVNALCYYI
-165 LPFTITRRTADEEC
+165 LPFTITRRSADEQEC

-218 DILCVIAYGTSV
+218 DILCVIAYGTSM

-271 DQCPNTGNAEAA
+271 EQCPNAGNAEAA
-283 KVCFDHGISTSY
+283 KVCFDHSISISY
-295 AAERAPPLYLCI
+295 APDCPPPLYLCI

-360 NGYHPIRYCAQCH
+360 NGNHPIRYCTLCH

-426 GTDPKKNGDNGTPDT
+426 GSDPKKNGGNGTPDT
-441 ISLEERQMLGRYGI
+441 ITLEERQMLGRYGI

-487 ACSYDVGSQIES
+487 ACSYDVASQIES

-505 VEHVCNWLKEICRL
+505 VEHVCNWLKEICRI

-589 EKELIELKIVL
+589 EKELNELKIVL

-620 FVAMRFEKT
+620 FVAIRFEKT

-681 QTKSPKTPSKEQ
+681 QGKGPKTPLKET

-730 MEFSTDAEH
+730 TEFSTDAEH

-801 AYCEASIMWHQLSTK
+801 AYCEASIMWHQLATK

-821 APLNPVRAPDVPIED
+821 APLNPVRPPDIPIED

-849 ESDKEKSRD
+849 ESDKEKSRE

-920 PHVCSNND
+920 PHVCS
-928 NGRSVGS
+928 
-935 IELRKVH
+935 
-942 ATDEIMTATVET
+942 IMTATVET

-987 SVTKASVIGE
+987 SVTRASVLGE
-997 NGGANGSTAGG
+997 NGGANGSTGGG

-1014 VSDDEEDEEDGE
+1014 VSDEEEDEEEGE
-1026 DFWHTSVGKFKFTLE
+1026 DFWHTSVGKFKFTLD

-1067 YILQCLN
+1067 YVLQCLN

-1095 WCQENLLIRNLWEL
+1095 WCQENLLIKNLWGL
-1109 CNAEHSHICQAGV
+1109 CNAEHSHICQASV

-1149 DWRVRFT
+1149 DWRIRFT

-1244 LHNSLSDRRIL
+1244 LHNSLSDRKIL
-1255 TWEFFLNRFDT
+1255 NWEFFLNRFDT

-1346 SKFVPEKE
+1346 SKFMPEKE

-1368 KTSRFGLGQ
+1368 KTSRFGL
-1377 FLGSSGNHA
+1377 
-1386 NVTSHSYA
+1386 
-1394 SSSHPPT
+1394 
-1401 QHTRGGHNHSHPYAH
+1401 
-1416 PHSSHATTSSKHYSS
+1416 
-1431 TIASTTQPCPVHNP
+1431 
-1445 CTTNTTTTTTSISH
+1445 
-1459 SHFFFSSNSPSTST
+1459 
-1473 NTFTT
+1473 
-1478 HFAHFTSSNAL
+1478 
-1489 PPTSQPQSVATFST
+1489 
-1503 LASSA
+1503 
-1508 SHSQSHQYLV
+1508 
-1518 HCVAPTPNQTFIAH
+1518 
-1532 SPMPTLREAEPPQ
+1532 
-1545 SSMHILSTQKSSL
+1545 
-1558 PPHQSHHASYHSHF
+1558 
-1572 QKHPSAPN
+1572 
-1580 LLPPPSVT
+1580 
-1588 AMPSPSPAT
+1588 
-1597 STNPLLHCTCDGGGP
+1597 
-1612 GGAGIGGSGSGS
+1612 
-1624 GGGGGGAS
+1624 
-1632 SNAPASAH
+1632 
-1640 QDGHIHSLG
+1640 DGHIHSLG

-1693 SEDKPISKTQNI
+1693 SEDKPVSKTQNI

-1719 DKTFHTAPENLR
+1719 DKTFHTTPENLR
-1731 ASAVFNAFLANLPQ
+1731 VSAVFNAFLANLPQ

-1802 ILVVLYKYSYT
+1802 VLVVLYKYSYT
-1813 QPPHS
+1813 QPPYS

-1841 IPTTTILDIQGASRS
+1841 IPTTTILDIQGTSRS

-1944 SFDDTVHYDETPLS
+1944 SFDDTVHFEETSLT
-1958 KGDIQRSRAMRAIEY
+1958 KGDMQRARAARAIEY
-1973 EEKTTKPHHKS
+1973 EEKTSRAQHKS
-1984 MITTKTGDTYT
+1984 LITTKTGDTYT
-1995 TKIRTSGA
+1995 TKIRTTGG

-2008 TTVVTTHARHS
+2008 TTVVTTQARHS

-2034 DTAAETAI
+2034 DAAAETAI

-2085 QDIQTKSSDSN
+2085 QDIQAKSSDSN

-2106 RSTNSSTESSDKRQQ
+2106 RSTNSSTENSGKCPQQ
-2121 QQQQPCT
+2121 LPPVTSQHVQNQQQQPPHHPPA
-2128 SQQTQQQHQAAI
+2128 S

-2172 NHKKPTGKS
+2172 NHKKPAGKS

-2205 VDEMDATKLPA
+2205 VDEVDTTKLPA

-2241 GLVERMREGLNLP
+2241 GLIDRLRDGLNLP

-2259 KQDSLDVSEST
+2259 KQDSLDVSDST
-2270 KDDVTPSSR
+2270 KDDITPSSR

-2292 ESPPNAG
+2292 ESPPNASA
-2299 IAGQQDLHSSILKS
+2299 AGQQDLHSSILKS
-2313 VTQEVRSATSA
+2313 VTQEVKTTTSATVTAS
-2324 AATTS
+2324 TS
-2329 ISGTHITTKPEAPKR
+2329 GVHNATKPEAPKR
-2344 PRQKLAPFNVDAS
+2344 PRQKLAPFNMDAS
-2357 AIPDVRSRFAG
+2357 AMPDIRSRFAG

-2377 PEEVDDDGEESNE
+2377 PEELDDDLDDGIE
-2390 NGNGHSSAAAQPNR
+2390 NGNGHTGAAAQPNR
-2404 VSSRRVGDY
+2404 VSTRRVGDY
-2413 TVCDR
+2413 TICDR

-2455 LPEILTLTSRICL
+2455 LPEILTITSRICL

-2487 AVALQFIRCVLHQ
+2487 AVSLQFIRCVLHQ

-2507 LQVFQTQVKM
+2507 VQVFQTQVKM

-2557 IEQLPVIFR
+2557 VEQLPVIFR
-2566 NMAEYLQCVPTELTT
+2566 NMAEYLHCVPTELTT

-2598 QVIVLLPNLDNP
+2598 QVIVLLPNLANP
-2610 EHLLGIMVATL
+2610 EHLLDIMVATL
-2621 KLNIVP
+2621 KMNIVP

-2632 PYSKIMGFCVQNTNL
+2632 PYSKIIGFCVQNTNL
-2647 EYNSLYELCTLNMRT
+2647 EYHSLYDLCTLNMRS

-2704 DAGGALP
+2704 DAGGTLP
-2711 PGTIAGLPE
+2711 PGTIIGFPE
-2720 TAPPLTTNA
+2720 APPPLTTNA

-2749 LSKIKNFKNGHV
+2749 LSKIKNFKNGQI

-2845 NEHHTVPIPLQ
+2845 DERHTIPIPSQ

-2870 HHHQHPS
+2870 HHHQQPS
-2877 ATAPI
+2877 GMAPF

-2931 YLEHIA
+2931 YLEHVA
-2937 RTSSNAEGN
+2937 RSSSNAEGN

-2975 AGANVG
+2975 SG
-2981 SGGIADFTQNPNAKT
+2981 SGVGGAGIADFTQN

-3042 DTLHV
+3042 KTLHV
-3047 RLQNVRDYAPDYV
+3047 RLQNVRDNAPDFE

>member
-1 MSDTFKNQLVNMG
+1 MTGSFKVQLINMG
-14 TRAAAFQARLRC
+14 TRAAAFQAKLRA
-26 LHDSHVRLLQNTQ
+26 LHEYHVRLLHNVL
-39 PAPSGD
+39 PAPSGV

-50 IKYFVQ
+50 IKYFSQ
-56 TLLAVLKD
+56 TLLTVLKD
-64 VRTSPHDLIRDP
+64 VRTSPHELIRDP
-76 SEDPTRMS
+76 LEDPTRMS

-106 CVQCGQ
+106 CIQYGQ
-112 IAFGKYLLQ
+112 IVFGKALLQ
-121 GLCCLLPFLD
+121 CLSCILPFLD

-143 STMSVLPTALHQD
+143 STISVLPPALHQC

-165 LPFTITRRTADEEC
+165 LPFTITRRSSDEQEC
-179 QACQAVSSVIMMVL
+179 QACQSVSSVIMMVL
-193 QYSHNPAHHCQ
+193 QYSNNPAHHCQ

-218 DILCVIAYGTSV
+218 DILCVVAYGTAV
-230 SRSSAAKLLF
+230 SRTSAAKLLF
-240 YYWPAFDP
+240 YYWPAFNA

-263 MVPFVCQC
+263 LVPFTCQREH
-271 DQCPNTGNAEAA
+271 CPNSGNAEAA
-283 KVCFDHGISTSY
+283 KVCYDHSISIAY
-295 AAERAPPLYLCI
+295 APDCPPPLYLCI
-307 ECANEIHRKHANL
+307 ECANEIHREHGSL

-335 CENKNCRSTDKA
+335 CENKNCRSNEKS
-347 AFSICFSTECASY
+347 AFSICFSTECASF
-360 NGYHPIRYCAQCH
+360 NGNHPIRYCSQCH

-391 QIIWQMDPEIQMHMV
+391 QPAWQMDPEMQMHMV
-406 ESVISLLRE
+406 ESVVSLLRE
-415 AKPLNFEPGKD
+415 AKPLNFEPGKESSSSES
-426 GTDPKKNGDNGTPDT
+426 KKNGSGITADN
-441 ISLEERQMLGRYGI
+441 ISLEERQRLGRYGI
-455 WLLVGRCTPTPE
+455 WLLVGRCTPTADT
-467 MPVEVLGRILSML
+467 PVEVLGRILSML

-487 ACSYDVGSQIES
+487 AYSYDAAGQVES

-505 VEHVCNWLKEICRL
+505 VDHVCNWLKDICRI

-584 TNDVG
+584 TNDVA
-589 EKELIELKIVL
+589 EKELNELKIVL

-620 FVAMRFEKT
+620 FVAIRFEKT

-643 LTKLGILIPLVQL
+643 LTKLEILIPLVQL

-668 YGVQHELMREKEG
+668 YGIQHELMREKDA
-681 QTKSPKTPSKEQ
+681 QSQSLAKAPKTPCKESKET
-693 KNELGNPPRRSSISP
+693 KADMANPPRRSSISP

-730 MEFSTDAEH
+730 TEFSTDAEH

-786 VGLSSHVCSLKVAEC
+786 VGLSSHVCALKVAEC
-801 AYCEASIMWHQLSTK
+801 AYCEASIMWHQLATK

-821 APLNPVRAPDVPIED
+821 APLNPVRPPDVPIED

-849 ESDKEKSRD
+849 ESDKEKTRD

-877 FADIL
+877 F
-882 KLDQFFSDDGK
+882 
-893 IIIMAGPVPVAVP
+893 AGPVPVAVP

-920 PHVCSNND
+920 PHVCSNNE
-928 NGRSVGS
+928 NGHSVDS
-935 IELRKVH
+935 NELRKVH

-964 LPADR
+964 LPTDR

-987 SVTKASVIGE
+987 SVTKASVMGE
-997 NGGANGSTAGG
+997 NGANGGG
-1008 AGENGS
+1008 ACGGGENGS
-1014 VSDDEEDEEDGE
+1014 GSEEDEEEEDSD
-1026 DFWHTSVGKFKFTLE
+1026 DFWHTSVGKFKFTLDT
-1041 QLPQTLQYIHQLLTE
+1041 LPQPLQYIHQLLTE

-1067 YILQCLN
+1067 YVLQCLN
-1074 VMALHGDALAKAA
+1074 TMALHGDALAKAA
-1087 REHRGFFI
+1087 REQRGFFI
-1095 WCQENLLIRNLWEL
+1095 WCQENLLIKNLWEL
-1109 CNAEHSHICQAGV
+1109 CNAEHSHICQVGV

-1166 FMDSTPLRTEVGLQ
+1166 FMDSTPLRSEVGLQ

-1244 LHNSLSDRRIL
+1244 LHNSLSDRKML
-1255 TWEFFLNRFDT
+1255 GWEFFLNRFDT

-1280 ISYLRDLRNSENGSE
+1280 ISYLRDLRNSDNGSE
-1295 ALSSKILKAR
+1295 ALSAKIQKAR

-1313 SGSMAKTL
+1313 SGGMAKTL

-1334 MSAPASMIPRQD
+1334 MSAPASMAPRQD

-1359 QISAPILKR
+1359 QVSAPILKR
-1368 KTSRFGLGQ
+1368 KTSRFGL
-1377 FLGSSGNHA
+1377 
-1386 NVTSHSYA
+1386 
-1394 SSSHPPT
+1394 
-1401 QHTRGGHNHSHPYAH
+1401 
-1416 PHSSHATTSSKHYSS
+1416 
-1431 TIASTTQPCPVHNP
+1431 
-1445 CTTNTTTTTTSISH
+1445 
-1459 SHFFFSSNSPSTST
+1459 
-1473 NTFTT
+1473 
-1478 HFAHFTSSNAL
+1478 
-1489 PPTSQPQSVATFST
+1489 
-1503 LASSA
+1503 
-1508 SHSQSHQYLV
+1508 
-1518 HCVAPTPNQTFIAH
+1518 
-1532 SPMPTLREAEPPQ
+1532 
-1545 SSMHILSTQKSSL
+1545 
-1558 PPHQSHHASYHSHF
+1558 
-1572 QKHPSAPN
+1572 
-1580 LLPPPSVT
+1580 
-1588 AMPSPSPAT
+1588 
-1597 STNPLLHCTCDGGGP
+1597 
-1612 GGAGIGGSGSGS
+1612 
-1624 GGGGGGAS
+1624 
-1632 SNAPASAH
+1632 
-1640 QDGHIHSLG
+1640 DGHIHSLG
-1649 GINDDNLI
+1649 GLNDDNLI

-1665 LEESDRETIHLLVFL
+1665 LEESDRETIHLLVFM
-1680 LMQFMSRTDQAFP
+1680 LMQFMSRTDQAYP
-1693 SEDKPISKTQNI
+1693 SEEKPMTKTQNI

-1719 DKTFHTAPENLR
+1719 DKTFHTTPESLR
-1731 ASAVFNAFLANLPQ
+1731 VSAVFNAFLANLPQ

-1751 LIGGLILPSIMQII
+1751 LIGGLILPSVMQII
-1765 LYAPNPSNTAAD
+1765 LYAPNPTSTSGES
-1777 CYQNLVFNYSLWYLE
+1777 YQNIVFNYSLWHLE
-1792 QYPRRNWMLT
+1792 QYPRRNWLFT
-1802 ILVVLYKYSYT
+1802 LLVVLYKYSYT
-1813 QPPHS
+1813 QPPLS
-1818 AYVISAMRMVM
+1818 GYVIAGIRLIM
-1829 NSLRNHFHQCRR
+1829 NSLRGHFHQCRR
-1841 IPTTTILDIQGASRS
+1841 IPTTTILDIQGVGGAARS

-1868 DEKDPSPPASP
+1868 DDKEASPPASP

-1893 GQNVA
+1893 GNVA

-1909 YNDSSLEADE
+1909 YNDSSLDADE

-1944 SFDDTVHYDETPLS
+1944 SFDDTIHFEDVMP
-1958 KGDIQRSRAMRAIEY
+1958 RNRRALEY
-1973 EEKTTKPHHKS
+1973 TEEKSTKSHKS
-1984 MITTKTGDTYT
+1984 MITTKVGDTYT
-1995 TKIRTSGA
+1995 TKIKATTTS
-2003 QEAVS
+2003 E
-2008 TTVVTTHARHS
+2008 TLVTTHTRHS

-2024 RMIVTPLVGT
+2024 RMIVTPLVGAET
-2034 DTAAETAI
+2034 TETAI

-2047 DVHRAITV
+2047 DVHRAVTV

-2085 QDIQTKSSDSN
+2085 QDMPAAVERKAASSSG
-2096 SKSLTSSNGN
+2096 SGSRSANGSGN
-2106 RSTNSSTESSDKRQQ
+2106 GSGGSA
-2121 QQQQPCT
+2121 P
-2128 SQQTQQQHQAAI
+2128 AAI
-2140 SKKPIGRHKTIVEC
+2140 QASSSAAASKPIGRHKTIVEC
-2154 SAGTS
+2154 SAGNS
-2159 SSSTGTD
+2159 SSSAD
-2166 DSRLSA
+2166 DSRQ
-2172 NHKKPTGKS
+2172 KKSQTKS
-2181 LKRSDKAYGSPDSPL
+2181 LRRTDKNYGSPDSPL

-2205 VDEMDATKLPA
+2205 RDEMDESMQSLPP

-2228 ERLLPIGTHESVG
+2228 ERLLPIGTQDTVAT
-2241 GLVERMREGLNLP
+2241 LVERVRDGLNLP

-2279 TTSPRRLIKQVAL
+2279 TNSPRRLIKQVAL
-2292 ESPPNAG
+2292 ESPPNPNAQLPSQPSADLHTS
-2299 IAGQQDLHSSILKS
+2299 ILKNVQQDLKQNAPEGNGL
-2313 VTQEVRSATSA
+2313 
-2324 AATTS
+2324 TTS
-2329 ISGTHITTKPEAPKR
+2329 NSIKR
-2344 PRQKLAPFNVDAS
+2344 PRQKLAPFNVDS
-2357 AIPDVRSRFAG
+2357 NAIPDIRSRFAG
-2368 AWPPPPYQP
+2368 SWPPPPFQP
-2377 PEEVDDDGEESNE
+2377 VDPEPDDDDEIGAEAS
-2390 NGNGHSSAAAQPNR
+2390 NGHGIHSTPHAPR
-2404 VSSRRVGDY
+2404 GSSRRVGDY
-2413 TVCDR
+2413 TIVER
-2418 CTDCGALIEE
+2418 CSDCGAHIEE
-2428 YTDEDIG
+2428 YTDEEIG
-2435 ILIVILGTFIHREPA
+2435 IFIVILGTFIHREPA

-2455 LPEILTLTSRICL
+2455 LPEILTMTSRICL
-2468 TSTHSWQGEN
+2468 SSTHAWQGEN
-2478 GPALVCSAQ
+2478 GPPLASSAQ
-2487 AVALQFIRCVLHQ
+2487 AVACQFFRCVLHQ

-2507 LQVFQTQVKM
+2507 LQVFQTQMKM
-2517 KVRHNSFR
+2517 KIRHHHFR
-2525 SIARALQDF
+2525 SIAKALQDF
-2534 QELNATHPIYMVC
+2534 QDLNSTSPIYMVC
-2547 ESLQSKKSLP
+2547 ESLTSKKSLP

-2566 NMAEYLQCVPTELTT
+2566 NMAEYLNLQCVPTEA
-2581 GPGVWQQAMQA
+2581 GVGLAVWSQAMQA

-2598 QVIVLLPNLDNP
+2598 QVIVIMPSLTNAEYMLD
-2610 EHLLGIMVATL
+2610 IMAATL
-2621 KLNIVP
+2621 RLNCVP

-2632 PYSKIMGFCVQNTNL
+2632 PYSKIMAYCVQHTNL
-2647 EYNSLYELCTLNMRT
+2647 EYQTLYELCTLNIRS
-2662 FSKDRDKMLLCRQ
+2662 FSKDRDKNLLCRQ
-2675 LIFEFVQALKF
+2675 MIFEFVQALKF
-2686 KTNIPDNNLLM
+2686 KSNIPDHNLLT
-2697 IIGFVLH
+2697 IIGFVLL
-2704 DAGGALP
+2704 DAGGTLP
-2711 PGTIAGLPE
+2711 PGAAPGLPDA
-2720 TAPPLTTNA
+2720 APMMTTNS
-2729 ADCMRQ
+2729 ADCLRQ
-2735 YVNDVIDFLADFHT
+2735 YINDVIDFLADFHT
-2749 LSKIKNFKNGHV
+2749 LSKIKNFKNG
-2761 QNGLGEDTL
+2761 QTSSGLGEDTL

-2789 NTRDNKS
+2789 NSRDNKAV
-2796 SSRYLPWLNNAPSS
+2796 SRYLPWLNNAPSS

-2838 LALTQRR
+2838 MALMQRR
-2845 NEHHTVPIPLQ
+2845 QETHSIPTPLPQ
-2856 QVPPTVPP
+2856 QNSQGTGP
-2864 AAVHYQ
+2864 AASVHYQ
-2870 HHHQHPS
+2870 HQGVTYS
-2877 ATAPI
+2877 Q
-2882 AMPVSQESSCHIAD
+2882 PVPQEASCHIAD

-2931 YLEHIA
+2931 YLEQMAHN
-2937 RTSSNAEGN
+2937 TNSNAEGS
-2946 TMGVLFE
+2946 TLGVLFE

-2969 RPPKES
+2969 KPTVNKDQPQTPLDFQTQS
-2975 AGANVG
+2975 AN
-2981 SGGIADFTQNPNAKT
+2981 S
-2996 PNAKLSEMVNLHF
+2996 KLSEMVNLHF
-3009 LSLLEALKETN
+3009 LSLLEALKDTN
-3020 STILGKLLPL
+3020 STVLGKLLPM

-3047 RLQNVRDYAPDYV
+3047 RLQNVRDYAPDYE
-3060 EQQTHP
+3060 EQQTYK
-3066 SDALLKWLQR
+3066 SEALLKWLQR

>member
-1 MSDTFKNQLVNMG
+1 MTGSFKVQLINMG
-14 TRAAAFQARLRC
+14 TRAAAFQAKLRA
-26 LHDSHVRLLQNTQ
+26 LHEYHVRLLHNVL
-39 PAPSGD
+39 PAPSGV

-50 IKYFVQ
+50 IKYFSQ
-56 TLLAVLKD
+56 TLLTVLKD
-64 VRTSPHDLIRDP
+64 VRTSPHELIRDP
-76 SEDPTRMS
+76 LEDPTRMS

-106 CVQCGQ
+106 CIQYGQ
-112 IAFGKYLLQ
+112 IVFGKALLQ
-121 GLCCLLPFLD
+121 CLSCILPFLD

-143 STMSVLPTALHQD
+143 STISVLPPALHQC

-165 LPFTITRRTADEEC
+165 LPFTITRRSSDEQEC
-179 QACQAVSSVIMMVL
+179 QACQSVSSVIMMVL
-193 QYSHNPAHHCQ
+193 QYSNNPAHHCQ

-218 DILCVIAYGTSV
+218 DILCVVAYGTAV
-230 SRSSAAKLLF
+230 SRTSAAKLLF
-240 YYWPAFDP
+240 YYWPAFNA

-263 MVPFVCQC
+263 LVPFTCQREH
-271 DQCPNTGNAEAA
+271 CPNSGNAEAA
-283 KVCFDHGISTSY
+283 KVCYDHSISIAY
-295 AAERAPPLYLCI
+295 APDCPPPLYLCI
-307 ECANEIHRKHANL
+307 ECANEIHREHGSL

-335 CENKNCRSTDKA
+335 CENKNCRSNEKS
-347 AFSICFSTECASY
+347 AFSICFSTECASF
-360 NGYHPIRYCAQCH
+360 NGNHPIRYCSQCH

-391 QIIWQMDPEIQMHMV
+391 QPAWQMDPEMQMHMV
-406 ESVISLLRE
+406 ESVVSLLRE
-415 AKPLNFEPGKD
+415 AKPINFEPGKD
-426 GTDPKKNGDNGTPDT
+426 SAMSDSKKNGSPLTADN
-441 ISLEERQMLGRYGI
+441 ISLEERQRLGRYGI
-455 WLLVGRCTPTPE
+455 WLLVGRCTPTADT
-467 MPVEVLGRILSML
+467 PVEVLGRILSML

-487 ACSYDVGSQIES
+487 AYSYDAAGQVES

-505 VEHVCNWLKEICRL
+505 VDHVCDWLKEICRI

-584 TNDVG
+584 TNDVA
-589 EKELIELKIVL
+589 EKELNELKIVL

-620 FVAMRFEKT
+620 FVAIRFEKT

-643 LTKLGILIPLVQL
+643 LTKLEILIPLVQL

-668 YGVQHELMREKEG
+668 YGIQHELMREKDA
-681 QTKSPKTPSKEQ
+681 QAQSLAKAPKTPCKESKET
-693 KNELGNPPRRSSISP
+693 KADMANPPRRSSISP

-730 MEFSTDAEH
+730 TEFSTDAEH

-786 VGLSSHVCSLKVAEC
+786 VGLSSHVCALKVAEC
-801 AYCEASIMWHQLSTK
+801 AYCEASIMWHQLATK

-821 APLNPVRAPDVPIED
+821 APLNPVRPPDIPIED

-849 ESDKEKSRD
+849 ESDKEKTRD

-877 FADIL
+877 FA
-882 KLDQFFSDDGK
+882 DDGK

-920 PHVCSNND
+920 PHVCS
-928 NGRSVGS
+928 
-935 IELRKVH
+935 
-942 ATDEIMTATVET
+942 IMTATVET

-964 LPADR
+964 LPTDR

-987 SVTKASVIGE
+987 SVTKASVMGE
-997 NGGANGSTAGG
+997 NGANGGAACGG
-1008 AGENGS
+1008 GENGS
-1014 VSDDEEDEEDGE
+1014 GSEEDEEEEDSD
-1026 DFWHTSVGKFKFTLE
+1026 DFWHTSVGKFKFTLDT
-1041 QLPQTLQYIHQLLTE
+1041 LPQPLQYIHQLLTE

-1067 YILQCLN
+1067 YVLQCLN
-1074 VMALHGDALAKAA
+1074 TMALHGDALAKAA
-1087 REHRGFFI
+1087 REQRGFFI
-1095 WCQENLLIRNLWEL
+1095 WCQENLLIKNLWEL
-1109 CNAEHSHICQAGV
+1109 CNAEHSHICQVGV

-1166 FMDSTPLRTEVGLQ
+1166 FMDSTPLRSEVGLQ

-1244 LHNSLSDRRIL
+1244 LHNSLSDRKL
-1255 TWEFFLNRFDT
+1255 LGWDFFLNRFDT

-1280 ISYLRDLRNSENGSE
+1280 ISYLRDLRNSDNGSE
-1295 ALSSKILKAR
+1295 ALSAKIQKAR

-1334 MSAPASMIPRQD
+1334 MSAPASMAPRQD

-1359 QISAPILKR
+1359 QVSAPILKR
-1368 KTSRFGLGQ
+1368 KTSRFGL
-1377 FLGSSGNHA
+1377 
-1386 NVTSHSYA
+1386 
-1394 SSSHPPT
+1394 
-1401 QHTRGGHNHSHPYAH
+1401 
-1416 PHSSHATTSSKHYSS
+1416 
-1431 TIASTTQPCPVHNP
+1431 
-1445 CTTNTTTTTTSISH
+1445 
-1459 SHFFFSSNSPSTST
+1459 
-1473 NTFTT
+1473 
-1478 HFAHFTSSNAL
+1478 
-1489 PPTSQPQSVATFST
+1489 
-1503 LASSA
+1503 
-1508 SHSQSHQYLV
+1508 
-1518 HCVAPTPNQTFIAH
+1518 
-1532 SPMPTLREAEPPQ
+1532 
-1545 SSMHILSTQKSSL
+1545 
-1558 PPHQSHHASYHSHF
+1558 
-1572 QKHPSAPN
+1572 
-1580 LLPPPSVT
+1580 
-1588 AMPSPSPAT
+1588 
-1597 STNPLLHCTCDGGGP
+1597 
-1612 GGAGIGGSGSGS
+1612 
-1624 GGGGGGAS
+1624 
-1632 SNAPASAH
+1632 
-1640 QDGHIHSLG
+1640 DGHIHSLG
-1649 GINDDNLI
+1649 GLNDDNLI

-1665 LEESDRETIHLLVFL
+1665 LEESDRETIHLLVFM
-1680 LMQFMSRTDQAFP
+1680 LMQFMSRTDQAYP
-1693 SEDKPISKTQNI
+1693 SEEKPMTKTQNI

-1719 DKTFHTAPENLR
+1719 DKTFHTTPESLR
-1731 ASAVFNAFLANLPQ
+1731 VSAVFNAFLANLPQ

-1751 LIGGLILPSIMQII
+1751 LIGGLILPSVMQII
-1765 LYAPNPSNTAAD
+1765 LYAPNPTSTSGES
-1777 CYQNLVFNYSLWYLE
+1777 YQNIVFNYSLWHLE
-1792 QYPRRNWMLT
+1792 QYPRRNWLFT
-1802 ILVVLYKYSYT
+1802 LLVVLYKYSYT
-1813 QPPHS
+1813 QPPLS
-1818 AYVISAMRMVM
+1818 GYVIAGIRLIM
-1829 NSLRNHFHQCRR
+1829 NSLRGHFHQCRR
-1841 IPTTTILDIQGASRS
+1841 IPTTTILDIQGVGGAARS

-1868 DEKDPSPPASP
+1868 DDKEASPPASP

-1909 YNDSSLEADE
+1909 YNDSSLDADE

-1944 SFDDTVHYDETPLS
+1944 SFDDTIHFEDVMPRNRRTLEYTEE
-1958 KGDIQRSRAMRAIEY
+1958 RS
-1973 EEKTTKPHHKS
+1973 TKSHKS
-1984 MITTKTGDTYT
+1984 MITTKVGDTYT
-1995 TKIRTSGA
+1995 TKIKATTTS
-2003 QEAVS
+2003 E
-2008 TTVVTTHARHS
+2008 TLVTTHTRHS
-2019 LQEGV
+2019 VQEGV
-2024 RMIVTPLVGT
+2024 RMIVTPLVGAET
-2034 DTAAETAI
+2034 TETAI

-2047 DVHRAITV
+2047 DVHRAVTV

-2085 QDIQTKSSDSN
+2085 QDLPTADRKAGSSSG
-2096 SKSLTSSNGN
+2096 SGS
-2106 RSTNSSTESSDKRQQ
+2106 RSTNGNGSGGSAPAVIQASSSG
-2121 QQQQPCT
+2121 
-2128 SQQTQQQHQAAI
+2128 AA
-2140 SKKPIGRHKTIVEC
+2140 SKPIGRHKTIVEC
-2154 SAGTS
+2154 SAGNS
-2159 SSSTGTD
+2159 SSSAD
-2166 DSRLSA
+2166 DSRQ
-2172 NHKKPTGKS
+2172 KKSQTKS
-2181 LKRSDKAYGSPDSPL
+2181 LRRTDKNYGSPESPL

-2205 VDEMDATKLPA
+2205 RDEVDEGMQSLPP

-2228 ERLLPIGTHESVG
+2228 ERLLPIGTQDSVAT
-2241 GLVERMREGLNLP
+2241 LVERVRDGLNLP

-2270 KDDVTPSSR
+2270 KDDITPSSR
-2279 TTSPRRLIKQVAL
+2279 TNSPRRLIKQVAL
-2292 ESPPNAG
+2292 ESPPNPNA
-2299 IAGQQDLHSSILKS
+2299 QLPSQPSMDLHSSILKN
-2313 VTQEVRSATSA
+2313 VQQELKQNAEASGGGGL
-2324 AATTS
+2324 TTS
-2329 ISGTHITTKPEAPKR
+2329 NSIKR
-2344 PRQKLAPFNVDAS
+2344 PRQKLAPFNVDS
-2357 AIPDVRSRFAG
+2357 NAIPDIRSRFAG
-2368 AWPPPPYQP
+2368 SWPPPPFQP
-2377 PEEVDDDGEESNE
+2377 VDPDPDDDDEIAAEAS
-2390 NGNGHSSAAAQPNR
+2390 NGHGTHSTAHAPR
-2404 VSSRRVGDY
+2404 GSSRRVGDY
-2413 TVCDR
+2413 TIVER
-2418 CTDCGALIEE
+2418 CSDCGAHIEE
-2428 YTDEDIG
+2428 YTDEEIG
-2435 ILIVILGTFIHREPA
+2435 IFIVILGTFIHREPA

-2455 LPEILTLTSRICL
+2455 LPEILTMTSRICL
-2468 TSTHSWQGEN
+2468 SSTHAWQGEN
-2478 GPALVCSAQ
+2478 GPPLASSAQ
-2487 AVALQFIRCVLHQ
+2487 AVALQFFRCVLHQ

-2507 LQVFQTQVKM
+2507 LQVFQTQMKM
-2517 KVRHNSFR
+2517 KVRHNHFR
-2525 SIARALQDF
+2525 SIAKALQDF
-2534 QELNATHPIYMVC
+2534 QDLNATSPIYMVC
-2547 ESLQSKKSLP
+2547 DSLTSKKALP

-2566 NMAEYLQCVPTELTT
+2566 NMAEYLNLQCVPAEA
-2581 GPGVWQQAMQA
+2581 GVGLAVWSQAMQA

-2598 QVIVLLPNLDNP
+2598 QVIVIMPSLTNAEYMLD
-2610 EHLLGIMVATL
+2610 IIAATL
-2621 KLNIVP
+2621 RLNCVP

-2632 PYSKIMGFCVQNTNL
+2632 PYSKIMAYCVQHTNL
-2647 EYNSLYELCTLNMRT
+2647 EYQTLYELCTLNIRS
-2662 FSKDRDKMLLCRQ
+2662 FSKDRDKNLLCRQ
-2675 LIFEFVQALKF
+2675 MIFEFVQALKF
-2686 KTNIPDNNLLM
+2686 KTNIPDHNLLT
-2697 IIGFVLH
+2697 IIGFVLL
-2704 DAGGALP
+2704 DAGGTLP
-2711 PGTIAGLPE
+2711 PGAAPGLPDA
-2720 TAPPLTTNA
+2720 APMMTTNS
-2729 ADCMRQ
+2729 ADCLRQ
-2735 YVNDVIDFLADFHT
+2735 YINDVIDFLADFHT
-2749 LSKIKNFKNGHV
+2749 LSKIKNIKNG
-2761 QNGLGEDTL
+2761 QTSNGLGEDTL

-2789 NTRDNKS
+2789 NSRDNKAV
-2796 SSRYLPWLNNAPSS
+2796 SRYLPWLNNAPSS

-2838 LALTQRR
+2838 MALMQRR
-2845 NEHHTVPIPLQ
+2845 QETHSIPTPL
-2856 QVPPTVPP
+2856 PPQPGQGTGPT
-2864 AAVHYQ
+2864 ASVHYQ
-2870 HHHQHPS
+2870 HQGVTYS
-2877 ATAPI
+2877 Q
-2882 AMPVSQESSCHIAD
+2882 PVPQEASCHIAD

-2931 YLEHIA
+2931 YLEQMAHN
-2937 RTSSNAEGN
+2937 TNSNAEGS
-2946 TMGVLFE
+2946 TLGVLFE

-2969 RPPKES
+2969 KPAVNKDQPQTPLDFQTQS
-2975 AGANVG
+2975 AN
-2981 SGGIADFTQNPNAKT
+2981 S
-2996 PNAKLSEMVNLHF
+2996 KLSEMVNLHF
-3009 LSLLEALKETN
+3009 LSLLEALKDTN
-3020 STILGKLLPL
+3020 STVLGKLLPM

-3047 RLQNVRDYAPDYV
+3047 RLQNVRDYAPDYE
-3060 EQQTHP
+3060 EQQAYK
-3066 SDALLKWLQR
+3066 SEALLKWLQR